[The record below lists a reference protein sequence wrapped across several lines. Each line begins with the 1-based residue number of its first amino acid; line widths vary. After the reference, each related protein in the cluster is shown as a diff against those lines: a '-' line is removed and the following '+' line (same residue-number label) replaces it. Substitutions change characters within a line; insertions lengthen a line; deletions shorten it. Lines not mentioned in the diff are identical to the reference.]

1 MKAKNNEL
9 TVESMTQR
17 YSLGHKALSVA
28 LSVVLMGFGW
38 PAVSPSQVYAGDGEA
53 ADDAAAQVE
62 GASSGAATSSADKAA
77 DTVASSAASAASS
90 AAPAASEQPAST
102 TSQQQAA
109 PGAFESAQP
118 AATQQ
123 DESAKEDADTADVE
137 LVLGNASITYMN
149 QVVSAPA
156 HKVTVPV
163 KDDFKFTVSPDNGYS
178 LTKAVLKVSGKENPI
193 SPDEQGVYT
202 VSAADV
208 AAGAT
213 VTLETEAVSSDS
225 GKDNAAVSI
234 EDDAAAEETQVS
246 AVGAGAISGPTSVA
260 QGDTITLT
268 YNGDMRIDN
277 WYGGDG
283 LFSGWDVSADKKSIT
298 LTATS
303 NWAFTGSEKTTTI
316 YLGYIDQSGTWHNQG
331 DDRLAF
337 NVTVKKRT
345 FTVVQP
351 EPVAEGQDHFWIPQI
366 KDDETGKVFSLAD
379 APSGA
384 FLPFEYYRDGQRI
397 ENASQYWHDANEFS
411 KPGTYTVI
419 VKPNNGWIYDF
430 EAVGQIEITIPTKKP
445 DSTDFEKWIY
455 TGESVDLKGDGSAWW
470 GESWTVSSGSENIEL
485 SESSSGSRI
494 AKGLKVGDATV
505 QREYY
510 ALGWHTETFII
521 HVMKKPAAT
530 SLSISGDDT
539 VEQFKNI
546 TLTTDSDTNVTWT
559 SSDPS
564 VATIDASGKVIG
576 VKAGKVTITATTVTA
591 EGKVLTATHEVTV
604 TKSKASAMSCY
615 LFFQNSPTANP
626 DSNGTASW
634 FPSGGNHALGV
645 KVNLDGLNLPGGKN
659 SYDNVANRVTQWP
672 DGSTGSSWVL
682 DRNGAYNQ
690 YWNAVFQAWK
700 DTLSKEQGTQI
711 TEDDVEEIALYPYK
725 ISNNTNVGCGY
736 HLDCKVVVK
745 CSKAINAVFYLQDA
759 NASGFAQYDAA
770 TYKLEKGIAQVAAP
784 SKTPADEKTVNGVKY
799 KFMGWYSDQACTQA
813 VSFPMRTSENVN
825 YYGKYVACDQSIQVN
840 YYLKGTTIQVAPS
853 KTLSGYMKGQKVV
866 QSPISVEGYTP
877 VSSESKSGVVGT
889 DSSIDFFYTANPVGY
904 RVEYCWTGSDTPFLT
919 ESDSDRHDSDHHVG
933 DTVAGIEPKTFEGYT
948 PVSDNVKDLKL
959 GVDESQNVVKFYYRQ
974 NVSLTANT
982 DSKTYNG
989 SEQSVEG
996 YKTNLPGGES
1006 TSFDGVTLEGG
1017 KGTNAGD
1024 YPYTFADGTIGK
1036 VSSDNKYVVTG
1047 TTDGNLHISPV
1058 TDEVVVKITG
1068 KTGTE
1073 KYNGKQQAVSGWDV
1087 TEAPDGFDQ
1096 SKIALAESATA
1107 EAKGKDAG
1115 TYNMGLT
1122 AASFVSSDGNYAK
1135 VKFEVVDGSLEI
1147 TKRKVTLWSED
1158 GHKNYDGR
1166 TLQRQ
1171 TDIRVDGTKDV
1182 YDKDKDTTTQK
1193 TFEGDGFVEGEG
1205 VDNKNVKWFDENNIA
1220 PGCYDNKF
1228 ECKPRSGT
1236 NFDNYEI
1243 TYEYGKLYVN
1253 KRADNK
1259 KYEVTVK
1266 GASGTSGYD
1275 GQPHSATG
1283 LETTSYTNKEGVR
1296 FSIRAKTSGAESKV
1310 DAGTYENKV
1319 SDVVVT
1325 DPHGNDVT
1333 DQFKI
1338 TTENGKLTIDTRPVT
1353 ITAGSAEKEYDG
1365 SALTAD
1371 QANPKFTTKGF
1382 VDGQDISDV
1391 AVEGSQTQCGTSA
1404 STIKDNSWKFQE
1416 GTNGNNYSVTTA
1428 QGTLTVKH
1436 RSDDKKYAITLMG
1449 KSDNGATYDGKEHTV
1464 SGVEQDKWTFDGV
1477 EYTVFNYHANVSG
1490 TDAGTYKNIVTSG
1503 EGGYKV
1509 TDPNGN
1515 DVTAEF
1521 SISVAPGTLTIK
1533 PAEVT
1538 VTAGSATRAYNGSP
1552 LTAAE
1557 AEREFAA
1564 EGFVGEDDIASAKV
1578 DGSITDVGE
1587 TASNVVQESVV
1598 LKSGTKASN
1607 YSITY
1612 NPGKLEVTP
1621 NTDEVVVTIAKK
1633 SGTKDYSG
1641 FEQSVKGYELRDI
1654 SNREYAATD
1663 IEFVGSA
1670 DDQVAKG
1677 TDAGTYEMNL
1687 KPEDFK
1693 NNSVNFTNV
1702 KFEILD
1708 GSLTITK
1715 RAVTLT
1721 SATPAEKTYDG
1732 NPLEDRTVS
1741 VTSGSLATG
1750 DKFIADVTG
1759 SQTDAGSSANAFT
1772 YKLVNAAGE
1781 ELAQDAEGAY
1791 RNYNV
1796 TKAEGVL
1803 KVNPVSNEVVVTIVG
1818 KHAEGAYNGKPL
1830 TATGYTFASTNAL
1843 YTSAKVAFSGEN
1855 SVSRTDAGTTV
1866 MDLQGKFKNADDVN
1880 FPNVRF
1886 EITNGFVA
1894 ISKAEVKLQSA
1905 DLEKEYDGTALT
1917 NKKGGEEQTPL
1928 AVESGWAE
1936 GEGAAYTFTGSQTLV
1951 GGSPNAFNYTLNDN
1965 TKADNYEISV
1975 IPGQLTV
1982 TNRQAKYQVTVE
1994 ANSSTDN
2001 TYDGVEHAAAGLKT
2015 SEFTVEGQK
2024 YTVEGLKT
2032 SDPKAVNAGEYAN
2045 TISGTPVVKDADGND
2060 VSSQFAVKL
2069 VPGELKIAKRSV
2081 TLTSA
2086 SESRVYNGEA
2096 LTNDRVTVGGDGFV
2110 AGEGASYS
2118 VTGTITD
2125 AGTVTNSFTY
2135 ERNSNT
2141 NFDNYTITKAEGT
2154 LEVTPVTD
2162 KVTVTITGNSAT
2174 LQYSGSEQSVTGYS
2188 FATSDNRY
2196 SEANVKFQGEAV
2208 AKGTNAGT
2216 YNMNLASGQFSNTSG
2231 NFTNVEFVVV
2241 DGSLEI
2247 TGGDLDAD
2255 KVVWDVHDV
2264 QKVYDGTPL
2273 SAYAAKA
2280 TDKFGNTLKVE
2291 YSTDGE
2297 QWTDD
2302 PSNITLT
2309 HFGYQE
2315 VKLRA
2320 TGANYAAGQYAEN
2333 KDGEWVAITSRPVK
2347 LTSKGDNKKYDGK
2360 PLTND
2365 TVTVETKG
2373 EGTGFIDGEGVTIKV
2388 TGSQTDAGE
2397 SDNTFD
2403 YIFNEGTNASDYW
2416 VTTKFGKLVVTAS
2429 DSEVVAKIAGHNKT
2443 VEYNGL
2449 EQSVEGYDFVEA
2461 SNKLYGE
2468 GDFAFSGTAVAKGTN
2483 AGTYKMELT
2492 AEQFS
2497 NKSNNFSKVAF
2508 AVTDGTLTITPKSIV
2523 PDPENPKNTM
2533 SVDSPADVVYNGQ
2546 DQTWTPIVKDGERT
2560 LEAGK
2565 DYTVEYSTADRTNV
2579 SGKITVAITGIGNY
2593 SGKVERTYQ
2602 ITKRTVDLKSEGGS
2616 KPYDGTALTKPE
2628 VSGWQQQGDTGF
2640 VGGEVSNVRA
2650 TSSVTTVAQGEV
2662 ANSIAYDTNAGF
2674 NADNYAISK
2683 DEGKLSI
2690 TALAA
2695 EDDII
2700 ITPND
2705 ATYIYDASSRK
2716 ASAATASASVAGTDV
2731 NLEYRVKGSAD
2742 TEWRSN
2748 PSAITAINAGTL
2760 TVEVRASAANYSGY
2774 KYAEQT
2780 LAIQKRDVE
2789 LTSASSS
2796 KVYDGM
2802 PLTKDWVDMGPNRPD
2817 TGFIWT
2823 DLAGDGQVHAT
2834 GSQTKV
2840 GSSENAISYKL
2851 KDGAENNYNII
2862 GEHVGTLTV
2871 TDQSITPDPQNP
2883 DSYKGVAIDE
2893 PSDHVYD
2900 GTEHKWAPEVTDK
2913 DGNKLVEGVD
2923 YTVTYDTN
2931 DFVNVKVVNVTIAG
2945 MGSYTGTCVKAYE
2958 ITKAPLTVN
2967 AGSASKVYDG
2977 EALTAGATI
2986 EGLVGGETAT
2996 AQTQGSQTEVGS
3008 SANTVSRIT
3017 WDTAKE
3023 GNYYIATQNDGTLTV
3038 TPKGIAQMTVG
3049 ALPDVAYNG
3058 ESQQQTPVV
3067 KDGEKELVEGVDY
3080 ELTYS
3085 ENTIDAG
3092 SVTVTVV
3099 GKGNYAGSVDVAYR
3113 IAPAALT
3120 VTTPSASGVYNG
3132 KPLTAAGSMS
3142 GFVNGESAPF
3152 ETTGSQ
3158 TEVGTSDN
3166 TYAIDWAAA
3175 DATAKQANYT
3185 ISETVGKLTVTES
3198 ADEVVV
3204 TTTGG
3209 TFTYDGTAHGAT
3221 VTVGAL
3227 PEGYTLEAAASSATA
3242 TNVSDGE
3249 VAATADVLVIKNAQG
3264 EDVTSKLNI
3273 KFVDGTIKV
3282 EPAKLTVTTPSVSKP
3297 YDGSAL
3303 TAEGKA
3309 SGFVNG
3315 EAATLK
3321 TTGSQTTVGT
3331 SVNGYEL
3338 VWDDNAKAENYT
3350 VEESLGTLEVT
3361 KSMAGIVVIP
3371 QGGTKVYDGTALES
3385 AGANVI
3391 GVPAGFTLSAKTKGS
3406 ITDAGY
3412 VTAEVVSY
3420 IITNAAGQDVTD
3432 QFGNVAT
3439 GKASLVVT
3447 KRPVTLV
3454 SGDASK
3460 VYDGTALTEHKVSV
3474 EDGSLASGEEFGY
3487 DFFGFQTSVGSSK
3500 NTFAAKPGNGSAK
3513 VENYDITYRYGALTV
3528 SAQSINP
3535 DDPIPGA
3542 YAGVKVNSPSD
3553 AVYDAREHKWI
3564 PVVTGKDGNA
3574 LVEGRDYT
3582 VTYSTDDFTNVTGT
3596 IKVAITGI
3604 GDYTGSV
3611 TREYQITPASVKL
3624 ASNTR
3629 EFVYNGAYQSDDAV
3643 TLQGAEALF
3652 RSQVDDL
3659 KAVGKVMTVAEGKV
3673 PNTIAFT
3680 WKDGFKASNFAI
3692 EKSEGELSVV
3702 AKDIVSSADMTVSSP
3717 SDLVYD
3723 GREHKWAPEVKDG
3736 EKVLTEGVDYT
3747 VSYGADDFTNVT
3759 GAIKV
3764 TVTGQGNYAGSVD
3777 RTYRITPAPLTVST
3791 PSASGVYNG
3800 NALTAAGSISGFVN
3814 GESAPFETTGSQT
3827 EVGTSDNTYAIDWAA
3842 ADATAK
3848 QANYTVSE
3856 TVGKLTVTEFA
3867 GRVFATPGSYSG
3879 TYDGQA
3885 HGVDVTVSGLPEG
3898 YSVKAARS
3906 NATATDATDEAGVTA
3921 SVDELVIINAQG
3933 EDVTDKLDIEKQTG
3947 AIKIAPAEYH
3957 VVTEGA
3963 SKVYDG
3969 IALTAPGKIV
3979 GLVNGEEASLSVT
3992 GSQTDAG
3999 SSANTYAI
4007 AFDKSAKEGNY
4018 VHGADTIG
4026 SLEVAAEKA
4035 DGKIS
4040 LSGSSASKVYDGKP
4054 LAAKAASAPIPTQD
4068 AVTIEYSLDGEN
4080 WTTDPGSLTATD
4092 VADSATVQLRASSLG
4107 NYEGYVYG
4115 SQQLSVT
4122 KRAVNL
4128 KSDSASKVFDGT
4140 ALTRPDVAGWKQLG
4154 DEGFVDGQVSDVR
4167 ATGSVTHVS
4176 DGKVANAIA
4185 YVEGEGFN
4193 ADNYAISKD
4202 EGVLS
4207 VTAKQIAAADMTV
4220 QAPADVVYS
4229 GKAQQQK
4236 PVVKD
4241 GGKTLVDGVDYEL
4254 TYSGNATDAGTV
4266 TVTVTGEGDYAGS
4279 VDVAYQ
4285 IVPAPL
4291 TVATESANKVYDGKP
4306 LTAGGKVDGLVNGE
4320 TVAFKLVGSQ
4330 TKVGESDN
4338 AYRIEWSGTAK
4349 RANYRLEAETIGKL
4363 TVTESA
4369 DEVVVTTTG
4378 GTFTYDGSSH
4388 GATVKVASLPE
4399 GYSLE
4404 TAESV
4409 ASAKDVSDGEV
4420 AATADVLVIK
4430 NAEGEDVTSRLNIKF
4445 VDGTIKVEPAKL
4457 TVTTPSA
4464 SKPYDGQAL
4473 TAEGRVSGFVNGET
4487 ATFKTTGS
4495 QTEVGSSVN
4504 GYELVWDGS
4513 AKAANYTVEESLGTL
4528 TVSAQ
4533 SIDPDDADAFG
4544 GVTVGYLSDTVYN
4557 GADQRFEPEVID
4569 KDGKALVKGRDYE
4582 LSFSGDVKNVG
4593 EATVA
4598 VVGKGNYAG
4607 SVERTYR
4614 ITPAPLTVTTGS
4626 DSKIYDGSELV
4637 NGELTIEGLQGED
4650 RVTAATTGSQT
4661 EVGSS
4666 ENTYRITWGDVDA
4679 ANYVIDEHLGTLTV
4693 TPAPVPPTPEPT
4705 PEPEPTPTPEPE
4717 PTPTPT
4723 PTPEPT
4729 PTPGDGETPTPNPT
4743 PGDDVTP
4750 APNPIPDG
4758 TTPSG
4763 GTTPG
4768 TTPGGTTPA
4777 PASTPDG
4784 ATTAP
4789 APTPAPAAAG
4799 PLDALADVLEGAYES
4814 VTGSPEADNP
4824 VEEERIYDAENP
4836 LGRESV
4842 EDHCW
4847 VHWYMIAGMALTAVY
4862 GLAAALRRK
4871 NHERKLRNDMN
4882 DVLGDGDGK
4891 DPSGSPAAKPAGME
4905 A

>member
-1 MKAKNNEL
+1 MKAKSNEL

-38 PAVSPSQVYAGDGEA
+38 PAVSPSQVYAGDGA
-53 ADDAAAQVE
+53 TADDAAAQVE
-62 GASSGAATSSADKAA
+62 GASSAAATSSADKAA
-77 DTVASSAASAASS
+77 DTAASSAASAASS

-109 PGAFESAQP
+109 SSASESAQP

-123 DESAKEDADTADVE
+123 VESAKDDAGTADVE
-137 LVLGNASITYMN
+137 LVLGNASITYMD
-149 QVVSAPA
+149 QVISAPA

-163 KDDFKFTVSPDNGYS
+163 KDDFKFTVSPDNGYN

-193 SPDEQGVYT
+193 SPDDQGVYT

-225 GKDNAAVSI
+225 GKDTAVSI
-234 EDDAAAEETQVS
+234 EDDATEETQVS
-246 AVGAGAISGPTSVA
+246 VSGTGAISGPTSVA
-260 QGDTITLT
+260 QGDEITL
-268 YNGDMRIDN
+268 
-277 WYGGDG
+277 
-283 LFSGWDVSADKKSIT
+283 ADS
-298 LTATS
+298 
-303 NWAFTGSEKTTTI
+303 
-316 YLGYIDQSGTWHNQG
+316 
-331 DDRLAF
+331 
-337 NVTVKKRT
+337 
-345 FTVVQP
+345 
-351 EPVAEGQDHFWIPQI
+351 
-366 KDDETGKVFSLAD
+366 
-379 APSGA
+379 
-384 FLPFEYYRDGQRI
+384 
-397 ENASQYWHDANEFS
+397 
-411 KPGTYTVI
+411 
-419 VKPNNGWIYDF
+419 
-430 EAVGQIEITIPTKKP
+430 TKKP
-445 DSTDFEKWIY
+445 DNTAFEKWIY
-455 TGESVDLKGDGSAWW
+455 VGETATYQGTSGKKRSSSSWRYSGKDEGFISFKENGDSVTVTGHAKGDVVLMHDYYNNRH
-470 GESWTVSSGSENIEL
+470 WT
-485 SESSSGSRI
+485 
-494 AKGLKVGDATV
+494 
-505 QREYY
+505 
-510 ALGWHTETFII
+510 TEKLTI
-521 HVMKKPAAT
+521 HVLPKAPIT
-530 SLSISGDDT
+530 SLEIAGDGT
-539 VEQFKNI
+539 VEQFKSI
-546 TLTTDSDTNVTWT
+546 TLKTNADTGVTWT

-564 VATIDASGKVIG
+564 VATIDASGKVVG
-576 VKAGKVTITATTVTA
+576 VKAGKVTITATVTA

-604 TKSKASAMSCY
+604 TESTAQQKNAN
-615 LFFQNSPTANP
+615 LFFLKSPTNNP
-626 DSNGTASW
+626 DSNSASDW
-634 FPSGGNHALGV
+634 YPTGGKSDLGV
-645 KVNLDGLNLPGGKN
+645 KVNIEGAAFSGKN
-659 SYDNVANRVTQWP
+659 TWDNVANRVVKWP
-672 DGSTGSSWVL
+672 DGSAGSSW
-682 DRNGAYNQ
+682 
-690 YWNAVFQAWK
+690 
-700 DTLSKEQGTQI
+700 TLSQTNSYWDKVFDSYKSEIEDKLQVSI
-711 TEDDVEEIALYPYK
+711 SKDDVEAIVLHPYK
-725 ISNNTNVGCGY
+725 ISNNSGTY
-736 HLDCKVVVK
+736 HLDCKVEIKVKKVVTATFWLQSAGATGFDK
-745 CSKAINAVFYLQDA
+745 QYSVSTLEVKDGAV
-759 NASGFAQYDAA
+759 
-770 TYKLEKGIAQVAAP
+770 QVVAPAAP
-784 SKTPADEKTVNGVKY
+784 EAEKTVDGVKY
-799 KFMGWYSDQACTQA
+799 KFMGWYSDQACTQP
-813 VSFPMRTSENVN
+813 VTFPVTTVENVF
-825 YYGKYVACDQSIQVN
+825 YYGKYVPCDQSIQVN
-840 YYLKGTTIQVAPS
+840 YYLDKTNTPVAPS
-853 KTLSGYMKGQKVV
+853 QTLSGYMKGQVV
-866 QSPISVEGYTP
+866 TQTPISIPGYTP
-877 VSSESKSGVVGT
+877 VSTDAKTGVVGT
-889 DSSIDFFYTANPVGY
+889 DSSIDFYYTANPVDY
-904 RVEYCWTGSDTPFLT
+904 SIEYYWTGSDTPLSS
-919 ESDSDRHDSDHHVG
+919 EKRSGHVG
-933 DTVAGIEPKTFEGYT
+933 DQVTGLEPKAIDGYT
-948 PVSDNVKDLKL
+948 LVSDNVKDLKL
-959 GVDESQNVVKFYYRQ
+959 GADESKNVVKFYYRQ
-974 NVSLTANT
+974 NVSLTANF
-982 DSKTYNG
+982 DDNKIYNG

-996 YKTNLPGGES
+996 YKTNLPEGES

-1024 YPYTFADGTIGK
+1024 YPYTFAKDTIGK

-1047 TTDGNLHISPV
+1047 TTDGNLHIRPV
-1058 TDEVVVKITG
+1058 TDEVTITISGHNGGEKYSGKEQVVSGYDVSSLPAGVGEGDIGFTG
-1068 KTGTE
+1068 K
-1073 KYNGKQQAVSGWDV
+1073 
-1087 TEAPDGFDQ
+1087 
-1096 SKIALAESATA
+1096 A
-1107 EAKGKDAG
+1107 EAKGTNAGEYKMGLAETQFSLKGDAAKNYVNVKFRVESDGVLTIGKRTVILTSEDGRKNYDGKALQRRTDIGKTVGGDGFVGEDGVLAKDKLTWYDENNILPNTYENRFDPAYTSSTNLNNYDVQLVFGKLVVNARTDNDKYAITVTACSNTVTYDGEEHTVSGVTGDTYTNDKKVTFTVEGLSASVSGTDAG
-1115 TYNMGLT
+1115 TY
-1122 AASFVSSDGNYAK
+1122 
-1135 VKFEVVDGSLEI
+1135 
-1147 TKRKVTLWSED
+1147 
-1158 GHKNYDGR
+1158 
-1166 TLQRQ
+1166 
-1171 TDIRVDGTKDV
+1171 
-1182 YDKDKDTTTQK
+1182 
-1193 TFEGDGFVEGEG
+1193 
-1205 VDNKNVKWFDENNIA
+1205 
-1220 PGCYDNKF
+1220 
-1228 ECKPRSGT
+1228 
-1236 NFDNYEI
+1236 
-1243 TYEYGKLYVN
+1243 
-1253 KRADNK
+1253 
-1259 KYEVTVK
+1259 
-1266 GASGTSGYD
+1266 
-1275 GQPHSATG
+1275 
-1283 LETTSYTNKEGVR
+1283 TNKVVGTPVV
-1296 FSIRAKTSGAESKV
+1296 K
-1310 DAGTYENKV
+1310 DAN
-1319 SDVVVT
+1319 
-1325 DPHGNDVT
+1325 GNDVT
-1333 DQFKI
+1333 GQFKI
-1338 TTENGKLTIDTRPVT
+1338 TTEDGKLTIDKRSVT

-1371 QANPKFTTKGF
+1371 QANPKFTTDGF
-1382 VDGQDISDV
+1382 VGGQGVSDV
-1391 AVEGSQTQCGTSA
+1391 TVEGSQTQCGTSA
-1404 STIKDNSWKFQE
+1404 STIKDKSWKFQN
-1416 GTNGNNYSVTTA
+1416 GTNGNNYSVTVKP
-1428 QGTLTVKH
+1428 GTLTVKH
-1436 RSDDKKYAITLMG
+1436 RSDDKKYAITLTG

-1464 SGVEQDKWTFDGV
+1464 SGVEQDKWTFNDV
-1477 EYTVFNYHANVSG
+1477 EYTVSNYHANVSG
-1490 TDAGTYKNIVTSG
+1490 TDADTYKNIVTSG
-1503 EGGYKV
+1503 KDGYKV

-1515 DVTAEF
+1515 DVTEEF
-1521 SISVAPGTLTIK
+1521 SISVASGTLTIK

-1552 LTAAE
+1552 LTAA
-1557 AEREFAA
+1557 AEHEFAA
-1564 EGFVGEDDIASAKV
+1564 EGFVGEDGIASAKV
-1578 DGSITDVGE
+1578 DGSITDVGKTE
-1587 TASNVVQESVV
+1587 SNVAQDSVV

-1607 YSITY
+1607 YNITY
-1612 NPGKLEVTP
+1612 QPGTLEVTP
-1621 NTDEVVVTIAKK
+1621 VTDEVVVAITGKSAKLPYNG
-1633 SGTKDYSG
+1633 S
-1641 FEQSVKGYELRDI
+1641 EQSVTGYDFEA
-1654 SNREYAATD
+1654 SNPLYKEGDFTFSGKA
-1663 IEFVGSA
+1663 
-1670 DDQVAKG
+1670 VAKG
-1677 TDAGTYEMNL
+1677 ADAGTYEMNL

-1693 NNSVNFTNV
+1693 NNSANFTNV
-1702 KFEILD
+1702 KFEIVD
-1708 GSLTITK
+1708 GSLVIAK

-1732 NPLEDRTVS
+1732 NPLEDHTVS
-1741 VTSGSLATG
+1741 VTSGNLVAG
-1750 DKFIADVTG
+1750 DAFVADVTG
-1759 SQTDAGSSANAFT
+1759 SQTNAGSSANAFT
-1772 YKLVNAAGE
+1772 YKLENAAGE
-1781 ELAQDAEGAY
+1781 ELAKDAEGSY

-1803 KVNPVSNEVVVTIVG
+1803 KVNPVSDEVVVTIVG
-1818 KHAEGAYNGKPL
+1818 NHAEGTYSGKPL
-1830 TATGYTFASTNAL
+1830 TATGYTFASSNAL

-1855 SVSRTDAGTTV
+1855 SVSRTNAGTTV
-1866 MDLQGKFKNADDVN
+1866 MDLQGKFANADAVN

-1886 EITNGFVA
+1886 EITNGSVA
-1894 ISKAEVKLQSA
+1894 ISKAKVTLQSA
-1905 DLEKEYDGTALT
+1905 NREKEYDGTALT
-1917 NKKGGEEQTPL
+1917 NKNGGEGQAPL

-1951 GGSPNAFNYTLNDN
+1951 GGSPNTFSYTLKEN

-1982 TNRQAKYQVTVE
+1982 TNRQAQYQVTVE

-2001 TYDGVEHAAAGLKT
+2001 TYDGVEHAATGLKT
-2015 SEFTVEGQK
+2015 SEFTVDGQK
-2024 YTVEGLKT
+2024 YTVEGLNT

-2045 TISGTPVVKDADGND
+2045 TISGKPVVKDVNGND
-2060 VSSQFAVKL
+2060 VSSQFAVTL
-2069 VPGELKIAKRSV
+2069 VPGKLEIAKRSV

-2086 SESRVYNGEA
+2086 SKSRVYNGEA
-2096 LTNDRVTVGGDGFV
+2096 LTNDGVTVGGNGFV
-2110 AGEGASYS
+2110 SGEGAIYS

-2125 AGTVTNSFTY
+2125 AGTATNSFTY
-2135 ERNSNT
+2135 AANSNT
-2141 NFDNYTITKAEGT
+2141 NFDNYTITKEEGT

-2162 KVTVTITGNSAT
+2162 KVTVTITGESAT
-2174 LQYSGSEQSVTGYS
+2174 LPYSGSEQSVTGYDFEAS
-2188 FATSDNRY
+2188 NPLYKEGDFAFSG
-2196 SEANVKFQGEAV
+2196 KAV

-2216 YNMNLASGQFSNTSG
+2216 YNMNLASGQFSNISG
-2231 NFTNVEFVVV
+2231 NFANVDFVVN
-2241 DGSLEI
+2241 DGSLKIE
-2247 TGGDLDAD
+2247 GGTIDSD
-2255 KVVWDVHDV
+2255 KVVWDVHLV

-2273 SAYAAKA
+2273 SAYVAKA
-2280 TDKFGNTLKVE
+2280 IDKFGNTLKVE
-2291 YSTDGE
+2291 YSTDGK
-2297 QWTDD
+2297 QWTNN
-2302 PSNITLT
+2302 PSEITLT
-2309 HFGYQE
+2309 HVGYQE

-2320 TGANYAAGQYAEN
+2320 TSANYDAGQYAEN
-2333 KDGEWVAITSRPVK
+2333 AEPIMITKRLVK
-2347 LTSKGDNKKYDGK
+2347 LASKGDNKKYDGK
-2360 PLTND
+2360 PLTNH
-2365 TVTVETKG
+2365 TVTVTPKG
-2373 EGTGFIDGEGVTIKV
+2373 EGIGFIDGEGVTIKV

-2397 SDNTFD
+2397 SDNTFE
-2403 YIFNEGTNASDYW
+2403 YTFNEGTNASDYL
-2416 VTTKFGKLVVTAS
+2416 VTTELGKLVVTAS
-2429 DSEVVAKIAGHNKT
+2429 DSEVVVTIAGHNKT
-2443 VEYNGL
+2443 VEYNGS
-2449 EQSVEGYDFVEA
+2449 EQSVEGYDFVEEA
-2461 SNKLYGE
+2461 SNPLYKE
-2468 GDFAFSGTAVAKGTN
+2468 GDFTFSGEAVAKGTN
-2483 AGTYKMELT
+2483 VGTYNMNL
-2492 AEQFS
+2492 ASEQFT
-2497 NKSNNFSKVAF
+2497 NKSGNFSKVTF

-2546 DQTWTPIVKDGERT
+2546 DQTWKPIVKDGERT

-2579 SGKITVAITGIGNY
+2579 TGEITVTITGINNY

-2602 ITKRTVDLKSEGGS
+2602 ITKRPVKLTSEGGS
-2616 KPYDGTALTKPE
+2616 KPYDGIELAKPE

-2640 VGGEVSNVRA
+2640 VEGEVSNVRA
-2650 TSSVTTVAQGEV
+2650 TGSVTTVAEGEV

-2674 NADNYAISK
+2674 NANNYAISK
-2683 DEGKLSI
+2683 TEGKLSI

-2695 EDDII
+2695 EDG
-2700 ITPND
+2700 ITIKPNN
-2705 ATYIYDASSRK
+2705 ATYIYDASSHEARAAK
-2716 ASAATASASVAGTDV
+2716 ASAFVAGTDV

-2780 LAIQKRDVE
+2780 LTIQKRDVE
-2789 LTSASSS
+2789 LTSASAS
-2796 KVYDGM
+2796 KVYDGT

-2834 GSQTKV
+2834 GSQTEV
-2840 GSSENAISYKL
+2840 GFSDNAISYQL
-2851 KDGAENNYNII
+2851 KPSAENNYNII
-2862 GEHVGTLTV
+2862 GKHVGTLTV
-2871 TDQSITPDPQNP
+2871 TAQSIAPDPQNP

-2893 PSDHVYD
+2893 PNDHVYD
-2900 GTEHKWAPEVTDK
+2900 GEEHKWAPVVTDK

-2923 YTVTYDTN
+2923 YTVAYDTD
-2931 DFVNVKVVNVTIAG
+2931 DFVNVKVVNVTITG
-2945 MGSYTGTCVKAYE
+2945 TGSYTGTCVKAYE

-2967 AGSASKVYDG
+2967 AESASKVYDG

-2986 EGLVGGETAT
+2986 EGLVGGESAT
-2996 AQTQGSQTEVGS
+2996 AQTEGSQTEVGS
-3008 SANTVSRIT
+3008 SANTVSDIT

-3023 GNYYIATQNDGTLTV
+3023 GNYYIAAQNDGTLTV

-3049 ALPDVAYNG
+3049 SLPDVTYNG
-3058 ESQQQTPVV
+3058 ESQQQKPVV
-3067 KDGEKELVEGVDY
+3067 KDGEKVLVEGVDY

-3085 ENTIDAG
+3085 ENTTDAG
-3092 SVTVTVV
+3092 TVTVTVT

-3113 IAPAALT
+3113 IAPAPLT
-3120 VTTPSASGVYNG
+3120 VSTPSASGVYNG
-3132 KPLTAAGSMS
+3132 KPLTAAGTIS

-3152 ETTGSQ
+3152 TTTGSQ

-3175 DATAKQANYT
+3175 GATAKQANYT
-3185 ISETVGKLTVTES
+3185 VSEFVGKLTVTES
-3198 ADEVVV
+3198 ADQVIV

-3209 TFTYDGTAHGAT
+3209 TFTYDGAAHGAA

-3227 PEGYTLEAAASSATA
+3227 PEGYALEAAASSATA

-3249 VAATADVLVIKNAQG
+3249 VAATADLLVIKNAQG
-3264 EDVTSKLNI
+3264 EDVTSRLNI
-3273 KFVDGTIKV
+3273 KFVNGTIKV
-3282 EPAKLTVTTPSVSKP
+3282 EPAKLTVTTPSASRP

-3315 EAATLK
+3315 EAATFK

-3331 SVNGYEL
+3331 SENGYEL

-3350 VEESLGTLEVT
+3350 VEENLGTLEVT

-3385 AGANVI
+3385 AGVNVI

-3412 VTAEVVSY
+3412 VTAEVDSY

-3460 VYDGTALTEHKVSV
+3460 VYDGTVLTEHKVSV
-3474 EDGSLASGEEFGY
+3474 EDGSLVSGEELGY

-3500 NTFAAKPGNGSAK
+3500 NTFAAKPGNGATK
-3513 VENYDITYRYGALTV
+3513 VENYDIAYRYGTLTV

-3542 YAGVKVNSPSD
+3542 YAGVKVSSPSD
-3553 AVYDAREHKWI
+3553 AAYDAREHKWI
-3564 PVVTGKDGNA
+3564 PVVTGKDGNK

-3582 VTYSTDDFTNVTGT
+3582 VAYSTDDFTNVTGI
-3596 IKVAITGI
+3596 IKVTITGI

-3643 TLQGAEALF
+3643 TVQGAEALF

-3673 PNTIAFT
+3673 PNTVAYT

-3692 EKSEGELSVV
+3692 EKAEGELSVV

-3736 EKVLTEGVDYT
+3736 EKALAEGIDYT

-3777 RTYRITPAPLTVST
+3777 RTYRIAPAPLTVST

-3867 GRVFATPGSYSG
+3867 GRVVATPGSYSG

-3921 SVDELVIINAQG
+3921 SVDELVIVNAQG
-3933 EDVTDKLDIEKQTG
+3933 EDVTGKLDIEKQVGT
-3947 AIKIAPAEYH
+3947 IKIAPAEYY

-3963 SKVYDG
+3963 FKVYDG
-3969 IALTAPGKIV
+3969 TALTAPGKIA

-3999 SSANTYAI
+3999 SSANVYAI

-4018 VHGADTIG
+4018 VHGADAIG
-4026 SLEVAAEKA
+4026 SLEVAAAKA
-4035 DGKIS
+4035 EGKIS

-4054 LAAKAASAPIPTQD
+4054 LAAKAATAAVPTQD
-4068 AVTIEYSLDGEN
+4068 AATVEYSLDGEN
-4080 WTTDPGSLTATD
+4080 WTTDPGSLAATD

-4115 SQQLSVT
+4115 SQRLSVT
-4122 KRAVNL
+4122 KRTVNL

-4140 ALTRPDVAGWKQLG
+4140 ALTRPEVAGWKQLG
-4154 DEGFVDGQVSDVR
+4154 NEGFVDGQVSDVR
-4167 ATGSVTHVS
+4167 ATGSATHVS
-4176 DGKVANAIA
+4176 DGKVANTIA
-4185 YVEGEGFN
+4185 YTEGEGFN

-4207 VTAKQIAAADMTV
+4207 VTAKQIAAADVTV

-4241 GGKTLVDGVDYEL
+4241 GGKTLVEGVDYEL

-4388 GATVKVASLPE
+4388 GATVKVANLPE

-4473 TAEGRVSGFVNGET
+4473 TAEGKVSGFVNGET
-4487 ATFKTTGS
+4487 ATLKTTGS

-4513 AKAANYTVEESLGTL
+4513 AKAANYTVEESLGML

-4533 SIDPDDADAFG
+4533 SINPDDVDAFG
-4544 GVTVGYLSDTVYN
+4544 GVTVGYLTDTMYN
-4557 GADQRFEPEVID
+4557 GADQRFEPEVVD
-4569 KDGKALVKGRDYE
+4569 KDGKALMKGIDYE

-4717 PTPTPT
+4717 PTPTPEPEPTPTPT

-4729 PTPGDGETPTPNPT
+4729 PT

>member
-1 MKAKNNEL
+1 MKAKSNQL

-38 PAVSPSQVYAGDGEA
+38 PAVSPSQVYAGDGAA
-53 ADDAAAQVE
+53 ADDAAVQVE
-62 GASSGAATSSADKAA
+62 GASSAAATSAADKAA
-77 DTVASSAASAASS
+77 DAAASSATSS

-102 TSQQQAA
+102 TSQQQTA
-109 PGAFESAQP
+109 PSASEPAQP

-123 DESAKEDADTADVE
+123 DESAKKDADTADVE
-137 LVLGNASITYMN
+137 LVLGNASITYLN

-193 SPDEQGVYT
+193 SPDDQGVYT

-213 VTLETEAVSSDS
+213 VTLETEAVSSES
-225 GKDNAAVSI
+225 GKDAAAVSI
-234 EDDAAAEETQVS
+234 GDEAAEEAQVS
-246 AVGAGAISGPTSVA
+246 VSGAGAISGPTSVA
-260 QGDTITLT
+260 LGNTITLT
-268 YNGDMRIDN
+268 YNGDMTPQN
-277 WYGGDG
+277 WFSPEQG
-283 LFSGWDVSADKKSIT
+283 LFSEWNVSADKKT
-298 LTATS
+298 LTLKATD
-303 NWAFTGSEKTTTI
+303 NWAFVGSKKTATI
-316 YLGYIDQSGTWHNQG
+316 CMEYTDQSDQWHTGVANSM
-331 DDRLAF
+331 AF
-337 NVTVKKRT
+337 DVTVKKRS

-366 KDDETGKVFSLAD
+366 KDNETGRVFSISD
-379 APSGA
+379 APDGA
-384 FLPFEYYRDGQRI
+384 FLPLEYYRDGQRI
-397 ENASQYWHDANEFS
+397 ENASQYRHDTNEFS
-411 KPGTYTVI
+411 KPGTYTVV
-419 VKPNNGWIYDF
+419 VKPDNGWIYDF
-430 EAVGQIEITIPTKKP
+430 EGMGQIEIAIPTKKP
-445 DSTDFEKWIY
+445 DNTDFEKWIY
-455 TGESVDLKGDGSAWW
+455 VGESVDLEGDEDAWW
-470 GESWTVSSGSENIEL
+470 GERWKVSSGSENVEL
-485 SESSSGSRI
+485 SGSGNV
-494 AKGLKVGDATV
+494 KGLKVGDATV
-505 QREYY
+505 VRGFYSP
-510 ALGWHTETFII
+510 GWHTETFTI

-530 SLSISGDDT
+530 SLSISGADT

-546 TLTTDSDTNVTWT
+546 TLTTDSDTDVTWT

-564 VATIDASGKVIG
+564 VATIDASGKVVG
-576 VKAGKVTITATTVTA
+576 VKPGKVTITATTVTA

-604 TKSKASAMSCY
+604 KTSGVSPTSCY

-634 FPSGGNHALGV
+634 FPSGGKHALGV

-682 DRNGAYNQ
+682 DRNGAYSQ
-690 YWNAVFQAWK
+690 YWNAVFRAWK

-745 CSKAINAVFYLQDA
+745 CNKAINAVFYLQDA
-759 NASGFAQYDAA
+759 DASGFAQYDAA

-799 KFMGWYSDQACTQA
+799 KFMGWCSDQACTQA

-840 YYLKGTTIQVAPS
+840 YYLEGTTTQVAPS
-853 KTLSGYMKGQKVV
+853 KTLSGYMKGQTVV
-866 QSPISVEGYTP
+866 QSPISIEGYKP
-877 VSSESKSGVVGT
+877 VSDETKSGVVGT
-889 DSSIDFFYTANPVGY
+889 DSSIDFYYTANPADY
-904 RVEYCWTGSDTPFLT
+904 SVEYYWTGSDKPLSS
-919 ESDSDRHDSDHHVG
+919 EKRSGHVG
-933 DTVAGIEPKTFEGYT
+933 DQVTGLEPKAIAGYT
-948 PVSDNVKDLKL
+948 PVNDNVQDLKL
-959 GVDESQNVVKFYYRQ
+959 GADESKNVVKFYYRQ
-974 NVSLTANT
+974 NVSLTANS

-989 SEQSVEG
+989 SEQSVDG
-996 YKTNLPGGES
+996 YTTNLPEGVS

-1024 YPYTFADGTIGK
+1024 YPYTFANGTIGK
-1036 VSSDNKYVVTG
+1036 VSSDNNYVVTQ
-1047 TTDGNLHISPV
+1047 TMPGNLHISPV
-1058 TDEVVVKITG
+1058 ADEVVVKIAG

-1073 KYNGKQQAVSGWDV
+1073 KYNGKQQTVSGWDV

-1096 SKIALAESATA
+1096 SKVTLAEGATA

-1115 TYNMGLT
+1115 TYYMGLT
-1122 AASFVSSDGNYAK
+1122 AASFVSADGNYAK

-1171 TDIRVDGTKDV
+1171 TNICVDGMKDV
-1182 YDKDKDTTTQK
+1182 YDNDKDTTTQK

-1205 VDNKNVKWFDENNIA
+1205 VNNKNVKWFDENNIA

-1228 ECKPRSGT
+1228 ECEPRSGT

-1266 GASGTSGYD
+1266 GASGASVYD

-1283 LETTSYTNKEGVR
+1283 LETTSYTNKEGVQ
-1296 FSIRAKTSGAESKV
+1296 FSIRAKTSGAESKA
-1310 DAGTYENKV
+1310 DADTYVNKV

-1338 TTENGKLTIDTRPVT
+1338 TTEDGKLTIDKRSVT

-1371 QANPKFTTKGF
+1371 QADPKFTTDGF

-1391 AVEGSQTQCGTSA
+1391 TVEGSQTQCGTSA
-1404 STIKDNSWKFQE
+1404 STIKDKSWKFQN
-1416 GTNGNNYSVTTA
+1416 GTNGNNYSVITEP
-1428 QGTLTVKH
+1428 GTLTVKH
-1436 RSDDKKYAITLMG
+1436 RSNDKKYAITLTG
-1449 KSDNGATYDGKEHTV
+1449 KSDTVSSYDGKEHMV

-1477 EYTVFNYHANVSG
+1477 EYTVSNYHANVSG
-1490 TDAGTYKNIVTSG
+1490 VDAGTYGNIVTSG
-1503 EGGYKV
+1503 EDGYKV

-1515 DVTAEF
+1515 DVTEEF
-1521 SISVAPGTLTIK
+1521 SISAAPGTLTIK

-1538 VTAGSATRAYNGSP
+1538 VTAGSATRAYNGSA

-1557 AEREFAA
+1557 AEHEFTA
-1564 EGFVGEDDIASAKV
+1564 EGFVGEDGIASV
-1578 DGSITDVGE
+1578 TVEGSITNVGE
-1587 TASNVVQESVV
+1587 TESNVVQGSVV
-1598 LKSGTKASN
+1598 LKDGTKASN

-1612 NPGKLEVTP
+1612 KPGKFEVTP
-1621 NTDEVVVTIAKK
+1621 VADEVVVTIAEK
-1633 SGTKDYSG
+1633 SDTKEYNGS
-1641 FEQSVKGYELRDI
+1641 EQSVEGYELRSI
-1654 SNREYAATD
+1654 SNGNYAATD

-1693 NNSVNFTNV
+1693 NNSANFTNV
-1702 KFEILD
+1702 KFQIVD

-1732 NPLEDRTVS
+1732 NPLEDCTVS
-1741 VTSGSLATG
+1741 ITSGSLATG
-1750 DKFIADVTG
+1750 DKFVADVTG
-1759 SQTDAGSSANAFT
+1759 SQTNAGSSANAFT
-1772 YKLVNAAGE
+1772 HKLVNAAGE
-1781 ELAQDAEGAY
+1781 ELAKDAEGAY
-1791 RNYNV
+1791 RNYDI
-1796 TKAEGVL
+1796 TKIEGVL
-1803 KVNPVSNEVVVTIVG
+1803 KVNPVSDEVVVTIAG
-1818 KHAEGAYNGKPL
+1818 NHAEGAYNGKPL
-1830 TATGYTFASTNAL
+1830 TATGYSFASSNAL

-1855 SVSRTDAGTTV
+1855 SVSRIDAGTTD
-1866 MDLQGKFKNADDVN
+1866 MDLQGKFTNADAVN

-1886 EITNGFVA
+1886 DITNGSVA
-1894 ISKAEVKLQSA
+1894 ISKAKVTLQSA
-1905 DLEKEYDGTALT
+1905 NLEKEYDGTALT

-1936 GEGAAYTFTGSQTLV
+1936 GEGAAYAFTGSQTLV
-1951 GGSPNAFNYTLNDN
+1951 GGSPNAFSYTLNEN
-1965 TKADNYEISV
+1965 TKEGNYDISV

-1982 TNRQAKYQVTVE
+1982 INRQAQYQVTVE
-1994 ANSSTDN
+1994 ANSSTGN
-2001 TYDGVEHAAAGLKT
+2001 TYDGVEHAATGLKT
-2015 SEFTVEGQK
+2015 SEFTVDGQK
-2024 YTVEGLKT
+2024 YTVEGLNT

-2045 TISGTPVVKDADGND
+2045 TISGTPVVKDANGND
-2060 VSSQFAVKL
+2060 VSSQFAVTL
-2069 VPGELKIAKRSV
+2069 VPGKLEIAKRSV

-2086 SESRVYNGEA
+2086 SDSRVYNGEA
-2096 LTNDRVTVGGDGFV
+2096 LTNDDVTVGGDGFV
-2110 AGEGASYS
+2110 AGEGAVYN

-2125 AGTVTNSFTY
+2125 AGKVANSFTY

-2141 NFDNYTITKAEGT
+2141 NFDNYNISKKEGT
-2154 LEVTPVTD
+2154 LEVTPVAD

-2174 LQYSGSEQSVTGYS
+2174 LQYSGSEQSVAGYS

-2196 SEANVKFQGEAV
+2196 REANVKFQGEAV

-2273 SAYAAKA
+2273 SAYVAKA
-2280 TDKFGNTLKVE
+2280 TDKFGNALKVE
-2291 YSTDGE
+2291 YSTDGK

-2302 PSNITLT
+2302 PSSITLT
-2309 HFGYQE
+2309 HFGAQL
-2315 VKLRA
+2315 VMLRA

-2347 LTSKGDNKKYDGK
+2347 LTSKGDNKKYDGE

-2403 YIFNEGTNASDYW
+2403 YTFNEGTNASDYW
-2416 VTTKFGKLVVTAS
+2416 VTTRFGKLVVTAS
-2429 DSEVVAKIAGHNKT
+2429 DSEVVATIAGHNKT

-2461 SNKLYGE
+2461 SSKLYGE
-2468 GDFAFSGTAVAKGTN
+2468 GDFAFSGTAVAKGTDV
-2483 AGTYKMELT
+2483 GTYKMNL
-2492 AEQFS
+2492 ASEQFANTS
-2497 NKSNNFSKVAF
+2497 KNFSKVTF
-2508 AVTDGTLTITPKSIV
+2508 AVTDGTLTITPKSII

-2533 SVDSPADVVYNGQ
+2533 SVDSPAVVVYNGQ
-2546 DQTWTPIVKDGERT
+2546 DQTWTPVVKDGERK
-2560 LEAGK
+2560 LEPGK

-2579 SGKITVAITGIGNY
+2579 TGEITVTIKGINNY
-2593 SGKVERTYQ
+2593 SGEVKRTYQ
-2602 ITKRTVDLKSEGGS
+2602 ITKRPVELKSEGGS
-2616 KPYDGTALTKPE
+2616 KPYDGTALVKPE

-2640 VGGEVSNVRA
+2640 VMGEVSNVRA
-2650 TSSVTTVAQGEV
+2650 TGSVTTVAQGEV

-2674 NADNYAISK
+2674 NANNYAISK

-2695 EDDII
+2695 EDGIT
-2700 ITPND
+2700 ITPNN
-2705 ATYIYDASSRK
+2705 ATYIYDASSHE
-2716 ASAATASASVAGTDV
+2716 AGAATASASVAGTDV

-2748 PSAITAINAGTL
+2748 ASAITAINAGAL
-2760 TVEVRASAANYSGY
+2760 TVEVRASAANNSGY

-2780 LAIQKRDVE
+2780 LTIQKRDVE
-2789 LTSASSS
+2789 LTSASAS
-2796 KVYDGM
+2796 KVYDGA
-2802 PLTKDWVDMGPNRPD
+2802 PLAKDWVDMGPNRPD

-2823 DLAGDGQVHAT
+2823 DLAGDGQVHAK
-2834 GSQTKV
+2834 GSQTGV
-2840 GSSENAISYKL
+2840 GSSENAISYQL
-2851 KDGAENNYNII
+2851 KPGAENNYNII

-2871 TDQSITPDPQNP
+2871 TAQSIAPDPQNP

-2900 GTEHKWAPEVTDK
+2900 GAEHKWAPEVTDK
-2913 DGNKLVEGVD
+2913 DGNKLVEGSD
-2923 YTVTYDTN
+2923 YTVTYDTD

-2945 MGSYTGTCVKAYE
+2945 MGSYMGTCVKAYE

-2986 EGLVGGETAT
+2986 EGLVGGENAT

-3008 SANTVSRIT
+3008 SANTVSGIT

-3023 GNYYIATQNDGTLTV
+3023 GNYYIAAQNDGTLTV
-3038 TPKGIAQMTVG
+3038 TPKGVAQMTVG
-3049 ALPDVAYNG
+3049 SLPDVTYNG
-3058 ESQQQTPVV
+3058 ESQQQKPVV
-3067 KDGEKELVEGVDY
+3067 KDGEKALAEGVDY

-3085 ENTIDAG
+3085 GNTTDAG
-3092 SVTVTVV
+3092 TVTVTVT
-3099 GKGNYAGSVDVAYR
+3099 GKGNYAGSVDVTYL
-3113 IAPAALT
+3113 IAPAPLT

-3132 KPLTAAGSMS
+3132 KPLTAAGTIS

-3166 TYAIDWAAA
+3166 AYAIDWAAA
-3175 DATAKQANYT
+3175 GATAKQANYAV
-3185 ISETVGKLTVTES
+3185 SESIGKLTVTES

-3204 TTTGG
+3204 TTAGG
-3209 TFTYDGTAHGAT
+3209 TFAYDGASHGAA

-3242 TNVSDGE
+3242 TSVSDGE

-3264 EDVTSKLNI
+3264 EDVTSKLNV

-3282 EPAKLTVTTPSVSKP
+3282 EPAKLTVTTPSASKP
-3297 YDGSAL
+3297 YDGNAL

-3315 EAATLK
+3315 EMATLK
-3321 TTGSQTTVGT
+3321 TTGGQTTVGT
-3331 SVNGYEL
+3331 SENGYEL
-3338 VWDDNAKAENYT
+3338 VWDGSAKAENYT
-3350 VEESLGTLEVT
+3350 VEENLGTLEVT

-3385 AGANVI
+3385 AGVNVI

-3406 ITDAGY
+3406 VTDAGY
-3412 VTAEVVSY
+3412 AAAEVDSY

-3500 NTFAAKPGNGSAK
+3500 NTFAAKPGNDSTK
-3513 VENYDITYRYGALTV
+3513 VENYDIAYRYGTLTV

-3542 YAGVKVNSPSD
+3542 YAGVKVNAPSD
-3553 AVYDAREHKWI
+3553 AVYDAHEHKWI

-3582 VTYSTDDFTNVTGT
+3582 VAYSTDDFTNVTGT
-3596 IKVAITGI
+3596 IKVTITGI

-3611 TREYQITPASVKL
+3611 TREYQITPASVRL

-3643 TLQGAEALF
+3643 TVQGAEALF

-3659 KAVGKVMTVAEGKV
+3659 KAVGRVMTVAEGKV
-3673 PNTIAFT
+3673 PNTIAYT
-3680 WKDGFKASNFAI
+3680 WKDGFKAGNFAI

-3736 EKVLTEGVDYT
+3736 EKALAEGVDYELTYSGNTTDAGT
-3747 VSYGADDFTNVT
+3747 VT
-3759 GAIKV
+3759 V
-3764 TVTGQGNYAGSVD
+3764 TVTGKGNYAGSVD
-3777 RTYRITPAPLTVST
+3777 VTYLIAPAPLTVTT

-3800 NALTAAGSISGFVN
+3800 KPLTAAGTISGFVN

-3827 EVGTSDNTYAIDWAA
+3827 EVGTSDNAYAIDWAA
-3842 ADATAK
+3842 AGATAK
-3848 QANYTVSE
+3848 QANYAVSE
-3856 TVGKLTVTEFA
+3856 SIGKLTVTEFA
-3867 GRVFATPGSYSG
+3867 GCVVATPGSYSG

-3906 NATATDATDEAGVTA
+3906 NATAADATDEAGVTA
-3921 SVDELVIINAQG
+3921 SVDELVIVNAQG
-3933 EDVTDKLDIEKQTG
+3933 EDVTGKLDIEKQTG

-3963 SKVYDG
+3963 FKVYDG
-3969 IALTAPGKIV
+3969 TALTAPGKIV
-3979 GLVNGEEASLSVT
+3979 GLVNGEGASLSVT

-3999 SSANTYAI
+3999 SSANTYSI

-4026 SLEVAAEKA
+4026 SLEVTAAKA
-4035 DGKIS
+4035 EGKIS

-4054 LAAKAASAPIPTQD
+4054 LAAKAATAAVPTQD

-4080 WTTDPGSLTATD
+4080 WTTDPGSLAATD

-4122 KRAVNL
+4122 KRAVSL
-4128 KSDSASKVFDGT
+4128 KSESASKVFDGT
-4140 ALTRPDVAGWKQLG
+4140 ALTRPEVAGWKQLG

-4167 ATGSVTHVS
+4167 ATGSATHVS

-4185 YVEGEGFN
+4185 YTEGEGFN

-4220 QAPADVVYS
+4220 RAPADVVYS

-4241 GGKTLVDGVDYEL
+4241 GDKALAEGVDYEL

-4266 TVTVTGEGDYAGS
+4266 TVTVTGKGDYAGS

-4285 IVPAPL
+4285 ITPAPL
-4291 TVATESANKVYDGKP
+4291 TVVTESANKVYDGKP
-4306 LTAGGKVDGLVNGE
+4306 LIAGGKVDGLVNGE
-4320 TVAFKLVGSQ
+4320 TVELKLVGSQ
-4330 TKVGESDN
+4330 IKVGSSDN
-4338 AYRIEWSGTAK
+4338 AYKIEWNGTAK
-4349 RANYRLEAETIGKL
+4349 RANYRLEAESIGKL

-4369 DEVVVTTTG
+4369 DEVVVTTAG
-4378 GTFTYDGSSH
+4378 GTFAYDGASH
-4388 GATVKVASLPE
+4388 GAAVTVGALPE
-4399 GYSLE
+4399 GYTLE
-4404 TAESV
+4404 AAASSATATS
-4409 ASAKDVSDGEV
+4409 VSDGEV

-4430 NAEGEDVTSRLNIKF
+4430 NAQGEDVTSKLNVKF

-4464 SKPYDGQAL
+4464 SKPYDGNAL
-4473 TAEGRVSGFVNGET
+4473 TAEGKASGFVNGEM
-4487 ATFKTTGS
+4487 ATLKTTGG
-4495 QTEVGSSVN
+4495 QTTVGTSEN
-4504 GYELVWDGS
+4504 GYELVWDGN
-4513 AKAANYTVEESLGTL
+4513 AKAANYTVEENLGTL

-4533 SIDPDDADAFG
+4533 SIDPDDAGAFG
-4544 GVTVGYLSDTVYN
+4544 GVTVGYLTDTVYN
-4557 GADQRFEPEVID
+4557 GADQRFEPEVVD
-4569 KDGKALVKGRDYE
+4569 RDGRALVKGRDYE

-4593 EATVA
+4593 EVTATVI
-4598 VVGKGNYAG
+4598 GKGNFAG

-4614 ITPAPLTVTTGS
+4614 ITPAPLAVTTGS
-4626 DSKIYDGSELV
+4626 DSKIYDGSELT
-4637 NGELTIEGLQGED
+4637 NSELSIEGLQGED

-4666 ENTYRITWGDVDA
+4666 ENTYRITSGDVDA

-4693 TPAPVPPTPEPT
+4693 TPAPVPPTPNPDDGT
-4705 PEPEPTPTPEPE
+4705 
-4717 PTPTPT
+4717 T

-4729 PTPGDGETPTPNPT
+4729 PSPTPGDGST
-4743 PGDDVTP
+4743 PGTT
-4750 APNPIPDG
+4750 PDG
-4758 TTPSG
+4758 TTP
-4763 GTTPG
+4763 
-4768 TTPGGTTPA
+4768 
-4777 PASTPDG
+4777 AS
-4784 ATTAP
+4784 AS
-4789 APTPAPAAAG
+4789 TPAPAAAG
-4799 PLDALADVLEGAYES
+4799 PLDALAGVLEGAYES

-4847 VHWYMIAGMALTAVY
+4847 VHWYMIVGMVLTAVY

-4871 NHERKLRNDMN
+4871 NHERRLRNDMN

-4891 DPSGSPAAKPAGME
+4891 DPSGSPAVKPAGME

>member
-1 MKAKNNEL
+1 MKAKSNQL

-38 PAVSPSQVYAGDGEA
+38 PAVSPSQVYAGDGAA

-62 GASSGAATSSADKAA
+62 GASSAAATSTADKAA
-77 DTVASSAASAASS
+77 DAAASSAASAASS

-109 PGAFESAQP
+109 PSASVPAQP
-118 AATQQ
+118 AATQR

-137 LVLGNASITYMN
+137 LVLGNASIAYMN

-156 HKVTVPV
+156 HKLTVPV
-163 KDDFKFTVSPDNGYS
+163 NDDFKFTVSPDNGYS

-193 SPDEQGVYT
+193 CPDEQGVYT
-202 VSAADV
+202 VFAADV

-234 EDDAAAEETQVS
+234 EDDAEEDDATEKTQASVS
-246 AVGAGAISGPTSVA
+246 GAGAISGPTSIA
-260 QGDTITLT
+260 QGD
-268 YNGDMRIDN
+268 
-277 WYGGDG
+277 
-283 LFSGWDVSADKKSIT
+283 
-298 LTATS
+298 
-303 NWAFTGSEKTTTI
+303 E
-316 YLGYIDQSGTWHNQG
+316 
-331 DDRLAF
+331 
-337 NVTVKKRT
+337 VT
-345 FTVVQP
+345 
-351 EPVAEGQDHFWIPQI
+351 
-366 KDDETGKVFSLAD
+366 LAD
-379 APSGA
+379 S
-384 FLPFEYYRDGQRI
+384 
-397 ENASQYWHDANEFS
+397 
-411 KPGTYTVI
+411 
-419 VKPNNGWIYDF
+419 
-430 EAVGQIEITIPTKKP
+430 TKKP
-445 DSTDFEKWIY
+445 DNTDFEKWIY
-455 TGESVDLKGDGSAWW
+455 VDESVDLVGDENAWW
-470 GESWTVSSGSENIEL
+470 GESWTVSSGSENVKL
-485 SESSSGSRI
+485 SGSSSGLRT
-494 AKGLKVGDATV
+494 ATGREVGDATV

-510 ALGWHTETFII
+510 ALGWHTETFTI

-530 SLSISGDDT
+530 SLSIFGPETDT

-546 TLTTDSDTNVTWT
+546 TLTTDSDTDVTWT

-564 VATIDASGKVIG
+564 VATIDASGKVVG
-576 VKAGKVTITATTVTA
+576 VKAGRVTITATTVTA
-591 EGKVLTATHEVTV
+591 EGKVLTATYELTV
-604 TKSKASAMSCY
+604 AESKASATNCY

-634 FPSGGNHALGV
+634 FPSGGKHALGV

-682 DRNGAYNQ
+682 DRNGAYSQ
-690 YWNAVFQAWK
+690 YWNAVFRAWK

-725 ISNNTNVGCGY
+725 ISNNTNVGCGH

-745 CSKAINAVFYLQDA
+745 CNKAINAVFYLQDA
-759 NASGFAQYDAA
+759 DASGFAQYDAA

-799 KFMGWYSDQACTQA
+799 KFMGWCSDQACTQA

-825 YYGKYVACDQSIQVN
+825 YYGKYAACDQSIQVN
-840 YYLKGTTIQVAPS
+840 YYLKGTTTQVAPS
-853 KTLSGYMKGQKVV
+853 KTLSGYMKGQTVV
-866 QSPISVEGYTP
+866 QSPISIEGYKP
-877 VSSESKSGVVGT
+877 VSDETKSGVVGT
-889 DSSIDFFYTANPVGY
+889 DSSIDFYYTANPADY
-904 RVEYCWTGSDTPFLT
+904 SVEYYWTGSDKPLSS
-919 ESDSDRHDSDHHVG
+919 EKRSGRVG
-933 DTVAGIEPKTFEGYT
+933 DQVTGLEPKAIAGYT
-948 PVSDNVKDLKL
+948 PVNDNVQDLKL
-959 GVDESQNVVKFYYRQ
+959 GADESKNVVKFYYRQ
-974 NVSLTANT
+974 NVSLTANS
-982 DSKTYNG
+982 DSKIYNG
-989 SEQSVEG
+989 FEQSVDG
-996 YKTNLPGGES
+996 YTSYTTNLPEGVS

-1024 YPYTFADGTIGK
+1024 YPYKFADGTIGK
-1036 VSSDNKYVVTG
+1036 VSSDDKYVVTQ
-1047 TTDGNLHISPV
+1047 TTPGNLHISPV
-1058 TDEVVVKITG
+1058 TDEVTITISGHNGGEKYSGEEQSVSGYDVSGLPAGVGEGDISFTG
-1068 KTGTE
+1068 K
-1073 KYNGKQQAVSGWDV
+1073 
-1087 TEAPDGFDQ
+1087 
-1096 SKIALAESATA
+1096 A
-1107 EAKGKDAG
+1107 EAKGTDADE
-1115 TYNMGLT
+1115 YKMGLAET
-1122 AASFVSSDGNYAK
+1122 QFSLKGDAAKNYVN
-1135 VKFEVVDGSLEI
+1135 VKFRVERDGVLTI
-1147 TKRKVTLWSED
+1147 GKRTVILTSEG
-1158 GHKNYDGR
+1158 GHKNYDGK
-1166 TLQRQ
+1166 TLQRR
-1171 TDIRVDGTKDV
+1171 TDISKNVG
-1182 YDKDKDTTTQK
+1182 
-1193 TFEGDGFVEGEG
+1193 GDGFVGEDG
-1205 VDNKNVKWFDENNIA
+1205 VLAKDKLTWYDENNIL
-1220 PGCYDNKF
+1220 P
-1228 ECKPRSGT
+1228 
-1236 NFDNYEI
+1236 
-1243 TYEYGKLYVN
+1243 
-1253 KRADNK
+1253 
-1259 KYEVTVK
+1259 
-1266 GASGTSGYD
+1266 
-1275 GQPHSATG
+1275 
-1283 LETTSYTNKEGVR
+1283 
-1296 FSIRAKTSGAESKV
+1296 
-1310 DAGTYENKV
+1310 GTYENKFDPAYTPSTKLNNYDVQLVFGELVVNARTGKDKYAITVTACSNTVTYDGEEHTV
-1319 SDVVVT
+1319 SGVTGDTYTNENKVTFTVEGMSASVSGTDAGTYTNKVVGTPVVK

-1338 TTENGKLTIDTRPVT
+1338 TTEDGKLTIDKRSVT

-1371 QANPKFTTKGF
+1371 QADPKFTTKGF
-1382 VDGQDISDV
+1382 VDGQGISDV
-1391 AVEGSQTQCGTSA
+1391 TVEGSQTQCGTSA
-1404 STIKDNSWKFQE
+1404 STIKDNSWKFQK
-1416 GTNGNNYSVTTA
+1416 GTNGNNYSVTTE

-1436 RSDDKKYAITLMG
+1436 RSDDKKYAIALTG
-1449 KSDNGATYDGKEHTV
+1449 KSDDAATYDGKEHAV

-1477 EYTVFNYHANVSG
+1477 EYTVSNYHASVSG
-1490 TDAGTYKNIVTSG
+1490 VDAGTYSNIVTSG
-1503 EGGYKV
+1503 EDGYMV

-1515 DVTAEF
+1515 DVTEEF

-1533 PAEVT
+1533 PAEAT
-1538 VTAGSATRAYNGSP
+1538 VTAGSATRAYNGSA

-1557 AEREFAA
+1557 AKHEFTA
-1564 EGFVGEDDIASAKV
+1564 EGFVGEDDIAFATV
-1578 DGSITDVGE
+1578 EGSITNVGKTE
-1587 TASNVVQESVV
+1587 SNVVQDSVV
-1598 LKSGTKASN
+1598 LKDGTKASN

-1612 NPGKLEVTP
+1612 KPGKLEVTP
-1621 NTDEVVVTIAKK
+1621 VADEVVVTIAEN
-1633 SGTKDYSG
+1633 SGTKDYTGS
-1641 FEQSVKGYELRDI
+1641 EQFVEGYELRSI
-1654 SNREYAATD
+1654 SNRNYAATD

-1670 DDQVAKG
+1670 DHKVAKG

-1693 NNSVNFTNV
+1693 NNSANFTNV
-1702 KFEILD
+1702 KFQIVD

-1741 VTSGSLATG
+1741 ITSGSLATG
-1750 DKFIADVTG
+1750 DKFVADVTG
-1759 SQTDAGSSANAFT
+1759 SQTNAGSSANTFT
-1772 YKLVNAAGE
+1772 YKLVNVAGE
-1781 ELAQDAEGAY
+1781 ELAEDAEGAY
-1791 RNYNV
+1791 RNYDV
-1796 TKAEGVL
+1796 TKVEGVL
-1803 KVNPVSNEVVVTIVG
+1803 KVNPVSDEVVVTITG
-1818 KHAEGAYNGKPL
+1818 NHAEGTYSGKPL
-1830 TATGYTFASTNAL
+1830 TATGYSFASSNAL
-1843 YTSAKVAFSGEN
+1843 YTSARVAFSGEN

-1866 MDLQGKFKNADDVN
+1866 MDLQGKFTNADAAN

-1886 EITNGFVA
+1886 KIANGSV
-1894 ISKAEVKLQSA
+1894 IVSKAKVTLQSA
-1905 DLEKEYDGTALT
+1905 NLTKEYDGTALT
-1917 NKKGGEEQTPL
+1917 NKNGGEGQTPL
-1928 AVESGWAE
+1928 AKETGWAE

-1951 GGSPNAFNYTLNDN
+1951 GGSPNAFDYTLNDN
-1965 TKADNYEISV
+1965 TKKGNYDISV

-1982 TNRQAKYQVTVE
+1982 TNRQAQYQVTVE
-1994 ANSSTDN
+1994 ANSSIGN
-2001 TYDGVEHAAAGLKT
+2001 TYDGVEHAATGLKT
-2015 SEFTVEGQK
+2015 SEFTVDGQK
-2024 YTVEGLKT
+2024 YTVEGLNA

-2045 TISGTPVVKDADGND
+2045 TISGTPVVKDANGND
-2060 VSSQFAVKL
+2060 VSSQFAVTLVSGKL
-2069 VPGELKIAKRSV
+2069 EIAKRSV

-2086 SESRVYNGEA
+2086 SDSRVYNGEA
-2096 LTNDRVTVGGDGFV
+2096 LTNDGVTVGGDGFV
-2110 AGEGASYS
+2110 AGEGAVYN

-2125 AGTVTNSFTY
+2125 AGKVANSFTY
-2135 ERNSNT
+2135 ERNSST
-2141 NFDNYTITKAEGT
+2141 NFDNYTITKEEGT
-2154 LEVTPVTD
+2154 LEVTPVAD

-2174 LQYSGSEQSVTGYS
+2174 LPYSGSEQSVTGYS

-2208 AKGTNAGT
+2208 AKGANAGT

-2273 SAYAAKA
+2273 SAYVAKA
-2280 TDKFGNTLKVE
+2280 KDKFGNALKVE

-2302 PSNITLT
+2302 PSSITLT
-2309 HFGYQE
+2309 HFGAQL
-2315 VKLRA
+2315 VMLCA
-2320 TGANYAAGQYAEN
+2320 TSPNYAADQYAEN
-2333 KDGEWVAITSRPVK
+2333 GEWVAITSRPVK
-2347 LTSKGDNKKYDGK
+2347 LTSKGDSKKYDGE

-2388 TGSQTDAGE
+2388 TGSQTDAGY

-2403 YIFNEGTNASDYW
+2403 YTFNEGTNANDYW
-2416 VTTKFGKLVVTAS
+2416 VKTELGKLVVTAS
-2429 DSEVVAKIAGHNKT
+2429 DSEVVATIAGHNKS

-2461 SNKLYGE
+2461 SSKLYGE
-2468 GDFAFSGTAVAKGTN
+2468 GDFAFSGTAVAKGTDV
-2483 AGTYKMELT
+2483 GTYKMNL
-2492 AEQFS
+2492 ASEQFANTS
-2497 NKSNNFSKVAF
+2497 KNFSKVTF

-2546 DQTWTPIVKDGERT
+2546 DQTWTPVVKDGERT
-2560 LEAGK
+2560 LEPGK
-2565 DYTVEYSTADRTNV
+2565 DYTVEYSTADRTNAT
-2579 SGKITVAITGIGNY
+2579 GKKITVTIKGINNY
-2593 SGKVERTYQ
+2593 CGEVKRTYQ
-2602 ITKRTVDLKSEGGS
+2602 ITKRPVELKSEGGS
-2616 KPYDGTALTKPE
+2616 KPYDGTALVKPE

-2640 VGGEVSNVRA
+2640 VTGEVSSVRA
-2650 TSSVTTVAQGEV
+2650 TGSVTTVAQGEV
-2662 ANSIAYDTNAGF
+2662 TNSIAYDTNAGF
-2674 NADNYAISK
+2674 NENNYAISK

-2695 EDDII
+2695 EDGIA
-2700 ITPND
+2700 ITPNN
-2705 ATYIYDASSRK
+2705 ATYIYDASSHE
-2716 ASAATASASVAGTDV
+2716 AGAATASASVAGTDV

-2748 PSAITAINAGTL
+2748 ASAITAINAGAL
-2760 TVEVRASAANYSGY
+2760 NVEVRASAANYSGY
-2774 KYAEQT
+2774 KYAEQS

-2789 LTSASSS
+2789 LASASAS
-2796 KVYDGM
+2796 KVYDGA
-2802 PLTKDWVDMGPNRPD
+2802 PLAKDWVDMGPNRPD

-2834 GSQTKV
+2834 GSQTEV
-2840 GSSENAISYKL
+2840 GSSENAISYQL
-2851 KDGAENNYNII
+2851 KPGAENNYNII

-2871 TDQSITPDPQNP
+2871 TAQSIAPDPQNP

-2900 GTEHKWAPEVTDK
+2900 GTEHKWAPVVTDR

-2986 EGLVGGETAT
+2986 EGLVGGENAT

-3008 SANTVSRIT
+3008 SANTVSGIT

-3023 GNYYIATQNDGTLTV
+3023 GNYYIAAQNDGTLTV

-3049 ALPDVAYNG
+3049 SLPDVIYNG
-3058 ESQQQTPVV
+3058 ESQQQKPVV
-3067 KDGEKELVEGVDY
+3067 KDGEKVLAEGVDY

-3085 ENTIDAG
+3085 GNTTDAG
-3092 SVTVTVV
+3092 TVTVTVT
-3099 GKGNYAGSVDVAYR
+3099 GKGNYAGSVDVTYL
-3113 IAPAALT
+3113 IAPAPLT
-3120 VTTPSASGVYNG
+3120 VATPSASGVYNG
-3132 KPLTAAGSMS
+3132 KPLTAAGSVS

-3175 DATAKQANYT
+3175 GATAKQANYT
-3185 ISETVGKLTVTES
+3185 VSESVGKLTVTES
-3198 ADEVVV
+3198 ADQVVV

-3209 TFTYDGTAHGAT
+3209 TFTYNGTAHGAT

-3227 PEGYTLEAAASSATA
+3227 PEGYTLEAAASSAMA

-3264 EDVTSKLNI
+3264 EDVTSKLNV

-3282 EPAKLTVTTPSVSKP
+3282 EPAKLTVTTPSASKP
-3297 YDGSAL
+3297 YDGNAL

-3321 TTGSQTTVGT
+3321 TTGSQTTVG
-3331 SVNGYEL
+3331 SSENGYEL
-3338 VWDDNAKAENYT
+3338 VWDGSAKAENYT
-3350 VEESLGTLEVT
+3350 IEEYLGTLEVT

-3385 AGANVI
+3385 AGVNVI

-3406 ITDAGY
+3406 VTDAGY
-3412 VTAEVVSY
+3412 AAAEVDSY
-3420 IITNAAGQDVTD
+3420 VITNAAGQDVTD

-3500 NTFAAKPGNGSAK
+3500 NTFAATPGNGGTK
-3513 VENYDITYRYGALTV
+3513 VENYDIAYRYGTLTV

-3542 YAGVKVNSPSD
+3542 YAGVKVNAPSD

-3582 VTYSTDDFTNVTGT
+3582 VAYSTDDFTNVTGT
-3596 IKVAITGI
+3596 IKVTITGI
-3604 GDYTGSV
+3604 GDYAGSV
-3611 TREYQITPASVKL
+3611 TREYQIAPASVKL

-3643 TLQGAEALF
+3643 TVQGAEALF

-3659 KAVGKVMTVAEGKV
+3659 KAVGRVMTLAEGKV
-3673 PNTIAFT
+3673 PNTIAYT

-3736 EKVLTEGVDYT
+3736 EKLLTEGIDYT
-3747 VSYGADDFTNVT
+3747 VSYGADDFTNVA
-3759 GAIKV
+3759 GVIKV
-3764 TVTGQGNYAGSVD
+3764 TVTGQGNYAGSVE
-3777 RTYRITPAPLTVST
+3777 RAYRITPAPLTVST
-3791 PSASGVYNG
+3791 PSASRIYNG
-3800 NALTAAGSISGFVN
+3800 NALTAAGSVSGFVN

-3867 GRVFATPGSYSG
+3867 GRVVATPGSYSG
-3879 TYDGQA
+3879 VYDGQA

-3906 NATATDATDEAGVTA
+3906 DAAATDVTDEAGVTA
-3921 SVDELVIINAQG
+3921 SVDELVIVNAQG
-3933 EDVTDKLDIEKQTG
+3933 EDVTGKLDIEKQTG

-3957 VVTEGA
+3957 IVTEGA
-3963 SKVYDG
+3963 FKVYDG
-3969 IALTAPGKIV
+3969 TALTAPGKIV

-4018 VHGADTIG
+4018 VHSADTIG
-4026 SLEVAAEKA
+4026 SLEVTAAKA
-4035 DGKIS
+4035 EGKIS

-4054 LAAKAASAPIPTQD
+4054 LAAKVASAAVPTQD

-4115 SQQLSVT
+4115 SQQLSIT

-4128 KSDSASKVFDGT
+4128 KSDSASKVFDGI
-4140 ALTRPDVAGWKQLG
+4140 ALTRPEVAGWKQLG
-4154 DEGFVDGQVSDVR
+4154 DEGFVGGQVSDVR
-4167 ATGSVTHVS
+4167 ATGSATHVS
-4176 DGKVANAIA
+4176 DGKVANTIV
-4185 YVEGEGFN
+4185 YTEGEGFN
-4193 ADNYAISKD
+4193 VDNYAISKD

-4207 VTAKQIAAADMTV
+4207 VTAEQIAAADMTV

-4229 GKAQQQK
+4229 GKVQQQK
-4236 PVVKD
+4236 PVVKNGD
-4241 GGKTLVDGVDYEL
+4241 KTLVEGVDYEL

-4266 TVTVTGEGDYAGS
+4266 TVTVIGKGDYAGS

-4285 IVPAPL
+4285 IAPAPL

-4330 TKVGESDN
+4330 TRVGSSDN
-4338 AYRIEWSGTAK
+4338 SYRIEWSGTAK
-4349 RANYRLEAETIGKL
+4349 RANYRLEAETVGKL

-4378 GTFTYDGSSH
+4378 GTFTYDGASH
-4388 GATVKVASLPE
+4388 GATVTVGALPE
-4399 GYSLE
+4399 GYTLE
-4404 TAESV
+4404 AA
-4409 ASAKDVSDGEV
+4409 ASSAMATNVSDGEV

-4430 NAEGEDVTSRLNIKF
+4430 NAQGEDVTSKLNVKF

-4464 SKPYDGQAL
+4464 SKPYDGNAL
-4473 TAEGRVSGFVNGET
+4473 TAEGKASGFVNGEA
-4487 ATFKTTGS
+4487 ATLKTTGS

-4513 AKAANYTVEESLGTL
+4513 AKAANYAVEENLGTL

-4533 SIDPDDADAFG
+4533 SINPDDADAFD

-4557 GADQRFEPEVID
+4557 GADQRFEPEVVD
-4569 KDGKALVKGRDYE
+4569 KDGKALVKGLDYE

-4593 EATVA
+4593 EVTVT
-4598 VVGKGNYAG
+4598 VVGKGNFAG

-4637 NGELTIEGLQGED
+4637 NNELTIEGLQGED

-4666 ENTYRITWGDVDA
+4666 ENTYRITWGYVDA

-4693 TPAPVPPTPEPT
+4693 TPAPVPPTPNPDDGT
-4705 PEPEPTPTPEPE
+4705 
-4717 PTPTPT
+4717 T

-4729 PTPGDGETPTPNPT
+4729 PSPTPGDGST
-4743 PGDDVTP
+4743 PGAT
-4750 APNPIPDG
+4750 PDG
-4758 TTPSG
+4758 TTPGS
-4763 GTTPG
+4763 TPNPDNG
-4768 TTPGGTTPA
+4768 STSA
-4777 PASTPDG
+4777 PAS
-4784 ATTAP
+4784 
-4789 APTPAPAAAG
+4789 TPAPAAAS
-4799 PLDALADVLEGAYES
+4799 PLDALAGVLEGAYES

-4847 VHWYMIAGMALTAVY
+4847 VHWYMIVGMALTAVY

-4871 NHERKLRNDMN
+4871 NHERRLRNDMN
-4882 DVLGDGDGK
+4882 DVMGDGDGK

>member
-1 MKAKNNEL
+1 MKAKSNEL
-9 TVESMTQR
+9 TVDSMTQR

-38 PAVSPSQVYAGDGEA
+38 PAVSPSQVYAGDGA
-53 ADDAAAQVE
+53 AVEDTAAQVE
-62 GASSGAATSSADKAA
+62 GTSSAAATSAADKSADTAA
-77 DTVASSAASAASS
+77 NSAASATSS
-90 AAPAASEQPAST
+90 AAPAASEQSAST

-109 PGAFESAQP
+109 PSASEPAQP
-118 AATQQ
+118 AGTQQ
-123 DESAKEDADTADVE
+123 DKSAKEDADTADVE

-193 SPDEQGVYT
+193 STDDQGVYT

-213 VTLETEAVSSDS
+213 VTLETEAIPSES
-225 GKDNAAVSI
+225 GKDAAVSI
-234 EDDAAAEETQVS
+234 EDEAAKNDAAKNDAAEGAQVS
-246 AVGAGAISGPTSVA
+246 ASDAGAITGPTSVA
-260 QGDTITLT
+260 QDDEITLA
-268 YNGDMRIDN
+268 D
-277 WYGGDG
+277 
-283 LFSGWDVSADKKSIT
+283 SA
-298 LTATS
+298 
-303 NWAFTGSEKTTTI
+303 
-316 YLGYIDQSGTWHNQG
+316 
-331 DDRLAF
+331 
-337 NVTVKKRT
+337 
-345 FTVVQP
+345 
-351 EPVAEGQDHFWIPQI
+351 
-366 KDDETGKVFSLAD
+366 
-379 APSGA
+379 
-384 FLPFEYYRDGQRI
+384 
-397 ENASQYWHDANEFS
+397 
-411 KPGTYTVI
+411 
-419 VKPNNGWIYDF
+419 
-430 EAVGQIEITIPTKKP
+430 KKP
-445 DSTDFEKWIY
+445 DNTDFEKWVY
-455 TGESVDLKGDGSAWW
+455 VGESVDLVGDENAWW
-470 GESWTVSSGSENIEL
+470 GENWTVSSGSENVKL
-485 SESSSGSRI
+485 SGSSSGLRT
-494 AKGLKVGDATV
+494 ATGREVGDATV

-510 ALGWHTETFII
+510 ALGWHTETFTI

-530 SLSISGDDT
+530 SLSIFGPETDT

-546 TLTTDSDTNVTWT
+546 TLTTDSDTDVTWT

-564 VATIDASGKVIG
+564 VATIDASGKVVG
-576 VKAGKVTITATTVTA
+576 VKAGRVTITATTVTA
-591 EGKVLTATHEVTV
+591 EGKVLTATYELTV
-604 TKSKASAMSCY
+604 AESKASATNCY

-634 FPSGGNHALGV
+634 FPSGGKHALGV

-682 DRNGAYNQ
+682 DRNGAYSQ
-690 YWNAVFQAWK
+690 YWNAVFRAWK

-745 CSKAINAVFYLQDA
+745 CNKAINAVFYLQDA
-759 NASGFAQYDAA
+759 DASGFAQYDAA
-770 TYKLEKGIAQVAAP
+770 TYRLEKGIAQVTAP

-840 YYLKGTTIQVAPS
+840 YYLEGTTTQVAPS
-853 KTLSGYMKGQKVV
+853 KTLSGYMKGQTVV
-866 QSPISVEGYTP
+866 QSPISIEGYKP
-877 VSSESKSGVVGT
+877 VSDETKSGVVGT
-889 DSSIDFFYTANPVGY
+889 DSSIDFYYTANPVDY
-904 RVEYCWTGSDTPFLT
+904 RVEYYWTGSDTPLLT
-919 ESDSDRHDSDHHVG
+919 ESHTGHVG
-933 DTVAGIEPKTFEGYT
+933 DQVTGLQPKAFADYT
-948 PVSDNVKDLKL
+948 PVNDNVQDLKL
-959 GVDESQNVVKFYYRQ
+959 GADESQNVVKFYYRQ
-974 NVSLTANT
+974 NISLKANS

-989 SEQSVEG
+989 SEQGVDG
-996 YKTNLPGGES
+996 YMTNLPEGVS
-1006 TSFDGVTLEGG
+1006 ASFDGVTLEGG

-1024 YPYTFADGTIGK
+1024 YPYTFANGAIGK
-1036 VSSDNKYVVTG
+1036 VSSDNNYVVTQ
-1047 TTDGNLHISPV
+1047 TTPGNLHIGPV
-1058 TDEVVVKITG
+1058 TDEVTITISGHNGGEKYSGEEQSVSGYDVSGLPAGVGEGDISFTG
-1068 KTGTE
+1068 K
-1073 KYNGKQQAVSGWDV
+1073 
-1087 TEAPDGFDQ
+1087 
-1096 SKIALAESATA
+1096 A
-1107 EAKGKDAG
+1107 EAKGTDAG
-1115 TYNMGLT
+1115 EYKMGLAET
-1122 AASFVSSDGNYAK
+1122 QFSLKGDAAKNYVN
-1135 VKFEVVDGSLEI
+1135 VKFRVERDGVLTI
-1147 TKRKVTLWSED
+1147 GKRTVILASEG
-1158 GHKNYDGR
+1158 GHKNYDGK
-1166 TLQRQ
+1166 TLQRR
-1171 TDIRVDGTKDV
+1171 TDISKNVG
-1182 YDKDKDTTTQK
+1182 
-1193 TFEGDGFVEGEG
+1193 GDGFVGEDG
-1205 VDNKNVKWFDENNIA
+1205 VLAKDKLTWYDENNIL
-1220 PGCYDNKF
+1220 P
-1228 ECKPRSGT
+1228 
-1236 NFDNYEI
+1236 
-1243 TYEYGKLYVN
+1243 
-1253 KRADNK
+1253 
-1259 KYEVTVK
+1259 
-1266 GASGTSGYD
+1266 
-1275 GQPHSATG
+1275 
-1283 LETTSYTNKEGVR
+1283 
-1296 FSIRAKTSGAESKV
+1296 
-1310 DAGTYENKV
+1310 GTYENKFDPAYTPSTKLNNYDVQLVFGELVVNARTGKDKYAITVTACSNTVTYDGEEHTV
-1319 SDVVVT
+1319 SGVTGDTYTNDNKVTFTVEGMSASVSGTDAGTYTNKVVGTPVVK

-1338 TTENGKLTIDTRPVT
+1338 TTEDGKLTIDKRSVT

-1371 QANPKFTTKGF
+1371 QANPKFTPDGF
-1382 VDGQDISDV
+1382 VEGQGISDV
-1391 AVEGSQTQCGTSA
+1391 TVEGSRTQCGTSA
-1404 STIKDNSWKFQE
+1404 STIKDKSWKFQN
-1416 GTNGNNYSVTTA
+1416 GTNGNNYSVTTEP
-1428 QGTLTVKH
+1428 GTLTVKH
-1436 RSDDKKYAITLMG
+1436 RSDDKKYAITLTG
-1449 KSDNGATYDGKEHTV
+1449 KSDTVPSYDGKEHTV
-1464 SGVEQDKWTFDGV
+1464 SDVEQDTWTFDGV
-1477 EYTVFNYHANVSG
+1477 EYTVSNYNASVSG
-1490 TDAGTYKNIVTSG
+1490 TDAGTYDNIVTSG
-1503 EGGYKV
+1503 EDGYRV
-1509 TDPNGN
+1509 TGPNGD
-1515 DVTAEF
+1515 DVTEEF

-1538 VTAGSATRAYNGSP
+1538 VTAGSATRAYNGFA

-1557 AEREFAA
+1557 AKHEFTA
-1564 EGFVGEDDIASAKV
+1564 EGFVGEDGIASAMV

-1587 TASNVVQESVV
+1587 TESNVAQNSVV
-1598 LKSGTKASN
+1598 LKDGTKASN

-1612 NPGKLEVTP
+1612 KPGKLEVTP
-1621 NTDEVVVTIAKK
+1621 VTDEVVVTIAEN
-1633 SGTKDYSG
+1633 SGNEEYNGS
-1641 FEQSVKGYELRDI
+1641 EQSVEGYELRNI
-1654 SNREYAATD
+1654 SNDSYAATD

-1670 DDQVAKG
+1670 DHKVAKG

-1693 NNSVNFTNV
+1693 NNSANFTNV
-1702 KFEILD
+1702 KFQIVD

-1732 NPLEDRTVS
+1732 NPLEGRTVS
-1741 VTSGSLATG
+1741 ITSGSLATG
-1750 DKFIADVTG
+1750 DKFVADVTG
-1759 SQTDAGSSANAFT
+1759 SQTNAGSSANAFT
-1772 YKLVNAAGE
+1772 YKLENAAGE
-1781 ELAQDAEGAY
+1781 ELAKDAEGAY

-1803 KVNPVSNEVVVTIVG
+1803 KVNPVSDAVVVTITG
-1818 KHAEGAYNGKPL
+1818 NHAEGTYSGKPL
-1830 TATGYTFASTNAL
+1830 TATGYSFASSNAL

-1866 MDLQGKFKNADDVN
+1866 MDLQGKFTNADAVN

-1886 EITNGFVA
+1886 DITNGSVA
-1894 ISKAEVKLQSA
+1894 ISKAKVTLQSA
-1905 DLEKEYDGTALT
+1905 NLEKEYDGTALT

-1951 GGSPNAFNYTLNDN
+1951 GGSPNAFSYTLNEN
-1965 TKADNYEISV
+1965 TKEGNYDISV
-1975 IPGQLTV
+1975 ILGQLTV
-1982 TNRQAKYQVTVE
+1982 TNRQAQYQVTVE
-1994 ANSSTDN
+1994 ANSSTGN
-2001 TYDGVEHAAAGLKT
+2001 TYDGVEHAATGLKT
-2015 SEFTVEGQK
+2015 SEFTVDGRK
-2024 YTVEGLKT
+2024 YTVEGLNT
-2032 SDPKAVNAGEYAN
+2032 ADPKAVNAGEYAN
-2045 TISGTPVVKDADGND
+2045 TISGTPVVKDANGND
-2060 VSSQFAVKL
+2060 VSSQFAVTL
-2069 VPGELKIAKRSV
+2069 VPGKLEIAIRSV

-2096 LTNDRVTVGGDGFV
+2096 LTNDSVTVGGDGFV
-2110 AGEGASYS
+2110 AGEGAVYN
-2118 VTGTITD
+2118 VTGAITD
-2125 AGTVTNSFTY
+2125 AGKVANSFTY

-2141 NFDNYTITKAEGT
+2141 NFDNYNISKEEGT

-2174 LQYSGSEQSVTGYS
+2174 LPYSGSEQSVTGYDFKAS
-2188 FATSDNRY
+2188 NPLYKEGDFVFSGT
-2196 SEANVKFQGEAV
+2196 AV

-2216 YNMNLASGQFSNTSG
+2216 YHMNLASGQFSNTSG
-2231 NFTNVEFVVV
+2231 NFTNVEFKVV

-2247 TGGDLDAD
+2247 KGGDIDAG

-2273 SAYAAKA
+2273 SAYVASA
-2280 TDKFGNTLKVE
+2280 TDKFGNPLKVE
-2291 YSTDGE
+2291 YSTDGK

-2302 PSNITLT
+2302 PSTITLT
-2309 HFGYQE
+2309 HFGGQP
-2315 VKLRA
+2315 VMLRA
-2320 TGANYAAGQYAEN
+2320 TSANYAAGQYAEN
-2333 KDGEWVAITSRPVK
+2333 GEWVAITSRPVK
-2347 LTSKGDNKKYDGK
+2347 LTSGSGNKKYDGE

-2365 TVTVETKG
+2365 SVTVGTKG

-2397 SDNTFD
+2397 SANTFD
-2403 YIFNEGTNASDYW
+2403 YTFNEGTNANDYW
-2416 VTTKFGKLVVTAS
+2416 VTIELGKLVVTAS
-2429 DSEVVAKIAGHNKT
+2429 DSEVVTTITGHNKT
-2443 VEYNGL
+2443 VEYNGS
-2449 EQSVEGYDFVEA
+2449 EQSVEGYDFET
-2461 SNKLYGE
+2461 SNPLYE
-2468 GDFAFSGTAVAKGTN
+2468 KDDFAFSGTAVAKGTDV
-2483 AGTYKMELT
+2483 GTYKMNLT
-2492 AEQFS
+2492 SEQFS
-2497 NKSNNFSKVAF
+2497 NTSKNFSKVAF
-2508 AVTDGTLTITPKSIV
+2508 AVADGTLTITPKSIV
-2523 PDPENPKNTM
+2523 PDPENPDNTM
-2533 SVDSPADVVYNGQ
+2533 TVDLPADVVYNGQ
-2546 DQTWTPIVKDGERT
+2546 DQTWAPVVKDGERT
-2560 LEAGK
+2560 LQPGT

-2579 SGKITVAITGIGNY
+2579 AGKITVTITGIGNY
-2593 SGKVERTYQ
+2593 AGKVERTYQ
-2602 ITKRTVDLKSEGGS
+2602 ITKRPVELVSQSGS

-2628 VSGWQQQGDTGF
+2628 VSGWQQQESTGF
-2640 VGGEVSNVRA
+2640 VEGQVSNVRA
-2650 TSSVTTVAQGEV
+2650 TGSVTTVAEGEV
-2662 ANSIAYDTNAGF
+2662 VNSITYDAGVGF
-2674 NADNYAISK
+2674 KADNYDISK

-2695 EDDII
+2695 EDG
-2700 ITPND
+2700 ITIAPNN
-2705 ATYIYDASSRK
+2705 ATYIYDASSHE
-2716 ASAATASASVAGTDV
+2716 AGAAAASASVKGANV

-2748 PSAITAINAGTL
+2748 ASAIAAINAGVL

-2780 LAIQKRDVE
+2780 LTIQKRDVE
-2789 LTSASSS
+2789 LTSATAS
-2796 KVYDGM
+2796 KVYDGA
-2802 PLTKDWVDMGPNRPD
+2802 PLSKDWVDMGPNRPD

-2823 DLAGDGQVHAT
+2823 DLAGDGQVHAV
-2834 GSQTKV
+2834 GSQTEV
-2840 GSSENAISYKL
+2840 GSSENTISYQL

-2871 TDQSITPDPQNP
+2871 TAQSIAPDPQNP
-2883 DSYKGVAIDE
+2883 DSYKGIAINE
-2893 PSDHVYD
+2893 PNDHVYD
-2900 GTEHKWAPEVTDK
+2900 GAEHKWAPEVTDK
-2913 DGNKLVEGVD
+2913 DGNKLVEDRD
-2923 YTVTYDTN
+2923 YTVTYDTD

-2945 MGSYTGTCVKAYE
+2945 MGSYMGTCVKAYE

-2986 EGLVGGETAT
+2986 EGLVSGENAT

-3008 SANTVSRIT
+3008 SANTVSGIT
-3017 WDTAKE
+3017 WDTAKK
-3023 GNYYIATQNDGTLTV
+3023 GNYCIAAQNDGTLTV

-3049 ALPDVAYNG
+3049 SLPDVTYNG
-3058 ESQQQTPVV
+3058 ESQQQKPVV
-3067 KDGEKELVEGVDY
+3067 KDGEKVLTEGVDY

-3085 ENTIDAG
+3085 ENTTDAG
-3092 SVTVTVV
+3092 TVTVTAT
-3099 GKGNYAGSVDVAYR
+3099 GQGNYAGSVDVAYR
-3113 IAPAALT
+3113 IVPAPLT
-3120 VTTPSASGVYNG
+3120 VATPSASGVYDG
-3132 KPLTAAGSMS
+3132 KPLTAAGSVS

-3175 DATAKQANYT
+3175 GATAKQANYT
-3185 ISETVGKLTVTES
+3185 VSESIGKLTVTES
-3198 ADEVVV
+3198 ANEVVV

-3209 TFTYDGTAHGAT
+3209 SFTYDGTAHGAT
-3221 VTVGAL
+3221 VAVGTL

-3242 TNVSDGE
+3242 TNVSDDE
-3249 VAATADVLVIKNAQG
+3249 VAATADVLVIRNAQG

-3282 EPAKLTVTTPSVSKP
+3282 EPAKLTATTPNASKP
-3297 YDGSAL
+3297 YDGQAL

-3331 SVNGYEL
+3331 SENGYEL

-3350 VEESLGTLEVT
+3350 VEEDLGTLEVT

-3385 AGANVI
+3385 AGVNVI
-3391 GVPAGFTLSAKTKGS
+3391 GVPAGFSLSAKTKGS
-3406 ITDAGY
+3406 VTDAGY
-3412 VTAEVVSY
+3412 VMAEVDSY

-3500 NTFAAKPGNGSAK
+3500 NTFAATPGNDSTK
-3513 VENYDITYRYGALTV
+3513 VENYDIAYRYGTLTV

-3542 YAGVKVNSPSD
+3542 YAGVKVNAPSD

-3582 VTYSTDDFTNVTGT
+3582 VAYSTDDFTNVTGT
-3596 IKVAITGI
+3596 IKVTIAGI

-3611 TREYQITPASVKL
+3611 TREYQIAPASVKL

-3643 TLQGAEALF
+3643 TVQGAEALF

-3659 KAVGKVMTVAEGKV
+3659 KAVGRVMTVAEGKV
-3673 PNTIAFT
+3673 PNTIAYT
-3680 WKDGFKASNFAI
+3680 WKDGFKAGNFAI

-3723 GREHKWAPEVKDG
+3723 GKEHKWAPEVKDG
-3736 EKVLTEGVDYT
+3736 EKLLTEGVDYT

-3759 GAIKV
+3759 GGIKV
-3764 TVTGQGNYAGSVD
+3764 TVTGQGNYAGSVE
-3777 RTYRITPAPLTVST
+3777 RAYRITPAPLTVST
-3791 PSASGVYNG
+3791 LSASRVYNG
-3800 NALTAAGSISGFVN
+3800 NALTAAGSVSGFVN

-3842 ADATAK
+3842 AGATAK

-3856 TVGKLTVTEFA
+3856 SIGKLTVTEFA
-3867 GRVFATPGSYSG
+3867 GRVVATPGSYSG
-3879 TYDGQA
+3879 VYDGQA

-3898 YSVKAARS
+3898 YSVKAVHS

-3921 SVDELVIINAQG
+3921 SVDELVIVNAQG
-3933 EDVTDKLDIEKQTG
+3933 EDVTGKLDIEKQTG

-3963 SKVYDG
+3963 FKVYDG
-3969 IALTAPGKIV
+3969 TALTAPGKII

-3999 SSANTYAI
+3999 SSANAYAI

-4018 VHGADTIG
+4018 THGADAIG
-4026 SLEVAAEKA
+4026 SLEVAAAKA
-4035 DGKIS
+4035 EGKIA
-4040 LSGSSASKVYDGKP
+4040 LSGVSAFKVYDGKP
-4054 LAAKAASAPIPTQD
+4054 LAAKAASATVPTQD
-4068 AVTIEYSLDGEN
+4068 AVTIEYSLDGKN
-4080 WTTDPGSLTATD
+4080 WMTDSGSLTATD
-4092 VADSATVQLRASSLG
+4092 VADSATVQLRASSPG

-4122 KRAVNL
+4122 KRAVEL
-4128 KSDSASKVFDGT
+4128 KSESASKVFDGT
-4140 ALTRPDVAGWKQLG
+4140 ALTRPEVVGWKQLG
-4154 DEGFVDGQVSDVR
+4154 DEGFVDGQVSAVR
-4167 ATGSVTHVS
+4167 ATGSATHVS
-4176 DGKVANAIA
+4176 DGKVANTIV
-4185 YVEGEGFN
+4185 YTEGEGFN

-4220 QAPADVVYS
+4220 RAPADVVYS

-4241 GGKTLVDGVDYEL
+4241 GDKVLVEGVDYEL

-4266 TVTVTGEGDYAGS
+4266 TVTVTGKGDYAGS
-4279 VDVAYQ
+4279 VDVSYQ
-4285 IVPAPL
+4285 IAPAPL

-4306 LTAGGKVDGLVNGE
+4306 LTADGKVDGLVNGE
-4320 TVAFKLVGSQ
+4320 TVAFKVVGSQ
-4330 TKVGESDN
+4330 TRVGESDN
-4338 AYRIEWSGTAK
+4338 AYKIEWSGTAK

-4378 GTFTYDGSSH
+4378 GTFTYDGASH
-4388 GATVKVASLPE
+4388 GATVKVANLPE

-4404 TAESV
+4404 TAESA

-4430 NAEGEDVTSRLNIKF
+4430 NAQGEDVTSKLNVKF

-4457 TVTTPSA
+4457 TVTTPSVT
-4464 SKPYDGQAL
+4464 KVFDGDAL
-4473 TAEGRVSGFVNGET
+4473 AAEGRVSGFVNGEA

-4513 AKAANYTVEESLGTL
+4513 AQAANYTVEENLGTL

-4533 SIDPDDADAFG
+4533 SISPDDAGAFG
-4544 GVTVGYLSDTVYN
+4544 GVTVGYLADTVYN
-4557 GADQRFEPEVID
+4557 GADQRFEPEVVD
-4569 KDGKALVKGRDYE
+4569 KDGKALVKGLDYE
-4582 LSFSGDVKNVG
+4582 LSLSGDVKNVG
-4593 EATVA
+4593 EVTV
-4598 VVGKGNYAG
+4598 VVIGKGNYAG

-4626 DSKIYDGSELV
+4626 DSKIYDGSELT
-4637 NGELTIEGLQGED
+4637 NSELSIGGLQGED

-4693 TPAPVPPTPEPT
+4693 TPAPVPPTPNPDDGT
-4705 PEPEPTPTPEPE
+4705 
-4717 PTPTPT
+4717 T

-4729 PTPGDGETPTPNPT
+4729 PSSTPGGGST
-4743 PGDDVTP
+4743 PGTT
-4750 APNPIPDG
+4750 PDG
-4758 TTPSG
+4758 TTPAS
-4763 GTTPG
+4763 
-4768 TTPGGTTPA
+4768 
-4777 PASTPDG
+4777 ASTP
-4784 ATTAP
+4784 T
-4789 APTPAPAAAG
+4789 PAAAG
-4799 PLDALADVLEGAYES
+4799 PLDALAGVLEGAYES

-4847 VHWYMIAGMALTAVY
+4847 VHWYMIVGMVLTAVY

-4871 NHERKLRNDMN
+4871 NHERKLSNDMN

>member
-1 MKAKNNEL
+1 MKAKSNQL

-38 PAVSPSQVYAGDGEA
+38 PAVSPSQVYAGDGA
-53 ADDAAAQVE
+53 AVEDAAAQVE

-77 DTVASSAASAASS
+77 DTAASS
-90 AAPAASEQPAST
+90 AAPASSSAAPVASEQPAST

-109 PGAFESAQP
+109 SGASEPAQP
-118 AATQQ
+118 AAAQQ
-123 DESAKEDADTADVE
+123 VESAKDDADTADVE
-137 LVLGNASITYMN
+137 LVLGNASITYLS

-178 LTKAVLKVSGKENPI
+178 LTKAVLKVSGKESPI

-234 EDDAAAEETQVS
+234 EDDAEEDDATEKTQASVS
-246 AVGAGAISGPTSVA
+246 GAGAISGPTSIA
-260 QGDTITLT
+260 QGD
-268 YNGDMRIDN
+268 
-277 WYGGDG
+277 
-283 LFSGWDVSADKKSIT
+283 
-298 LTATS
+298 
-303 NWAFTGSEKTTTI
+303 E
-316 YLGYIDQSGTWHNQG
+316 
-331 DDRLAF
+331 
-337 NVTVKKRT
+337 VT
-345 FTVVQP
+345 
-351 EPVAEGQDHFWIPQI
+351 
-366 KDDETGKVFSLAD
+366 LAD
-379 APSGA
+379 S
-384 FLPFEYYRDGQRI
+384 
-397 ENASQYWHDANEFS
+397 
-411 KPGTYTVI
+411 
-419 VKPNNGWIYDF
+419 
-430 EAVGQIEITIPTKKP
+430 TKKP
-445 DSTDFEKWIY
+445 DNTDFEKWIY
-455 TGESVDLKGDGSAWW
+455 VDESVDLVGDENAWW
-470 GESWTVSSGSENIEL
+470 GESWTVSSGSENVKL
-485 SESSSGSRI
+485 SGSSSGLRT
-494 AKGLKVGDATV
+494 ATGREVGDATV

-510 ALGWHTETFII
+510 ALGWYTETFTI

-530 SLSISGDDT
+530 SLSISGADT

-546 TLTTDSDTNVTWT
+546 TLTTDSDTDVTWT

-564 VATIDASGKVIG
+564 VATIDASGKVVG
-576 VKAGKVTITATTVTA
+576 VKAGRVTITATTVTA
-591 EGKVLTATHEVTV
+591 EDKVLTATYELTVKKSEV
-604 TKSKASAMSCY
+604 SATNCFLY
-615 LFFQNSPTANP
+615 FQKSPTADPN
-626 DSNGTASW
+626 SNSNSQW
-634 FPSGGNHALGV
+634 LPSGHALGV

-672 DGSTGSSWVL
+672 DGSTGASWTL
-682 DRNGAYNQ
+682 DKNAYSQ

-700 DTLSKEQGTQI
+700 NTLSKEQGTQI

-745 CSKAINAVFYLQDA
+745 CNKAINAVFYLQDA
-759 NASGFAQYDAA
+759 DASGFAQYDAA

-799 KFMGWYSDQACTQA
+799 KFMGWYSDLACTQA

-840 YYLKGTTIQVAPS
+840 YYLKGTTTQVAPS
-853 KTLSGYMKGQKVV
+853 KTLSGYMKGQTVV
-866 QSPISVEGYTP
+866 QSPISIEGYKPDPDET
-877 VSSESKSGVVGT
+877 KSGVVGT
-889 DSSIDFFYTANPVGY
+889 DSSIDFFYTANQVGY
-904 RVEYCWTGSDTPFLT
+904 RIEYYWTGFDTLLSS
-919 ESDSDRHDSDHHVG
+919 ENRLGHVG
-933 DTVAGIEPKTFEGYT
+933 DQVTGLEPKAIAGYT
-948 PVSDNVKDLKL
+948 PVNDNVQDLKL
-959 GVDESQNVVKFYYRQ
+959 GADESQNVVKFYYRQ
-974 NVSLTANT
+974 NVSLTANS

-989 SEQSVEG
+989 SEQSVDG
-996 YKTNLPGGES
+996 YTTNLPERVS
-1006 TSFDGVTLEGG
+1006 TSFDGITLEGG

-1024 YPYTFADGTIGK
+1024 YPYTFANGTIGK
-1036 VSSDNKYVVTG
+1036 VSSDNNYVVTQ
-1047 TTDGNLHISPV
+1047 TTPGNLHISPV
-1058 TDEVVVKITG
+1058 TDEVVVKIAG

-1073 KYNGKQQAVSGWDV
+1073 KYNGKQQTVSGWDV

-1096 SKIALAESATA
+1096 SKVALAEGATA

-1115 TYNMGLT
+1115 TYYMGLT
-1122 AASFVSSDGNYAK
+1122 AASFVSADGNYAK

-1158 GHKNYDGR
+1158 GHKNYDGS

-1171 TDIRVDGTKDV
+1171 TNIRVDGTKDV
-1182 YDKDKDTTTQK
+1182 YDNDKDTTTQK

-1205 VDNKNVKWFDENNIA
+1205 VNNKNVKWFDENNIA

-1228 ECKPRSGT
+1228 ECEPRSGT

-1266 GASGTSGYD
+1266 GASGTSVYD

-1283 LETTSYTNKEGVR
+1283 LETTSYTNKEGVQ
-1296 FSIRAKTSGAESKV
+1296 FSIRAKTSGAENKA
-1310 DAGTYENKV
+1310 DADTYVNKV

-1338 TTENGKLTIDTRPVT
+1338 TTEDGKLTIDKRSVT

-1371 QANPKFTTKGF
+1371 QADPKFTTKGF

-1391 AVEGSQTQCGTSA
+1391 TVEGSQTQCGTSA
-1404 STIKDNSWKFQE
+1404 SAIKNKSWKFQN
-1416 GTNGNNYSVTTA
+1416 GTNENNYSVTTE

-1436 RSDDKKYAITLMG
+1436 RSDDKKYAIALTG
-1449 KSDNGATYDGKEHTV
+1449 KSDTVPSYDGEEHTV

-1477 EYTVFNYHANVSG
+1477 EYTVSNYHANVSG
-1490 TDAGTYKNIVTSG
+1490 VDAGTYGNIVTSG
-1503 EGGYKV
+1503 EDGYKV

-1515 DVTAEF
+1515 DVTEEF
-1521 SISVAPGTLTIK
+1521 SISAAPGTLTIK

-1538 VTAGSATRAYNGSP
+1538 VTAGSATRAYNGSA

-1557 AEREFAA
+1557 AEHEFTA
-1564 EGFVGEDDIASAKV
+1564 EGFVGEDGIASATV
-1578 DGSITDVGE
+1578 EGSITNVGE
-1587 TASNVVQESVV
+1587 TESNVVQGSVV
-1598 LKSGTKASN
+1598 LKDGTKASN

-1612 NPGKLEVTP
+1612 KPGKFEVTP
-1621 NTDEVVVTIAKK
+1621 VADEVVVTIAEK
-1633 SGTKDYSG
+1633 SDTKEYNGS
-1641 FEQSVKGYELRDI
+1641 EQSVEGYELRSI
-1654 SNREYAATD
+1654 SNSNYAATD

-1693 NNSVNFTNV
+1693 NNSANFTNV
-1702 KFEILD
+1702 KFQIVD

-1741 VTSGSLATG
+1741 ITSGSLATG
-1750 DKFIADVTG
+1750 DKFVAGVTG
-1759 SQTDAGSSANAFT
+1759 SQTNAGSSANAFT

-1781 ELAQDAEGAY
+1781 ELAKDAEGAY
-1791 RNYNV
+1791 RNYDI
-1796 TKAEGVL
+1796 TKVEGVL
-1803 KVNPVSNEVVVTIVG
+1803 KVNPVSDEVVVTIAG
-1818 KHAEGAYNGKPL
+1818 NHTEGAYNGKPL
-1830 TATGYTFASTNAL
+1830 MATGYSFASSNAL

-1855 SVSRTDAGTTV
+1855 SVSRTDAGASV
-1866 MDLQGKFKNADDVN
+1866 MDLQGKFTNADADN

-1886 EITNGFVA
+1886 DITNGSVA
-1894 ISKAEVKLQSA
+1894 ISKAKVTLQSA

-1951 GGSPNAFNYTLNDN
+1951 GGSPNAFDYALKDN

-1975 IPGQLTV
+1975 IFGQLTV
-1982 TNRQAKYQVTVE
+1982 TNRQAQYQVTVE
-1994 ANSSTDN
+1994 ANSSTGN
-2001 TYDGVEHAAAGLKT
+2001 TYDGVEHAATGLKT
-2015 SEFTVEGQK
+2015 SEFTVDGQK
-2024 YTVEGLKT
+2024 YTVEGLNT

-2045 TISGTPVVKDADGND
+2045 TISGTPVVKDANGND
-2060 VSSQFAVKL
+2060 VSSQFAVTL
-2069 VPGELKIAKRSV
+2069 VPGKLEIAKRSV
-2081 TLTSA
+2081 TLTSV
-2086 SESRVYNGEA
+2086 SDSRVYNGEA
-2096 LTNDRVTVGGDGFV
+2096 LTNDDVTVGGDGFV
-2110 AGEGASYS
+2110 AGEGAVYN

-2125 AGTVTNSFTY
+2125 AGKVANSFTY

-2141 NFDNYTITKAEGT
+2141 NFDNYNISKKEGT
-2154 LEVTPVTD
+2154 LEVTPVAD

-2174 LQYSGSEQSVTGYS
+2174 LQYSGSEQSVAGYS

-2196 SEANVKFQGEAV
+2196 REANVKFQGEAV

-2247 TGGDLDAD
+2247 TGGDLDAG

-2273 SAYAAKA
+2273 SAYVAKA
-2280 TDKFGNTLKVE
+2280 TDKFGNALKVE
-2291 YSTDGE
+2291 YSTDGK

-2302 PSNITLT
+2302 PSSITLT
-2309 HFGYQE
+2309 HFGAQL
-2315 VKLRA
+2315 VMLRA
-2320 TGANYAAGQYAEN
+2320 TSPNYAADQYAEN
-2333 KDGEWVAITSRPVK
+2333 GEWVAITSRPVT
-2347 LTSKGDNKKYDGK
+2347 LTSKGDNKKYDGE

-2403 YIFNEGTNASDYW
+2403 YTFNEGTNANDYW
-2416 VTTKFGKLVVTAS
+2416 VKTELGKLVVTAS
-2429 DSEVVAKIAGHNKT
+2429 DSEVVATIAGHNKS

-2461 SNKLYGE
+2461 SSKLYGE
-2468 GDFAFSGTAVAKGTN
+2468 GDFAFSGTAVAKGTDV
-2483 AGTYKMELT
+2483 GTYKMNL
-2492 AEQFS
+2492 ASEQFANTS
-2497 NKSNNFSKVAF
+2497 KNFSKVTF

-2523 PDPENPKNTM
+2523 PDPENPDNTM
-2533 SVDSPADVVYNGQ
+2533 TVDSPADVVYNGQ
-2546 DQTWTPIVKDGERT
+2546 DQTWTPVVKDGERT
-2560 LEAGK
+2560 LEPGK

-2579 SGKITVAITGIGNY
+2579 TGEITVTIKGINNY
-2593 SGKVERTYQ
+2593 SGEVKRTYQ
-2602 ITKRTVDLKSEGGS
+2602 ITKRPVELKSEDGS
-2616 KPYDGTALTKPE
+2616 KPYDGTALVKPE

-2640 VGGEVSNVRA
+2640 VTGEVSSVRA
-2650 TSSVTTVAQGEV
+2650 TGSVTTVAQGEV
-2662 ANSIAYDTNAGF
+2662 TNSIAYDTNAGF
-2674 NADNYAISK
+2674 NENNYAISK

-2695 EDDII
+2695 EDGIA
-2700 ITPND
+2700 ITPNN
-2705 ATYIYDASSRK
+2705 ATYIYDASSHE
-2716 ASAATASASVAGTDV
+2716 AGAATASASVAGTDV

-2742 TEWRSN
+2742 TEWRN
-2748 PSAITAINAGTL
+2748 NASAITAINAGAL

-2780 LAIQKRDVE
+2780 LTIQKRDVE
-2789 LTSASSS
+2789 LTSASAS
-2796 KVYDGM
+2796 KVYDGA
-2802 PLTKDWVDMGPNRPD
+2802 PLAKDWVDMGPNRPD

-2834 GSQTKV
+2834 GSQTEV
-2840 GSSENAISYKL
+2840 GSSENAISYQL
-2851 KDGAENNYNII
+2851 KPGAENNYNII

-2871 TDQSITPDPQNP
+2871 TAQSITPDPQNP
-2883 DSYKGVAIDE
+2883 DSYKGAAIDE

-2913 DGNKLVEGVD
+2913 DGNKLVKDRD
-2923 YTVTYDTN
+2923 YTVTYDTD

-2958 ITKAPLTVN
+2958 ITKAPLTAN

-2986 EGLVGGETAT
+2986 EGLVGGENAT

-3008 SANTVSRIT
+3008 SANTVSGIT

-3023 GNYYIATQNDGTLTV
+3023 GNYYIAAQNDGTLTV
-3038 TPKGIAQMTVG
+3038 TPKGVAQMAVG
-3049 ALPDVAYNG
+3049 SLPDVTYNG
-3058 ESQQQTPVV
+3058 ESQQQKPVV
-3067 KDGEKELVEGVDY
+3067 KDGEKVLAEGVDY
-3080 ELTYS
+3080 ELTHS
-3085 ENTIDAG
+3085 GNTTDAG
-3092 SVTVTVV
+3092 TVTVTVT

-3113 IAPAALT
+3113 ITPALLT
-3120 VTTPSASGVYNG
+3120 VATPSASGVYNG
-3132 KPLTAAGSMS
+3132 KPLTAAGSVS

-3175 DATAKQANYT
+3175 GATAKQANYT
-3185 ISETVGKLTVTES
+3185 VSESVGKLTVTES

-3209 TFTYDGTAHGAT
+3209 TFTYDGSAHGAA

-3242 TNVSDGE
+3242 KDVSDGE
-3249 VAATADVLVIKNAQG
+3249 VAATADVLVIRNAQG
-3264 EDVTSKLNI
+3264 EDVTSKLNV

-3282 EPAKLTVTTPSVSKP
+3282 EPAKLTVTTPSASKP
-3297 YDGSAL
+3297 YDGNAL

-3321 TTGSQTTVGT
+3321 TTGSQTTVGM
-3331 SVNGYEL
+3331 SENGCEL

-3350 VEESLGTLEVT
+3350 IEEYLGTLEVT

-3385 AGANVI
+3385 AGVNVI
-3391 GVPAGFTLSAKTKGS
+3391 GVLAGFTLSAKTKGS
-3406 ITDAGY
+3406 VTDAGY
-3412 VTAEVVSY
+3412 AAAEVDSY
-3420 IITNAAGQDVTD
+3420 VITNAAGQDVTD

-3500 NTFAAKPGNGSAK
+3500 NTFAAKPGNGATK
-3513 VENYDITYRYGALTV
+3513 VENYDITYRYGTLTV

-3542 YAGVKVNSPSD
+3542 YAGVKIDAPSD

-3574 LVEGRDYT
+3574 LIEGRDYT
-3582 VTYSTDDFTNVTGT
+3582 VTYSTDDFTNVTGI
-3596 IKVAITGI
+3596 IKVTITGI

-3611 TREYQITPASVKL
+3611 TREYQIAPASVKL

-3643 TLQGAEALF
+3643 TVQGAEALF

-3659 KAVGKVMTVAEGKV
+3659 KAVGRVMTVAEGKV
-3673 PNTIAFT
+3673 PNTIAYT
-3680 WKDGFKASNFAI
+3680 WKNGFKASNFAI

-3736 EKVLTEGVDYT
+3736 EKLLTEGIDYT
-3747 VSYGADDFTNVT
+3747 VSYGADDFTNVA
-3759 GAIKV
+3759 GVIKV
-3764 TVTGQGNYAGSVD
+3764 TVTGQGNYAGSVE
-3777 RTYRITPAPLTVST
+3777 RAYCITPAPLTVST
-3791 PSASGVYNG
+3791 PSASMVYNG
-3800 NALTAAGSISGFVN
+3800 NALTAAGTISGFVN

-3842 ADATAK
+3842 AGATAK

-3867 GRVFATPGSYSG
+3867 GRVVATPGSYSG
-3879 TYDGQA
+3879 VYDGQA

-3898 YSVKAARS
+3898 YSVKAAHS
-3906 NATATDATDEAGVTA
+3906 NAAATDATDEAGVTA
-3921 SVDELVIINAQG
+3921 SVDELVIVNAQG
-3933 EDVTDKLDIEKQTG
+3933 EDVTGKLDIEKQTG
-3947 AIKIAPAEYH
+3947 TIKIAPAEYH

-3963 SKVYDG
+3963 FKVYDG
-3969 IALTAPGKIV
+3969 TALTAPGKIV

-4026 SLEVAAEKA
+4026 SLEVTAAKA
-4035 DGKIS
+4035 EGKIS
-4040 LSGSSASKVYDGKP
+4040 LSGNSASKVYDGKP
-4054 LAAKAASAPIPTQD
+4054 LAAKAASAAVPTQD

-4080 WTTDPGSLTATD
+4080 WTTDPGSLAATD

-4115 SQQLSVT
+4115 SQQLSIT
-4122 KRAVNL
+4122 KRAVSL

-4140 ALTRPDVAGWKQLG
+4140 ALTRPEVAGWKQLG

-4167 ATGSVTHVS
+4167 ATGSATHVS

-4185 YVEGEGFN
+4185 YTEGEGFN

-4202 EGVLS
+4202 EGTLS

-4241 GGKTLVDGVDYEL
+4241 GDKALVEGVDYEL

-4266 TVTVTGEGDYAGS
+4266 TVTVIGKGDYAGS
-4279 VDVAYQ
+4279 IDVAYQ
-4285 IVPAPL
+4285 IAPAPL

-4320 TVAFKLVGSQ
+4320 TVAFKVVGSQ
-4330 TKVGESDN
+4330 IKVGSSDN
-4338 AYRIEWSGTAK
+4338 AYKIEWNGTAK
-4349 RANYRLEAETIGKL
+4349 RANYRLEAETVGKL

-4378 GTFTYDGSSH
+4378 GTFAYDGSSH
-4388 GATVKVASLPE
+4388 GATVTVGALPE

-4404 TAESV
+4404 TAESA

-4430 NAEGEDVTSRLNIKF
+4430 NAEGEDVTSKLNVKF
-4445 VDGTIKVEPAKL
+4445 VDGTIRVEPAKL

-4464 SKPYDGQAL
+4464 SKPYDGDAL
-4473 TAEGRVSGFVNGET
+4473 TAEGRASGFVNGEA

-4513 AKAANYTVEESLGTL
+4513 AKAANYTVEENLGTL
-4528 TVSAQ
+4528 MVSAQ
-4533 SIDPDDADAFG
+4533 SIDPDDAGAFG
-4544 GVTVGYLSDTVYN
+4544 GVTVGYLTDTVYN
-4557 GADQRFEPEVID
+4557 GADQRFEPEVVD
-4569 KDGKALVKGRDYE
+4569 KDGSALVKGRDYE

-4593 EATVA
+4593 EVTVT

-4607 SVERTYR
+4607 GVERTYR
-4614 ITPAPLTVTTGS
+4614 IAPAPLTVTTGS
-4626 DSKIYDGSELV
+4626 DSKIYDGSELT
-4637 NGELTIEGLQGED
+4637 NSELSIEGLQGED

-4666 ENTYRITWGDVDA
+4666 ENAYRITWGDVDA

-4705 PEPEPTPTPEPE
+4705 P
-4717 PTPTPT
+4717 TPTPT

-4729 PTPGDGETPTPNPT
+4729 PTPNPNP
-4743 PGDDVTP
+4743 G
-4750 APNPIPDG
+4750 N
-4758 TTPSG
+4758 

-4768 TTPGGTTPA
+4768 NDSTAAPA
-4777 PASTPDG
+4777 PAPSSSPS
-4784 ATTAP
+4784 A
-4789 APTPAPAAAG
+4789 PAPAAAG
-4799 PLDALADVLEGAYES
+4799 PLDALAGVLEGAYES
-4814 VTGSPEADNP
+4814 VTGGPEADNP

-4847 VHWYMIAGMALTAVY
+4847 VHWYMIVGMVLTALY

-4871 NHERKLRNDMN
+4871 NHEHKLRNDMN

>member
-1 MKAKNNEL
+1 MKAKSNQL

-38 PAVSPSQVYAGDGEA
+38 PAVSPSQVYAGDGAA
-53 ADDAAAQVE
+53 ADDAAVQVE
-62 GASSGAATSSADKAA
+62 GASSAAATSAADKAA
-77 DTVASSAASAASS
+77 DAAASSAASAASS

-109 PGAFESAQP
+109 PSASEPAQP

-123 DESAKEDADTADVE
+123 DESAKKDADTADVE
-137 LVLGNASITYMN
+137 LVLGNASITYLN

-193 SPDEQGVYT
+193 SPDDQGVYT

-213 VTLETEAVSSDS
+213 VTLETEAVSSES
-225 GKDNAAVSI
+225 GKDAAAVSI
-234 EDDAAAEETQVS
+234 GDEAAEEAQVS
-246 AVGAGAISGPTSVA
+246 VSGAGAISGPTSVA
-260 QGDTITLT
+260 QGNTITLT
-268 YNGDMRIDN
+268 YNGDMTPQN
-277 WYGGDG
+277 WFSPEQG
-283 LFSGWDVSADKKSIT
+283 LFSEWNVSADKKT
-298 LTATS
+298 LTLKATD
-303 NWAFTGSEKTTTI
+303 NWAFVGSKKTATI
-316 YLGYIDQSGTWHNQG
+316 CMEYTDQSDQWHTGVANSMTF
-331 DDRLAF
+331 D
-337 NVTVKKRT
+337 VTVKKRS

-366 KDDETGKVFSLAD
+366 KDNETGRVFSISD
-379 APSGA
+379 APDGA
-384 FLPFEYYRDGQRI
+384 FLPLEYYRDGQRI
-397 ENASQYWHDANEFS
+397 ENASQYRHDTNEFS
-411 KPGTYTVI
+411 KPGTYTVV
-419 VKPNNGWIYDF
+419 VKPDNGWIYDF
-430 EAVGQIEITIPTKKP
+430 EGMGQIEIAIPTKKP
-445 DSTDFEKWIY
+445 DNTDFEKWIY
-455 TGESVDLKGDGSAWW
+455 VGESVDLEGDEDAWW
-470 GESWTVSSGSENIEL
+470 GERWKVSSGSKNVEL
-485 SESSSGSRI
+485 SGSGNV
-494 AKGLKVGDATV
+494 KGLKIGDATV
-505 QREYY
+505 VRGFYSP
-510 ALGWHTETFII
+510 GWHTETFTI

-530 SLSISGDDT
+530 SLSISGADT

-546 TLTTDSDTNVTWT
+546 TLTTDSDTDVTWT

-564 VATIDASGKVIG
+564 VATIDASGKVVG
-576 VKAGKVTITATTVTA
+576 VKPGKVTITATTVTA

-604 TKSKASAMSCY
+604 KTSGVSPTSCY

-645 KVNLDGLNLPGGKN
+645 KINLDGLNLPGGKN

-682 DRNGAYNQ
+682 DRNGAYSQ
-690 YWNAVFQAWK
+690 YWNAVFRAWK
-700 DTLSKEQGTQI
+700 NTLSKEQGTQI

-759 NASGFAQYDAA
+759 DASGFAQYDAA
-770 TYKLEKGIAQVAAP
+770 TYRLEKGIAQVTAP

-840 YYLKGTTIQVAPS
+840 YYLKGTTTQVAPS
-853 KTLSGYMKGQKVV
+853 KTLSGYMKGQTVV
-866 QSPISVEGYTP
+866 QSPISIEGYKP
-877 VSSESKSGVVGT
+877 VSDETKSGVVGT
-889 DSSIDFFYTANPVGY
+889 DSSIDFYYTANPADY
-904 RVEYCWTGSDTPFLT
+904 SVEYYWTGSDKPLSS
-919 ESDSDRHDSDHHVG
+919 EKRSGHVG
-933 DTVAGIEPKTFEGYT
+933 DQVTGLEPKAIAGYT
-948 PVSDNVKDLKL
+948 PVNDNVQDLKL
-959 GVDESQNVVKFYYRQ
+959 GADESKNVVKFYYRQ
-974 NVSLTANT
+974 NVSLTANS

-989 SEQSVEG
+989 SEQSVDG
-996 YKTNLPGGES
+996 YTTNLPEGVS

-1024 YPYTFADGTIGK
+1024 YPYTFANGIIGK
-1036 VSSDNKYVVTG
+1036 VSSDNNYVVTQ
-1047 TTDGNLHISPV
+1047 TMPGNLHISPV
-1058 TDEVVVKITG
+1058 ADEVVVKIAG

-1073 KYNGKQQAVSGWDV
+1073 KYNGKQQTVSGWDV

-1096 SKIALAESATA
+1096 SKVTLAEGATA

-1115 TYNMGLT
+1115 TYYMGLT
-1122 AASFVSSDGNYAK
+1122 AASFVSADGNYAK
-1135 VKFEVVDGSLEI
+1135 VKFEIVDGSLEI

-1171 TDIRVDGTKDV
+1171 TNICVDGTKDV
-1182 YDKDKDTTTQK
+1182 YDNDKDTTTQK

-1205 VDNKNVKWFDENNIA
+1205 VNNKNVKWFDENNIA

-1228 ECKPRSGT
+1228 ECEPRSGT

-1266 GASGTSGYD
+1266 GASGTSVYD

-1283 LETTSYTNKEGVR
+1283 LETTSYTNKEGVQ
-1296 FSIRAKTSGAESKV
+1296 FSIRAKTSGAENKA
-1310 DAGTYENKV
+1310 DADTYVNKV

-1338 TTENGKLTIDTRPVT
+1338 TTEDGKLTIDKCSVT

-1371 QANPKFTTKGF
+1371 QADPKFTTKGF
-1382 VDGQDISDV
+1382 VDGQGISDV
-1391 AVEGSQTQCGTSA
+1391 TVEGSQTQCGTSA
-1404 STIKDNSWKFQE
+1404 STIKDKSWKFQN
-1416 GTNGNNYSVTTA
+1416 GTNGNNYSVITEP
-1428 QGTLTVKH
+1428 GTLTVKH
-1436 RSDDKKYAITLMG
+1436 RSNDKKYAITLTG
-1449 KSDNGATYDGKEHTV
+1449 KSDTVSSYDGKEHMV

-1477 EYTVFNYHANVSG
+1477 EYTVSNYHANVSG
-1490 TDAGTYKNIVTSG
+1490 VDAGTYGNIVTSG
-1503 EGGYKV
+1503 EDGYKV

-1515 DVTAEF
+1515 DVTEEF
-1521 SISVAPGTLTIK
+1521 SISAAPGTLTIM

-1538 VTAGSATRAYNGSP
+1538 VTAGSTTRAYNGSA

-1557 AEREFAA
+1557 AEHEFTA
-1564 EGFVGEDDIASAKV
+1564 EGFVGEDGIASATV
-1578 DGSITDVGE
+1578 EGSITNVGE
-1587 TASNVVQESVV
+1587 TESNVVQGSVV
-1598 LKSGTKASN
+1598 LKDGTKASN

-1612 NPGKLEVTP
+1612 KPGKFEVTP
-1621 NTDEVVVTIAKK
+1621 VADEVVVTIAEK
-1633 SGTKDYSG
+1633 SDTKEYNGS
-1641 FEQSVKGYELRDI
+1641 EQSVEGYELRSI
-1654 SNREYAATD
+1654 SNSNYAATD

-1693 NNSVNFTNV
+1693 NNSANFTNV
-1702 KFEILD
+1702 KFQIVD

-1741 VTSGSLATG
+1741 ITSGSLATG
-1750 DKFIADVTG
+1750 DKFVADVTG
-1759 SQTDAGSSANAFT
+1759 SQTNAGSSANAFM

-1781 ELAQDAEGAY
+1781 ELAKDAEGAY
-1791 RNYNV
+1791 RNYDI
-1796 TKAEGVL
+1796 TKVEGVL
-1803 KVNPVSNEVVVTIVG
+1803 KVNPVSDEVVVTIAG
-1818 KHAEGAYNGKPL
+1818 NHAEGAYNGKPL
-1830 TATGYTFASTNAL
+1830 TATGYSFASSNAL

-1855 SVSRTDAGTTV
+1855 SVSRTDAGASV
-1866 MDLQGKFKNADDVN
+1866 MDLQGKFTNADAVN

-1886 EITNGFVA
+1886 DITNGSVA
-1894 ISKAEVKLQSA
+1894 ISKAKVTLQSA
-1905 DLEKEYDGTALT
+1905 NLEKEYDGTALT

-1951 GGSPNAFNYTLNDN
+1951 GGSPNAFSYTLNEN
-1965 TKADNYEISV
+1965 TKEGNYDISV

-1982 TNRQAKYQVTVE
+1982 TNRQAQYQVTVE
-1994 ANSSTDN
+1994 ANSSTGN
-2001 TYDGVEHAAAGLKT
+2001 TYDGVEHAATGLKM
-2015 SEFTVEGQK
+2015 SEFTVDGQK
-2024 YTVEGLKT
+2024 YTVEGLNT

-2045 TISGTPVVKDADGND
+2045 TISGTPVVKDANGND
-2060 VSSQFAVKL
+2060 VSSQFAVTL
-2069 VPGELKIAKRSV
+2069 VPGKLEIAKRSV

-2096 LTNDRVTVGGDGFV
+2096 LTNDGVTVGGDGFV
-2110 AGEGASYS
+2110 AGEGAVYN
-2118 VTGTITD
+2118 VTGAITD
-2125 AGTVTNSFTY
+2125 AGKVANSFTY
-2135 ERNSNT
+2135 GRNSNT
-2141 NFDNYTITKAEGT
+2141 NFDNYTITKEEGT
-2154 LEVTPVTD
+2154 LEVTPVAD
-2162 KVTVTITGNSAT
+2162 KVTVTITGKSAT
-2174 LQYSGSEQSVTGYS
+2174 LPYSGSEQSATGYDFKAS
-2188 FATSDNRY
+2188 NPLYKEGDFVFSGT
-2196 SEANVKFQGEAV
+2196 AV

-2216 YNMNLASGQFSNTSG
+2216 YHMNLASGQFSNISG

-2247 TGGDLDAD
+2247 KGGDLDAD

-2273 SAYAAKA
+2273 SAYVAKA
-2280 TDKFGNTLKVE
+2280 TDRFGNALKVE

-2302 PSNITLT
+2302 PSSITLT
-2309 HFGYQE
+2309 HFGAQL
-2315 VKLRA
+2315 VMLRA
-2320 TGANYAAGQYAEN
+2320 TSPNYAADQYAEN
-2333 KDGEWVAITSRPVK
+2333 GEWVAITSRPVT
-2347 LTSKGDNKKYDGK
+2347 LTSKGDNKKYDGE

-2373 EGTGFIDGEGVTIKV
+2373 EGTGFIDGEGVAIKV

-2403 YIFNEGTNASDYW
+2403 YTFNEGTNANDYW
-2416 VTTKFGKLVVTAS
+2416 VKTELGKLVVTAS
-2429 DSEVVAKIAGHNKT
+2429 DSEVVATIAGHNKS

-2461 SNKLYGE
+2461 SSKLYGE
-2468 GDFAFSGTAVAKGTN
+2468 GDFAFSGTAVAKGTDV
-2483 AGTYKMELT
+2483 GTYKMNL
-2492 AEQFS
+2492 ASEQFANTS
-2497 NKSNNFSKVAF
+2497 KNFSKVTF
-2508 AVTDGTLTITPKSIV
+2508 AVTDGTLTITPKSII

-2533 SVDSPADVVYNGQ
+2533 SVDSPAVVVYNGQ
-2546 DQTWTPIVKDGERT
+2546 DQTWTPVVKDGERK
-2560 LEAGK
+2560 LEPGK

-2579 SGKITVAITGIGNY
+2579 TGEITVTIKGINNY
-2593 SGKVERTYQ
+2593 SGEVKRTYQ
-2602 ITKRTVDLKSEGGS
+2602 ITKRPVELKSEGGS
-2616 KPYDGTALTKPE
+2616 KPYDGTALVKPE

-2640 VGGEVSNVRA
+2640 VMGEVSNVRA
-2650 TSSVTTVAQGEV
+2650 TGSVATVAQGEV

-2674 NADNYAISK
+2674 NANNYAISK

-2695 EDDII
+2695 EDGIT
-2700 ITPND
+2700 ITPNN
-2705 ATYIYDASSRK
+2705 ATCIYDASSHE
-2716 ASAATASASVAGTDV
+2716 ACAATASASVAGTDV

-2748 PSAITAINAGTL
+2748 ASAITAINAGAL

-2780 LAIQKRDVE
+2780 LTIQKRDVE
-2789 LTSASSS
+2789 LTSASAS
-2796 KVYDGM
+2796 KVYDGA
-2802 PLTKDWVDMGPNRPD
+2802 PLAKDWVDMGPNRPD

-2823 DLAGDGQVHAT
+2823 DLAGDGQVHAK
-2834 GSQTKV
+2834 GSQTGV
-2840 GSSENAISYKL
+2840 GSSENAISYQL
-2851 KDGAENNYNII
+2851 KPGAENNYNII

-2871 TDQSITPDPQNP
+2871 TAQSIAPDPQNP

-2900 GTEHKWAPEVTDK
+2900 GAEHKWAPEVTDK
-2913 DGNKLVEGVD
+2913 DGNKLVEGSD
-2923 YTVTYDTN
+2923 YTVTYDTD

-2986 EGLVGGETAT
+2986 EGLVGGENAT

-3008 SANTVSRIT
+3008 SANTVSGIT

-3023 GNYYIATQNDGTLTV
+3023 GNYYIAAQNDGTLTV
-3038 TPKGIAQMTVG
+3038 TPKGVAQMTVG
-3049 ALPDVAYNG
+3049 SLPDVTYNG
-3058 ESQQQTPVV
+3058 ESQQQKPVV
-3067 KDGEKELVEGVDY
+3067 KDGEKVLAEGVDY

-3085 ENTIDAG
+3085 GNATDAG
-3092 SVTVTVV
+3092 TVTVTVT
-3099 GKGNYAGSVDVAYR
+3099 GKGNYAGSVDVTYL
-3113 IAPAALT
+3113 IAPAPLT
-3120 VTTPSASGVYNG
+3120 VTTPSVSGVYNA
-3132 KPLTAAGSMS
+3132 KPLTAAGTIS

-3175 DATAKQANYT
+3175 GATAKQANCAV
-3185 ISETVGKLTVTES
+3185 SESIGKLTVTES

-3209 TFTYDGTAHGAT
+3209 TFAYDGASHGAA

-3242 TNVSDGE
+3242 TSVSDGE

-3264 EDVTSKLNI
+3264 EDVTSKLNV

-3282 EPAKLTVTTPSVSKP
+3282 EPAKLTVTTPSASKP
-3297 YDGSAL
+3297 YDGNAL

-3315 EAATLK
+3315 ETATLK
-3321 TTGSQTTVGT
+3321 TTGGQTTVGT
-3331 SVNGYEL
+3331 SENGYEL
-3338 VWDDNAKAENYT
+3338 VWDGSAKAANYT
-3350 VEESLGTLEVT
+3350 VEENLGTLEVT

-3385 AGANVI
+3385 AGVNVI

-3406 ITDAGY
+3406 VTDAGY
-3412 VTAEVVSY
+3412 AAAEVDSY
-3420 IITNAAGQDVTD
+3420 VITNAAGQDVTD

-3487 DFFGFQTSVGSSK
+3487 DFFGFQASVGSSK
-3500 NTFAAKPGNGSAK
+3500 NTFAAKPGNDSTK
-3513 VENYDITYRYGALTV
+3513 VENYDIAYRYGTLTV

-3542 YAGVKVNSPSD
+3542 YAGVKVNAPSD
-3553 AVYDAREHKWI
+3553 AVYDAHEHKWI

-3582 VTYSTDDFTNVTGT
+3582 VAYSTDDFTNVTGT
-3596 IKVAITGI
+3596 IKVTITGI
-3604 GDYTGSV
+3604 GDYTGFV
-3611 TREYQITPASVKL
+3611 TREYQIASASVKL

-3643 TLQGAEALF
+3643 TVQGAEALF

-3659 KAVGKVMTVAEGKV
+3659 KAVGRVMTVAEGKV
-3673 PNTIAFT
+3673 PNTIAYT

-3723 GREHKWAPEVKDG
+3723 GKEHKWAPEVKDV
-3736 EKVLTEGVDYT
+3736 EKLLTEGVDYT

-3759 GAIKV
+3759 GDIKV
-3764 TVTGQGNYAGSVD
+3764 TVTGKGNYAGSVE
-3777 RTYRITPAPLTVST
+3777 RAYRITPAPLTVST
-3791 PSASGVYNG
+3791 PSASRVYNG
-3800 NALTAAGSISGFVN
+3800 NALTAAGTISGFVN

-3842 ADATAK
+3842 AGATAK
-3848 QANYTVSE
+3848 QANYAVSE
-3856 TVGKLTVTEFA
+3856 SIGKLTVTEFA
-3867 GRVFATPGSYSG
+3867 GRVVATPGSYSG
-3879 TYDGQA
+3879 VYDGQA

-3898 YSVKAARS
+3898 YSVKAAHS

-3921 SVDELVIINAQG
+3921 SVDELVIVNAQG
-3933 EDVTDKLDIEKQTG
+3933 EDVTGKLDIEKQTG

-3963 SKVYDG
+3963 FKVYDG
-3969 IALTAPGKIV
+3969 TALTAPGKIV

-4018 VHGADTIG
+4018 VHGADAIG
-4026 SLEVAAEKA
+4026 SLEVTAAKA
-4035 DGKIS
+4035 EGKIS
-4040 LSGSSASKVYDGKP
+4040 LSGSSAFKVYDGKP
-4054 LAAKAASAPIPTQD
+4054 LAAKAATAAVPTQD

-4080 WTTDPGSLTATD
+4080 WTTDPGSLAATD

-4122 KRAVNL
+4122 KRAVSL
-4128 KSDSASKVFDGT
+4128 KSESASKVFDGT
-4140 ALTRPDVAGWKQLG
+4140 ALTRPEVAGWKQLG

-4167 ATGSVTHVS
+4167 ATGSATHVS

-4185 YVEGEGFN
+4185 YTEGEGFN

-4220 QAPADVVYS
+4220 QAPANVVYS

-4236 PVVKD
+4236 SVVKD
-4241 GGKTLVDGVDYEL
+4241 GDKALAEGVDYEL

-4266 TVTVTGEGDYAGS
+4266 TVTVTGKGDYAGS

-4285 IVPAPL
+4285 ITPAPL
-4291 TVATESANKVYDGKP
+4291 TVVTESANKVYDGKP
-4306 LTAGGKVDGLVNGE
+4306 LIAGGKVDGLVNGE
-4320 TVAFKLVGSQ
+4320 TVELKLVGSQ
-4330 TKVGESDN
+4330 IKVGSSDN
-4338 AYRIEWSGTAK
+4338 AYKIEWNGTAK
-4349 RANYRLEAETIGKL
+4349 RANYRLEAESIGKL

-4378 GTFTYDGSSH
+4378 GTFAYDGASH
-4388 GATVKVASLPE
+4388 GAAVTVGALPE
-4399 GYSLE
+4399 GYTLE
-4404 TAESV
+4404 AAASSATATS
-4409 ASAKDVSDGEV
+4409 VSDGEV

-4430 NAEGEDVTSRLNIKF
+4430 NAQGEDVTSKLNVKF

-4457 TVTTPSA
+4457 TVTTPSVT
-4464 SKPYDGQAL
+4464 KVFDGDAL
-4473 TAEGRVSGFVNGET
+4473 AAEGRVSGFVNGET

-4533 SIDPDDADAFG
+4533 SINPDDAGAFG
-4544 GVTVGYLSDTVYN
+4544 GVTVGYLADTVYN
-4557 GADQRFEPEVID
+4557 GADQRFEPEVVD
-4569 KDGKALVKGRDYE
+4569 KDGKALVKGLDYE

-4593 EATVA
+4593 EVTATVI
-4598 VVGKGNYAG
+4598 GKGNFAG
-4607 SVERTYR
+4607 SVERAYR

-4626 DSKIYDGSELV
+4626 DSKIYDGSELT
-4637 NGELTIEGLQGED
+4637 NSELSIEGLQGED

-4693 TPAPVPPTPEPT
+4693 TPVPVPPTPNPDDGTNPTPEPT
-4705 PEPEPTPTPEPE
+4705 PS
-4717 PTPTPT
+4717 
-4723 PTPEPT
+4723 
-4729 PTPGDGETPTPNPT
+4729 PTPGDGTT
-4743 PGDDVTP
+4743 PGST
-4750 APNPIPDG
+4750 PDG
-4758 TTPSG
+4758 TTPG
-4763 GTTPG
+4763 
-4768 TTPGGTTPA
+4768 
-4777 PASTPDG
+4777 STPN
-4784 ATTAP
+4784 
-4789 APTPAPAAAG
+4789 PAPAAAG
-4799 PLDALADVLEGAYES
+4799 PLDALAGVLEGAYES

-4847 VHWYMIAGMALTAVY
+4847 VHWYMIVGMVLTAVY

-4871 NHERKLRNDMN
+4871 NHERRLRNDMN

-4891 DPSGSPAAKPAGME
+4891 DPSGSPAVKPAGME

>member
-1 MKAKNNEL
+1 MKAKSNQL

-38 PAVSPSQVYAGDGEA
+38 PAVSPSQVYAGDGAA
-53 ADDAAAQVE
+53 ADDAAVQVE
-62 GASSGAATSSADKAA
+62 GASSAAATSAADKAA
-77 DTVASSAASAASS
+77 DAAASSAASS

-109 PGAFESAQP
+109 PSASEPAQP
-118 AATQQ
+118 AGTQQ

-163 KDDFKFTVSPDNGYS
+163 NDDFKFTVSPDNGYS

-202 VSAADV
+202 VFAADV

-234 EDDAAAEETQVS
+234 EDEAAEEAQVS
-246 AVGAGAISGPTSVA
+246 VSGAGAISGPTSVA
-260 QGDTITLT
+260 QGNTITLT
-268 YNGDMRIDN
+268 YNGDMTPQN
-277 WYGGDG
+277 WFSPEQG
-283 LFSGWDVSADKKSIT
+283 LFSEWNVSADKKT
-298 LTATS
+298 LTLKATD
-303 NWAFTGSEKTTTI
+303 NWAFVGSKKTATI
-316 YLGYIDQSGTWHNQG
+316 CMEYTDQSDQWHTGVANSMTF
-331 DDRLAF
+331 D
-337 NVTVKKRT
+337 VTVKKRS

-366 KDDETGKVFSLAD
+366 KDNETGRVFSISD
-379 APSGA
+379 APDGA
-384 FLPFEYYRDGQRI
+384 FLPLEYYRDGQRI
-397 ENASQYWHDANEFS
+397 ENASQYRHDTNEFS
-411 KPGTYTVI
+411 KPGTYTVV
-419 VKPNNGWIYDF
+419 VKPDNGWIYDF
-430 EAVGQIEITIPTKKP
+430 EGMGQIEIAIPTKKP
-445 DSTDFEKWIY
+445 DNTDFEKWIY
-455 TGESVDLKGDGSAWW
+455 VGESVDLEGDEDAWW
-470 GESWTVSSGSENIEL
+470 GERWKVSSGSENVEL
-485 SESSSGSRI
+485 SGSGNV
-494 AKGLKVGDATV
+494 KGLKVGDATV
-505 QREYY
+505 VRGFYSP
-510 ALGWHTETFII
+510 GWHTETFTI

-530 SLSISGDDT
+530 SLSISGADT

-546 TLTTDSDTNVTWT
+546 TLTADSDTDVTWT

-564 VATIDASGKVIG
+564 VATIDASGKVVG
-576 VKAGKVTITATTVTA
+576 VKPGKVTITATTVTA

-604 TKSKASAMSCY
+604 KTSGVSPTSCY

-645 KVNLDGLNLPGGKN
+645 KINLDGLNLPGGKN

-682 DRNGAYNQ
+682 DRNGAYSQ
-690 YWNAVFQAWK
+690 YWNAVFRAWK
-700 DTLSKEQGTQI
+700 NTLSKEQGTQI

-759 NASGFAQYDAA
+759 DASGFAQYDAA
-770 TYKLEKGIAQVAAP
+770 TYRLEKGIAQVTAP

-840 YYLKGTTIQVAPS
+840 YYLKGTTTQVAPS
-853 KTLSGYMKGQKVV
+853 KTLSGYMKGQTVV
-866 QSPISVEGYTP
+866 QSPISIEGYKP
-877 VSSESKSGVVGT
+877 VSDETKSGVVGT
-889 DSSIDFFYTANPVGY
+889 DSSIDFYYTANPADY
-904 RVEYCWTGSDTPFLT
+904 SVEYYWTGSDKPLSS
-919 ESDSDRHDSDHHVG
+919 EKRSGHVG
-933 DTVAGIEPKTFEGYT
+933 DQVTGLEPKAIAGYT
-948 PVSDNVKDLKL
+948 PVNDNVQDLKL
-959 GVDESQNVVKFYYRQ
+959 GADESKNVVKFYYRQ
-974 NVSLTANT
+974 NVSLTANS
-982 DSKTYNG
+982 DSKTYDG
-989 SEQSVEG
+989 SEQSVDG
-996 YKTNLPGGES
+996 YTTNLPEGMS

-1024 YPYTFADGTIGK
+1024 YLYAFADGTIGK
-1036 VSSDNKYVVTG
+1036 VSSDNNYVVTQ
-1047 TTDGNLHISPV
+1047 TMPGNLHISPV
-1058 TDEVVVKITG
+1058 ADEVVVRIAG

-1073 KYNGKQQAVSGWDV
+1073 KYNGKQQTVSGWDV

-1096 SKIALAESATA
+1096 SKATLAEGATA

-1115 TYNMGLT
+1115 TYYMGLT
-1122 AASFVSSDGNYAK
+1122 AASFVSADGNYAK

-1158 GHKNYDGR
+1158 GHKNYDGS

-1171 TDIRVDGTKDV
+1171 ANIRVDGTKDV
-1182 YDKDKDTTTQK
+1182 YDNDKDTTTQK

-1205 VDNKNVKWFDENNIA
+1205 VNNKNVKWFDENNIA

-1228 ECKPRSGT
+1228 ECEPRSGT

-1266 GASGTSGYD
+1266 GASGTSVYD

-1283 LETTSYTNKEGVR
+1283 LETTSYTNKEGVQ
-1296 FSIRAKTSGAESKV
+1296 FSIRAKTSGAENKA
-1310 DAGTYENKV
+1310 DADTYVNKV

-1338 TTENGKLTIDTRPVT
+1338 TTEDGKLTIDKRSVT

-1371 QANPKFTTKGF
+1371 QADPKFTTKGF
-1382 VDGQDISDV
+1382 VDGQGISDV
-1391 AVEGSQTQCGTSA
+1391 TVEGSQTQCGTSA
-1404 STIKDNSWKFQE
+1404 STIKDKSWKFQN
-1416 GTNGNNYSVTTA
+1416 GTNGNNYSVITEP
-1428 QGTLTVKH
+1428 GTLTVKH
-1436 RSDDKKYAITLMG
+1436 RSNDKKYAITLTG
-1449 KSDNGATYDGKEHTV
+1449 KSDTVSSYDGKEHMV

-1477 EYTVFNYHANVSG
+1477 EYTVSNYHANVSG
-1490 TDAGTYKNIVTSG
+1490 VDAGTYGNIVTSG
-1503 EGGYKV
+1503 EDGYKV

-1515 DVTAEF
+1515 DVTEEF
-1521 SISVAPGTLTIK
+1521 SISAAPGTLTIM

-1538 VTAGSATRAYNGSP
+1538 VTAGSATRAYNGSA

-1557 AEREFAA
+1557 AEHEFTA
-1564 EGFVGEDDIASAKV
+1564 EGFVGEDGIASATV
-1578 DGSITDVGE
+1578 EGSITNVGE
-1587 TASNVVQESVV
+1587 TESNVVQGSVV
-1598 LKSGTKASN
+1598 LKDGTKASN

-1612 NPGKLEVTP
+1612 KPGKFEVTP
-1621 NTDEVVVTIAKK
+1621 VADEVVVTIAEK
-1633 SGTKDYSG
+1633 SDTKEYNGS
-1641 FEQSVKGYELRDI
+1641 EQSVEGYELRSI
-1654 SNREYAATD
+1654 SNSNYAATD

-1693 NNSVNFTNV
+1693 NNSANFTNV
-1702 KFEILD
+1702 KFQIVD

-1741 VTSGSLATG
+1741 ITSGSLATG
-1750 DKFIADVTG
+1750 DKFVADVTG
-1759 SQTDAGSSANAFT
+1759 SQANAGSSANAFT
-1772 YKLVNAAGE
+1772 YKLENAAGE
-1781 ELAQDAEGAY
+1781 ELAKDAEGAY
-1791 RNYNV
+1791 RNYDI
-1796 TKAEGVL
+1796 TKVEGVL
-1803 KVNPVSNEVVVTIVG
+1803 KVNPVSDEVVVTIAG
-1818 KHAEGAYNGKPL
+1818 NHAEGAYNGKPL
-1830 TATGYTFASTNAL
+1830 TATGYSFASSNAL

-1855 SVSRTDAGTTV
+1855 SVSRTDAGASV
-1866 MDLQGKFKNADDVN
+1866 MDLQGKFTNADAVN

-1886 EITNGFVA
+1886 DITNGSVA
-1894 ISKAEVKLQSA
+1894 ISKAKVTLQSA
-1905 DLEKEYDGTALT
+1905 NLEKEYDGTALT

-1951 GGSPNAFNYTLNDN
+1951 GGSPNAFSYTLNEN
-1965 TKADNYEISV
+1965 TKEGNYDISV

-1982 TNRQAKYQVTVE
+1982 TNRQAQYQVTVE
-1994 ANSSTDN
+1994 ANSSTGN
-2001 TYDGVEHAAAGLKT
+2001 TYDGVEHAATGLKT
-2015 SEFTVEGQK
+2015 SEFTVDGQK
-2024 YTVEGLKT
+2024 YTVEGLNT

-2045 TISGTPVVKDADGND
+2045 TISGTPVVKDANGND
-2060 VSSQFAVKL
+2060 VSSQFAVTL
-2069 VPGELKIAKRSV
+2069 VPGKLEIAKRSV

-2096 LTNDRVTVGGDGFV
+2096 LTNDGVTVGGDGFV
-2110 AGEGASYS
+2110 AGEGTVYN
-2118 VTGTITD
+2118 VTGAITD
-2125 AGTVTNSFTY
+2125 AGKVANSFTY
-2135 ERNSNT
+2135 GRNSNT
-2141 NFDNYTITKAEGT
+2141 NFDNYTITKEEGT
-2154 LEVTPVTD
+2154 LEVTPVAD
-2162 KVTVTITGNSAT
+2162 KVTVTITGKSAT
-2174 LQYSGSEQSVTGYS
+2174 LPYSGSEQSVTGYDFKAS
-2188 FATSDNRY
+2188 NPLYKEGNFVFSGT
-2196 SEANVKFQGEAV
+2196 AV

-2216 YNMNLASGQFSNTSG
+2216 YHMNLASGQFSNIRG

-2247 TGGDLDAD
+2247 KGGDLDAD

-2273 SAYAAKA
+2273 SAYVAKA
-2280 TDKFGNTLKVE
+2280 TDKFGNALKVE

-2302 PSNITLT
+2302 SSSITLT
-2309 HFGYQE
+2309 HFGAQL
-2315 VKLRA
+2315 VMLRA
-2320 TGANYAAGQYAEN
+2320 TSPNYAADQYAEN
-2333 KDGEWVAITSRPVK
+2333 GEWVAITSRPVT
-2347 LTSKGDNKKYDGK
+2347 LTSKGDNKKYDGE

-2403 YIFNEGTNASDYW
+2403 YTFNEGTNANDYW
-2416 VTTKFGKLVVTAS
+2416 VKTELGKLVVTAS
-2429 DSEVVAKIAGHNKT
+2429 DSEVVATIAGHNKS

-2461 SNKLYGE
+2461 SSKLYAE
-2468 GDFAFSGTAVAKGTN
+2468 GDFAFSGTAIAKGTDV
-2483 AGTYKMELT
+2483 GTYKMNL
-2492 AEQFS
+2492 ASEQFANTS
-2497 NKSNNFSKVAF
+2497 KNFSKVTF
-2508 AVTDGTLTITPKSIV
+2508 AVTDGTLTITPKSII

-2533 SVDSPADVVYNGQ
+2533 SVDSPAVVVYNGQ
-2546 DQTWTPIVKDGERT
+2546 DQTWTPVVKDGERK
-2560 LEAGK
+2560 LEPGK

-2579 SGKITVAITGIGNY
+2579 TGEITVTIKGINNY
-2593 SGKVERTYQ
+2593 SGEVKRTYQ
-2602 ITKRTVDLKSEGGS
+2602 ITKRPVELKSEGGS
-2616 KPYDGTALTKPE
+2616 KPYDGTALVKPE

-2640 VGGEVSNVRA
+2640 VMGEVSNVRA
-2650 TSSVTTVAQGEV
+2650 TGSVTTIAQGEV

-2674 NADNYAISK
+2674 NANNYAISK

-2695 EDDII
+2695 EDGIT
-2700 ITPND
+2700 ITPNN
-2705 ATYIYDASSRK
+2705 ATYIYDASSHE
-2716 ASAATASASVAGTDV
+2716 AGAATASASVAGTDV

-2748 PSAITAINAGTL
+2748 ASAITAINAGAL

-2780 LAIQKRDVE
+2780 LTIQKRDVE
-2789 LTSASSS
+2789 LTSASAS
-2796 KVYDGM
+2796 KVYDGA
-2802 PLTKDWVDMGPNRPD
+2802 PLAKDWVDMGPNRPD

-2823 DLAGDGQVHAT
+2823 DLAGDGQVHAK
-2834 GSQTKV
+2834 GSQTGV
-2840 GSSENAISYKL
+2840 GSSENAISYQL
-2851 KDGAENNYNII
+2851 KPGAENNYNII

-2871 TDQSITPDPQNP
+2871 TAQSIAPDPQNP

-2893 PSDHVYD
+2893 PSDHAYD
-2900 GTEHKWAPEVTDK
+2900 GAEHKWAPEVTDK
-2913 DGNKLVEGVD
+2913 DGNKLVEGSD
-2923 YTVTYDTN
+2923 YTVTYDTD

-2945 MGSYTGTCVKAYE
+2945 MGSYMGTCVKAYE

-2986 EGLVGGETAT
+2986 EGLVGGENAT

-3023 GNYYIATQNDGTLTV
+3023 GNYYIAAQNDGTLTV
-3038 TPKGIAQMTVG
+3038 TPKGVAQMTVG
-3049 ALPDVAYNG
+3049 SLPDVTYNG
-3058 ESQQQTPVV
+3058 ESQQQKPVV
-3067 KDGEKELVEGVDY
+3067 KDGEKVLAEGVDY

-3085 ENTIDAG
+3085 GNTTDAG
-3092 SVTVTVV
+3092 TVTVTVT
-3099 GKGNYAGSVDVAYR
+3099 GKGNYAGSVDVTYL
-3113 IAPAALT
+3113 IAPAPLT

-3132 KPLTAAGSMS
+3132 RPLTAAGTIS

-3175 DATAKQANYT
+3175 GAIAKQANYAV
-3185 ISETVGKLTVTES
+3185 SESIGKLTVTES

-3209 TFTYDGTAHGAT
+3209 TFAYDGASHGAA

-3242 TNVSDGE
+3242 TSVSDGE

-3264 EDVTSKLNI
+3264 EDVTSKLNV

-3282 EPAKLTVTTPSVSKP
+3282 EPAKLTVTTPSASKP
-3297 YDGSAL
+3297 YDGNAL

-3321 TTGSQTTVGT
+3321 TTGGQTTVGT
-3331 SVNGYEL
+3331 SENGYEL
-3338 VWDDNAKAENYT
+3338 VWDGNAKAANYT
-3350 VEESLGTLEVT
+3350 VEENLGTLEVT

-3385 AGANVI
+3385 AGVNVI

-3406 ITDAGY
+3406 VTDAGY
-3412 VTAEVVSY
+3412 AAAEVDSY
-3420 IITNAAGQDVTD
+3420 VITNAAGQDVTD

-3460 VYDGTALTEHKVSV
+3460 IYDGTALTEHKVSV

-3500 NTFAAKPGNGSAK
+3500 NTFAAKPGNDSTR
-3513 VENYDITYRYGALTV
+3513 VENYDIAYRYGTLTV

-3542 YAGVKVNSPSD
+3542 YAGVKVNAPSD

-3582 VTYSTDDFTNVTGT
+3582 VAYSTDDFTNVTGT
-3596 IKVAITGI
+3596 IKVTITGI

-3611 TREYQITPASVKL
+3611 TREYQIAPASVKL

-3643 TLQGAEALF
+3643 TVQGAEALF

-3659 KAVGKVMTVAEGKV
+3659 KAVGRVMTVAEGKV
-3673 PNTIAFT
+3673 PNTIAYT

-3736 EKVLTEGVDYT
+3736 EKLLTEGVDYT

-3759 GAIKV
+3759 GVIKV
-3764 TVTGQGNYAGSVD
+3764 TVTGQGNYAGSVE
-3777 RTYRITPAPLTVST
+3777 RAYRITPAPLTVST
-3791 PSASGVYNG
+3791 PSASRVYNG
-3800 NALTAAGSISGFVN
+3800 NALTAAGTISGFVN

-3842 ADATAK
+3842 AGATAK
-3848 QANYTVSE
+3848 QANYAVSE
-3856 TVGKLTVTEFA
+3856 SIGKLTVTEFA
-3867 GRVFATPGSYSG
+3867 GRVVATPGSYSG

-3906 NATATDATDEAGVTA
+3906 NATAADATDEAGVTA
-3921 SVDELVIINAQG
+3921 SVDELVIVNAQG
-3933 EDVTDKLDIEKQTG
+3933 EDVTGKLDIEKQTG

-3963 SKVYDG
+3963 FKVYDG
-3969 IALTAPGKIV
+3969 TALTAPGKIV
-3979 GLVNGEEASLSVT
+3979 GLVNGEEASLFVT

-3999 SSANTYAI
+3999 SSANTYSI

-4026 SLEVAAEKA
+4026 SLEVTAAKA
-4035 DGKIS
+4035 EGKIS
-4040 LSGSSASKVYDGKP
+4040 LSGSSAFKVYDGKP
-4054 LAAKAASAPIPTQD
+4054 LAAKAATAAVPTQD

-4080 WTTDPGSLTATD
+4080 WTTDPGSLAATD

-4122 KRAVNL
+4122 KRAVSL
-4128 KSDSASKVFDGT
+4128 KSESASKVFDGT
-4140 ALTRPDVAGWKQLG
+4140 ALTRPEVAGWKQLG

-4167 ATGSVTHVS
+4167 ATGSATHVS

-4185 YVEGEGFN
+4185 YTEGEGFN

-4241 GGKTLVDGVDYEL
+4241 GDKALAEGVDYEL

-4266 TVTVTGEGDYAGS
+4266 TVTVTGKGDYAGS

-4285 IVPAPL
+4285 ITPAPL
-4291 TVATESANKVYDGKP
+4291 TVVTESANKVYDGKP
-4306 LTAGGKVDGLVNGE
+4306 LIAGGKVDGLVNGE
-4320 TVAFKLVGSQ
+4320 TVELKLVGSQ
-4330 TKVGESDN
+4330 IKVGSSDN
-4338 AYRIEWSGTAK
+4338 AYKIEWNGTAK
-4349 RANYRLEAETIGKL
+4349 RANYRLEAESIGKL

-4378 GTFTYDGSSH
+4378 GTFAYDGASH
-4388 GATVKVASLPE
+4388 GAAVTVGALPE
-4399 GYSLE
+4399 GYTLE
-4404 TAESV
+4404 AAASSATATS
-4409 ASAKDVSDGEV
+4409 VSDGEV

-4430 NAEGEDVTSRLNIKF
+4430 NAQGEDVTSKLNVKF

-4464 SKPYDGQAL
+4464 SKPYDGNAL
-4473 TAEGRVSGFVNGET
+4473 TAEGKASGFVNGEA
-4487 ATFKTTGS
+4487 ATLKTTGG
-4495 QTEVGSSVN
+4495 QTTVGTSEN
-4504 GYELVWDGS
+4504 GYELVWDGN
-4513 AKAANYTVEESLGTL
+4513 AKAANYTVEENLGTL

-4533 SIDPDDADAFG
+4533 SIDPDDAGAFG
-4544 GVTVGYLSDTVYN
+4544 GVTVGYLTDTVYN
-4557 GADQRFEPEVID
+4557 GADQRFEPEVVD
-4569 KDGKALVKGRDYE
+4569 RDGRALVKGRDYE

-4593 EATVA
+4593 EVTVA

-4614 ITPAPLTVTTGS
+4614 ITPASLMVTTGS

-4637 NGELTIEGLQGED
+4637 NNELSIEGLQGED
-4650 RVTAATTGSQT
+4650 RVTAAATGSQT

-4693 TPAPVPPTPEPT
+4693 TPAPVPPTPNPDDGT
-4705 PEPEPTPTPEPE
+4705 
-4717 PTPTPT
+4717 T

-4729 PTPGDGETPTPNPT
+4729 PSPTPGDGST
-4743 PGDDVTP
+4743 PGST
-4750 APNPIPDG
+4750 PDG
-4758 TTPSG
+4758 TTPG
-4763 GTTPG
+4763 
-4768 TTPGGTTPA
+4768 
-4777 PASTPDG
+4777 STPN
-4784 ATTAP
+4784 
-4789 APTPAPAAAG
+4789 PAPAAAG
-4799 PLDALADVLEGAYES
+4799 PLDALAGVLEGAYES

-4847 VHWYMIAGMALTAVY
+4847 VHWYMIVGMVLTAVY

-4871 NHERKLRNDMN
+4871 NHERRLRNDMN

-4891 DPSGSPAAKPAGME
+4891 DPSGSPAVKPAGME

>member
-1 MKAKNNEL
+1 MKAKSNEL
-9 TVESMTQR
+9 TVDSMTQR

-38 PAVSPSQVYAGDGEA
+38 PAVSPSQVYAGDGA
-53 ADDAAAQVE
+53 AVEDTAAQVE
-62 GASSGAATSSADKAA
+62 GTSSAAATSAADKSADTAA
-77 DTVASSAASAASS
+77 NSAASATSS
-90 AAPAASEQPAST
+90 AAPAASEQSAST

-109 PGAFESAQP
+109 PSASEPAQP
-118 AATQQ
+118 AGTQQ
-123 DESAKEDADTADVE
+123 DKSAKEDADTADVE

-193 SPDEQGVYT
+193 STDDQGVYT

-213 VTLETEAVSSDS
+213 VTLETEAIPSES
-225 GKDNAAVSI
+225 GKDAAVSI
-234 EDDAAAEETQVS
+234 EDEAAKNDAAKNDAAEGAQVS
-246 AVGAGAISGPTSVA
+246 ASDAGAITGPTSVA
-260 QGDTITLT
+260 QDDEITLA
-268 YNGDMRIDN
+268 D
-277 WYGGDG
+277 
-283 LFSGWDVSADKKSIT
+283 SA
-298 LTATS
+298 
-303 NWAFTGSEKTTTI
+303 
-316 YLGYIDQSGTWHNQG
+316 
-331 DDRLAF
+331 
-337 NVTVKKRT
+337 
-345 FTVVQP
+345 
-351 EPVAEGQDHFWIPQI
+351 
-366 KDDETGKVFSLAD
+366 
-379 APSGA
+379 
-384 FLPFEYYRDGQRI
+384 
-397 ENASQYWHDANEFS
+397 
-411 KPGTYTVI
+411 
-419 VKPNNGWIYDF
+419 
-430 EAVGQIEITIPTKKP
+430 KKP
-445 DSTDFEKWIY
+445 DNTDFEKWVY
-455 TGESVDLKGDGSAWW
+455 VGESVDLVGDENAWW
-470 GESWTVSSGSENIEL
+470 GENWTVSSGSENVKL
-485 SESSSGSRI
+485 SGSSSGLRT
-494 AKGLKVGDATV
+494 ATGREVGDATV

-510 ALGWHTETFII
+510 ALGWHTETFTI

-530 SLSISGDDT
+530 SLSIFGPETDT

-546 TLTTDSDTNVTWT
+546 TLTTDSDTDVTWT

-564 VATIDASGKVIG
+564 VATIDASGKVVG
-576 VKAGKVTITATTVTA
+576 VKAGRVTITATTVTA
-591 EGKVLTATHEVTV
+591 EGKVLTATYELTV
-604 TKSKASAMSCY
+604 AESKASATNCY

-634 FPSGGNHALGV
+634 FPSGGKHALGV

-682 DRNGAYNQ
+682 DRNGAYSQ
-690 YWNAVFQAWK
+690 YWNAVFRAWK

-745 CSKAINAVFYLQDA
+745 CNKAINAVFYLQDA
-759 NASGFAQYDAA
+759 DASGFAQYDAA
-770 TYKLEKGIAQVAAP
+770 TYRLEKGIAQVTAP

-840 YYLKGTTIQVAPS
+840 YYLEGTTTQVAPS
-853 KTLSGYMKGQKVV
+853 KTLSGYMKGQTVV
-866 QSPISVEGYTP
+866 QSPISIEGYKP
-877 VSSESKSGVVGT
+877 VSDETKSGVVGT
-889 DSSIDFFYTANPVGY
+889 DSSIDFYYTANPVDY
-904 RVEYCWTGSDTPFLT
+904 RVEYYWTGSDTPLLT
-919 ESDSDRHDSDHHVG
+919 ESHTGHVG
-933 DTVAGIEPKTFEGYT
+933 DQVTGLQPKAFADYT
-948 PVSDNVKDLKL
+948 PVNDNVKDLKL
-959 GVDESQNVVKFYYRQ
+959 GADESKNVVKFYYRQ
-974 NVSLTANT
+974 NVWLTANF
-982 DSKTYNG
+982 DDKKIYNG

-996 YKTNLPGGES
+996 YTTNLPEGVS

-1024 YPYTFADGTIGK
+1024 YPYKFAKDTIGK
-1036 VSSDNKYVVTG
+1036 VSSDDKYVVTQ
-1047 TTDGNLHISPV
+1047 TTPGNLHISPV
-1058 TDEVVVKITG
+1058 TNEVTITISGHNGGEKYTG
-1068 KTGTE
+1068 KE
-1073 KYNGKQQAVSGWDV
+1073 QVVSGYDV
-1087 TEAPDGFDQ
+1087 SGLPAGVGEGDISFTG
-1096 SKIALAESATA
+1096 KA
-1107 EAKGKDAG
+1107 EAKGTDAG
-1115 TYNMGLT
+1115 EYKMGLAET
-1122 AASFVSSDGNYAK
+1122 QFSLKGDAAKNYVNVKFRVESDG
-1135 VKFEVVDGSLEI
+1135 VLTIG
-1147 TKRKVTLWSED
+1147 KRTVILTSED
-1158 GHKNYDGR
+1158 GHKNYDGKA
-1166 TLQRQ
+1166 LQRR
-1171 TDIRVDGTKDV
+1171 TDIG
-1182 YDKDKDTTTQK
+1182 K
-1193 TFEGDGFVEGEG
+1193 TVGGDGFVGEDG
-1205 VDNKNVKWFDENNIA
+1205 VLAKDKLTWYDENNILPNTYENRFDPA
-1220 PGCYDNKF
+1220 YTSSTNLNNYDVQLVFGKLVVNARTDNDKYAITVTACSSTVTYDGEEHTVSGVTGDTYTNDKKVTF
-1228 ECKPRSGT
+1228 TVEGLSASVSGT
-1236 NFDNYEI
+1236 
-1243 TYEYGKLYVN
+1243 
-1253 KRADNK
+1253 
-1259 KYEVTVK
+1259 
-1266 GASGTSGYD
+1266 
-1275 GQPHSATG
+1275 
-1283 LETTSYTNKEGVR
+1283 
-1296 FSIRAKTSGAESKV
+1296 
-1310 DAGTYENKV
+1310 DAGTYTNKV
-1319 SDVVVT
+1319 VGTPVVK
-1325 DPHGNDVT
+1325 DANGNNVT

-1338 TTENGKLTIDTRPVT
+1338 TTEDGKLTIDKRSVT
-1353 ITAGSAEKEYDG
+1353 IIAGSAEKEYDG

-1371 QANPKFTTKGF
+1371 QANPKFTTDGF
-1382 VDGQDISDV
+1382 VGGQGVSDV
-1391 AVEGSQTQCGTSA
+1391 TVEGSQTQCGTSA
-1404 STIKDNSWKFQE
+1404 STIKDKSWKFQN
-1416 GTNGNNYSVTTA
+1416 GTNGNNYSVTVKP
-1428 QGTLTVKH
+1428 GTLTVKH
-1436 RSDDKKYAITLMG
+1436 RSDDKKYAITLTG

-1464 SGVEQDKWTFDGV
+1464 SGVEQDKWTFNDV
-1477 EYTVFNYHANVSG
+1477 EYTVSNYHANVSG
-1490 TDAGTYKNIVTSG
+1490 TDADTYKNIVTSG
-1503 EGGYKV
+1503 KDGYRV

-1515 DVTAEF
+1515 DVTEEF
-1521 SISVAPGTLTIK
+1521 SISVASGTLTIK

-1552 LTAAE
+1552 LTADAE
-1557 AEREFAA
+1557 HEFAA
-1564 EGFVGEDDIASAKV
+1564 EGFVGEDGIASAKV
-1578 DGSITDVGE
+1578 DGSITDVGKTE
-1587 TASNVVQESVV
+1587 SNVAQDSVV

-1607 YSITY
+1607 YNITY
-1612 NPGKLEVTP
+1612 QPGTLEVTP
-1621 NTDEVVVTIAKK
+1621 VTDEVVVTITGKSAKLPYNG
-1633 SGTKDYSG
+1633 S
-1641 FEQSVKGYELRDI
+1641 EQSVTGYDFEA
-1654 SNREYAATD
+1654 SNPLYKEGDFT
-1663 IEFVGSA
+1663 FSGKA
-1670 DDQVAKG
+1670 DAKG
-1677 TDAGTYEMNL
+1677 TDAGTYEMKL

-1693 NNSVNFTNV
+1693 SNSANFTNV
-1702 KFEILD
+1702 RFEIVD

-1732 NPLEDRTVS
+1732 NPLEDHTVS
-1741 VTSGSLATG
+1741 VTSGNLVAG
-1750 DKFIADVTG
+1750 DAFVADVTG
-1759 SQTDAGSSANAFT
+1759 SQTNAGSSANTFT
-1772 YKLVNAAGE
+1772 YKLVNAAGK
-1781 ELAQDAEGAY
+1781 ELAKDAEGAY

-1803 KVNPVSNEVVVTIVG
+1803 KVNPVSDAVVVTITG
-1818 KHAEGAYNGKPL
+1818 NHAEGTYSGKPL
-1830 TATGYTFASTNAL
+1830 TATGYSFASSNAL

-1866 MDLQGKFKNADDVN
+1866 MDLQGKFTNADAVN

-1886 EITNGFVA
+1886 DITNGSVA
-1894 ISKAEVKLQSA
+1894 ISKAKVTLQSA
-1905 DLEKEYDGTALT
+1905 NLEKEYDGTALT

-1951 GGSPNAFNYTLNDN
+1951 GGSPNAFSYTLNEN
-1965 TKADNYEISV
+1965 TKEGNYDISV

-1982 TNRQAKYQVTVE
+1982 TNRQAQYQVRVE
-1994 ANSSTDN
+1994 ANSSTGN
-2001 TYDGVEHAAAGLKT
+2001 TYDGVEHAATGLKT
-2015 SEFTVEGQK
+2015 SEFTVDGQK
-2024 YTVEGLKT
+2024 YTVEGLIT
-2032 SDPKAVNAGEYAN
+2032 SDPKTVNAGEYAN

-2069 VPGELKIAKRSV
+2069 VPGKLEIAKRSV

-2086 SESRVYNGEA
+2086 SESRVYTGEA
-2096 LTNDRVTVGGDGFV
+2096 LANHGVTVGGDGFV
-2110 AGEGASYS
+2110 AGEGAVYN
-2118 VTGTITD
+2118 VTGAITD
-2125 AGTVTNSFTY
+2125 AGKVVNSFTY

-2141 NFDNYTITKAEGT
+2141 NFDNYNISKEEGT
-2154 LEVTPVTD
+2154 LEVTPVAD

-2174 LQYSGSEQSVTGYS
+2174 LPYSGSEQSVTGYDFKAS
-2188 FATSDNRY
+2188 NPLYKEDDFAFSGT
-2196 SEANVKFQGEAV
+2196 AV

-2216 YNMNLASGQFSNTSG
+2216 YSMNLASGQFSNTSG
-2231 NFTNVEFVVV
+2231 NFTNVEFKVV

-2247 TGGDLDAD
+2247 KGGDIDAG

-2273 SAYAAKA
+2273 SAYVASA
-2280 TDKFGNTLKVE
+2280 TDKFGNPLKVE
-2291 YSTDGE
+2291 YSTDGK

-2302 PSNITLT
+2302 PSTITLT
-2309 HFGYQE
+2309 HFGGQP
-2315 VKLRA
+2315 VMLRA
-2320 TGANYAAGQYAEN
+2320 TSANYAAGQYAEN
-2333 KDGEWVAITSRPVK
+2333 GEWVAITSRPVK
-2347 LTSKGDNKKYDGK
+2347 LTSGSGNKKYDGE

-2365 TVTVETKG
+2365 SVTVGTKG

-2403 YIFNEGTNASDYW
+2403 YTFNEGTNANDYW
-2416 VTTKFGKLVVTAS
+2416 VTTEYGKLVVTAS

-2443 VEYNGL
+2443 VEYNGS
-2449 EQSVEGYDFVEA
+2449 EQSVEGYDFKT
-2461 SNKLYGE
+2461 SNPLYE
-2468 GDFAFSGTAVAKGTN
+2468 KDDFAFSGTAVAKGTDV
-2483 AGTYKMELT
+2483 GTYKMNLT
-2492 AEQFS
+2492 SEQFS
-2497 NKSNNFSKVAF
+2497 NTSKNFSKVAF
-2508 AVTDGTLTITPKSIV
+2508 AVADGTLTITPKSIV
-2523 PDPENPKNTM
+2523 PDPENPDNTM
-2533 SVDSPADVVYNGQ
+2533 TVDLPADVVYNGQ
-2546 DQTWTPIVKDGERT
+2546 DQTWAPVVKDGERT
-2560 LEAGK
+2560 LQPGT

-2579 SGKITVAITGIGNY
+2579 AGKITVTITGIGNY
-2593 SGKVERTYQ
+2593 AGKVERTYQ
-2602 ITKRTVDLKSEGGS
+2602 ITKRPVELVSQSGS

-2628 VSGWQQQGDTGF
+2628 VSGWQQQESTGF
-2640 VGGEVSNVRA
+2640 VEGQVSNVRA
-2650 TSSVTTVAQGEV
+2650 TGSVTTVAEGEV
-2662 ANSIAYDTNAGF
+2662 VNSITYDAGVGF
-2674 NADNYAISK
+2674 KADNYDISK

-2695 EDDII
+2695 EDG
-2700 ITPND
+2700 ITIAPNN
-2705 ATYIYDASSRK
+2705 ATYIYDASSHE
-2716 ASAATASASVAGTDV
+2716 AGAAAASASVKGANV

-2748 PSAITAINAGTL
+2748 ASAIAAINAGVL
-2760 TVEVRASAANYSGY
+2760 IVEVRASAANYSGY

-2780 LAIQKRDVE
+2780 LTIQKRDVE
-2789 LTSASSS
+2789 LTSATAS
-2796 KVYDGM
+2796 KVYDGA
-2802 PLTKDWVDMGPNRPD
+2802 PLSKDWVDMGPNRPD

-2823 DLAGDGQVHAT
+2823 DLAGDGQVHAV
-2834 GSQTKV
+2834 GSQTEV
-2840 GSSENAISYKL
+2840 GSSENTISYQL

-2871 TDQSITPDPQNP
+2871 TAQSIAPDPQNP
-2883 DSYKGVAIDE
+2883 DSYKVIAINE
-2893 PSDHVYD
+2893 PNDHVYD
-2900 GTEHKWAPEVTDK
+2900 GAEHKWAPEVTDK
-2913 DGNKLVEGVD
+2913 DGNKLVEDRD
-2923 YTVTYDTN
+2923 YTVTYDTD

-2945 MGSYTGTCVKAYE
+2945 MGSYMGTCVKAYE

-2986 EGLVGGETAT
+2986 EGLVSGENAT

-3008 SANTVSRIT
+3008 SANTVSGIT
-3017 WDTAKE
+3017 WDTAKK
-3023 GNYYIATQNDGTLTV
+3023 GNYCIAAQNDGTLTV

-3049 ALPDVAYNG
+3049 SLPDVTYNG
-3058 ESQQQTPVV
+3058 ESQQQKPVV
-3067 KDGEKELVEGVDY
+3067 KDGEKVLTEGVDY

-3085 ENTIDAG
+3085 ENTTDAG
-3092 SVTVTVV
+3092 TVTVTAT
-3099 GKGNYAGSVDVAYR
+3099 GQGNYAGSVDVAYR
-3113 IAPAALT
+3113 IVPAPLT
-3120 VTTPSASGVYNG
+3120 VATPSASGVYDG
-3132 KPLTAAGSMS
+3132 KPLTAAGSVS

-3166 TYAIDWAAA
+3166 SYAIDWAAA
-3175 DATAKQANYT
+3175 GATAKQANYT
-3185 ISETVGKLTVTES
+3185 VSESIGKLTVTES
-3198 ADEVVV
+3198 ANEVVV

-3209 TFTYDGTAHGAT
+3209 SFTYDGTAHGAT

-3242 TNVSDGE
+3242 TNVSDDE
-3249 VAATADVLVIKNAQG
+3249 VAATADVLVIRNAQG

-3273 KFVDGTIKV
+3273 KFVDGAIKV
-3282 EPAKLTVTTPSVSKP
+3282 EPAKLTVTTPNASKP
-3297 YDGSAL
+3297 YDGQAL

-3331 SVNGYEL
+3331 SENGYEL

-3350 VEESLGTLEVT
+3350 VEEDLGTLEVT

-3385 AGANVI
+3385 AGVDVI
-3391 GVPAGFTLSAKTKGS
+3391 GVPVGFSLSAKTKGS
-3406 ITDAGY
+3406 VTDAGY
-3412 VTAEVVSY
+3412 VMAEVDSY

-3432 QFGNVAT
+3432 QFGNVAI

-3447 KRPVTLV
+3447 KRPVTLA
-3454 SGDASK
+3454 SAGASK
-3460 VYDGTALTEHKVSV
+3460 VYDGTALTERKVSV

-3500 NTFAAKPGNGSAK
+3500 NTFAAKPGNGSTK
-3513 VENYDITYRYGALTV
+3513 VENYDIAYRYGTLTV

-3542 YAGVKVNSPSD
+3542 YAGVKVNTPSD

-3582 VTYSTDDFTNVTGT
+3582 VAYSTDDFTNVTGT
-3596 IKVAITGI
+3596 IKVTIAGI

-3611 TREYQITPASVKL
+3611 TREYQIAPASVKL

-3643 TLQGAEALF
+3643 TVQGAEALF

-3659 KAVGKVMTVAEGKV
+3659 KAVGRVMTVAEGKV
-3673 PNTIAFT
+3673 PNTIAYT

-3736 EKVLTEGVDYT
+3736 EKLLTEGIDYT
-3747 VSYGADDFTNVT
+3747 VSYGADDFTNVA
-3759 GAIKV
+3759 GVIKV
-3764 TVTGQGNYAGSVD
+3764 TVTGQGNYAGSVE
-3777 RTYRITPAPLTVST
+3777 RAYRITPAPLTVST
-3791 PSASGVYNG
+3791 PSASRVYNG
-3800 NALTAAGSISGFVN
+3800 NALTAAGTISGFVN
-3814 GESAPFETTGSQT
+3814 GEFAPFETTGSQT
-3827 EVGTSDNTYAIDWAA
+3827 EVGASDNTYAIDWAA
-3842 ADATAK
+3842 AGATAK

-3867 GRVFATPGSYSG
+3867 GRVVATPGSYAG

-3898 YSVKAARS
+3898 YSVKVARS

-3921 SVDELVIINAQG
+3921 SVDELVIVNAQG
-3933 EDVTDKLDIEKQTG
+3933 EDVTGKLDIEKQTG

-3963 SKVYDG
+3963 FKVYDG
-3969 IALTAPGKIV
+3969 TALTAPGKIV
-3979 GLVNGEEASLSVT
+3979 GLVNGEDVSLSVT

-4026 SLEVAAEKA
+4026 SLEVTAAKA
-4035 DGKIS
+4035 EGKIS
-4040 LSGSSASKVYDGKP
+4040 LSGNSASKVYDGKP
-4054 LAAKAASAPIPTQD
+4054 LAAKAASAAVPTQD

-4080 WTTDPGSLTATD
+4080 WTTDPGSLAATD

-4122 KRAVNL
+4122 KRAVDL
-4128 KSDSASKVFDGT
+4128 KSESASKVFDGT
-4140 ALTRPDVAGWKQLG
+4140 ALTRPEVAGWKQLG

-4167 ATGSVTHVS
+4167 ATGSATHVS
-4176 DGKVANAIA
+4176 DGKVANTIV
-4185 YVEGEGFN
+4185 YTEGEGFN
-4193 ADNYAISKD
+4193 AGNYAISKD
-4202 EGVLS
+4202 EGALS

-4241 GGKTLVDGVDYEL
+4241 GDKALVEGVDYEL

-4266 TVTVTGEGDYAGS
+4266 TVTVIGKGDYAGS
-4279 VDVAYQ
+4279 IDVAYQ
-4285 IVPAPL
+4285 IAPAPL

-4320 TVAFKLVGSQ
+4320 TVAFKVVGSQ
-4330 TKVGESDN
+4330 IKVGSSDN
-4338 AYRIEWSGTAK
+4338 AYKIEWNGTAK
-4349 RANYRLEAETIGKL
+4349 RANYRLEAETVGKL

-4378 GTFTYDGSSH
+4378 GTFAYDGASH
-4388 GATVKVASLPE
+4388 GATVKVTNLPE

-4404 TAESV
+4404 TAESA

-4693 TPAPVPPTPEPT
+4693 TPAPVPPTPNPDDGT
-4705 PEPEPTPTPEPE
+4705 
-4717 PTPTPT
+4717 T

-4729 PTPGDGETPTPNPT
+4729 PSPTPGDGST
-4743 PGDDVTP
+4743 PGTT
-4750 APNPIPDG
+4750 PDG
-4758 TTPSG
+4758 TTP
-4763 GTTPG
+4763 
-4768 TTPGGTTPA
+4768 
-4777 PASTPDG
+4777 AS
-4784 ATTAP
+4784 AS
-4789 APTPAPAAAG
+4789 TPAPAAAG
-4799 PLDALADVLEGAYES
+4799 PLDALAGVLEGAYES

-4847 VHWYMIAGMALTAVY
+4847 VHWYMIVGMVLTAVY

>member
-234 EDDAAAEETQVS
+234 EDDAAEESQVS
-246 AVGAGAISGPTSVA
+246 VSGTGAISGPTSVA
-260 QGDTITLT
+260 QGNTITLT
-268 YNGDMRIDN
+268 YNGDMTPQN
-277 WYGGDG
+277 WFSPEQG
-283 LFSGWDVSADKKSIT
+283 LFSEWNVSADKKT
-298 LTATS
+298 LTLKATE
-303 NWAFTGSEKTTTI
+303 NWAFVGSEKTATI
-316 YLGYIDQSGTWHNQG
+316 CMEYTDQSDQWHTGVANSMTF
-331 DDRLAF
+331 D
-337 NVTVKKRT
+337 VTVKKRA

-397 ENASQYWHDANEFS
+397 ENASQYWHDTNEFS
-411 KPGTYTVI
+411 KPGTYTVV
-419 VKPNNGWIYDF
+419 VKPDKGWIYDF
-430 EAVGQIEITIPTKKP
+430 ESVGQIEVAIPTKKP
-445 DSTDFEKWIY
+445 DSTNFEKWIY
-455 TGESVDLKGDGSAWW
+455 VGESVDLVGDGSAWW
-470 GESWTVSSGSENIEL
+470 GEDWTVSSGSENIEL
-485 SESSSGSRI
+485 SGSGSRSRT

-505 QREYY
+505 QRDYTS
-510 ALGWHTETFII
+510 ALGWWYTETFTI

-530 SLSISGDDT
+530 SLSVSGDDT

-546 TLTTDSDTNVTWT
+546 TLKTNADTDVTWT

-564 VATIDASGKVIG
+564 VATIDASGKVVG

-591 EGKVLTATHEVTV
+591 EGKVLTATHDVTV
-604 TKSKASAMSCY
+604 TKSEVLATSCY

-634 FPSGGNHALGV
+634 FPSGGSHALGV
-645 KVNLDGLNLPGGKN
+645 KVNLDGLSLPGGKN

-672 DGSTGSSWVL
+672 DGSTGSNWVL

-759 NASGFAQYDAA
+759 DASGFAQYDAA

-784 SKTPADEKTVNGVKY
+784 SKTPAAEKTVNGVKY

-813 VSFPMRTSENVN
+813 ASFPTRASENVN

-840 YYLKGTTIQVAPS
+840 YYLDGTKTQVAPS
-853 KTLSGYMKGQKVV
+853 KTLSGYMKGQTVV

-877 VSSESKSGVVGT
+877 VSYESKSGVVGD
-889 DSSIDFFYTANPVGY
+889 DSSIDFFYTANSVDY
-904 RVEYCWTGSDTPFLT
+904 SVEYYWTGSDTLLSA
-919 ESDSDRHDSDHHVG
+919 ESHTGHVG
-933 DTVAGIEPKTFEGYT
+933 DQVIGLVPKAIAGYT

-959 GVDESQNVVKFYYRQ
+959 GADGSQNVVKFYYRQ
-974 NVSLTANT
+974 NVSLTANSDT
-982 DSKTYNG
+982 KTYNG
-989 SEQSVEG
+989 FEQSVEG
-996 YKTNLPGGES
+996 YTTNLPKDVS

-1024 YPYTFADGTIGK
+1024 YSYTFADGTVGK
-1036 VSSDNKYVVTG
+1036 VSSDNKYVVTEANP
-1047 TTDGNLHISPV
+1047 GNLHISPV
-1058 TDEVVVKITG
+1058 ADEVVVKIAG
-1068 KTGTE
+1068 KKGTE
-1073 KYNGKQQAVSGWDV
+1073 KYNGKQQTVSGWDV
-1087 TEAPDGFDQ
+1087 TEAPDGFDW
-1096 SKIALAESATA
+1096 SKVALASGAAA

-1115 TYNMGLT
+1115 TYNMGLA
-1122 AASFVSSDGNYAK
+1122 AASFVSTDGNYAK

-1158 GHKNYDGR
+1158 GHQNYDGR

-1182 YDKDKDTTTQK
+1182 YDNDKDTTTQK
-1193 TFEGDGFVEGEG
+1193 TFDGDGFAEGEG
-1205 VDNKNVKWFDENNIA
+1205 VDNKNITWFDENNIA
-1220 PGCYDNKF
+1220 PGCYENKF
-1228 ECKPRSGT
+1228 ECNPRSGT
-1236 NFDNYEI
+1236 SFDNYEI
-1243 TYEYGKLYVN
+1243 THEYGKLYVN

-1266 GASGTSGYD
+1266 GASGTSVYD

-1283 LETTSYTNKEGVR
+1283 LETTAYTNKEGVQ
-1296 FSIRAKTSGAESKV
+1296 FVIQAKTSGAESKV

-1338 TTENGKLTIDTRPVT
+1338 TTEDGKLTIDKRPVT

-1371 QANPKFTTKGF
+1371 QADPKFTTEGF
-1382 VDGQDISDV
+1382 VDGQGISDV
-1391 AVEGSQTQCGTSA
+1391 TVEGSQTQCGTSA
-1404 STIKDNSWKFQE
+1404 STIKDKSWNFQK
-1416 GTNGNNYSVTTA
+1416 GTNGNNYTVTTKP
-1428 QGTLTVKH
+1428 GTLTVKH
-1436 RSDDKKYAITLMG
+1436 RSDDKKYAITLTG
-1449 KSDNGATYDGKEHTV
+1449 KSDDAATYDGNEHTV
-1464 SGVEQDKWTFDGV
+1464 SGVVQDKWTFDGV
-1477 EYTVFNYHANVSG
+1477 EYTVSNYHASVSG
-1490 TDAGTYKNIVTSG
+1490 ADAGIYSNIVTSD
-1503 EGGYKV
+1503 ERGYKV

-1515 DVTAEF
+1515 DVTEEF

-1538 VTAGSATRAYNGSP
+1538 VTAGSASRAYNGSA

-1557 AEREFAA
+1557 AEHEFTA
-1564 EGFVGEDDIASAKV
+1564 EGFVGEDGIASARV

-1587 TASNVVQESVV
+1587 TESNVVQDSVV
-1598 LKSGTKASN
+1598 LKGGTEASN
-1607 YSITY
+1607 YNITY
-1612 NPGKLEVTP
+1612 KPGKLEVTP
-1621 NTDEVVVTIAKK
+1621 CTDEVVVTIAEK
-1633 SGTKDYSG
+1633 SDTKEYNG
-1641 FEQSVKGYELRDI
+1641 FEQSVEGYELRSI
-1654 SNREYAATD
+1654 SNGQYADTD
-1663 IEFVGSA
+1663 IKFVGSA
-1670 DDQVAKG
+1670 DDKVAKG
-1677 TDAGTYEMNL
+1677 TDAGTYETNL
-1687 KPEDFK
+1687 KPEDFE
-1693 NNSVNFTNV
+1693 NTSANFTNV
-1702 KFEILD
+1702 KFVIVN

-1715 RAVTLT
+1715 RAVTLA

-1741 VTSGSLATG
+1741 ITSGSLATG
-1750 DKFIADVTG
+1750 DKFAADVTG
-1759 SQTDAGSSANAFT
+1759 SQTNAGSSANVFT

-1781 ELAQDAEGAY
+1781 ELAKDAEGAY
-1791 RNYNV
+1791 RNYDV
-1796 TKAEGVL
+1796 TKVEGVL
-1803 KVNPVSNEVVVTIVG
+1803 KVNPVSDGVVVTIAG
-1818 KHAEGAYNGKPL
+1818 KHAEGAYNGKPW
-1830 TATGYTFASTNAL
+1830 TAAGYAFESTNAL
-1843 YTSAKVAFSGEN
+1843 YTSEKVAFSGES
-1855 SVSRTDAGTTV
+1855 SVSRIDAGTTV
-1866 MDLQGKFKNADDVN
+1866 MDLQGKFANADAVN

-1886 EITNGFVA
+1886 EITNGSVA
-1894 ISKAEVKLQSA
+1894 ISKAKVTLQSA
-1905 DLEKEYDGTALT
+1905 NLEKEYDGTALT
-1917 NKKGGEEQTPL
+1917 NKNGGEDQTPL

-1951 GGSPNAFNYTLNDN
+1951 GGSPNAFSYTLNEN

-1982 TNRQAKYQVTVE
+1982 TNRQAQYQVTVE
-1994 ANSSTDN
+1994 ANSSTGN
-2001 TYDGVEHAAAGLKT
+2001 TYDGIEHTATGLKT

-2024 YTVEGLKT
+2024 YTVEGLRT

-2045 TISGTPVVKDADGND
+2045 TISGTPVVKDANGND
-2060 VSSQFAVKL
+2060 VSSQFAVTL
-2069 VPGELKIAKRSV
+2069 VPGKLEIAKRSV

-2086 SESRVYNGEA
+2086 SESREYTGEA
-2096 LTNDRVTVGGDGFV
+2096 LTNDGVTVGGDGFV
-2110 AGEGASYS
+2110 AGEGAIYS
-2118 VTGTITD
+2118 VTGTITN
-2125 AGTVTNSFTY
+2125 AGKTTNSFTFAA
-2135 ERNSNT
+2135 NSNT
-2141 NFDNYTITKAEGT
+2141 NFDNYTITKEEGT
-2154 LEVTPVTD
+2154 LEVTPVAD
-2162 KVTVTITGNSAT
+2162 KVTVTITGKSAT
-2174 LQYSGSEQSVTGYS
+2174 LPYNGSEQSVTGYDFKAS
-2188 FATSDNRY
+2188 NPLYKEGDLAFSG
-2196 SEANVKFQGEAV
+2196 KAV

-2216 YNMNLASGQFSNTSG
+2216 YNMNLASGQFSNTSA
-2231 NFTNVEFVVV
+2231 NFANVEFKVV

-2247 TGGDLDAD
+2247 TSGDIDSD
-2255 KVVWDVHDV
+2255 KVVWDVHLV

-2273 SAYAAKA
+2273 SAYVAKA

-2291 YSTDGE
+2291 YSTDGK
-2297 QWTDD
+2297 QWTDN
-2302 PSNITLT
+2302 PSEITLT
-2309 HFGYQE
+2309 HVGYQE

-2320 TGANYAAGQYAEN
+2320 TSANYDAGQYAEN
-2333 KDGEWVAITSRPVK
+2333 AEPIMITKRLVK
-2347 LTSKGDNKKYDGK
+2347 LASKGDSKKYDGK
-2360 PLTND
+2360 PLTNH
-2365 TVTVETKG
+2365 TVTVTPKG
-2373 EGTGFIDGEGVTIKV
+2373 EGIGFIDGEGVTINV

-2397 SDNTFD
+2397 SYNTFE
-2403 YIFNEGTNASDYW
+2403 YTFNEGTDASDYL
-2416 VTTKFGKLVVTAS
+2416 VTTELGKLVVTAN
-2429 DSEVVAKIAGHNKT
+2429 DSEVVVTIAGNKET
-2443 VEYNGL
+2443 VEYNGS
-2449 EQSVEGYDFVEA
+2449 EQIVKGYSFVSVSNGDYPATAVEFVGSA
-2461 SNKLYGE
+2461 DYQ
-2468 GDFAFSGTAVAKGTN
+2468 VAKGTD
-2483 AGTYKMELT
+2483 AGTYEMNLKPEDFKNT
-2492 AEQFS
+2492 S
-2497 NKSNNFSKVAF
+2497 KNFSKVTF
-2508 AVTDGTLTITPKSIV
+2508 VVEDGALTITPKSIV

-2546 DQTWTPIVKDGERT
+2546 DQTWTPVVKDGERT
-2560 LEAGK
+2560 LEPGK
-2565 DYTVEYSTADRTNV
+2565 DYTIEYSAADRTNV
-2579 SGKITVAITGIGNY
+2579 TGTITVTIKGINNY
-2593 SGKVERTYQ
+2593 SDSVTRTYE
-2602 ITKRTVDLKSEGGS
+2602 ITKRPVTLTSEGGS
-2616 KPYDGTALTKPE
+2616 KPYDGTALVKPE
-2628 VSGWQQQGDTGF
+2628 VSGWQQLGGTGF
-2640 VGGEVSNVRA
+2640 VEGEVSNVRA
-2650 TSSVTTVAQGEV
+2650 TGSVTTVAQGEV

-2683 DEGKLSI
+2683 EEGKLSV
-2690 TALAA
+2690 TPLAA
-2695 EDDII
+2695 EDG
-2700 ITPND
+2700 ITIEPNN
-2705 ATYIYDASSRK
+2705 ATYIYDVSSHE
-2716 ASAATASASVAGTDV
+2716 AGAATASASVEGTDV

-2742 TEWRSN
+2742 TGWRSN

-2760 TVEVRASAANYSGY
+2760 TIEVRASAANYSGY

-2780 LAIQKRDVE
+2780 LTIQKRDVE
-2789 LTSASSS
+2789 LTSASVS
-2796 KVYDGM
+2796 KVYDGT

-2840 GSSENAISYKL
+2840 GSSENTISYQL
-2851 KDGAENNYNII
+2851 KDGAENNYSII
-2862 GEHVGTLTV
+2862 GQHVGTLTV
-2871 TDQSITPDPQNP
+2871 TAQSIAPDPQNP

-2893 PSDHVYD
+2893 PNDHVYD
-2900 GTEHKWAPEVTDK
+2900 GEEHKWAPEVTDK
-2913 DGNKLVEGVD
+2913 DGNKLVEGRD
-2923 YTVTYDTN
+2923 YTVDYGDTD

-2945 MGSYTGTCVKAYE
+2945 MGNYTGTCVKTYE

-2967 AGSASKVYDG
+2967 AESASKVYDG

-2986 EGLVGGETAT
+2986 EGLIGDEAAT

-3008 SANTVSRIT
+3008 SANTVSGIT

-3023 GNYYIATQNDGTLTV
+3023 GNYYIAAQNDGTLTV
-3038 TPKGIAQMTVG
+3038 TPKGIAQMTVDS
-3049 ALPDVAYNG
+3049 LSDVTYNG

-3132 KPLTAAGSMS
+3132 NALTAAGSIS
-3142 GFVNGESAPF
+3142 GFVNGESASF

-3175 DATAKQANYT
+3175 GATAKQANYT
-3185 ISETVGKLTVTES
+3185 VSESIGKLTVTES
-3198 ADEVVV
+3198 ADQVVV

-3209 TFTYDGTAHGAT
+3209 TFTYDGAAHGAT

-3227 PEGYTLEAAASSATA
+3227 PEGYTLEAASSSATA

-3249 VAATADVLVIKNAQG
+3249 VAATADVFVIKNAQG

-3273 KFVDGTIKV
+3273 KYVDGTIKV
-3282 EPAKLTVTTPSVSKP
+3282 EPVKLTVITPSVSKP
-3297 YDGSAL
+3297 YDGQAL
-3303 TAEGKA
+3303 TAEGKV

-3331 SVNGYEL
+3331 SENGYEL

-3350 VEESLGTLEVT
+3350 IKEILGTLEVT
-3361 KSMAGIVVIP
+3361 KSMVGIVVIP
-3371 QGGTKVYDGTALES
+3371 QGGTKPYDGTALES
-3385 AGANVI
+3385 AGVNVI
-3391 GVPAGFTLSAKTKGS
+3391 GLPAGFTLSAKTKGS

-3412 VTAEVVSY
+3412 VTAEVDSY

-3460 VYDGTALTEHKVSV
+3460 VYDGTALTESKVSV
-3474 EDGSLASGEEFGY
+3474 EDGSLASGEELGY

-3500 NTFAAKPGNGSAK
+3500 NTFAAKPGNGSTK
-3513 VENYDITYRYGALTV
+3513 VENYDITYRYGTLTV

-3564 PVVTGKDGNA
+3564 PVVTGRDGNA

-3629 EFVYNGAYQSDDAV
+3629 EFVYNGAYQSDDAA

-3747 VSYGADDFTNVT
+3747 VSYGADDFANVT

-3777 RTYRITPAPLTVST
+3777 RTYRITPAPLAVST

-3867 GRVFATPGSYSG
+3867 GRVVATPGSYSG

-3921 SVDELVIINAQG
+3921 SVDELVIVNAQG
-3933 EDVTDKLDIEKQTG
+3933 EDVTDKLDIEKQVG
-3947 AIKIAPAEYH
+3947 AIKIAPAEYY

-3963 SKVYDG
+3963 FKVYDG
-3969 IALTAPGKIV
+3969 TALTAPGKIV

-3999 SSANTYAI
+3999 SSANAYAI

-4018 VHGADTIG
+4018 VHGADAIG
-4026 SLEVAAEKA
+4026 SLEVAAAKA
-4035 DGKIS
+4035 EGKIS

-4054 LAAKAASAPIPTQD
+4054 LAAKAATAAVPTQD
-4068 AVTIEYSLDGEN
+4068 AVTVEYSLDGEN
-4080 WTTDPGSLTATD
+4080 WTTDPGSLAATD

-4122 KRAVNL
+4122 KRAVDL

-4140 ALTRPDVAGWKQLG
+4140 MLTRPEVAGWKQLG

-4185 YVEGEGFN
+4185 YTEGEGFN
-4193 ADNYAISKD
+4193 ADNYAIFKD

-4229 GKAQQQK
+4229 SKAQQQK

-4241 GGKTLVDGVDYEL
+4241 GGKTLVEGVDYEL

-4330 TKVGESDN
+4330 TKVGSSDN
-4338 AYRIEWSGTAK
+4338 AYRIEWSGKAK

-4378 GTFTYDGSSH
+4378 GTFTYDGSPH
-4388 GATVKVASLPE
+4388 GATVKVANLPE

-4404 TAESV
+4404 TAESA

-4445 VDGTIKVEPAKL
+4445 VDGAIKVEPAKL
-4457 TVTTPSA
+4457 TVTTTSVT
-4464 SKPYDGQAL
+4464 KVFNGDAL
-4473 TAEGRVSGFVNGET
+4473 TAEGKVSGFVNGET

-4513 AKAANYTVEESLGTL
+4513 AKAANYTVEENLGML

-4533 SIDPDDADAFG
+4533 SINPDDVDAFG
-4544 GVTVGYLSDTVYN
+4544 GVTVGYLTDTMYN

-4569 KDGKALVKGRDYE
+4569 KDGKALVKGLDYE

-4593 EATVA
+4593 EVTVT

-4614 ITPAPLTVTTGS
+4614 IAPAPLTVTTGS

-4650 RVTAATTGSQT
+4650 RVMAATTGSQT

-4693 TPAPVPPTPEPT
+4693 TPAPVPPTPNPDDGT
-4705 PEPEPTPTPEPE
+4705 
-4717 PTPTPT
+4717 T

-4729 PTPGDGETPTPNPT
+4729 PSPTPGDGSTPAATSDGVTPTP
-4743 PGDDVTP
+4743 
-4750 APNPIPDG
+4750 AP
-4758 TTPSG
+4758 SSS
-4763 GTTPG
+4763 
-4768 TTPGGTTPA
+4768 
-4777 PASTPDG
+4777 AS
-4784 ATTAP
+4784 
-4789 APTPAPAAAG
+4789 TPAPAAAG
-4799 PLDALADVLEGAYES
+4799 PLDALADVLEDAYES
-4814 VTGSPEADNP
+4814 VTGGPEADNP

-4842 EDHCW
+4842 EDRCW
-4847 VHWYMIAGMALTAVY
+4847 VHWYMIVGMVLTAVY

-4882 DVLGDGDGK
+4882 DVLGDGDGE

>member
-1 MKAKNNEL
+1 MKAKSNEL
-9 TVESMTQR
+9 TVDSMTQR

-38 PAVSPSQVYAGDGEA
+38 PAVSPSQVYAGDGA
-53 ADDAAAQVE
+53 AVEDTAAQVE
-62 GASSGAATSSADKAA
+62 GTSSAAATSAADKSADTAA
-77 DTVASSAASAASS
+77 NSAASATSS
-90 AAPAASEQPAST
+90 AAPAASEQSAST

-109 PGAFESAQP
+109 PSASEPAQP
-118 AATQQ
+118 AGTQQ
-123 DESAKEDADTADVE
+123 DKSAKEDADTADVE

-193 SPDEQGVYT
+193 STDDQGVYT

-213 VTLETEAVSSDS
+213 VTLETEAIPSES
-225 GKDNAAVSI
+225 GKDAAVSI
-234 EDDAAAEETQVS
+234 EDEAAKNDAAKNDAAEGAQVS
-246 AVGAGAISGPTSVA
+246 ASDAGAITGPTSVA
-260 QGDTITLT
+260 QDDEITLA
-268 YNGDMRIDN
+268 D
-277 WYGGDG
+277 
-283 LFSGWDVSADKKSIT
+283 SA
-298 LTATS
+298 
-303 NWAFTGSEKTTTI
+303 
-316 YLGYIDQSGTWHNQG
+316 
-331 DDRLAF
+331 
-337 NVTVKKRT
+337 
-345 FTVVQP
+345 
-351 EPVAEGQDHFWIPQI
+351 
-366 KDDETGKVFSLAD
+366 
-379 APSGA
+379 
-384 FLPFEYYRDGQRI
+384 
-397 ENASQYWHDANEFS
+397 
-411 KPGTYTVI
+411 
-419 VKPNNGWIYDF
+419 
-430 EAVGQIEITIPTKKP
+430 KKP
-445 DSTDFEKWIY
+445 DNTDFEKWVY
-455 TGESVDLKGDGSAWW
+455 VGESVDLVGDENAWW
-470 GESWTVSSGSENIEL
+470 GENWTVSSGSENVKL
-485 SESSSGSRI
+485 SGSSSGLRT
-494 AKGLKVGDATV
+494 ATGREVGDATV

-510 ALGWHTETFII
+510 ALGWHTETFTI

-530 SLSISGDDT
+530 SLSIFGPETDT

-546 TLTTDSDTNVTWT
+546 TLTTDSDTDVTWT

-564 VATIDASGKVIG
+564 VATIDASGKVVG
-576 VKAGKVTITATTVTA
+576 VKAGRVTITATTVTA
-591 EGKVLTATHEVTV
+591 EGKVLTATYELTV
-604 TKSKASAMSCY
+604 AESKASATNCY

-634 FPSGGNHALGV
+634 FPSGGKHALGV

-682 DRNGAYNQ
+682 DRNGAYSQ
-690 YWNAVFQAWK
+690 YWNAVFRAWK

-745 CSKAINAVFYLQDA
+745 CNKAINAVFYLQDA
-759 NASGFAQYDAA
+759 DASGFAQYDAA
-770 TYKLEKGIAQVAAP
+770 TYRLEKGIAQVTAP

-840 YYLKGTTIQVAPS
+840 YYLEGTTTQVAPS
-853 KTLSGYMKGQKVV
+853 KTLSGYMKGQTVV
-866 QSPISVEGYTP
+866 QSPISIEGYKP
-877 VSSESKSGVVGT
+877 VSDETKSGVVGT
-889 DSSIDFFYTANPVGY
+889 DSSIDFYYTANPVDY
-904 RVEYCWTGSDTPFLT
+904 RVEYYWTGSDTPLLT
-919 ESDSDRHDSDHHVG
+919 ESHTGHVG
-933 DTVAGIEPKTFEGYT
+933 DQITGLEPKAIAGYT
-948 PVSDNVKDLKL
+948 PVSDNVQDLKL
-959 GVDESQNVVKFYYRQ
+959 GADESQNVVKFYYRQ
-974 NVSLTANT
+974 NVSLKANS

-989 SEQSVEG
+989 SEQGVDG
-996 YKTNLPGGES
+996 YTTNLPEGVS
-1006 TSFDGVTLEGG
+1006 ASFDGVTLEGG

-1024 YPYTFADGTIGK
+1024 YPYTFANGTIGK
-1036 VSSDNKYVVTG
+1036 VSSDNNYVVTQ
-1047 TTDGNLHISPV
+1047 TTPGNLHIGPV
-1058 TDEVVVKITG
+1058 TDEVAITISGHNGGEKYSGEEQSVSGYDVSGLPAGVGEGDMSFTG
-1068 KTGTE
+1068 K
-1073 KYNGKQQAVSGWDV
+1073 
-1087 TEAPDGFDQ
+1087 
-1096 SKIALAESATA
+1096 A
-1107 EAKGKDAG
+1107 EAKGTDAG
-1115 TYNMGLT
+1115 EYKMGLAET
-1122 AASFVSSDGNYAK
+1122 QFSLKGDAAKNYVN
-1135 VKFEVVDGSLEI
+1135 VKFRVERDGVLTI
-1147 TKRKVTLWSED
+1147 GKRTVILTSEG
-1158 GHKNYDGR
+1158 GHKNYDGK
-1166 TLQRQ
+1166 TLQRR
-1171 TDIRVDGTKDV
+1171 TDISKNVG
-1182 YDKDKDTTTQK
+1182 
-1193 TFEGDGFVEGEG
+1193 GDGFVGEDG
-1205 VDNKNVKWFDENNIA
+1205 VLAKDKLTWYDENNIL
-1220 PGCYDNKF
+1220 P
-1228 ECKPRSGT
+1228 
-1236 NFDNYEI
+1236 
-1243 TYEYGKLYVN
+1243 
-1253 KRADNK
+1253 
-1259 KYEVTVK
+1259 
-1266 GASGTSGYD
+1266 
-1275 GQPHSATG
+1275 
-1283 LETTSYTNKEGVR
+1283 
-1296 FSIRAKTSGAESKV
+1296 
-1310 DAGTYENKV
+1310 GTYENKFDPAYTPSTKLNNYDVQLVFGELVVNARTGKDKYAITVTACSNTVTYDGEEHTV
-1319 SDVVVT
+1319 SGVTGDTYTNENKVTFTVEGMSASVSGTDAGTYTNKVVGTPVVK

-1338 TTENGKLTIDTRPVT
+1338 TTEDGKLTIGRRAVT

-1371 QANPKFTTKGF
+1371 QADPKFTIDGF
-1382 VDGQDISDV
+1382 VDGQGISDV
-1391 AVEGSQTQCGTSA
+1391 TVEGSQTQCGTSA
-1404 STIKDNSWKFQE
+1404 STIKNKSWRFQK
-1416 GTNGNNYSVTTA
+1416 GTDGNNYSVTV
-1428 QGTLTVKH
+1428 QPGTLTVKH
-1436 RSDDKKYAITLMG
+1436 RSDDKKYAITLTG
-1449 KSDNGATYDGKEHTV
+1449 KSDDGATYDGKEHTV
-1464 SGVEQDKWTFDGV
+1464 SGVEQDRWTFDGV
-1477 EYTVFNYHANVSG
+1477 EYTVSNYRANASG
-1490 TDAGTYKNIVTSG
+1490 TDAGTYSNIVTSDKD
-1503 EGGYKV
+1503 GYRV

-1515 DVTAEF
+1515 DVTEEF
-1521 SISVAPGTLTIK
+1521 SISVAPGTLAIK

-1538 VTAGSATRAYNGSP
+1538 VTAGSATRAYNGSA

-1557 AEREFAA
+1557 AEHEFTA
-1564 EGFVGEDDIASAKV
+1564 EGFVGEDSIASAMV

-1587 TASNVVQESVV
+1587 IESNVAQNSVV
-1598 LKSGTKASN
+1598 LKNGTKASN
-1607 YSITY
+1607 YNITY
-1612 NPGKLEVTP
+1612 KPGKLEVTP
-1621 NTDEVVVTIAKK
+1621 VTDEVVVTIAEN
-1633 SGTKDYSG
+1633 SGNEEYNGS
-1641 FEQSVKGYELRDI
+1641 EQSVEGYELPSI
-1654 SNREYAATD
+1654 SNINYAATD
-1663 IEFVGSA
+1663 IAFVGSA

-1693 NNSVNFTNV
+1693 NNSANFTNV
-1702 KFEILD
+1702 KFQIVD

-1732 NPLEDRTVS
+1732 NPLEDHNVS
-1741 VTSGSLATG
+1741 VTSGNLVAG
-1750 DKFIADVTG
+1750 DKFVADVTG
-1759 SQTDAGSSANAFT
+1759 SQTNAGSSANAFT

-1781 ELAQDAEGAY
+1781 ELAKDAEGAY
-1791 RNYNV
+1791 RNYGI
-1796 TKAEGVL
+1796 TKVEGVL
-1803 KVNPVSNEVVVTIVG
+1803 KVNPVSDEVVVTIAG
-1818 KHAEGAYNGKPL
+1818 NHAEGVYNGKPL
-1830 TATGYTFASTNAL
+1830 TATGYSFASSNAL
-1843 YTSAKVAFSGEN
+1843 YASAKVAFSGEN
-1855 SVSRTDAGTTV
+1855 SVSRTDAGASV
-1866 MDLQGKFKNADDVN
+1866 MDLQGKFTNADAVN

-1886 EITNGFVA
+1886 DITNGSVA
-1894 ISKAEVKLQSA
+1894 ISKAKVTLQSA
-1905 DLEKEYDGTALT
+1905 NLEKEYDGTALT

-1936 GEGAAYTFTGSQTLV
+1936 GEAAAYTFTGSQTLV
-1951 GGSPNAFNYTLNDN
+1951 GGSPNAFSYTLNEN
-1965 TKADNYEISV
+1965 TKEGNYDISV

-1982 TNRQAKYQVTVE
+1982 TNRQAQYQVTVE
-1994 ANSSTDN
+1994 ANSSTGN
-2001 TYDGVEHAAAGLKT
+2001 TYDGVEHAATGLKT
-2015 SEFTVEGQK
+2015 SEFTVDGQK
-2024 YTVEGLKT
+2024 YTVEGLNT

-2045 TISGTPVVKDADGND
+2045 TISGTPVVKDANGND
-2060 VSSQFAVKL
+2060 VSSQFAVTL
-2069 VPGELKIAKRSV
+2069 VPGKLEIAKRSV

-2096 LTNDRVTVGGDGFV
+2096 LTNDGVTVGGDGFV
-2110 AGEGASYS
+2110 AGEGAVYN

-2125 AGTVTNSFTY
+2125 AGKVANSFTY

-2141 NFDNYTITKAEGT
+2141 NFDNYNISKEEGA
-2154 LEVTPVTD
+2154 LKVTPVTD

-2174 LQYSGSEQSVTGYS
+2174 LPYSGSEQSVTGYS
-2188 FATSDNRY
+2188 FATSDGRY
-2196 SEANVKFQGEAV
+2196 REANVKFQGEAV

-2247 TGGDLDAD
+2247 TGGDLDAG

-2273 SAYAAKA
+2273 SAYVAKA
-2280 TDKFGNTLKVE
+2280 TDKFGNALKVE
-2291 YSTDGE
+2291 YSTDGK

-2302 PSNITLT
+2302 PSSITLT
-2309 HFGYQE
+2309 HFGAQL
-2315 VKLRA
+2315 VMLRA
-2320 TGANYAAGQYAEN
+2320 TSPNYAADQYAEN
-2333 KDGEWVAITSRPVK
+2333 GEWVAITSRPVT
-2347 LTSKGDNKKYDGK
+2347 LTSKGDNKKYDGE

-2403 YIFNEGTNASDYW
+2403 YTFNEGTNANDYW
-2416 VTTKFGKLVVTAS
+2416 VKTELGKLVVTAS
-2429 DSEVVAKIAGHNKT
+2429 DSEVVATIAGHNKT

-2449 EQSVEGYDFVEA
+2449 EQSVEGYDFEA
-2461 SNKLYGE
+2461 SNPLYKN
-2468 GDFAFSGTAVAKGTN
+2468 GDFAFSGTAVAKGTDV
-2483 AGTYKMELT
+2483 GTYKMNL
-2492 AEQFS
+2492 ASEQFANTS
-2497 NKSNNFSKVAF
+2497 KNFSKVTF
-2508 AVTDGTLTITPKSIV
+2508 AVTDGTLTITPKSII

-2533 SVDSPADVVYNGQ
+2533 SVDSPAVVVYNGQ
-2546 DQTWTPIVKDGERT
+2546 DQTWTPVVKDGERK
-2560 LEAGK
+2560 LEPGK
-2565 DYTVEYSTADRTNV
+2565 DYTVEYSTADRTNAT
-2579 SGKITVAITGIGNY
+2579 GKITVTIKGIGNY
-2593 SGKVERTYQ
+2593 TGKVERTYQ
-2602 ITKRTVDLKSEGGS
+2602 ITQRPVELKSEGGS
-2616 KPYDGTALTKPE
+2616 KPYDGTALVKPE

-2640 VGGEVSNVRA
+2640 VTGEVSSVRA
-2650 TSSVTTVAQGEV
+2650 TGSVTTVAQGEV
-2662 ANSIAYDTNAGF
+2662 TNSIAYDTNAGF
-2674 NADNYAISK
+2674 NENNYAISK

-2695 EDDII
+2695 EDGIA
-2700 ITPND
+2700 ITPNN
-2705 ATYIYDASSRK
+2705 ATYIYDASSHE
-2716 ASAATASASVAGTDV
+2716 AGAATASASVAGTDV

-2748 PSAITAINAGTL
+2748 ASAITAINAGAL

-2780 LAIQKRDVE
+2780 LTIQKRDVE
-2789 LTSASSS
+2789 LTSASAS
-2796 KVYDGM
+2796 KVYDGA
-2802 PLTKDWVDMGPNRPD
+2802 PLAKDWVDMGPNRPD

-2834 GSQTKV
+2834 GSQTEV
-2840 GSSENAISYKL
+2840 GSSENAISYQL
-2851 KDGAENNYNII
+2851 KPGAENNYNII

-2871 TDQSITPDPQNP
+2871 TAQSITPDPQNP

-2913 DGNKLVEGVD
+2913 DGNKLVEGRD
-2923 YTVTYDTN
+2923 YTVAYDTD

-2945 MGSYTGTCVKAYE
+2945 MGSYKGTCVKAYE

-2986 EGLVGGETAT
+2986 EGLVGGENAT

-3008 SANTVSRIT
+3008 SANTVLPRIT

-3023 GNYYIATQNDGTLTV
+3023 GNYYIAAQNDGTLTV
-3038 TPKGIAQMTVG
+3038 TPKSVAQMTVG
-3049 ALPDVAYNG
+3049 SLPDVTYNG
-3058 ESQQQTPVV
+3058 QSQQQKPVV
-3067 KDGEKELVEGVDY
+3067 KDGEKVLAEGVDY

-3085 ENTIDAG
+3085 GNTTDAG
-3092 SVTVTVV
+3092 TVTVTVT
-3099 GKGNYAGSVDVAYR
+3099 GKGNYAGSVDVTYL
-3113 IAPAALT
+3113 IAPAPLT

-3132 KPLTAAGSMS
+3132 KPLTAAGTIS

-3175 DATAKQANYT
+3175 GATAKQANYMV
-3185 ISETVGKLTVTES
+3185 SESIGKLTVTES

-3209 TFTYDGTAHGAT
+3209 TFTYDGASHGAT

-3264 EDVTSKLNI
+3264 EDVTSKLNV
-3273 KFVDGTIKV
+3273 KFVDGAIKV
-3282 EPAKLTVTTPSVSKP
+3282 EPAKLTVTTPSASKP
-3297 YDGSAL
+3297 YDGQAL

-3331 SVNGYEL
+3331 SENGCEL

-3350 VEESLGTLEVT
+3350 IEEYLGTLEVT

-3385 AGANVI
+3385 AGVNVI

-3406 ITDAGY
+3406 VTDAGY
-3412 VTAEVVSY
+3412 AAAEVDSY
-3420 IITNAAGQDVTD
+3420 VITNAAGQDVTD

-3460 VYDGTALTEHKVSV
+3460 VYDATALTEHKVSV

-3500 NTFAAKPGNGSAK
+3500 NTFAAMPGNGGTK
-3513 VENYDITYRYGALTV
+3513 VENYDITYRYGTLTV

-3542 YAGVKVNSPSD
+3542 YAGVKVNAPSD

-3582 VTYSTDDFTNVTGT
+3582 VAYSTDDFTNVTGT
-3596 IKVAITGI
+3596 IKVTITGI

-3611 TREYQITPASVKL
+3611 TREYQIAPASVKL

-3643 TLQGAEALF
+3643 TVQGAEALF

-3659 KAVGKVMTVAEGKV
+3659 KAVGRVMTVAEGKV
-3673 PNTIAFT
+3673 PNTIAYT

-3736 EKVLTEGVDYT
+3736 EKLLTEGIDYT
-3747 VSYGADDFTNVT
+3747 VSYGADDFTNVA
-3759 GAIKV
+3759 GVIKV
-3764 TVTGQGNYAGSVD
+3764 TVTGQGNYAGSVE
-3777 RTYRITPAPLTVST
+3777 RAYRITPAPLTAST
-3791 PSASGVYNG
+3791 SSASRVYNG
-3800 NALTAAGSISGFVN
+3800 KPLTAAGTISGFVN

-3827 EVGTSDNTYAIDWAA
+3827 EVGASDNTYAIDWAA
-3842 ADATAK
+3842 AGATAK

-3867 GRVFATPGSYSG
+3867 GRVVATPGSYSG
-3879 TYDGQA
+3879 VYDGQA

-3898 YSVKAARS
+3898 YSVKAAHS
-3906 NATATDATDEAGVTA
+3906 NATAADATDEAGVTA
-3921 SVDELVIINAQG
+3921 SVDELVIVNAQG
-3933 EDVTDKLDIEKQTG
+3933 EDVTGKLDIEKQTG
-3947 AIKIAPAEYH
+3947 TIKIAPAEYH

-3963 SKVYDG
+3963 FKVYDG
-3969 IALTAPGKIV
+3969 TALTAPGKIV
-3979 GLVNGEEASLSVT
+3979 GLVNGEDVSLSVT

-4026 SLEVAAEKA
+4026 SLEVTAAKA
-4035 DGKIS
+4035 EGKIS
-4040 LSGSSASKVYDGKP
+4040 LSGNSASKVYDGKP
-4054 LAAKAASAPIPTQD
+4054 LAAKAASAAVPTQD

-4080 WTTDPGSLTATD
+4080 WMTDPGSLAATD

-4122 KRAVNL
+4122 KRAVDL
-4128 KSDSASKVFDGT
+4128 KSESASKVFDGT
-4140 ALTRPDVAGWKQLG
+4140 ALTRPEVAGWKQLG

-4167 ATGSVTHVS
+4167 ATGSATHVS
-4176 DGKVANAIA
+4176 DGKVANTIV
-4185 YVEGEGFN
+4185 YTEGEGFN
-4193 ADNYAISKD
+4193 AGNYAISKD
-4202 EGVLS
+4202 EGALS

-4241 GGKTLVDGVDYEL
+4241 GDKALVEGVDYEL

-4266 TVTVTGEGDYAGS
+4266 TVTVIGKGDYAGS
-4279 VDVAYQ
+4279 IDVAYQ
-4285 IVPAPL
+4285 IAPAPL

-4320 TVAFKLVGSQ
+4320 TVAFKVVGSQ
-4330 TKVGESDN
+4330 IKVGSSDN
-4338 AYRIEWSGTAK
+4338 AYKIEWNGTAK
-4349 RANYRLEAETIGKL
+4349 RANYRLEAETVGKL

-4378 GTFTYDGSSH
+4378 GTFAYDGASH
-4388 GATVKVASLPE
+4388 GATVTAGALPE

-4404 TAESV
+4404 TAESA

-4464 SKPYDGQAL
+4464 SKPYDGDAL
-4473 TAEGRVSGFVNGET
+4473 TAEGKVSGFVNGEA
-4487 ATFKTTGS
+4487 ATLKTTGS
-4495 QTEVGSSVN
+4495 QTEVGSSMN

-4513 AKAANYTVEESLGTL
+4513 AKAANYTVEENLGTL

-4593 EATVA
+4593 EVTVT

-4626 DSKIYDGSELV
+4626 DSKIYDGSELT
-4637 NGELTIEGLQGED
+4637 NSELSIEGLQGED

-4679 ANYVIDEHLGTLTV
+4679 ANYAIDEHLGTLTV
-4693 TPAPVPPTPEPT
+4693 TPAPVPPTPNPDDGT
-4705 PEPEPTPTPEPE
+4705 
-4717 PTPTPT
+4717 T

-4729 PTPGDGETPTPNPT
+4729 PSPT
-4743 PGDDVTP
+4743 PGGGSTP
-4750 APNPIPDG
+4750 GTTPDG
-4758 TTPSG
+4758 TTPAS
-4763 GTTPG
+4763 
-4768 TTPGGTTPA
+4768 
-4777 PASTPDG
+4777 ASTP
-4784 ATTAP
+4784 T
-4789 APTPAPAAAG
+4789 PAAAG
-4799 PLDALADVLEGAYES
+4799 PLDALAGVLEGAYES

-4847 VHWYMIAGMALTAVY
+4847 VHWYMIVGMVLTAVY

-4871 NHERKLRNDMN
+4871 NHERKLSNDMN

>member
-1 MKAKNNEL
+1 MKAKSNQL

-38 PAVSPSQVYAGDGEA
+38 PAVSPSQVYAGDGAA
-53 ADDAAAQVE
+53 ADDAAVQVE
-62 GASSGAATSSADKAA
+62 GASSAAATSAADKAA
-77 DTVASSAASAASS
+77 DAAASSAASS

-109 PGAFESAQP
+109 PSASEPAQP
-118 AATQQ
+118 AGTQQ

-137 LVLGNASITYMN
+137 LVLGNASITYLN

-193 SPDEQGVYT
+193 SPDDQGVYT

-234 EDDAAAEETQVS
+234 EDDATEKTQASVS
-246 AVGAGAISGPTSVA
+246 GAGAISGPTSVA
-260 QGDTITLT
+260 QGNTITLT
-268 YNGDMRIDN
+268 YNGDMTPQN
-277 WYGGDG
+277 WFSPEQG
-283 LFSGWDVSADKKSIT
+283 LFSEWNVSADKKT
-298 LTATS
+298 LTLKATD
-303 NWAFTGSEKTTTI
+303 NWAFVGSKKTATI
-316 YLGYIDQSGTWHNQG
+316 CMEYTDQSDQWHTGVANSMTF
-331 DDRLAF
+331 D
-337 NVTVKKRT
+337 VTVKKRS

-366 KDDETGKVFSLAD
+366 KDNETGRVFSISD
-379 APSGA
+379 APDGA
-384 FLPFEYYRDGQRI
+384 FLPLEYYRDGQRI
-397 ENASQYWHDANEFS
+397 ENASQYRHDTNEFS
-411 KPGTYTVI
+411 KPGTYTVV
-419 VKPNNGWIYDF
+419 VKPDNGWIYDF
-430 EAVGQIEITIPTKKP
+430 EGMGQIEIAIPTKKP
-445 DSTDFEKWIY
+445 DNTDFEKWIY
-455 TGESVDLKGDGSAWW
+455 VGESVDLEGDEDAWW
-470 GESWTVSSGSENIEL
+470 GERWKVSSGSENVEL
-485 SESSSGSRI
+485 SGSGNV
-494 AKGLKVGDATV
+494 KGLKVGDATV
-505 QREYY
+505 VRGFYSP
-510 ALGWHTETFII
+510 GWHTETFTI

-530 SLSISGDDT
+530 SLSISGADT

-546 TLTTDSDTNVTWT
+546 TLTTDSDTDVTWT

-564 VATIDASGKVIG
+564 VATIDASGKVVG
-576 VKAGKVTITATTVTA
+576 VKPGKVTITATTVTA

-604 TKSKASAMSCY
+604 KTSGVSPTSCY

-645 KVNLDGLNLPGGKN
+645 KINLDGLNLPGGKN

-682 DRNGAYNQ
+682 DRNGAYSQ
-690 YWNAVFQAWK
+690 YWNAVFRAWK
-700 DTLSKEQGTQI
+700 NTLSKEQGTQI

-759 NASGFAQYDAA
+759 DASGFAQYDAA
-770 TYKLEKGIAQVAAP
+770 TYRLEKGIAQVTAP

-840 YYLKGTTIQVAPS
+840 YYLKGTTTQVAPS
-853 KTLSGYMKGQKVV
+853 KTLSGYMKGQTVV
-866 QSPISVEGYTP
+866 QSPISIEGYKP
-877 VSSESKSGVVGT
+877 VSDETKSGVVGT
-889 DSSIDFFYTANPVGY
+889 DSSIDFYYTANPADY
-904 RVEYCWTGSDTPFLT
+904 SVEYYWTGSDKPLSS
-919 ESDSDRHDSDHHVG
+919 EKRSGHVG
-933 DTVAGIEPKTFEGYT
+933 DQVTGLEPKAIAGYT
-948 PVSDNVKDLKL
+948 PVNDNVQDLKL
-959 GVDESQNVVKFYYRQ
+959 GADESKNVVKFYYRQ
-974 NVSLTANT
+974 NVSLTANS

-989 SEQSVEG
+989 SEQSVDG
-996 YKTNLPGGES
+996 YTTNLPEGVS

-1024 YPYTFADGTIGK
+1024 YPYTFANGTIGK
-1036 VSSDNKYVVTG
+1036 VSSDNNYVVTR
-1047 TTDGNLHISPV
+1047 TMPGNLHISPV
-1058 TDEVVVKITG
+1058 ADEVVVKIAG

-1073 KYNGKQQAVSGWDV
+1073 KYNGKQQTVSGWDV

-1096 SKIALAESATA
+1096 SKVTLAEGATA

-1115 TYNMGLT
+1115 TYYMGLT
-1122 AASFVSSDGNYAK
+1122 AASFVSADGNYAK

-1158 GHKNYDGR
+1158 GHKNYDGS

-1171 TDIRVDGTKDV
+1171 ANIRVDGTKDV
-1182 YDKDKDTTTQK
+1182 YDNDKDTTTQK

-1205 VDNKNVKWFDENNIA
+1205 VNNKNVKWFDENNIA

-1228 ECKPRSGT
+1228 ECEPRSGT

-1266 GASGTSGYD
+1266 GASGTSVYD

-1283 LETTSYTNKEGVR
+1283 LETTSYTNKEGVQ
-1296 FSIRAKTSGAESKV
+1296 FSIRAKTSGAENKA
-1310 DAGTYENKV
+1310 DADTYVNKV

-1338 TTENGKLTIDTRPVT
+1338 TTEDGKLTIDKRSVT

-1371 QANPKFTTKGF
+1371 QADPKFTTKGF
-1382 VDGQDISDV
+1382 VDGQGISDV
-1391 AVEGSQTQCGTSA
+1391 TVEGSQTQCGTSA
-1404 STIKDNSWKFQE
+1404 STIKDKSWKFQN
-1416 GTNGNNYSVTTA
+1416 GTNGNNYSVITEP
-1428 QGTLTVKH
+1428 GTLTVKH
-1436 RSDDKKYAITLMG
+1436 RSNDKKYAITLTG
-1449 KSDNGATYDGKEHTV
+1449 KSDTVSSYDGKEHMV

-1477 EYTVFNYHANVSG
+1477 EYTVSNYHANVSG
-1490 TDAGTYKNIVTSG
+1490 VDAGTYGNIVTSG
-1503 EGGYKV
+1503 EDGYKV

-1515 DVTAEF
+1515 DVTEEF
-1521 SISVAPGTLTIK
+1521 SISAAPGTLTIK

-1538 VTAGSATRAYNGSP
+1538 VTAGSATRAYNGSA

-1557 AEREFAA
+1557 AEHEFTA
-1564 EGFVGEDDIASAKV
+1564 EGFVGEDGIASATV
-1578 DGSITDVGE
+1578 EGSITNVGE
-1587 TASNVVQESVV
+1587 TESNVVQGSVV
-1598 LKSGTKASN
+1598 LKDGTKASN

-1612 NPGKLEVTP
+1612 KPGKFEVTSVA
-1621 NTDEVVVTIAKK
+1621 DEVVVTIAEK
-1633 SGTKDYSG
+1633 SDTKEYNGS
-1641 FEQSVKGYELRDI
+1641 EQSVEGYELRSI
-1654 SNREYAATD
+1654 SNSNYAATD

-1693 NNSVNFTNV
+1693 NNSANFTNV
-1702 KFEILD
+1702 KFQIVD
-1708 GSLTITK
+1708 GLLTITK
-1715 RAVTLT
+1715 RAVMLT

-1741 VTSGSLATG
+1741 ITSGSLATG
-1750 DKFIADVTG
+1750 DKFVADVTG
-1759 SQTDAGSSANAFT
+1759 SQTNAGSSANAFT

-1781 ELAQDAEGAY
+1781 ELAKDAEGAY
-1791 RNYNV
+1791 RNYDI
-1796 TKAEGVL
+1796 TKVEGVL
-1803 KVNPVSNEVVVTIVG
+1803 KVNPVSDEVVVTIAG
-1818 KHAEGAYNGKPL
+1818 NHAEGAYNGKPL
-1830 TATGYTFASTNAL
+1830 TATGYSFASSNAL

-1855 SVSRTDAGTTV
+1855 SVSRTDAGASV
-1866 MDLQGKFKNADDVN
+1866 MDLQGKFTNADAVN

-1886 EITNGFVA
+1886 DITNGSVA
-1894 ISKAEVKLQSA
+1894 ISKAKVTLQSA
-1905 DLEKEYDGTALT
+1905 NLEKEYDGTALT

-1951 GGSPNAFNYTLNDN
+1951 GGSPNAFSYTLNEN
-1965 TKADNYEISV
+1965 TKEGNYDISV

-1982 TNRQAKYQVTVE
+1982 TNRQAQYQVTVE
-1994 ANSSTDN
+1994 ANSSTGN
-2001 TYDGVEHAAAGLKT
+2001 TYDGVEHAATGLKT
-2015 SEFTVEGQK
+2015 SEFTVDGQK
-2024 YTVEGLKT
+2024 YTVEGLNT

-2045 TISGTPVVKDADGND
+2045 TISGTPVVKDANGND
-2060 VSSQFAVKL
+2060 VSSQFAVTL
-2069 VPGELKIAKRSV
+2069 VPGKLEIAKRSV

-2096 LTNDRVTVGGDGFV
+2096 LTNDGVTVGGDGFV
-2110 AGEGASYS
+2110 AGEGAVYN
-2118 VTGTITD
+2118 VTGAITD
-2125 AGTVTNSFTY
+2125 AGKVANSFTY
-2135 ERNSNT
+2135 GRNSNT
-2141 NFDNYTITKAEGT
+2141 NFDNYTITKEEGT
-2154 LEVTPVTD
+2154 LEVTPVAD
-2162 KVTVTITGNSAT
+2162 KVTVTITGKSAT
-2174 LQYSGSEQSVTGYS
+2174 LPYSGSEQSVTGYS
-2188 FATSDNRY
+2188 FATSDGRY
-2196 SEANVKFQGEAV
+2196 REANVKFQGEAV
-2208 AKGTNAGT
+2208 AKGTNTGT
-2216 YNMNLASGQFSNTSG
+2216 YNMNLASGQFSNISG

-2273 SAYAAKA
+2273 SAYVAKA
-2280 TDKFGNTLKVE
+2280 TDKFGNALKVE

-2302 PSNITLT
+2302 PSSITLT
-2309 HFGYQE
+2309 HFGAQL
-2315 VKLRA
+2315 VMLRA
-2320 TGANYAAGQYAEN
+2320 TSPNYAADQYAEN
-2333 KDGEWVAITSRPVK
+2333 GEWVAITSRPVT
-2347 LTSKGDNKKYDGK
+2347 LTSKGDNKKYDGE

-2403 YIFNEGTNASDYW
+2403 YTFNEGTNANDYW
-2416 VTTKFGKLVVTAS
+2416 VKTELGKLVVTAS
-2429 DSEVVAKIAGHNKT
+2429 DSEVVATIAGHNKS

-2461 SNKLYGE
+2461 SSKLYGE
-2468 GDFAFSGTAVAKGTN
+2468 GDFAFSGTAVAKGTDV
-2483 AGTYKMELT
+2483 GTYKMNL
-2492 AEQFS
+2492 ASEQFANTS
-2497 NKSNNFSKVAF
+2497 KNFSKVTF
-2508 AVTDGTLTITPKSIV
+2508 AVTDGTLTITPKSII
-2523 PDPENPKNTM
+2523 PDHENPKNTM
-2533 SVDSPADVVYNGQ
+2533 SVDSPAVVVYNGQ
-2546 DQTWTPIVKDGERT
+2546 DQTWTPVVKDGERK
-2560 LEAGK
+2560 LEPGK

-2579 SGKITVAITGIGNY
+2579 TGEITVTIKGINNY
-2593 SGKVERTYQ
+2593 SGEVKRTYQ
-2602 ITKRTVDLKSEGGS
+2602 ITKRPVELKSEGGS
-2616 KPYDGTALTKPE
+2616 KPYDGTALVKPE

-2640 VGGEVSNVRA
+2640 VMGEVSNVRA
-2650 TSSVTTVAQGEV
+2650 TGSVTTVAQGEV

-2674 NADNYAISK
+2674 NANNYAISK

-2695 EDDII
+2695 EDGIT
-2700 ITPND
+2700 ITPNN
-2705 ATYIYDASSRK
+2705 ATYIYDASSHE
-2716 ASAATASASVAGTDV
+2716 AGAATASASVAGTDV

-2748 PSAITAINAGTL
+2748 ASAITAINAGAL

-2789 LTSASSS
+2789 LTSASAS
-2796 KVYDGM
+2796 KVYDGA
-2802 PLTKDWVDMGPNRPD
+2802 PLAKDWVDMGPNRPD

-2823 DLAGDGQVHAT
+2823 DLAGDGQVHAK
-2834 GSQTKV
+2834 GSQTGV
-2840 GSSENAISYKL
+2840 GSSENAISYQL
-2851 KDGAENNYNII
+2851 KPGAENNYNII

-2871 TDQSITPDPQNP
+2871 TAQSIAPDPQNP

-2900 GTEHKWAPEVTDK
+2900 GAEHKWAPEVTDK
-2913 DGNKLVEGVD
+2913 DGNKLVEGSD
-2923 YTVTYDTN
+2923 YTVTYDTD

-2945 MGSYTGTCVKAYE
+2945 MGSYMGTCVKAYE

-2986 EGLVGGETAT
+2986 EGLVGGENAT

-3023 GNYYIATQNDGTLTV
+3023 GNYYIAAQNDGTLTV
-3038 TPKGIAQMTVG
+3038 TPKGVAQMAVG
-3049 ALPDVAYNG
+3049 SLPDVTYNG
-3058 ESQQQTPVV
+3058 ESQQQKPVV
-3067 KDGEKELVEGVDY
+3067 KDGEKVLAEGVDY

-3085 ENTIDAG
+3085 GNTTDAG
-3092 SVTVTVV
+3092 TVTVTVT
-3099 GKGNYAGSVDVAYR
+3099 GKGNYAGSVDVTYL
-3113 IAPAALT
+3113 IAPAPLT
-3120 VTTPSASGVYNG
+3120 VTTPSASGVYNA
-3132 KPLTAAGSMS
+3132 KPLTAAGTIS

-3175 DATAKQANYT
+3175 GATAKQANYAV
-3185 ISETVGKLTVTES
+3185 SESIGKLTVTES

-3209 TFTYDGTAHGAT
+3209 TFAYDGASHGAA

-3242 TNVSDGE
+3242 TSVSDGE

-3264 EDVTSKLNI
+3264 EDVTSKLNV

-3282 EPAKLTVTTPSVSKP
+3282 EPAKLTVTTPSASKP
-3297 YDGSAL
+3297 YDGNAL

-3315 EAATLK
+3315 ETATLK
-3321 TTGSQTTVGT
+3321 TTGGQTTVGT
-3331 SVNGYEL
+3331 SENGYEL
-3338 VWDDNAKAENYT
+3338 VWDGNAKAENYT
-3350 VEESLGTLEVT
+3350 IEENLGTLEVT

-3385 AGANVI
+3385 AGVNVI

-3406 ITDAGY
+3406 VTDTGY
-3412 VTAEVVSY
+3412 AAAEVDSY
-3420 IITNAAGQDVTD
+3420 VITNAAGQDVTD

-3500 NTFAAKPGNGSAK
+3500 NTFAAKPGNDSTK
-3513 VENYDITYRYGALTV
+3513 VENYDIAYRYGTLTV

-3542 YAGVKVNSPSD
+3542 YAGVKVNAPSD

-3582 VTYSTDDFTNVTGT
+3582 VAYSTDDFTNVTGT
-3596 IKVAITGI
+3596 IKVTITGI

-3611 TREYQITPASVKL
+3611 TREYQIAPASVKL

-3643 TLQGAEALF
+3643 TVQGAEALF

-3659 KAVGKVMTVAEGKV
+3659 KAVGRVMTVAEGKV
-3673 PNTIAFT
+3673 PNTIAYT

-3736 EKVLTEGVDYT
+3736 EKLLTEGVDYT
-3747 VSYGADDFTNVT
+3747 VSYGADDFTNVA
-3759 GAIKV
+3759 GVIKV
-3764 TVTGQGNYAGSVD
+3764 TVTGQGNYAGSVE
-3777 RTYRITPAPLTVST
+3777 RAYRITPAPLTVTT

-3800 NALTAAGSISGFVN
+3800 KTLTAAGTISGFVN

-3842 ADATAK
+3842 AGATAK
-3848 QANYTVSE
+3848 QANYAVSE
-3856 TVGKLTVTEFA
+3856 SIGKLTVTEFA
-3867 GRVFATPGSYSG
+3867 GRVVATPGSYSG
-3879 TYDGQA
+3879 VYDGQA

-3898 YSVKAARS
+3898 YSVKAAHS

-3921 SVDELVIINAQG
+3921 SVDELVIVNAQG
-3933 EDVTDKLDIEKQTG
+3933 EDVTGKLDIEKQIG

-3963 SKVYDG
+3963 FKVYDG
-3969 IALTAPGKIV
+3969 TALTAPGKIV

-3999 SSANTYAI
+3999 SSANIYAI

-4018 VHGADTIG
+4018 VHGADAIG
-4026 SLEVAAEKA
+4026 SLEVTAAKA
-4035 DGKIS
+4035 EGKIS

-4054 LAAKAASAPIPTQD
+4054 LAVKAASAAVPTQD

-4092 VADSATVQLRASSLG
+4092 VADSATVQLRASSPG

-4122 KRAVNL
+4122 KRAVSL
-4128 KSDSASKVFDGT
+4128 KSESASKVFDGT
-4140 ALTRPDVAGWKQLG
+4140 ALTRPEVAGWKQLG

-4167 ATGSVTHVS
+4167 ATGSATHVS

-4185 YVEGEGFN
+4185 YTEGEGFN

-4202 EGVLS
+4202 EGALS

-4241 GGKTLVDGVDYEL
+4241 GDKALAEGVDYEL

-4266 TVTVTGEGDYAGS
+4266 TVTVTGKGDYAGS
-4279 VDVAYQ
+4279 VDVAYR
-4285 IVPAPL
+4285 ITPAPL
-4291 TVATESANKVYDGKP
+4291 TVVTESANKVYDGKP
-4306 LTAGGKVDGLVNGE
+4306 LIAGGKVDGLVNGE
-4320 TVAFKLVGSQ
+4320 TVELKLVGSQ
-4330 TKVGESDN
+4330 IKVGSSDN
-4338 AYRIEWSGTAK
+4338 AYKIEWNGTAK
-4349 RANYRLEAETIGKL
+4349 RANYRLEAESIGKL

-4378 GTFTYDGSSH
+4378 GTFAYDGASH
-4388 GATVKVASLPE
+4388 GAAVTVGALPE
-4399 GYSLE
+4399 GYTLE
-4404 TAESV
+4404 AAASSATATS
-4409 ASAKDVSDGEV
+4409 VSDGEV

-4430 NAEGEDVTSRLNIKF
+4430 NAQGEDVTSKLNVKF

-4464 SKPYDGQAL
+4464 SKPYDGNAL
-4473 TAEGRVSGFVNGET
+4473 TAEGKASGFVNGET
-4487 ATFKTTGS
+4487 ATLKTTGG
-4495 QTEVGSSVN
+4495 QTTVGTSEN
-4504 GYELVWDGS
+4504 GYELVWDGN
-4513 AKAANYTVEESLGTL
+4513 AKAANYTVEENLGTL

-4533 SIDPDDADAFG
+4533 SINPDDAGAFG
-4544 GVTVGYLSDTVYN
+4544 GVTVGYLADTVYN
-4557 GADQRFEPEVID
+4557 GADQRFEPEVVD
-4569 KDGKALVKGRDYE
+4569 KDGRALVKGLDYE

-4593 EATVA
+4593 EVTATVI
-4598 VVGKGNYAG
+4598 GKGNFAG

-4626 DSKIYDGSELV
+4626 DSKIYDGSELT
-4637 NGELTIEGLQGED
+4637 NSELSIEGLQGED

-4693 TPAPVPPTPEPT
+4693 APAPVPPTPNPDDGT
-4705 PEPEPTPTPEPE
+4705 N
-4717 PTPTPT
+4717 

-4729 PTPGDGETPTPNPT
+4729 PSPTPGDGST
-4743 PGDDVTP
+4743 PGTT
-4750 APNPIPDG
+4750 PDG
-4758 TTPSG
+4758 TTPGS
-4763 GTTPG
+4763 TPN
-4768 TTPGGTTPA
+4768 PGNGSTPA
-4777 PASTPDG
+4777 SAS
-4784 ATTAP
+4784 
-4789 APTPAPAAAG
+4789 TPAPAAAG

-4814 VTGSPEADNP
+4814 VTGGPEADNP

-4842 EDHCW
+4842 EDRCW
-4847 VHWYMIAGMALTAVY
+4847 VHWYMIVGMVLTAVY

>member
-38 PAVSPSQVYAGDGEA
+38 PAVSPSQVYAGDGAA

-62 GASSGAATSSADKAA
+62 GASSAAATSSADKAA
-77 DTVASSAASAASS
+77 DTAAGSAASATSS
-90 AAPAASEQPAST
+90 AAPVASEQPAST

-109 PGAFESAQP
+109 PSASGSAQP

-123 DESAKEDADTADVE
+123 VESAKEDAATADVE
-137 LVLGNASITYMN
+137 LVLGNASIMYMN

-163 KDDFKFTVSPDNGYS
+163 KDDFKFTVSPDNGYN

-193 SPDEQGVYT
+193 SPDDQGVYT
-202 VSAADV
+202 VSAVDV

-225 GKDNAAVSI
+225 SKDTAVSI
-234 EDDAAAEETQVS
+234 EDDATEETQVS
-246 AVGAGAISGPTSVA
+246 VSGTGATSGPTSVA
-260 QGDTITLT
+260 QGDEITL
-268 YNGDMRIDN
+268 
-277 WYGGDG
+277 
-283 LFSGWDVSADKKSIT
+283 ADS
-298 LTATS
+298 
-303 NWAFTGSEKTTTI
+303 
-316 YLGYIDQSGTWHNQG
+316 
-331 DDRLAF
+331 
-337 NVTVKKRT
+337 
-345 FTVVQP
+345 
-351 EPVAEGQDHFWIPQI
+351 
-366 KDDETGKVFSLAD
+366 
-379 APSGA
+379 
-384 FLPFEYYRDGQRI
+384 
-397 ENASQYWHDANEFS
+397 
-411 KPGTYTVI
+411 
-419 VKPNNGWIYDF
+419 
-430 EAVGQIEITIPTKKP
+430 TKKP
-445 DSTDFEKWIY
+445 DNTAFEKWIY
-455 TGESVDLKGDGSAWW
+455 AGETATYQGTSGNKWSTGSNWWYSGKDEGFVSFEKNGDSVTVTGQAKGDVVLMHGYYNN
-470 GESWTVSSGSENIEL
+470 SWHWI
-485 SESSSGSRI
+485 
-494 AKGLKVGDATV
+494 
-505 QREYY
+505 
-510 ALGWHTETFII
+510 TEQLTI
-521 HVMKKPAAT
+521 HVLSKAPIT
-530 SLSISGDDT
+530 SLEITGDGT
-539 VEQFKNI
+539 VEQFKSI
-546 TLTTDSDTNVTWT
+546 TLKTNADTGVTWT

-564 VATIDASGKVIG
+564 VATIDASGKVVG
-576 VKAGKVTITATTVTA
+576 VKLGTVTITATTVTA
-591 EGKVLTATHEVTV
+591 EDKVLTATHEVTV
-604 TKSKASAMSCY
+604 TGSKASATDCF

-634 FPSGGNHALGV
+634 FPSGGRHALGV

-672 DGSTGSSWVL
+672 DGSTGSSWAL
-682 DRNGAYNQ
+682 DRNGAYSQ

-700 DTLSKEQGTQI
+700 DTLSKEQSTQI

-759 NASGFAQYDAA
+759 GASGFAQYDAA

-784 SKTPADEKTVNGVKY
+784 SRTPAAEKTVNGVKY
-799 KFMGWYSDQACTQA
+799 KFMGWYSDLACTQA
-813 VSFPMRTSENVN
+813 VSFPMRASENVN

-840 YYLKGTTIQVAPS
+840 YYLEGTTIQVAPS
-853 KTLSGYMKGQKVV
+853 KTLSGYMKGQTVT

-889 DSSIDFFYTANPVGY
+889 DSSIDFFYTANEVGY
-904 RVEYCWTGSDTPFLT
+904 RVERYWTGSDTPLST
-919 ESDSDRHDSDHHVG
+919 ENYTGHVG
-933 DTVAGIEPKTFEGYT
+933 DQVTGLAPKAIDGYT

-959 GVDESQNVVKFYYRQ
+959 GADESKNVVKFYYRQ
-974 NVSLTANT
+974 NVSLTANS
-982 DSKTYNG
+982 DDNKTYNG

-996 YKTNLPGGES
+996 YTTNLPEGVS

-1024 YPYTFADGTIGK
+1024 YPYKFAKDTIGK
-1036 VSSDNKYVVTG
+1036 VSSDDKYVVTQ
-1047 TTDGNLHISPV
+1047 TTPGNLYISPV
-1058 TDEVVVKITG
+1058 TDEVTITISGHNGGEKYTG
-1068 KTGTE
+1068 KE
-1073 KYNGKQQAVSGWDV
+1073 QVVSGYDV
-1087 TEAPDGFDQ
+1087 SGLPAGVGEGDISFTG
-1096 SKIALAESATA
+1096 KA
-1107 EAKGKDAG
+1107 EAKGTDAG
-1115 TYNMGLT
+1115 EYKMGLAET
-1122 AASFVSSDGNYAK
+1122 QFSLKGDAAKNYVNVKFRVESDG
-1135 VKFEVVDGSLEI
+1135 VLTIG
-1147 TKRKVTLWSED
+1147 KRTVILTSED
-1158 GHKNYDGR
+1158 GHKNYDGKA
-1166 TLQRQ
+1166 LQRR
-1171 TDIRVDGTKDV
+1171 TDIG
-1182 YDKDKDTTTQK
+1182 K
-1193 TFEGDGFVEGEG
+1193 TVGGDGFVGEDG
-1205 VDNKNVKWFDENNIA
+1205 VLAKDKLTWYDENNILPNTYENRFDPA
-1220 PGCYDNKF
+1220 YTSSTNLNNYDVQLVFGKLVVNARTDNDKYAITVTACSSTVTYDGEEHTVSGVTGDTYTNDKKVTF
-1228 ECKPRSGT
+1228 TVEGLSASVSGT
-1236 NFDNYEI
+1236 
-1243 TYEYGKLYVN
+1243 
-1253 KRADNK
+1253 
-1259 KYEVTVK
+1259 
-1266 GASGTSGYD
+1266 
-1275 GQPHSATG
+1275 
-1283 LETTSYTNKEGVR
+1283 
-1296 FSIRAKTSGAESKV
+1296 
-1310 DAGTYENKV
+1310 DAGTYTNKV
-1319 SDVVVT
+1319 VGTPVVK
-1325 DPHGNDVT
+1325 DANGNNVT

-1338 TTENGKLTIDTRPVT
+1338 TTEDGKLTIDKRSVT
-1353 ITAGSAEKEYDG
+1353 IIAGSAEKEYDG

-1371 QANPKFTTKGF
+1371 QANPKFTTDGF
-1382 VDGQDISDV
+1382 VGGQGVSDV
-1391 AVEGSQTQCGTSA
+1391 TVEGSQTQCGTSA
-1404 STIKDNSWKFQE
+1404 STIKDKSWKFQN
-1416 GTNGNNYSVTTA
+1416 GTNGNNYSVTVKP
-1428 QGTLTVKH
+1428 GTLTVKH
-1436 RSDDKKYAITLMG
+1436 RSDDKKYAITLTG

-1464 SGVEQDKWTFDGV
+1464 SGVEQDKWTFNDV
-1477 EYTVFNYHANVSG
+1477 EYTVSNYHANVSG
-1490 TDAGTYKNIVTSG
+1490 TDADTYNNIVTSG
-1503 EGGYKV
+1503 KDGYRV

-1515 DVTAEF
+1515 DVTEEF
-1521 SISVAPGTLTIK
+1521 SISVASGTLTIK

-1552 LTAAE
+1552 LTADAE
-1557 AEREFAA
+1557 HEFAA
-1564 EGFVGEDDIASAKV
+1564 EGFVGEDGIASAKV
-1578 DGSITDVGE
+1578 DGSITDAGKTE
-1587 TASNVVQESVV
+1587 SNVAQDSVV

-1607 YSITY
+1607 YNITY
-1612 NPGKLEVTP
+1612 QPGTLEVTP
-1621 NTDEVVVTIAKK
+1621 VTDEVVVTITGKSAKLPYNG
-1633 SGTKDYSG
+1633 S
-1641 FEQSVKGYELRDI
+1641 EQSVTGYDFEA
-1654 SNREYAATD
+1654 SNPLYKEGDFT
-1663 IEFVGSA
+1663 FSGKA
-1670 DDQVAKG
+1670 DAKG

-1693 NNSVNFTNV
+1693 NNSANFTNV
-1702 KFEILD
+1702 KFEIVD
-1708 GSLTITK
+1708 GSLVIAK

-1732 NPLEDRTVS
+1732 NPLEDHTVS
-1741 VTSGSLATG
+1741 VTSGNLVAG
-1750 DKFIADVTG
+1750 DAFVADVTG
-1759 SQTDAGSSANAFT
+1759 SQTNAGSSANAFT
-1772 YKLVNAAGE
+1772 YKLVNAKGE
-1781 ELAQDAEGAY
+1781 ELAEDGEGAY
-1791 RNYNV
+1791 RNYSV

-1818 KHAEGAYNGKPL
+1818 NRAEGTYSGKPL

-1866 MDLQGKFKNADDVN
+1866 MDLQGKFANADAVN

-1886 EITNGFVA
+1886 EITNGSVA
-1894 ISKAEVKLQSA
+1894 ISMAKVTLQSA
-1905 DLEKEYDGTALT
+1905 NLEKEYDGTALT
-1917 NKKGGEEQTPL
+1917 NKNGGEEQTPL

-1936 GEGAAYTFTGSQTLV
+1936 GEGAAYAFTGSQTLV
-1951 GGSPNAFNYTLNDN
+1951 GGSPNTFSYALNEN
-1965 TKADNYEISV
+1965 TEADNYEISV

-1982 TNRQAKYQVTVE
+1982 TNRQAQYQVEVK

-2001 TYDGVEHAAAGLKT
+2001 TYDGVEHAATGLKT
-2015 SEFTVEGQK
+2015 SEFTVDGQK

-2045 TISGTPVVKDADGND
+2045 TISGTPVVKDANGND
-2060 VSSQFAVKL
+2060 VSSQFAVTL
-2069 VPGELKIAKRSV
+2069 VPGKLEIAKRSV

-2086 SESRVYNGEA
+2086 SESREYNGEA
-2096 LTNDRVTVGGDGFV
+2096 LTNDGITVGGDGFV

-2125 AGTVTNSFTY
+2125 AGKATNSFTY
-2135 ERNSNT
+2135 AANSNT
-2141 NFDNYTITKAEGT
+2141 NFDNYTITKEEGT

-2162 KVTVTITGNSAT
+2162 KVTVTITGKSAT
-2174 LQYSGSEQSVTGYS
+2174 LPYSGSEQSVTGYD
-2188 FATSDNRY
+2188 FATSDGRY
-2196 SEANVKFQGEAV
+2196 CEANVKFQGEAV

-2216 YNMNLASGQFSNTSG
+2216 YNMNLASGQFSNISG
-2231 NFTNVEFVVV
+2231 NFTNVEFVVN
-2241 DGSLEI
+2241 DGSLKIE
-2247 TGGDLDAD
+2247 GGRIDSD
-2255 KVVWDVHDV
+2255 KVVWDVHLV

-2273 SAYAAKA
+2273 SAYVAKA

-2291 YSTDGE
+2291 YSTDGK
-2297 QWTDD
+2297 QWTDN
-2302 PSNITLT
+2302 PSEITLT
-2309 HFGYQE
+2309 HVGYQE

-2320 TGANYAAGQYAEN
+2320 TSANYDAGQYAEN
-2333 KDGEWVAITSRPVK
+2333 AEPIMITKRLVK
-2347 LTSKGDNKKYDGK
+2347 LASKGDSKKYDGK
-2360 PLTND
+2360 PLANH
-2365 TVTVETKG
+2365 TVTVTPKG
-2373 EGTGFIDGEGVTIKV
+2373 EGIGFIDGEGVTIKV

-2397 SDNTFD
+2397 SDNTFK
-2403 YIFNEGTNASDYW
+2403 YAFNKGTNAGDYW
-2416 VTTKFGKLVVTAS
+2416 VTTEYGKLVVTAS
-2429 DSEVVAKIAGHNKT
+2429 DSEVVAKIAGHNKI
-2443 VEYNGL
+2443 VEYNGS

-2461 SNKLYGE
+2461 SSKLYGE
-2468 GDFAFSGTAVAKGTN
+2468 DDFTFSGKAVAKGTDV
-2483 AGTYKMELT
+2483 GTYNMNL
-2492 AEQFS
+2492 ASEQFA
-2497 NKSNNFSKVAF
+2497 NKSGNFSKVKF
-2508 AVTDGTLTITPKSIV
+2508 VVTDGALTITPKSIV

-2546 DQTWTPIVKDGERT
+2546 DQTWKPIVKDGERT

-2565 DYTVEYSTADRTNV
+2565 DYTVEYSTADHTNV
-2579 SGKITVAITGIGNY
+2579 GEITVTIKGTNNY
-2593 SGKVERTYQ
+2593 SGEVKRTYQ
-2602 ITKRTVDLKSEGGS
+2602 ITKRPVELKSQSGS
-2616 KPYDGTALTKPE
+2616 KPYDGTPLAKPE

-2640 VGGEVSNVRA
+2640 VTGEVSNVRA
-2650 TSSVTTVAQGEV
+2650 TGSVTTVAEGEV
-2662 ANSIAYDTNAGF
+2662 TNSIAYDTNDRFKEG
-2674 NADNYAISK
+2674 NYTISK

-2695 EDDII
+2695 EDG
-2700 ITPND
+2700 ITIMPKN
-2705 ATYIYDASSRK
+2705 AIYIYDASSHD
-2716 ASAATASASVAGTDV
+2716 AGVAEASASVTGTDV

-2780 LAIQKRDVE
+2780 LTIQKRDVE
-2789 LTSASSS
+2789 LTSASAS
-2796 KVYDGM
+2796 KVYDGA

-2823 DLAGDGQVHAT
+2823 DLAGDGQVRAT
-2834 GSQTKV
+2834 GSQTEV

-2851 KDGAENNYNII
+2851 KPGAENNYNII
-2862 GEHVGTLTV
+2862 PDHVGTLTV
-2871 TDQSITPDPQNP
+2871 THQSIAPDPQNP
-2883 DSYKGVAIDE
+2883 DSYKGVAINE
-2893 PSDHVYD
+2893 PNDHVYD
-2900 GTEHKWAPEVTDK
+2900 GAEHKWAPEVTDK
-2913 DGNKLVEGVD
+2913 DGNKLVEDVD
-2923 YTVTYDTN
+2923 YELTYSENTTDAGTVT
-2931 DFVNVKVVNVTIAG
+2931 VTITG
-2945 MGSYTGTCVKAYE
+2945 KGNYMGTCVKTYE

-2986 EGLVGGETAT
+2986 EGLVGDETAT

-3008 SANTVSRIT
+3008 SANTVSGFT

-3023 GNYYIATQNDGTLTV
+3023 GNYNIVAQNDGTLTV

-3049 ALPDVAYNG
+3049 SLPDVTYNG
-3058 ESQQQTPVV
+3058 ESQQQKPVV
-3067 KDGEKELVEGVDY
+3067 KDGEKVLVEGVDY

-3085 ENTIDAG
+3085 ENTTDAG
-3092 SVTVTVV
+3092 NVTVTVT
-3099 GKGNYAGSVDVAYR
+3099 GQGNYAGSVDVAYR
-3113 IAPAALT
+3113 IMPAPLT
-3120 VTTPSASGVYNG
+3120 VSTPSASGVYNG
-3132 KPLTAAGSMS
+3132 NALTAAGTIS

-3175 DATAKQANYT
+3175 GATAKQANYT
-3185 ISETVGKLTVTES
+3185 VSESIGKLTVTES

-3209 TFTYDGTAHGAT
+3209 AFTYDGTAHGAT
-3221 VTVGAL
+3221 VTVGVL

-3242 TNVSDGE
+3242 MNVSDGE
-3249 VAATADVLVIKNAQG
+3249 VAATADLLVIKNAQG

-3282 EPAKLTVTTPSVSKP
+3282 EPAKLTVTTPRVSKP
-3297 YDGSAL
+3297 YDGQAL
-3303 TAEGKA
+3303 TAEGKV
-3309 SGFVNG
+3309 SGFVNS
-3315 EAATLK
+3315 EAAILK

-3331 SVNGYEL
+3331 SENSYEL
-3338 VWDDNAKAENYT
+3338 VWDGSAKAENYT
-3350 VEESLGTLEVT
+3350 VEENLGMLEVT

-3385 AGANVI
+3385 AGANAI
-3391 GVPAGFTLSAKTKGS
+3391 GVPAGFALSAKTRGS

-3412 VTAEVVSY
+3412 VTAEVDSY
-3420 IITNAAGQDVTD
+3420 IITNAAGEDVTD

-3460 VYDGTALTEHKVSV
+3460 VYDGTALTEHEVSV
-3474 EDGSLASGEEFGY
+3474 ADGSLASGEEFGY

-3500 NTFAAKPGNGSAK
+3500 NTFAAKPGNGATK
-3513 VENYDITYRYGALTV
+3513 VENYDITYRYGTLTV

-3542 YAGVKVNSPSD
+3542 YAGVKVNAPSD

-3582 VTYSTDDFTNVTGT
+3582 VTYSTDDFTNVTG
-3596 IKVAITGI
+3596 IVKVAITGI
-3604 GDYTGSV
+3604 GDYTGCV

-3643 TLQGAEALF
+3643 TVQGAEALF

-3692 EKSEGELSVV
+3692 ERAEGELSVV

-3759 GAIKV
+3759 GAITV
-3764 TVTGQGNYAGSVD
+3764 TVTGQGNYAGSVE

-3800 NALTAAGSISGFVN
+3800 KPLTAAGTISGFVN

-3842 ADATAK
+3842 AGATAK

-3867 GRVFATPGSYSG
+3867 GRVVATPGSYSG

-3921 SVDELVIINAQG
+3921 SVDELVIVNAQG
-3933 EDVTDKLDIEKQTG
+3933 EDVTGKLDIEKQTG
-3947 AIKIAPAEYH
+3947 AIKIAPAEYY

-3963 SKVYDG
+3963 FKVYDG
-3969 IALTAPGKIV
+3969 TALTAPGKIV

-4026 SLEVAAEKA
+4026 SLEVTAAKA

-4040 LSGSSASKVYDGKP
+4040 LSGNSASKVYDGKP
-4054 LAAKAASAPIPTQD
+4054 LAAKAASAVVPTQD
-4068 AVTIEYSLDGEN
+4068 AVAIEYSLDGEN

-4092 VADSATVQLRASSLG
+4092 VADSATVQLRASSLD
-4107 NYEGYVYG
+4107 NYEGYVHG

-4140 ALTRPDVAGWKQLG
+4140 ALTRPEVAGWKQLG
-4154 DEGFVDGQVSDVR
+4154 DEGFVDGQVSGVR
-4167 ATGSVTHVS
+4167 ATGSATHVS

-4207 VTAKQIAAADMTV
+4207 VTAKQIAAADVTV

-4241 GGKTLVDGVDYEL
+4241 GDKVLVEGVDYQL

-4266 TVTVTGEGDYAGS
+4266 TVTVTGKGDYAGS

-4285 IVPAPL
+4285 IAPAPL

-4378 GTFTYDGSSH
+4378 GTFAYDGASH
-4388 GATVKVASLPE
+4388 GATVTVGALPE

-4404 TAESV
+4404 TAESA
-4409 ASAKDVSDGEV
+4409 ASAKDVSEGEV

-4457 TVTTPSA
+4457 TVITPSA
-4464 SKPYDGQAL
+4464 SKPYDGDAL
-4473 TAEGRVSGFVNGET
+4473 TAEGKVSGFVNGEA
-4487 ATFKTTGS
+4487 ATLKTTGS
-4495 QTEVGSSVN
+4495 QTGVGSSVN

-4513 AKAANYTVEESLGTL
+4513 AKAANYTVEENLGTL

-4533 SIDPDDADAFG
+4533 SINPDDAGAFG
-4544 GVTVGYLSDTVYN
+4544 GVTVGYLTDTVYN

-4569 KDGKALVKGRDYE
+4569 KDGKVLVKGLDYE
-4582 LSFSGDVKNVG
+4582 LSFSGEVKNVG
-4593 EATVA
+4593 EVTMT

-4626 DSKIYDGSELV
+4626 DSKIYDGGELT
-4637 NGELTIEGLQGED
+4637 NSELTIEGLQGED

-4666 ENTYRITWGDVDA
+4666 ENTYRITWGETDA

>member
-1 MKAKNNEL
+1 MKAKSNEL
-9 TVESMTQR
+9 TVDSMTQR

-38 PAVSPSQVYAGDGEA
+38 PAVSPSQVYAGDGA
-53 ADDAAAQVE
+53 AVEDTAAQVE
-62 GASSGAATSSADKAA
+62 GTSSAAATSAADKSADTAA
-77 DTVASSAASAASS
+77 NSAASATSS
-90 AAPAASEQPAST
+90 AAPAASEQSAST

-109 PGAFESAQP
+109 PSASEPAQP
-118 AATQQ
+118 AGTQQ
-123 DESAKEDADTADVE
+123 DKSAKEDADTADVE
-137 LVLGNASITYMN
+137 LVLGNASIMYMN

-163 KDDFKFTVSPDNGYS
+163 KDDFKFTVSPDNGYN

-193 SPDEQGVYT
+193 SPDDQGVYT
-202 VSAADV
+202 VSAVDV

-225 GKDNAAVSI
+225 SKDTAVSI
-234 EDDAAAEETQVS
+234 EDDATEETQVS
-246 AVGAGAISGPTSVA
+246 VSGTGATSGPTSVA
-260 QGDTITLT
+260 QGDEITL
-268 YNGDMRIDN
+268 
-277 WYGGDG
+277 
-283 LFSGWDVSADKKSIT
+283 ADS
-298 LTATS
+298 
-303 NWAFTGSEKTTTI
+303 
-316 YLGYIDQSGTWHNQG
+316 
-331 DDRLAF
+331 
-337 NVTVKKRT
+337 
-345 FTVVQP
+345 
-351 EPVAEGQDHFWIPQI
+351 
-366 KDDETGKVFSLAD
+366 
-379 APSGA
+379 
-384 FLPFEYYRDGQRI
+384 
-397 ENASQYWHDANEFS
+397 
-411 KPGTYTVI
+411 
-419 VKPNNGWIYDF
+419 
-430 EAVGQIEITIPTKKP
+430 TKKP
-445 DSTDFEKWIY
+445 DNTAFEKWIY
-455 TGESVDLKGDGSAWW
+455 VGETATYQGTSGNKWSTGSNWWYSGKDEGFVSFEKNGDSVTVTGQAKGDVVLMHGYYNN
-470 GESWTVSSGSENIEL
+470 SWHWI
-485 SESSSGSRI
+485 
-494 AKGLKVGDATV
+494 
-505 QREYY
+505 
-510 ALGWHTETFII
+510 TEQLTI
-521 HVMKKPAAT
+521 HVLPKAPIT
-530 SLSISGDDT
+530 SLEITGDGT
-539 VEQFKNI
+539 VEQFKSI
-546 TLTTDSDTNVTWT
+546 TLKTNADTGVTWT

-564 VATIDASGKVIG
+564 VATIDASGKAVG
-576 VKAGKVTITATTVTA
+576 VKAGKVTITATVTA

-604 TKSKASAMSCY
+604 TESTAQQKNAN
-615 LFFQNSPTANP
+615 LFFLKSPTNNP
-626 DSNGTASW
+626 DSNSASDW
-634 FPSGGNHALGV
+634 YPTGGKSDLGV
-645 KVNLDGLNLPGGKN
+645 KVNIEGAAFSGKN
-659 SYDNVANRVTQWP
+659 TWDNVANRVVKWP
-672 DGSTGSSWVL
+672 DGSAGSSWTL
-682 DRNGAYNQ
+682 PQTNS
-690 YWNAVFQAWK
+690 YWDKVFDSYKSEIEDKLQVSI
-700 DTLSKEQGTQI
+700 SK
-711 TEDDVEEIALYPYK
+711 DDVEAIVLHPYK
-725 ISNNTNVGCGY
+725 ISNNSGTY
-736 HLDCKVVVK
+736 HLDCKVEVKVKKVVTATFWLQSAGATGFDK
-745 CSKAINAVFYLQDA
+745 QYSVSTLEVKDGAV
-759 NASGFAQYDAA
+759 
-770 TYKLEKGIAQVAAP
+770 QVVAPAAP
-784 SKTPADEKTVNGVKY
+784 EAEKTVDGVKY
-799 KFMGWYSDQACTQA
+799 KFMGWYSDQACTQP
-813 VSFPMRTSENVN
+813 VTFPVTTVENVF
-825 YYGKYVACDQSIQVN
+825 YYGKYVPCDQSIQVN
-840 YYLKGTTIQVAPS
+840 YYLDKTNTPVAPS
-853 KTLSGYMKGQKVV
+853 QTLSGYMKGQVV
-866 QSPISVEGYTP
+866 TQTPIDIPGYTP
-877 VSSESKSGVVGT
+877 VSTDAKTGVVGT
-889 DSSIDFFYTANPVGY
+889 DSSIDFYYTANPVGY
-904 RVEYCWTGSDTPFLT
+904 RVEYYWTGSDTPLST
-919 ESDSDRHDSDHHVG
+919 ESYRGHVG
-933 DTVAGIEPKTFEGYT
+933 DQITGLEPKAIDGYT

-959 GVDESQNVVKFYYRQ
+959 GADESKNVVKFYYRQ
-974 NVSLTANT
+974 NVSLTANF
-982 DSKTYNG
+982 DDNKTYNG

-996 YKTNLPGGES
+996 YTTNLPEGVS

-1024 YPYTFADGTIGK
+1024 YPYKFAKDTIGK
-1036 VSSDNKYVVTG
+1036 VSSDDKYVVTQ
-1047 TTDGNLHISPV
+1047 TTPGNLHISPV
-1058 TDEVVVKITG
+1058 TDEVTITISGHNGGEKYTG
-1068 KTGTE
+1068 KE
-1073 KYNGKQQAVSGWDV
+1073 QVVSGYDV
-1087 TEAPDGFDQ
+1087 SGLPAGVGEGDISFTG
-1096 SKIALAESATA
+1096 KA
-1107 EAKGKDAG
+1107 EAKGTDAG
-1115 TYNMGLT
+1115 EYKMGLAET
-1122 AASFVSSDGNYAK
+1122 QFSLKGDAAKNYVNVKFRVESDG
-1135 VKFEVVDGSLEI
+1135 VLTIG
-1147 TKRKVTLWSED
+1147 KRTVILTSED
-1158 GHKNYDGR
+1158 GHKNYDGKA
-1166 TLQRQ
+1166 LQRR
-1171 TDIRVDGTKDV
+1171 TDIG
-1182 YDKDKDTTTQK
+1182 K
-1193 TFEGDGFVEGEG
+1193 TVGGDGFVGEDG
-1205 VDNKNVKWFDENNIA
+1205 VLAKDKLTWYDENNILPNTYENRFDPA
-1220 PGCYDNKF
+1220 YTSSTNLNNYDVQLVFGKLVVNARTDNDKYAITVTACSSTVTYDGEEHTVSGVTGDTYTNDKKVTF
-1228 ECKPRSGT
+1228 TVEGLSASVSGT
-1236 NFDNYEI
+1236 
-1243 TYEYGKLYVN
+1243 
-1253 KRADNK
+1253 
-1259 KYEVTVK
+1259 
-1266 GASGTSGYD
+1266 
-1275 GQPHSATG
+1275 
-1283 LETTSYTNKEGVR
+1283 
-1296 FSIRAKTSGAESKV
+1296 
-1310 DAGTYENKV
+1310 DAGTYTNKV
-1319 SDVVVT
+1319 VGTPVVK
-1325 DPHGNDVT
+1325 DANGNNVT

-1338 TTENGKLTIDTRPVT
+1338 TTEDGKLTIDKRSVT
-1353 ITAGSAEKEYDG
+1353 IIAGSAEKEYDG

-1371 QANPKFTTKGF
+1371 QANPKFTTDGF
-1382 VDGQDISDV
+1382 VGGQGVSDV
-1391 AVEGSQTQCGTSA
+1391 TVEGSQTQCGTSA
-1404 STIKDNSWKFQE
+1404 STIKDKSWKFQN
-1416 GTNGNNYSVTTA
+1416 GTNGNNYSVTVKP
-1428 QGTLTVKH
+1428 GTLTVKH
-1436 RSDDKKYAITLMG
+1436 RSDDKKYAITLTG

-1464 SGVEQDKWTFDGV
+1464 SGVEQDKWTFNDV
-1477 EYTVFNYHANVSG
+1477 EYTVSNYHANVSG
-1490 TDAGTYKNIVTSG
+1490 TDADTYKNIVTSG
-1503 EGGYKV
+1503 KDGYRV

-1515 DVTAEF
+1515 DVTEEF
-1521 SISVAPGTLTIK
+1521 SISVASGTLTIK

-1552 LTAAE
+1552 LTADAE
-1557 AEREFAA
+1557 HEFAA
-1564 EGFVGEDDIASAKV
+1564 EGFVGEDGIASAKV
-1578 DGSITDVGE
+1578 DGSITDVGKTE
-1587 TASNVVQESVV
+1587 SNVAQDSVV

-1607 YSITY
+1607 YNITY
-1612 NPGKLEVTP
+1612 QPGTLEVTP
-1621 NTDEVVVTIAKK
+1621 VTDEVVVTITGKSAKLPYNG
-1633 SGTKDYSG
+1633 S
-1641 FEQSVKGYELRDI
+1641 EQSVTGYDFEA
-1654 SNREYAATD
+1654 SNPLYKEGDFT
-1663 IEFVGSA
+1663 FSGKA
-1670 DDQVAKG
+1670 DAKG
-1677 TDAGTYEMNL
+1677 TDAGTYEMKL

-1693 NNSVNFTNV
+1693 SNSANFTNV
-1702 KFEILD
+1702 RFEIVD

-1732 NPLEDRTVS
+1732 NPLEDHTVS
-1741 VTSGSLATG
+1741 VTSGNLVAG
-1750 DKFIADVTG
+1750 DAFVADVTG
-1759 SQTDAGSSANAFT
+1759 SQTNAGSSANTFT
-1772 YKLVNAAGE
+1772 YKLVNAAGK
-1781 ELAQDAEGAY
+1781 ELAKDAEGAY

-1803 KVNPVSNEVVVTIVG
+1803 KVNPVSDEVVVTIVG
-1818 KHAEGAYNGKPL
+1818 DHAEGTYNGKPL

-1843 YTSAKVAFSGEN
+1843 YTSARVAFSGEN

-1866 MDLQGKFKNADDVN
+1866 MDLQDKFANADGVN

-1894 ISKAEVKLQSA
+1894 VSKAEVKLQSA

-1917 NKKGGEEQTPL
+1917 NKNGGEEQTPL

-1951 GGSPNAFNYTLNDN
+1951 GGSPNAFSYTLNEN
-1965 TKADNYEISV
+1965 TKAANYEISV

-1982 TNRQAKYQVTVE
+1982 TNRQAQYQVMVK
-1994 ANSSTDN
+1994 ANSSTGN
-2001 TYDGVEHAAAGLKT
+2001 TYDGVEHAAMGLKT
-2015 SEFTVEGQK
+2015 SEFTVDGQK
-2024 YTVEGLKT
+2024 YTVEGLNT

-2045 TISGTPVVKDADGND
+2045 TISGTPVVKDVNGND

-2069 VPGELKIAKRSV
+2069 VSGKLEIAKRSV
-2081 TLTSA
+2081 KLTSA
-2086 SESRVYNGEA
+2086 SKSREYNGEA
-2096 LTNDRVTVGGDGFV
+2096 LTNDGVTVDGDGFV
-2110 AGEGASYS
+2110 AGEGATYS

-2125 AGTVTNSFTY
+2125 AGKAANSFTY
-2135 ERNSNT
+2135 AANSST
-2141 NFDNYTITKAEGT
+2141 NFDNYTITKEEGT

-2162 KVTVTITGNSAT
+2162 KVTVTITGKSAT
-2174 LQYSGSEQSVTGYS
+2174 LPYSGSEQSVTGYD
-2188 FATSDNRY
+2188 FATSDGRY
-2196 SEANVKFQGEAV
+2196 CEANVKFQGEAV

-2216 YNMNLASGQFSNTSG
+2216 YNMNLASGQFSNISG
-2231 NFTNVEFVVV
+2231 NFTNVEFVVN
-2241 DGSLEI
+2241 DGSLKIE
-2247 TGGDLDAD
+2247 GGRIDSD
-2255 KVVWDVHDV
+2255 KVVWDVHLV

-2273 SAYAAKA
+2273 SAYVAKA

-2291 YSTDGE
+2291 YSTDGK
-2297 QWTDD
+2297 QWTDN
-2302 PSNITLT
+2302 PSEITLT
-2309 HFGYQE
+2309 HVGYQE

-2320 TGANYAAGQYAEN
+2320 TSANYDAGQYAEN
-2333 KDGEWVAITSRPVK
+2333 AEPIMITKRLVK
-2347 LTSKGDNKKYDGK
+2347 LASKGDSKKYDGK
-2360 PLTND
+2360 PLANH
-2365 TVTVETKG
+2365 TVTVTPKG
-2373 EGTGFIDGEGVTIKV
+2373 EGIGFIDGEGVTIKV
-2388 TGSQTDAGE
+2388 TGSQTDAGD
-2397 SDNTFD
+2397 SDNTFN
-2403 YIFNEGTNASDYW
+2403 YTFNEGTNASDYL
-2416 VTTKFGKLVVTAS
+2416 VTTELGKLVVTAS
-2429 DSEVVAKIAGHNKT
+2429 DSEVVATIKGHNKT
-2443 VEYNGL
+2443 VEYNGS
-2449 EQSVEGYDFVEA
+2449 EQSVEGYDFDEEA
-2461 SNKLYGE
+2461 SSPLYKE
-2468 GDFAFSGTAVAKGTN
+2468 GDFTFSGEAVAKGTDV
-2483 AGTYKMELT
+2483 GTYNMNLASK
-2492 AEQFS
+2492 QFT
-2497 NKSNNFSKVAF
+2497 NKSGNFSKVTF
-2508 AVTDGTLTITPKSIV
+2508 VVMDGALTITPKSIV
-2523 PDPENPKNTM
+2523 PDSENPKNTM

-2546 DQTWTPIVKDGERT
+2546 DQTWTPVVKDGERT

-2565 DYTVEYSTADRTNV
+2565 DYTVEYNTADRTNV
-2579 SGKITVAITGIGNY
+2579 IGEISVTITGINNY
-2593 SGKVERTYQ
+2593 SGKVERRYQ
-2602 ITKRTVDLKSEGGS
+2602 IAKRPVELKSEGDS
-2616 KPYDGTALTKPE
+2616 KSYDGTALVKPE

-2640 VGGEVSNVRA
+2640 VEGEVSNVRA
-2650 TSSVTTVAQGEV
+2650 TGSVTTVAQGEV
-2662 ANSIAYDTNAGF
+2662 TNSIAYDTNAGF
-2674 NADNYAISK
+2674 KEGNYDISK
-2683 DEGKLSI
+2683 TEGKLSI

-2695 EDDII
+2695 EDGIT
-2700 ITPND
+2700 ITPNN
-2705 ATYIYDASSRK
+2705 ATYIYNASSHGAR
-2716 ASAATASASVAGTDV
+2716 AATALASVAGTDV
-2731 NLEYRVKGSAD
+2731 NLGYRVKGSAD

-2780 LAIQKRDVE
+2780 LTIQKRDVE
-2789 LTSASSS
+2789 LTSASAS
-2796 KVYDGM
+2796 KVYDGA
-2802 PLTKDWVDMGPNRPD
+2802 PLTKDWVDMGPNRPG

-2834 GSQTKV
+2834 GSQTGV
-2840 GSSENAISYKL
+2840 GFSDNAISYQL
-2851 KDGAENNYNII
+2851 KPGAENNYNII
-2862 GEHVGTLTV
+2862 GKHVGTLTV
-2871 TDQSITPDPQNP
+2871 TAQSIAPDSQNP

-2893 PSDHVYD
+2893 PNDHVYD
-2900 GTEHKWAPEVTDK
+2900 GTEHKWAPVVTDK

-2923 YTVTYDTN
+2923 YTVAYDTD
-2931 DFVNVKVVNVTIAG
+2931 DFANVKVVNVTITG
-2945 MGSYTGTCVKAYE
+2945 KGNYTGTCVKAYE

-2967 AGSASKVYDG
+2967 AESASKVYDG

-2986 EGLVGGETAT
+2986 EGLVDGETAT
-2996 AQTQGSQTEVGS
+2996 AQTEGSQTEVGTS
-3008 SANTVSRIT
+3008 DNTVTGGIT

-3023 GNYYIATQNDGTLTV
+3023 GNYYIAAQNDGTLTI

-3049 ALPDVAYNG
+3049 SLPDVTYNG
-3058 ESQQQTPVV
+3058 ESQQQKPVV
-3067 KDGEKELVEGVDY
+3067 KDGEKVLAEGVDY

-3085 ENTIDAG
+3085 ENTTDAG
-3092 SVTVTVV
+3092 MVTVTVT

-3113 IAPAALT
+3113 IAPAPLT
-3120 VTTPSASGVYNG
+3120 VSTPSASRVYNG
-3132 KPLTAAGSMS
+3132 KPLTAAGSIS

-3152 ETTGSQ
+3152 ETAGSQ

-3175 DATAKQANYT
+3175 GATAKQANYT
-3185 ISETVGKLTVTES
+3185 VSESIGKLTVTES

-3209 TFTYDGTAHGAT
+3209 TFAYDGAAHGAT
-3221 VTVGAL
+3221 VTVGAM

-3242 TNVSDGE
+3242 TNVFDGE

-3264 EDVTSKLNI
+3264 EDVTSKLNV

-3282 EPAKLTVTTPSVSKP
+3282 EPAKLTVTTPSASKP

-3331 SVNGYEL
+3331 SENGYEL

-3350 VEESLGTLEVT
+3350 VEEDLGTLEVT

-3412 VTAEVVSY
+3412 VTAEVDSY

-3460 VYDGTALTEHKVSV
+3460 VYDGTALTEHEVSV
-3474 EDGSLASGEEFGY
+3474 ADGSLASGEEFGY

-3500 NTFAAKPGNGSAK
+3500 NTFAAKPGNGATK
-3513 VENYDITYRYGALTV
+3513 VENYDITYRYGTLTV

-3643 TLQGAEALF
+3643 TAQGAEALF

-3791 PSASGVYNG
+3791 PSASRVYNG

-3842 ADATAK
+3842 ANATAK

-3867 GRVFATPGSYSG
+3867 GRVVATPGSYSG

-3906 NATATDATDEAGVTA
+3906 NATAIDATDEAGATA
-3921 SVDELVIINAQG
+3921 SVDELAIVNAQG
-3933 EDVTDKLDIEKQTG
+3933 EDVTGKLDIEKQVGT
-3947 AIKIAPAEYH
+3947 IKIAPAEYY

-3963 SKVYDG
+3963 FKVYDG
-3969 IALTAPGKIV
+3969 TALTAPGKIV
-3979 GLVNGEEASLSVT
+3979 GLVDGEEASLSVT

-3999 SSANTYAI
+3999 SSANAYAI

-4018 VHGADTIG
+4018 VHGADAIG
-4026 SLEVAAEKA
+4026 SLEVAAAKA
-4035 DGKIS
+4035 EGKIS

-4054 LAAKAASAPIPTQD
+4054 LAAKAATAAVPTQD
-4068 AVTIEYSLDGEN
+4068 AVTVEYSLDGEN
-4080 WTTDPGSLTATD
+4080 WTTDPGSLAATD

-4122 KRAVNL
+4122 KRAVDL

-4140 ALTRPDVAGWKQLG
+4140 SLTRPEVAGWKQLG
-4154 DEGFVDGQVSDVR
+4154 DEGFVDGQVSEVR
-4167 ATGSVTHVS
+4167 ATGSATHVS
-4176 DGKVANAIA
+4176 DGKVANTIA

-4220 QAPADVVYS
+4220 QAPVDVVYS

-4241 GGKTLVDGVDYEL
+4241 GGKTLVEGVDYEL

-4388 GATVKVASLPE
+4388 GATVKVANLPE

-4473 TAEGRVSGFVNGET
+4473 TAEGKVSGFVNGET
-4487 ATFKTTGS
+4487 ATLKTTGS
-4495 QTEVGSSVN
+4495 QAEVGSSVN

-4513 AKAANYTVEESLGTL
+4513 AKAANYTVEENLGML

-4533 SIDPDDADAFG
+4533 SINPDDVDAFG
-4544 GVTVGYLSDTVYN
+4544 GVTVGYLTDTMYN
-4557 GADQRFEPEVID
+4557 GADQCFEPEVVD
-4569 KDGKALVKGRDYE
+4569 KDGKALMKGIDYE

-4705 PEPEPTPTPEPE
+4705 PGPEPTPTPEPE

-4723 PTPEPT
+4723 PTPEPE

-4750 APNPIPDG
+4750 VPNPIPDG

>member
-1 MKAKNNEL
+1 MKAKSNQL
-9 TVESMTQR
+9 TAESMTQR

-38 PAVSPSQVYAGDGEA
+38 PAVSPSQVYAGDGAA
-53 ADDAAAQVE
+53 ADDTAVQVE
-62 GASSGAATSSADKAA
+62 GASSAAATSAADKAA
-77 DTVASSAASAASS
+77 DAAASSAASAASS

-102 TSQQQAA
+102 TSQQQATPSA
-109 PGAFESAQP
+109 SEPAQP

-123 DESAKEDADTADVE
+123 DESAKKDADTADVE
-137 LVLGNASITYMN
+137 LVLGNASITYLN

-193 SPDEQGVYT
+193 SPDDQGVYT

-234 EDDAAAEETQVS
+234 EDDATEKTQASVS
-246 AVGAGAISGPTSVA
+246 GAGAISGPTSVA
-260 QGDTITLT
+260 QGNTITLT
-268 YNGDMRIDN
+268 YNGDMTPQN
-277 WYGGDG
+277 WFSPEQG
-283 LFSGWDVSADKKSIT
+283 LFSEWNVSADKKT
-298 LTATS
+298 LTLKATD
-303 NWAFTGSEKTTTI
+303 NWAFVGSKKTATI
-316 YLGYIDQSGTWHNQG
+316 CMEYTDQSDQWHTGVANSMTF
-331 DDRLAF
+331 D
-337 NVTVKKRT
+337 VTVKKRS

-366 KDDETGKVFSLAD
+366 KDNETGRVFSISD
-379 APSGA
+379 APDGA
-384 FLPFEYYRDGQRI
+384 FLPLEYYRDGQRI
-397 ENASQYWHDANEFS
+397 ENASQYRHDTNEFS
-411 KPGTYTVI
+411 KPGTYTVV
-419 VKPNNGWIYDF
+419 VKPDNGWIYDF
-430 EAVGQIEITIPTKKP
+430 EGMGQIEIAIPTKKP
-445 DSTDFEKWIY
+445 DNTDFEKWIY
-455 TGESVDLKGDGSAWW
+455 VGESVDLEGDENAWW
-470 GESWTVSSGSENIEL
+470 GERWKVSSGSENVEL
-485 SESSSGSRI
+485 SGSGNV
-494 AKGLKVGDATV
+494 KGLKVGDATV
-505 QREYY
+505 VRGFYSP
-510 ALGWHTETFII
+510 GWHTETFTI

-530 SLSISGDDT
+530 SLSISGADT

-546 TLTTDSDTNVTWT
+546 TLTTDSDTDVTWT

-564 VATIDASGKVIG
+564 VATIDASGKVVG
-576 VKAGKVTITATTVTA
+576 VKPGKVTITATTVTA

-604 TKSKASAMSCY
+604 KTSGVSPTSCY

-645 KVNLDGLNLPGGKN
+645 KINLDGLNLPGGKN

-682 DRNGAYNQ
+682 DRNGAYSQ
-690 YWNAVFQAWK
+690 YWNAVFRAWK
-700 DTLSKEQGTQI
+700 NTLSKEQGTQI

-759 NASGFAQYDAA
+759 DASGFAQYDAA
-770 TYKLEKGIAQVAAP
+770 TYRLEKGIAQVTAP

-840 YYLKGTTIQVAPS
+840 YYLKGTTTQVAPS
-853 KTLSGYMKGQKVV
+853 KTLSGYMKGQTVV
-866 QSPISVEGYTP
+866 QSPISIEGYKP
-877 VSSESKSGVVGT
+877 VSDETKSGVVGT
-889 DSSIDFFYTANPVGY
+889 DSSIDFYYTANPADY
-904 RVEYCWTGSDTPFLT
+904 SVEYYWTGSDKPLSS
-919 ESDSDRHDSDHHVG
+919 EKRSGHVG
-933 DTVAGIEPKTFEGYT
+933 DQVTGLEPKAIAGYT
-948 PVSDNVKDLKL
+948 PVNDNVQDLKL
-959 GVDESQNVVKFYYRQ
+959 GADESKNVVKFYYRQ
-974 NVSLTANT
+974 NVSLTANS
-982 DSKTYNG
+982 DSKTYDG
-989 SEQSVEG
+989 SEQSVDG
-996 YKTNLPGGES
+996 YTTNLPEGMS

-1024 YPYTFADGTIGK
+1024 YLYAFADGTIGK
-1036 VSSDNKYVVTG
+1036 VSSDNNYVVTQ
-1047 TTDGNLHISPV
+1047 TMPGNLHISPV
-1058 TDEVVVKITG
+1058 ADEVVVRIAG

-1073 KYNGKQQAVSGWDV
+1073 KYNGKQQTVSGWDV

-1096 SKIALAESATA
+1096 SKATLAEGATA

-1115 TYNMGLT
+1115 TYYMGLT
-1122 AASFVSSDGNYAK
+1122 AASFVSADGNYAK

-1158 GHKNYDGR
+1158 GHKNYDGS

-1171 TDIRVDGTKDV
+1171 ANIRVDGTKDV
-1182 YDKDKDTTTQK
+1182 YDNDKDTTTQK

-1205 VDNKNVKWFDENNIA
+1205 VNNKNVKWFDENNIA

-1228 ECKPRSGT
+1228 ECEPRSGT

-1266 GASGTSGYD
+1266 GASGTSVYD

-1283 LETTSYTNKEGVR
+1283 LETTSYTNKEGVQ
-1296 FSIRAKTSGAESKV
+1296 FSIRAKTSGAENKA
-1310 DAGTYENKV
+1310 DADTYVNKV

-1338 TTENGKLTIDTRPVT
+1338 TTEDGKLTIDKRSVT

-1371 QANPKFTTKGF
+1371 QADPKFTTKGF
-1382 VDGQDISDV
+1382 VDGQGISDV
-1391 AVEGSQTQCGTSA
+1391 TVEGSQTQCGTSA
-1404 STIKDNSWKFQE
+1404 STIKDKSWKFQN
-1416 GTNGNNYSVTTA
+1416 GTNGNNYSVITEP
-1428 QGTLTVKH
+1428 GTLTVKH
-1436 RSDDKKYAITLMG
+1436 RSNDKKYAITLTG
-1449 KSDNGATYDGKEHTV
+1449 KSDTVSSYDGKEHMV

-1477 EYTVFNYHANVSG
+1477 EYTVSNYHANVSG
-1490 TDAGTYKNIVTSG
+1490 VDAGTYGNIVTSG
-1503 EGGYKV
+1503 EDGYKV

-1515 DVTAEF
+1515 DVTEEF
-1521 SISVAPGTLTIK
+1521 SISAAPGTLTIM

-1538 VTAGSATRAYNGSP
+1538 VTAGSATRAYNGSA

-1557 AEREFAA
+1557 AEHEFTA
-1564 EGFVGEDDIASAKV
+1564 EGFVGEDGIASATV
-1578 DGSITDVGE
+1578 EGSITNVGE
-1587 TASNVVQESVV
+1587 TESNVVQGSVV
-1598 LKSGTKASN
+1598 LKDGTKASN

-1612 NPGKLEVTP
+1612 KPGKFEVTP
-1621 NTDEVVVTIAKK
+1621 VADEVVVTIAEK
-1633 SGTKDYSG
+1633 SDTKEYNGS
-1641 FEQSVKGYELRDI
+1641 EQSVEGYELRSI
-1654 SNREYAATD
+1654 SNSNYAATD

-1693 NNSVNFTNV
+1693 NNSANFTNV
-1702 KFEILD
+1702 KFQIVD

-1741 VTSGSLATG
+1741 ITSGSLATG
-1750 DKFIADVTG
+1750 DKFVADVTG
-1759 SQTDAGSSANAFT
+1759 SQANAGSSANAFM

-1781 ELAQDAEGAY
+1781 ELAKDAEGAY
-1791 RNYNV
+1791 RNYDI
-1796 TKAEGVL
+1796 TKVEGVL
-1803 KVNPVSNEVVVTIVG
+1803 KVNPVSDEVVVTIAG
-1818 KHAEGAYNGKPL
+1818 NHAEGAYNGKPL
-1830 TATGYTFASTNAL
+1830 TATGYSFASSNAL

-1855 SVSRTDAGTTV
+1855 SVSRTDAGASV
-1866 MDLQGKFKNADDVN
+1866 MDLQGKFTNADAVN

-1886 EITNGFVA
+1886 DITNGSVA
-1894 ISKAEVKLQSA
+1894 ISKAKVTLQSA
-1905 DLEKEYDGTALT
+1905 NLEKEYDGTALT

-1951 GGSPNAFNYTLNDN
+1951 GGSPNAFSYTLNEN
-1965 TKADNYEISV
+1965 TKEGNYDISV

-1982 TNRQAKYQVTVE
+1982 TNRQAQYQVTVE
-1994 ANSSTDN
+1994 ANSSTGN
-2001 TYDGVEHAAAGLKT
+2001 TYDGVEHAATGLKT
-2015 SEFTVEGQK
+2015 SEFTVDGQK
-2024 YTVEGLKT
+2024 YTVEGLNT

-2045 TISGTPVVKDADGND
+2045 TISGTPVVKDANGND
-2060 VSSQFAVKL
+2060 VSSQFAVTL
-2069 VPGELKIAKRSV
+2069 VPGKLEIAKRSV

-2096 LTNDRVTVGGDGFV
+2096 LTNDGVTVGGDGFV
-2110 AGEGASYS
+2110 AGEGAVYN
-2118 VTGTITD
+2118 VTGAITD
-2125 AGTVTNSFTY
+2125 AGKVANSFTY
-2135 ERNSNT
+2135 GRNSNT
-2141 NFDNYTITKAEGT
+2141 NFDNYTITKEEGT
-2154 LEVTPVTD
+2154 LEVTPVAD

-2174 LQYSGSEQSVTGYS
+2174 LPYSGSEQNVTGYS
-2188 FATSDNRY
+2188 FATSDGRY
-2196 SEANVKFQGEAV
+2196 REANVKFQGEAV

-2273 SAYAAKA
+2273 SAYVAKA
-2280 TDKFGNTLKVE
+2280 TDKFGNALKVE

-2302 PSNITLT
+2302 PSSITLT
-2309 HFGYQE
+2309 HFGAQL
-2315 VKLRA
+2315 VMLRV
-2320 TGANYAAGQYAEN
+2320 TSPNYAADQYAEN
-2333 KDGEWVAITSRPVK
+2333 GEWVAITSRPVT
-2347 LTSKGDNKKYDGK
+2347 LTSKGDNKKYDGE

-2403 YIFNEGTNASDYW
+2403 YTFNEGTNANDYW
-2416 VTTKFGKLVVTAS
+2416 VKTELGKLVVTAS
-2429 DSEVVAKIAGHNKT
+2429 DSEVVATIAGHNKS

-2461 SNKLYGE
+2461 SSKLYGE
-2468 GDFAFSGTAVAKGTN
+2468 GDFAFSGTAVAKG
-2483 AGTYKMELT
+2483 ADVGTYKMNL
-2492 AEQFS
+2492 ASEQFANTS
-2497 NKSNNFSKVAF
+2497 KNFSKVTF
-2508 AVTDGTLTITPKSIV
+2508 AVTDGTLTITPKSII

-2533 SVDSPADVVYNGQ
+2533 SVDSPAVVVYNGQ
-2546 DQTWTPIVKDGERT
+2546 DQTWTPVVKDGERK
-2560 LEAGK
+2560 LEPGK

-2579 SGKITVAITGIGNY
+2579 TGEITVTIKGINNY
-2593 SGKVERTYQ
+2593 SGEVKRTYQ
-2602 ITKRTVDLKSEGGS
+2602 ITKRPVELKSEGGS
-2616 KPYDGTALTKPE
+2616 KPYDGTALVKPE

-2640 VGGEVSNVRA
+2640 VMGEVSNVRA
-2650 TSSVTTVAQGEV
+2650 TGSVTTVAQGEV

-2674 NADNYAISK
+2674 NANNYAISK

-2695 EDDII
+2695 EDGIT
-2700 ITPND
+2700 ITPNN
-2705 ATYIYDASSRK
+2705 ATYIYDASSHE
-2716 ASAATASASVAGTDV
+2716 AGAATASASVAGTDV

-2748 PSAITAINAGTL
+2748 ASAITAINAGAL

-2780 LAIQKRDVE
+2780 LTIQKRDVE
-2789 LTSASSS
+2789 LTSASAS
-2796 KVYDGM
+2796 KVYDGA
-2802 PLTKDWVDMGPNRPD
+2802 PLAKDWVDMGPNRPD

-2823 DLAGDGQVHAT
+2823 DLAGDGQVHAK
-2834 GSQTKV
+2834 GSQTGV
-2840 GSSENAISYKL
+2840 GSSENAISYQL
-2851 KDGAENNYNII
+2851 KPGAENNYNII

-2871 TDQSITPDPQNP
+2871 TAQSIAPDPQNP

-2900 GTEHKWAPEVTDK
+2900 GAEHKWAPEVTDK
-2913 DGNKLVEGVD
+2913 DGNKLVEGSD
-2923 YTVTYDTN
+2923 YTVTYDTD

-2945 MGSYTGTCVKAYE
+2945 MGSYMGTCVKAYE

-2986 EGLVGGETAT
+2986 EGLVGGENAT

-3023 GNYYIATQNDGTLTV
+3023 GNYYIAAQNDGTLTV
-3038 TPKGIAQMTVG
+3038 TPKGVAQMAVG
-3049 ALPDVAYNG
+3049 SLSDVIYNG
-3058 ESQQQTPVV
+3058 ESQQQKPVV
-3067 KDGEKELVEGVDY
+3067 KDGEKVLAEGVDY

-3085 ENTIDAG
+3085 GNTTDAG
-3092 SVTVTVV
+3092 TVTVTVT
-3099 GKGNYAGSVDVAYR
+3099 GQGDYAGSVERAYR
-3113 IAPAALT
+3113 ITPAPLT

-3132 KPLTAAGSMS
+3132 KTLTAAGTIS

-3166 TYAIDWAAA
+3166 AYAIDWAAA
-3175 DATAKQANYT
+3175 GATAKQANYAV
-3185 ISETVGKLTVTES
+3185 SESIGKLTVTES

-3209 TFTYDGTAHGAT
+3209 TFAYDGASHGAA

-3242 TNVSDGE
+3242 TSVSDGE

-3264 EDVTSKLNI
+3264 EDVTSKLNV

-3282 EPAKLTVTTPSVSKP
+3282 EPAKLTVTTPSASKP
-3297 YDGSAL
+3297 YDGNAL

-3315 EAATLK
+3315 ETATLK
-3321 TTGSQTTVGT
+3321 TTGGQTTVGT
-3331 SVNGYEL
+3331 SENGYEL
-3338 VWDDNAKAENYT
+3338 VWDGNAKAANYT

-3385 AGANVI
+3385 AGVNVI

-3406 ITDAGY
+3406 VTDAGY
-3412 VTAEVVSY
+3412 AAAEVDSY
-3420 IITNAAGQDVTD
+3420 VITNAAGQDVTD

-3500 NTFAAKPGNGSAK
+3500 NTFAAKPGNDSTK
-3513 VENYDITYRYGALTV
+3513 VENYDIAYRYGTLTV

-3542 YAGVKVNSPSD
+3542 YAGVKVNAPSD

-3582 VTYSTDDFTNVTGT
+3582 VAYSTDDFTNVTGT
-3596 IKVAITGI
+3596 IKVTITGI

-3611 TREYQITPASVKL
+3611 TREYQIAPASVKL

-3643 TLQGAEALF
+3643 TVQGAEALF

-3659 KAVGKVMTVAEGKV
+3659 KAVGRVMTVAEGKV
-3673 PNTIAFT
+3673 PNTIAYT

-3736 EKVLTEGVDYT
+3736 EKLLTEGIDYT
-3747 VSYGADDFTNVT
+3747 VSYGADDFTNVA
-3759 GAIKV
+3759 GVIKV
-3764 TVTGQGNYAGSVD
+3764 TVTGQGNYAGSVE
-3777 RTYRITPAPLTVST
+3777 RAYRITPAPLTVTT

-3800 NALTAAGSISGFVN
+3800 KTLTAAGTISGFVN

-3827 EVGTSDNTYAIDWAA
+3827 EVGTSDNAYAIDWAA
-3842 ADATAK
+3842 AGATAK
-3848 QANYTVSE
+3848 QANYAVSE
-3856 TVGKLTVTEFA
+3856 SIGKLTVTEFA
-3867 GRVFATPGSYSG
+3867 GRVVATPGSYSG

-3906 NATATDATDEAGVTA
+3906 NATAADATDEAGVTA
-3921 SVDELVIINAQG
+3921 SVDELVIVNAQG
-3933 EDVTDKLDIEKQTG
+3933 EDVTGKLDIEKQTG

-3963 SKVYDG
+3963 FKVYDG
-3969 IALTAPGKIV
+3969 TALTAPGKIV
-3979 GLVNGEEASLSVT
+3979 GLVNGEEASLFVT

-3999 SSANTYAI
+3999 SSANTYSI

-4026 SLEVAAEKA
+4026 SLEVTAAKA
-4035 DGKIS
+4035 EGKIS
-4040 LSGSSASKVYDGKP
+4040 LSGSSAFKVYDGKP
-4054 LAAKAASAPIPTQD
+4054 LAAKAATAAVPTQD

-4080 WTTDPGSLTATD
+4080 WTTDPGSLAATD

-4122 KRAVNL
+4122 KRAVSL
-4128 KSDSASKVFDGT
+4128 KSESASKVFDGT
-4140 ALTRPDVAGWKQLG
+4140 ALTRPEVAGWKQLG

-4167 ATGSVTHVS
+4167 ATGSATHVS

-4185 YVEGEGFN
+4185 YTEGEGFN

-4220 QAPADVVYS
+4220 QAPANVVYS

-4236 PVVKD
+4236 SVVKD
-4241 GGKTLVDGVDYEL
+4241 GDKALAEGVDYEL

-4266 TVTVTGEGDYAGS
+4266 TVTVTGKGDYAGS

-4285 IVPAPL
+4285 ITPAPL
-4291 TVATESANKVYDGKP
+4291 TVVTESANKVYDGKP
-4306 LTAGGKVDGLVNGE
+4306 LIAGGKVDGLVNGE
-4320 TVAFKLVGSQ
+4320 TVELKLVGSQ
-4330 TKVGESDN
+4330 IKVGSSDN
-4338 AYRIEWSGTAK
+4338 AYKIEWNGTAK
-4349 RANYRLEAETIGKL
+4349 RANYRLEAESIGKL

-4378 GTFTYDGSSH
+4378 GTFAYDGASH
-4388 GATVKVASLPE
+4388 GAAVTVGALPE
-4399 GYSLE
+4399 GYTLE
-4404 TAESV
+4404 AAASSATATS
-4409 ASAKDVSDGEV
+4409 VSDGEV

-4430 NAEGEDVTSRLNIKF
+4430 NAQGEDVTSKLNVKF

-4457 TVTTPSA
+4457 TVTTPSVT
-4464 SKPYDGQAL
+4464 KVFDGDAL
-4473 TAEGRVSGFVNGET
+4473 AAEGRVSGFVNGET

-4533 SIDPDDADAFG
+4533 SINPDDAGAFG
-4544 GVTVGYLSDTVYN
+4544 GVTVGYLADTVYN
-4557 GADQRFEPEVID
+4557 GADQRFEPEVVD
-4569 KDGKALVKGRDYE
+4569 KDGKALVKGLDYE

-4593 EATVA
+4593 EVTATVI
-4598 VVGKGNYAG
+4598 GKGNFAG
-4607 SVERTYR
+4607 SVERAYR

-4626 DSKIYDGSELV
+4626 DSKIYDGSELT
-4637 NGELTIEGLQGED
+4637 NSELSIEGLQGED

-4693 TPAPVPPTPEPT
+4693 TPVPVPPTPNPDDGTNPTPEPT
-4705 PEPEPTPTPEPE
+4705 PS
-4717 PTPTPT
+4717 
-4723 PTPEPT
+4723 
-4729 PTPGDGETPTPNPT
+4729 PTPGDGTT
-4743 PGDDVTP
+4743 PGST
-4750 APNPIPDG
+4750 PDG
-4758 TTPSG
+4758 TTPG
-4763 GTTPG
+4763 
-4768 TTPGGTTPA
+4768 
-4777 PASTPDG
+4777 STPN
-4784 ATTAP
+4784 
-4789 APTPAPAAAG
+4789 PAPAAAG
-4799 PLDALADVLEGAYES
+4799 PLDALAGVLEGAYES

-4847 VHWYMIAGMALTAVY
+4847 VHWYMIVGMVLTAVY

-4871 NHERKLRNDMN
+4871 NHERRLRNDMN

-4891 DPSGSPAAKPAGME
+4891 DPSGSPAVKPAGME

>member
-1 MKAKNNEL
+1 MKAKSNEL
-9 TVESMTQR
+9 TVDSMTQR

-38 PAVSPSQVYAGDGEA
+38 PAVSPSQVYAGDGA
-53 ADDAAAQVE
+53 AVEDTAAQVE
-62 GASSGAATSSADKAA
+62 GTSSAAATSAADKSADTAA
-77 DTVASSAASAASS
+77 NSAASATSS
-90 AAPAASEQPAST
+90 AAPAASEQSAST

-109 PGAFESAQP
+109 PSASEPAQP
-118 AATQQ
+118 AGTQQ
-123 DESAKEDADTADVE
+123 DKSAKEDADTADVE

-193 SPDEQGVYT
+193 STDDQGVYT

-213 VTLETEAVSSDS
+213 VTLETEAIPSES
-225 GKDNAAVSI
+225 GKDAAVSI
-234 EDDAAAEETQVS
+234 EDEAAKNDAAKNDAAEGAQVS
-246 AVGAGAISGPTSVA
+246 ASDAGAITGPTSVA
-260 QGDTITLT
+260 QDDEITLA
-268 YNGDMRIDN
+268 D
-277 WYGGDG
+277 
-283 LFSGWDVSADKKSIT
+283 SA
-298 LTATS
+298 
-303 NWAFTGSEKTTTI
+303 
-316 YLGYIDQSGTWHNQG
+316 
-331 DDRLAF
+331 
-337 NVTVKKRT
+337 
-345 FTVVQP
+345 
-351 EPVAEGQDHFWIPQI
+351 
-366 KDDETGKVFSLAD
+366 
-379 APSGA
+379 
-384 FLPFEYYRDGQRI
+384 
-397 ENASQYWHDANEFS
+397 
-411 KPGTYTVI
+411 
-419 VKPNNGWIYDF
+419 
-430 EAVGQIEITIPTKKP
+430 KKP
-445 DSTDFEKWIY
+445 DNTDFEKWVY
-455 TGESVDLKGDGSAWW
+455 VGESVDLVGDENAWW
-470 GESWTVSSGSENIEL
+470 GENWTVSSGSENVKL
-485 SESSSGSRI
+485 SGSSSGLRT
-494 AKGLKVGDATV
+494 ATGREVGDATV

-510 ALGWHTETFII
+510 ALGWHTETFTI
-521 HVMKKPAAT
+521 HVMKKPAST
-530 SLSISGDDT
+530 SLSIFGPETDT

-546 TLTTDSDTNVTWT
+546 TLTTDSDTDVTWT

-564 VATIDASGKVIG
+564 VATIDASGKVVG
-576 VKAGKVTITATTVTA
+576 VKAGRVTITATTVTA
-591 EGKVLTATHEVTV
+591 EGKVLTATYELTV
-604 TKSKASAMSCY
+604 AESKASATNCY

-634 FPSGGNHALGV
+634 FPSGGKHALGV

-682 DRNGAYNQ
+682 DRNGAYSQ
-690 YWNAVFQAWK
+690 YWNAVFRAWK

-745 CSKAINAVFYLQDA
+745 CNKAINAVFYLQDA
-759 NASGFAQYDAA
+759 DASGFAQYDAA
-770 TYKLEKGIAQVAAP
+770 TYRLEKGIAQVTAP

-840 YYLKGTTIQVAPS
+840 YYLEGTTTQVAPS
-853 KTLSGYMKGQKVV
+853 KTLSGYMKGQTVV
-866 QSPISVEGYTP
+866 QSPISIEGYKP
-877 VSSESKSGVVGT
+877 VSDETKSGVVGT
-889 DSSIDFFYTANPVGY
+889 DSSIDFYYTANPVDY
-904 RVEYCWTGSDTPFLT
+904 RVEYYWTGSDTPLLT
-919 ESDSDRHDSDHHVG
+919 ESHTGHVG
-933 DTVAGIEPKTFEGYT
+933 DQVTGLQPKAFADYT
-948 PVSDNVKDLKL
+948 PVNDNVQDLKL
-959 GVDESQNVVKFYYRQ
+959 GADESQNVVKFYYRQ
-974 NVSLTANT
+974 NVSLKANS

-989 SEQSVEG
+989 SEQGVDG
-996 YKTNLPGGES
+996 YMTNLPEGVS
-1006 TSFDGVTLEGG
+1006 ASFDGVTLEGG

-1024 YPYTFADGTIGK
+1024 YPYTFANGTIGK
-1036 VSSDNKYVVTG
+1036 VSSDNNYVVTQ
-1047 TTDGNLHISPV
+1047 TTPGNLHIGPV
-1058 TDEVVVKITG
+1058 TDEVTITISGHNGGEKYSGEEQSVSGYDVSGLPAGVGEGDISFTG
-1068 KTGTE
+1068 K
-1073 KYNGKQQAVSGWDV
+1073 
-1087 TEAPDGFDQ
+1087 
-1096 SKIALAESATA
+1096 A
-1107 EAKGKDAG
+1107 EAKGTDAG
-1115 TYNMGLT
+1115 EYKMGLAET
-1122 AASFVSSDGNYAK
+1122 QFSLKGDAAKNYVN
-1135 VKFEVVDGSLEI
+1135 VKFRVERDGVLTI
-1147 TKRKVTLWSED
+1147 GKRTVILTSEG
-1158 GHKNYDGR
+1158 GHKNYDGK
-1166 TLQRQ
+1166 TLQRR
-1171 TDIRVDGTKDV
+1171 TDISKNVG
-1182 YDKDKDTTTQK
+1182 
-1193 TFEGDGFVEGEG
+1193 GDGFVGEDG
-1205 VDNKNVKWFDENNIA
+1205 VLAKDKLTWYDENNIL
-1220 PGCYDNKF
+1220 P
-1228 ECKPRSGT
+1228 
-1236 NFDNYEI
+1236 
-1243 TYEYGKLYVN
+1243 
-1253 KRADNK
+1253 
-1259 KYEVTVK
+1259 
-1266 GASGTSGYD
+1266 
-1275 GQPHSATG
+1275 
-1283 LETTSYTNKEGVR
+1283 
-1296 FSIRAKTSGAESKV
+1296 
-1310 DAGTYENKV
+1310 GTYENKFDPAYTPSTKLNNYDVQLVFGELVVDARTGKDKYAITVTACSNTVTYDGEEHAV
-1319 SDVVVT
+1319 SGVTGDTYTNDNKVTFTVEGMSASVSGTDAGTYTNKVVGTPVVK

-1338 TTENGKLTIDTRPVT
+1338 TTEDGKLTIDKRSVT

-1371 QANPKFTTKGF
+1371 QANPKFTPDGF
-1382 VDGQDISDV
+1382 VEGQGISDV
-1391 AVEGSQTQCGTSA
+1391 TVEGSRTQCGTSA
-1404 STIKDNSWKFQE
+1404 STIKDKSWKFQN
-1416 GTNGNNYSVTTA
+1416 GTNGNNYSVTTEP
-1428 QGTLTVKH
+1428 GTLTVKH
-1436 RSDDKKYAITLMG
+1436 RSDDKKYAITLTG
-1449 KSDNGATYDGKEHTV
+1449 KSDTVPSYDGKEHTV
-1464 SGVEQDKWTFDGV
+1464 SDVEQDTWTFDGV
-1477 EYTVFNYHANVSG
+1477 EYTVSNYNASVSG
-1490 TDAGTYKNIVTSG
+1490 TDAGTYDNIVTSG
-1503 EGGYKV
+1503 EDGYRV
-1509 TDPNGN
+1509 TGPNGD
-1515 DVTAEF
+1515 DVTEEF

-1538 VTAGSATRAYNGSP
+1538 VTAGSATRAYNGFA

-1557 AEREFAA
+1557 AKHEFTA
-1564 EGFVGEDDIASAKV
+1564 EGFVGEDGIASAMV

-1587 TASNVVQESVV
+1587 TESNVAQNSVV
-1598 LKSGTKASN
+1598 LKDGTKASN

-1612 NPGKLEVTP
+1612 KPGKLEVTP
-1621 NTDEVVVTIAKK
+1621 VTDEVVVTIAEN
-1633 SGTKDYSG
+1633 SGNEEYNGS
-1641 FEQSVKGYELRDI
+1641 EQSVEGYELRNI
-1654 SNREYAATD
+1654 SNDSYAATD

-1670 DDQVAKG
+1670 DHKVAKG

-1693 NNSVNFTNV
+1693 NNSANFTNV
-1702 KFEILD
+1702 KFQIVD

-1732 NPLEDRTVS
+1732 NPLEGRTVS
-1741 VTSGSLATG
+1741 ITSGSLATG
-1750 DKFIADVTG
+1750 DKFVADVTG
-1759 SQTDAGSSANAFT
+1759 SQTNAGSSANAFT
-1772 YKLVNAAGE
+1772 YKLENAAGE
-1781 ELAQDAEGAY
+1781 ELAKDAEGAY

-1803 KVNPVSNEVVVTIVG
+1803 KVNPVSDAVVVTITG
-1818 KHAEGAYNGKPL
+1818 NHAEGTYSGKPL
-1830 TATGYTFASTNAL
+1830 TATGYSFASSNAL

-1866 MDLQGKFKNADDVN
+1866 MDLQGKFTNADAVN

-1886 EITNGFVA
+1886 DITNGSVA
-1894 ISKAEVKLQSA
+1894 ISKAKVTLQSA
-1905 DLEKEYDGTALT
+1905 NLEKEYDGTALT

-1951 GGSPNAFNYTLNDN
+1951 GGSPNAFSYTLNEN
-1965 TKADNYEISV
+1965 TKEGNYDISV

-1982 TNRQAKYQVTVE
+1982 TNRQAQYQVRVE
-1994 ANSSTDN
+1994 ANSSTGN
-2001 TYDGVEHAAAGLKT
+2001 TYDGVEHAATGLKT
-2015 SEFTVEGQK
+2015 SEFTVDGQK
-2024 YTVEGLKT
+2024 YTVEGLNT

-2045 TISGTPVVKDADGND
+2045 TISGTPVVKDANGND
-2060 VSSQFAVKL
+2060 VSSQFAVTL
-2069 VPGELKIAKRSV
+2069 VPGKLEIAKRSV

-2086 SESRVYNGEA
+2086 SDSRVYNGEA
-2096 LTNDRVTVGGDGFV
+2096 LTNDDVTVGGDGFV
-2110 AGEGASYS
+2110 AGEGAVYN

-2125 AGTVTNSFTY
+2125 AGKVANSFTY
-2135 ERNSNT
+2135 ERDSNT
-2141 NFDNYTITKAEGT
+2141 NFDNYNISKKEGT
-2154 LEVTPVTD
+2154 LEVTPVAD

-2174 LQYSGSEQSVTGYS
+2174 LQYSGSEQSVAGYS

-2196 SEANVKFQGEAV
+2196 REANVKFQGEAV

-2247 TGGDLDAD
+2247 TGGDLDAG

-2264 QKVYDGTPL
+2264 QKVYDSTPL
-2273 SAYAAKA
+2273 SAYVAKA
-2280 TDKFGNTLKVE
+2280 TDKFGNALKVE
-2291 YSTDGE
+2291 YSTDGK

-2302 PSNITLT
+2302 PSSITLT
-2309 HFGYQE
+2309 HFGAQL
-2315 VKLRA
+2315 VMLRA
-2320 TGANYAAGQYAEN
+2320 TSPNYAAGQYAEN
-2333 KDGEWVAITSRPVK
+2333 KDGEWAAITSRPVK

-2429 DSEVVAKIAGHNKT
+2429 DSEVVATIAGHNKT

-2449 EQSVEGYDFVEA
+2449 EQSVEGYDFEA
-2461 SNKLYGE
+2461 SNPLYKN
-2468 GDFAFSGTAVAKGTN
+2468 GDFAFSGTAVAKGTDV
-2483 AGTYKMELT
+2483 GTYKMNL
-2492 AEQFS
+2492 ASEQFANTS
-2497 NKSNNFSKVAF
+2497 KNFSKVTF

-2546 DQTWTPIVKDGERT
+2546 DQTWTPVVKDGERT
-2560 LEAGK
+2560 LEPGK
-2565 DYTVEYSTADRTNV
+2565 DYTVEYSTADRTNAT
-2579 SGKITVAITGIGNY
+2579 GKITVTIKGIGNY
-2593 SGKVERTYQ
+2593 TGKVERTYQ
-2602 ITKRTVDLKSEGGS
+2602 ITQRPVELKSEGDS
-2616 KPYDGTALTKPE
+2616 KPYDGTALVKPE

-2640 VGGEVSNVRA
+2640 VTGEVSGVRA
-2650 TSSVTTVAQGEV
+2650 TGSVTTVAQGEV
-2662 ANSIAYDTNAGF
+2662 TNSIAYDTNAGF
-2674 NADNYAISK
+2674 NENNYAISK

-2695 EDDII
+2695 EDGIA
-2700 ITPND
+2700 ITPNN
-2705 ATYIYDASSRK
+2705 ATYIYDASSHE
-2716 ASAATASASVAGTDV
+2716 AGVATASASVAGTDV
-2731 NLEYRVKGSAD
+2731 NLEYRAKGSAD

-2780 LAIQKRDVE
+2780 LTIQKRDVE
-2789 LTSASSS
+2789 LTSASAS
-2796 KVYDGM
+2796 KVYDGA
-2802 PLTKDWVDMGPNRPD
+2802 PLAKDWVDMGPNRPD

-2834 GSQTKV
+2834 GSQTEV
-2840 GSSENAISYKL
+2840 GSSENAISYQL
-2851 KDGAENNYNII
+2851 KSGAENNYNII

-2871 TDQSITPDPQNP
+2871 TAQSITPDPQNP

-2913 DGNKLVEGVD
+2913 DGNKLVEGRD
-2923 YTVTYDTN
+2923 YTVTYDTD

-2945 MGSYTGTCVKAYE
+2945 MGSYMGTCVKAYE

-2986 EGLVGGETAT
+2986 EGLVGGENAT

-3008 SANTVSRIT
+3008 SANTVSGIT

-3023 GNYYIATQNDGTLTV
+3023 GNYYIAAQNDGMLTI

-3049 ALPDVAYNG
+3049 SLPDVTYNG
-3058 ESQQQTPVV
+3058 ESQRQKPVV
-3067 KDGEKELVEGVDY
+3067 KDGDKVLVEGVDY

-3085 ENTIDAG
+3085 GNTTDAG
-3092 SVTVTVV
+3092 TATVTVT
-3099 GKGNYAGSVDVAYR
+3099 GKGKYAGSADVTYL
-3113 IAPAALT
+3113 IAPAPLT

-3132 KPLTAAGSMS
+3132 KPLTAAGTIS

-3175 DATAKQANYT
+3175 GATAKQANYT
-3185 ISETVGKLTVTES
+3185 VSESIGKLTVTES

-3209 TFTYDGTAHGAT
+3209 AFTYDGTAHGAT

-3264 EDVTSKLNI
+3264 EDVTSKLNV
-3273 KFVDGTIKV
+3273 KFVDGAIKV
-3282 EPAKLTVTTPSVSKP
+3282 EPAKLTVTTPSASKP
-3297 YDGSAL
+3297 YDGNAL

-3331 SVNGYEL
+3331 SENGYEL

-3350 VEESLGTLEVT
+3350 IEENLGTLEVT

-3385 AGANVI
+3385 AGVNVI

-3406 ITDAGY
+3406 VTDAGY
-3412 VTAEVVSY
+3412 VAAEVDSY
-3420 IITNAAGQDVTD
+3420 VITNAAGQDVTD

-3447 KRPVTLV
+3447 KRPVALV

-3500 NTFAAKPGNGSAK
+3500 NTFAATPGNDSTK
-3513 VENYDITYRYGALTV
+3513 VENYDIAYRYGTLTV

-3542 YAGVKVNSPSD
+3542 YAGVKVNAPSD

-3582 VTYSTDDFTNVTGT
+3582 VAYSTDDFTNVTGT
-3596 IKVAITGI
+3596 IKVTITGI

-3611 TREYQITPASVKL
+3611 TREYQIAPASVKL

-3643 TLQGAEALF
+3643 TVQGADALF

-3659 KAVGKVMTVAEGKV
+3659 KAVGRVMTVAEGKV
-3673 PNTIAFT
+3673 PNTIAYT
-3680 WKDGFKASNFAI
+3680 WKNGFKASNFAI

-3736 EKVLTEGVDYT
+3736 EKLLTEGIDYT
-3747 VSYGADDFTNVT
+3747 VSYGADDFTNVA
-3759 GAIKV
+3759 GVIKV
-3764 TVTGQGNYAGSVD
+3764 TVTGQGNYAGSVE
-3777 RTYRITPAPLTVST
+3777 RAYRITPAPLTVST
-3791 PSASGVYNG
+3791 PSASRVYNG
-3800 NALTAAGSISGFVN
+3800 NALTAAGTTSGFVN
-3814 GESAPFETTGSQT
+3814 GEFAPFETTGSQT
-3827 EVGTSDNTYAIDWAA
+3827 EVGASDNTYAIDWAA
-3842 ADATAK
+3842 AGATAK

-3867 GRVFATPGSYSG
+3867 GRVVATPGSYAG

-3898 YSVKAARS
+3898 YSVKVARS

-3921 SVDELVIINAQG
+3921 SVDELVIVNAQG
-3933 EDVTDKLDIEKQTG
+3933 EDVTGKLDIEKQTG

-3963 SKVYDG
+3963 FKVYDG
-3969 IALTAPGKIV
+3969 TALTAPGKIV
-3979 GLVNGEEASLSVT
+3979 GLVNGEDVSLSVT

-4026 SLEVAAEKA
+4026 SLEVTAAKA
-4035 DGKIS
+4035 EGKIS
-4040 LSGSSASKVYDGKP
+4040 LSGNSASKVYDGKP
-4054 LAAKAASAPIPTQD
+4054 LAAKAASAAVPTQD

-4080 WTTDPGSLTATD
+4080 WTTDPGSLAATD

-4122 KRAVNL
+4122 KRAVDL
-4128 KSDSASKVFDGT
+4128 KSESASKVFDGT
-4140 ALTRPDVAGWKQLG
+4140 ALTRPEVAGWKQLG

-4167 ATGSVTHVS
+4167 ATGSATHVS
-4176 DGKVANAIA
+4176 DGKVANTIV
-4185 YVEGEGFN
+4185 YTEGEGFN
-4193 ADNYAISKD
+4193 AGNYAISKD
-4202 EGVLS
+4202 EGALS

-4241 GGKTLVDGVDYEL
+4241 GDKALVEGVDYEL

-4266 TVTVTGEGDYAGS
+4266 TVTVIGKGDYAGS
-4279 VDVAYQ
+4279 IDVAYQ
-4285 IVPAPL
+4285 IAPAPL

-4320 TVAFKLVGSQ
+4320 TVAFKVVGSQ
-4330 TKVGESDN
+4330 IKVGSSDN
-4338 AYRIEWSGTAK
+4338 AYKIEWNGTAK
-4349 RANYRLEAETIGKL
+4349 RANYRLEAETVGKL

-4378 GTFTYDGSSH
+4378 GTFAYDGASH
-4388 GATVKVASLPE
+4388 GATVKVTNLPE

-4404 TAESV
+4404 TAESA

-4705 PEPEPTPTPEPE
+4705 PEPEPTPTP
-4717 PTPTPT
+4717 T

>member
-90 AAPAASEQPAST
+90 AAPAASEQTAST

-109 PGAFESAQP
+109 PSASESAQP

-123 DESAKEDADTADVE
+123 VESAKEDAATADVE

-163 KDDFKFTVSPDNGYS
+163 KDDFKFTVSPDNGYN

-193 SPDEQGVYT
+193 SPDDQGVYT
-202 VSAADV
+202 VSAVDV

-225 GKDNAAVSI
+225 GKDTAVSI
-234 EDDAAAEETQVS
+234 EDDATEETQVS
-246 AVGAGAISGPTSVA
+246 ASGAGAISGPTSVTM
-260 QGDTITLT
+260 GNTITLT
-268 YNGDMRIDN
+268 YNGEGTPQFWN
-277 WYGGDG
+277 GGDG
-283 LFSGWDVSADKKSIT
+283 LFSGWQESADHRSIT
-298 LTATS
+298 LTAGA
-303 NWAFTGSEKTTTI
+303 NWAFNGSSKTTTL
-316 YLGYIDQSGTWHNQG
+316 YCAYTDADGWHTVGKGAAEYQ
-331 DDRLAF
+331 
-337 NVTVKKRT
+337 VTVTKRSY
-345 FTVVQP
+345 VAVQP
-351 EPVAEGQDHFWIPQI
+351 ENTSAGTSCFWYPQI
-366 KDDETGKVFSLAD
+366 KDAENGTVYTIDQNLG
-379 APSGA
+379 GA
-384 FLPFEYYRDGQRI
+384 FQELEYYRDGVRI
-397 ENASQYWHDANEFS
+397 EKASQYDHNDADFAI
-411 KPGTYTVI
+411 PGKYTVV
-419 VKPNNGWIYDF
+419 VKPNTGWIYDLGTSVTF
-430 EAVGQIEITIPTKKP
+430 DGPTVTREDKQ
-445 DSTDFEKWIY
+445 FEKWIY
-455 TGESVDLKGDGSAWW
+455 VGETATYQGTSGNKWSTDSNWWYSGEDEGFISFEKNGDSVTVTGQAKGDVVLMHGYRNS
-470 GESWTVSSGSENIEL
+470 SWHWI
-485 SESSSGSRI
+485 
-494 AKGLKVGDATV
+494 
-505 QREYY
+505 
-510 ALGWHTETFII
+510 TEKLTI
-521 HVMKKPAAT
+521 HVLPKAPIT
-530 SLSISGDDT
+530 SLEITGDGT

-546 TLTTDSDTNVTWT
+546 TLETNADKDVTWT

-564 VATIDASGKVIG
+564 VATIDASGKVVG
-576 VKAGKVTITATTVTA
+576 VKLGTVTITATTATA

-604 TKSKASAMSCY
+604 TGSTAQQKNAR
-615 LFFQNSPTANP
+615 LFFLKSPTNNP
-626 DSNGTASW
+626 DSNSASDW
-634 FPSGGNHALGV
+634 YPTGGKSDLGV
-645 KVNLDGLNLPGGKN
+645 KVNIEGAAFSGKN
-659 SYDNVANRVTQWP
+659 TWDNVANRVVKWP
-672 DGSTGSSWVL
+672 DGSAGSSWTL
-682 DRNGAYNQ
+682 PQTNS
-690 YWNAVFQAWK
+690 YWDKVFDSYKSEIEDKLQVSI
-700 DTLSKEQGTQI
+700 SK
-711 TEDDVEEIALYPYK
+711 DDVETIVLHPYK
-725 ISNNTNVGCGY
+725 ISNNSDAY
-736 HLDCKVVVK
+736 HLDCKVEIKVKKVVTATFWLQSAGATGFDK
-745 CSKAINAVFYLQDA
+745 QYSVSTLEVKDGAV
-759 NASGFAQYDAA
+759 
-770 TYKLEKGIAQVAAP
+770 QVVAPAAP
-784 SKTPADEKTVNGVKY
+784 EAEKTVDGVKY
-799 KFMGWYSDQACTQA
+799 KFMGWYSDQACTQP
-813 VSFPMRTSENVN
+813 VTFPVTTVENVF
-825 YYGKYVACDQSIQVN
+825 YYGKYVPCDQSIQVN
-840 YYLKGTTIQVAPS
+840 YYLDKTNTPVAPS
-853 KTLSGYMKGQKVV
+853 QTLSGYMKGQVV
-866 QSPISVEGYTP
+866 TQTPIDIPGYTP
-877 VSSESKSGVVGT
+877 VSTETKKGVVGT
-889 DSSIDFFYTANPVGY
+889 DSSINFFYTANEVGY
-904 RVEYCWTGSDTPFLT
+904 RVEYYWTGSDTPLST
-919 ESDSDRHDSDHHVG
+919 ESYTGHVG
-933 DTVAGIEPKTFEGYT
+933 DQVTGLAPKAIDRHA
-948 PVSDNVKDLKL
+948 PVSDNVQDLKL
-959 GVDESQNVVKFYYRQ
+959 GADASKNVVKFYYRQ
-974 NVSLTANT
+974 NVSLTANSDT
-982 DSKTYNG
+982 SKTYNG
-989 SEQSVEG
+989 SEQSVDG
-996 YKTNLPGGES
+996 YTTNLPEGVS
-1006 TSFDGVTLEGG
+1006 ASFDGVTLEGG

-1024 YPYTFADGTIGK
+1024 YPYTFTEGTIGK
-1036 VSSDNKYVVTG
+1036 VSSDDKYVVTE
-1047 TTDGNLHISPV
+1047 TKPGNLHISPV
-1058 TDEVVVKITG
+1058 ADEVTITISGRNGGEKYSGKEQVVSGYDVSGLPAGVSEGDISFTG
-1068 KTGTE
+1068 K
-1073 KYNGKQQAVSGWDV
+1073 
-1087 TEAPDGFDQ
+1087 
-1096 SKIALAESATA
+1096 A
-1107 EAKGKDAG
+1107 EAKGTDAG
-1115 TYNMGLT
+1115 EYKMGLAET
-1122 AASFVSSDGNYAK
+1122 QFSLKGDAAKNYVN
-1135 VKFEVVDGSLEI
+1135 VKFRVGRDGVLTI
-1147 TKRKVTLWSED
+1147 GKRTVILTSED
-1158 GHKNYDGR
+1158 GDKNYDGK
-1166 TLQRQ
+1166 TLQRR
-1171 TDIRVDGTKDV
+1171 TNIGERVS
-1182 YDKDKDTTTQK
+1182 
-1193 TFEGDGFVEGEG
+1193 GDGFAGKDG
-1205 VDNKNVKWFDENNIA
+1205 VLAKDKLTWYDENNIL
-1220 PGCYDNKF
+1220 PGTYENKF
-1228 ECKPRSGT
+1228 EPAYTEST
-1236 NFDNYEI
+1236 NLNNYDVQLVF
-1243 TYEYGKLYVN
+1243 GKLVVN
-1253 KRADNK
+1253 ARAGNK

-1266 GASGTSGYD
+1266 GASGTSVYN

-1283 LETTSYTNKEGVR
+1283 LETTTYTNKEGVQ
-1296 FSIRAKTSGAESKV
+1296 FSIQAKTSGAENKV

-1319 SDVVVT
+1319 SGVVVT

-1338 TTENGKLTIDTRPVT
+1338 TTENGKLTIDKRPVT

-1371 QANPKFTTKGF
+1371 QANPKFAIDGF
-1382 VDGQDISDV
+1382 VDGQGISDV
-1391 AVEGSQTQCGTSA
+1391 AVEGSQTQCGTSK
-1404 STIKDNSWKFQE
+1404 STIKDDSWKFQK
-1416 GTNGNNYSVTTA
+1416 GTNGNNYSVTVKP
-1428 QGTLTVKH
+1428 GTLTVKH
-1436 RSDDKKYAITLMG
+1436 RSDDKKYAITLTG
-1449 KSDNGATYDGKEHTV
+1449 KSDTAPIYDGNEHTV
-1464 SGVEQDKWTFDGV
+1464 SGVEQDTWIFDGV
-1477 EYTVFNYHANVSG
+1477 EYTVSNYNASVSG
-1490 TDAGTYKNIVTSG
+1490 TDAGTYDNIVTSG
-1503 EGGYKV
+1503 EDGYRV
-1509 TDPNGN
+1509 TGPNGN
-1515 DVTAEF
+1515 DVTEEF
-1521 SISVAPGTLTIK
+1521 SISVAPGTLTIE
-1533 PAEVT
+1533 PAKVT
-1538 VTAGSATRAYNGSP
+1538 VTAGSATRAYNGSA

-1557 AEREFAA
+1557 AEHEFTAD
-1564 EGFVGEDDIASAKV
+1564 GFVGDDGIASAGV
-1578 DGSITDVGE
+1578 DGSITNVGE
-1587 TASNVVQESVV
+1587 TDSNVVQDSVV
-1598 LKSGTKASN
+1598 LKDGTKPSN

-1612 NPGKLEVTP
+1612 KPGKLEVTP
-1621 NTDEVVVTIAKK
+1621 NTDEVVVTIAEK
-1633 SGTKDYSG
+1633 SRNEEYNGS
-1641 FEQSVKGYELRDI
+1641 EQSIEGYELCRI
-1654 SNREYAATD
+1654 SNDSYAATD
-1663 IEFVGSA
+1663 IEFVGPA
-1670 DDQVAKG
+1670 DHQVAKG

-1693 NNSVNFTNV
+1693 NGSANFANV
-1702 KFEILD
+1702 KFEIAA
-1708 GSLTITK
+1708 GSLVIAK
-1715 RAVTLT
+1715 RAVTLA
-1721 SATPAEKTYDG
+1721 SDTPAEKTYDG
-1732 NPLEDRTVS
+1732 NPLEDHNVS
-1741 VTSGSLATG
+1741 VTSGSLAAG
-1750 DKFIADVTG
+1750 DAFVANVTG

-1772 YKLVNAAGE
+1772 YKLVDAEGK
-1781 ELAQDAEGAY
+1781 ELAKDAEGAY

-1803 KVNPVSNEVVVTIVG
+1803 KVNPVSDEVVVTITG
-1818 KHAEGAYNGKPL
+1818 DHAEGTYNGKPL
-1830 TATGYTFASTNAL
+1830 AATGYTFTSSNAL
-1843 YTSAKVAFSGEN
+1843 YTSAKVAFSGAD
-1855 SVSRTDAGTTV
+1855 SVSRTDAGETV
-1866 MDLQGKFKNADDVN
+1866 MDLQGKFTNADAVN

-1886 EITNGFVA
+1886 KITNGSVA
-1894 ISKAEVKLQSA
+1894 ISKAKVKLQSA
-1905 DLEKEYDGTALT
+1905 DLTKEYDGTALT
-1917 NKKGGEEQTPL
+1917 NKNGSEEQTSL

-1951 GGSPNAFNYTLNDN
+1951 GGSPNAFSYALKDN
-1965 TKADNYEISV
+1965 TKADNYDINV
-1975 IPGQLTV
+1975 IFGQLTV
-1982 TNRQAKYQVTVE
+1982 TNRQAQYQVTVE

-2001 TYDGVEHAAAGLKT
+2001 TYDGAEHAATGLKT
-2015 SEFTVEGQK
+2015 SEFTVGGQK

-2032 SDPKAVNAGEYAN
+2032 LDPKAVNAGEYAN
-2045 TISGTPVVKDADGND
+2045 TINGTPVVKDADGND

-2069 VPGELKIAKRSV
+2069 VPGKLEIAKRSV

-2086 SESRVYNGEA
+2086 SESRVYTGEA
-2096 LTNDRVTVGGDGFV
+2096 LTNDGVTVGGDGFV
-2110 AGEGASYS
+2110 AGEGAVYS
-2118 VTGTITD
+2118 VTGAITD
-2125 AGTVTNSFTY
+2125 AGKVANSFTY

-2141 NFDNYTITKAEGT
+2141 NFDNYNISKKEGT
-2154 LEVTPVTD
+2154 LEVTPVAD

-2174 LQYSGSEQSVTGYS
+2174 LSYNGSEQSVTGYS
-2188 FATSDNRY
+2188 FATSDGRY
-2196 SEANVKFQGEAV
+2196 REANVKFQGEAV
-2208 AKGTNAGT
+2208 AKGTNVGT

-2241 DGSLEI
+2241 DGSLKI
-2247 TGGDLDAD
+2247 TGGDLDAG
-2255 KVVWDVHDV
+2255 KVVWDVRDA

-2273 SAYAAKA
+2273 SAYVAKA
-2280 TDKFGNTLKVE
+2280 TDKFGNALKVE

-2297 QWTDD
+2297 RWTDD
-2302 PSNITLT
+2302 PSKISLT
-2309 HFGYQE
+2309 HFGAQP
-2315 VKLRA
+2315 VMLRA
-2320 TGANYAAGQYAEN
+2320 TSANYAAGQYTEN
-2333 KDGEWVAITSRPVK
+2333 GESIAITKRLVTLS
-2347 LTSKGDNKKYDGK
+2347 SAGDNKKYDGE
-2360 PLTND
+2360 PLTNFAV
-2365 TVTVETKG
+2365 TVTPKG

-2403 YIFNEGTNASDYW
+2403 YAFNEGTNANDYW
-2416 VTTKFGKLVVTAS
+2416 VKTELGKLVVTAS
-2429 DSEVVAKIAGHNKT
+2429 DSEVVATIAGHNKT

-2449 EQSVEGYDFVEA
+2449 EQSVEGYDFKA
-2461 SNKLYGE
+2461 SNSLYEE
-2468 GDFAFSGTAVAKGTN
+2468 GDFAFSGAAVAKGTN
-2483 AGTYKMELT
+2483 VGTYNMNL
-2492 AEQFS
+2492 ASEQFA
-2497 NKSNNFSKVAF
+2497 NKSGNFSKVTF

-2523 PDPENPKNTM
+2523 PNPENPDNTM
-2533 SVDSPADVVYNGQ
+2533 TVDSPADIVYNGQ
-2546 DQTWTPIVKDGERT
+2546 DQTWMPIVKDGERT
-2560 LEAGK
+2560 LERGK
-2565 DYTVEYSTADRTNV
+2565 DYAVEYSTADRTNV
-2579 SGKITVAITGIGNY
+2579 TGEIKVTISGIGNY

-2602 ITKRTVDLKSEGGS
+2602 ITKRAVDLKSEGGS
-2616 KPYDGTALTKPE
+2616 KPYDGTALVKPE
-2628 VSGWQQQGDTGF
+2628 VSGWQQQGGTGF
-2640 VGGEVSNVRA
+2640 VTGEVSNVRA
-2650 TSSVTTVAQGEV
+2650 TGSVTTVAQGE
-2662 ANSIAYDTNAGF
+2662 ATNSIAYDTNAGF
-2674 NADNYAISK
+2674 NESNYAISK

-2695 EDDII
+2695 EDGIA
-2700 ITPND
+2700 ITPNN
-2705 ATYIYDASSRK
+2705 ATYIYDASSHE
-2716 ASAATASASVAGTDV
+2716 AGAAAASASVTGTDV

-2748 PSAITAINAGTL
+2748 ASAITAINAGTL

-2789 LTSASSS
+2789 LTSASAS
-2796 KVYDGM
+2796 KVYDGA
-2802 PLTKDWVDMGPNRPD
+2802 PLAKDWVDMGPNHPD

-2823 DLAGDGQVHAT
+2823 DLAGDGQVRAV
-2834 GSQTKV
+2834 GSQTEV
-2840 GSSENAISYKL
+2840 GSSDNAISYQL
-2851 KDGAENNYNII
+2851 KTGAENNYNII
-2862 GEHVGTLTV
+2862 GKHVGTLTV
-2871 TDQSITPDPQNP
+2871 TAQSIAPDPQNP

-2900 GTEHKWAPEVTDK
+2900 GTEHKWAPEVTGK
-2913 DGNKLVEGVD
+2913 DGNKLVEGRD
-2923 YTVTYDTN
+2923 YTVTYDTD
-2931 DFVNVKVVNVTIAG
+2931 DFVNVKVVNVTISG
-2945 MGSYTGTCVKAYE
+2945 MGSYMGTCVKAYE
-2958 ITKAPLTVN
+2958 ITKAPLTLN

-2996 AQTQGSQTEVGS
+2996 AQAHGSQTEVGS
-3008 SANTVSRIT
+3008 SANTVSDIT
-3017 WDTAKE
+3017 WDAAKE
-3023 GNYYIATQNDGTLTV
+3023 GNYYIAAQNDGTLTV

-3049 ALPDVAYNG
+3049 SLPDVTYNG
-3058 ESQQQTPVV
+3058 ESQQQKPVV
-3067 KDGEKELVEGVDY
+3067 KDGEKVLVEGVDY

-3085 ENTIDAG
+3085 ENTTDAG
-3092 SVTVTVV
+3092 SVTVTVI
-3099 GKGNYAGSVDVAYR
+3099 GKGNYAGSVDVAYL
-3113 IAPAALT
+3113 ITPAPLAVA
-3120 VTTPSASGVYNG
+3120 TPSASGVYNG
-3132 KPLTAAGSMS
+3132 KPLTAAGSVS
-3142 GFVNGESAPF
+3142 GFVNGEFAPF
-3152 ETTGSQ
+3152 ATTGSQ

-3175 DATAKQANYT
+3175 GATAKQANYT
-3185 ISETVGKLTVTES
+3185 VSESIGKLTVTES

-3209 TFTYDGTAHGAT
+3209 SFTYDGTAHGAT

-3249 VAATADVLVIKNAQG
+3249 VAATADVLVIRNAQG
-3264 EDVTSKLNI
+3264 EDVASKLNV

-3282 EPAKLTVTTPSVSKP
+3282 EPAKLTVTTPSASKP

-3315 EAATLK
+3315 ETATLK

-3331 SVNGYEL
+3331 SENGYEL

-3350 VEESLGTLEVT
+3350 VEENLGTLEVT

-3385 AGANVI
+3385 AGANAI
-3391 GVPAGFTLSAKTKGS
+3391 GVPAGFALSAKTKGS

-3412 VTAEVVSY
+3412 VTAEVDSY

-3439 GKASLVVT
+3439 GKASLIVT

-3460 VYDGTALTEHKVSV
+3460 VYDGTALTEHEVSV
-3474 EDGSLASGEEFGY
+3474 ADGSLASGEEFGY

-3500 NTFAAKPGNGSAK
+3500 NTFAAKPGNSATK
-3513 VENYDITYRYGALTV
+3513 VENYDITYRYGTLTV
-3528 SAQSINP
+3528 NAQSINP

-3604 GDYTGSV
+3604 GDYTGSI

-3643 TLQGAEALF
+3643 TVQGAEALF

-3659 KAVGKVMTVAEGKV
+3659 KAVGQVMTVAEGKV

-3791 PSASGVYNG
+3791 PSASRVYNG

-3842 ADATAK
+3842 AGATAK

-3856 TVGKLTVTEFA
+3856 SIGKLTVTEFA
-3867 GRVFATPGSYSG
+3867 GRVVATPGSYSG

-3921 SVDELVIINAQG
+3921 SVDELVIVNAQG
-3933 EDVTDKLDIEKQTG
+3933 EDVTDKLDIEKQVG
-3947 AIKIAPAEYH
+3947 AIKIAPAEYY

-3963 SKVYDG
+3963 FKVYDG
-3969 IALTAPGKIV
+3969 TALTAPGKIV

-3992 GSQTDAG
+3992 GSQTEAG
-3999 SSANTYAI
+3999 SSANVYAI
-4007 AFDKSAKEGNY
+4007 AFDESAKEGNY

-4026 SLEVAAEKA
+4026 SLEVTAAKA
-4035 DGKIS
+4035 EGKIS
-4040 LSGSSASKVYDGKP
+4040 LSGSSASKVYDVKP
-4054 LAAKAASAPIPTQD
+4054 LAAKAASATIPTQD

-4122 KRAVNL
+4122 KRTVNL

-4140 ALTRPDVAGWKQLG
+4140 ALTRPEVAGWKQLG
-4154 DEGFVDGQVSDVR
+4154 NEGFVDGQVSDVR
-4167 ATGSVTHVS
+4167 ATGSATHVS
-4176 DGKVANAIA
+4176 DGKVANTIA
-4185 YVEGEGFN
+4185 YTEGEGFN
-4193 ADNYAISKD
+4193 ADNYAISKG

-4207 VTAKQIAAADMTV
+4207 VTAKQITAADMTV
-4220 QAPADVVYS
+4220 QAPVDVVYS

-4241 GGKTLVDGVDYEL
+4241 GGKTLVEGVDYEL

-4279 VDVAYQ
+4279 VDMAYQ

-4330 TKVGESDN
+4330 TKVGSSDN

-4349 RANYRLEAETIGKL
+4349 RANYRLEAEAIGKL

-4378 GTFTYDGSSH
+4378 GTFTYDGASH
-4388 GATVKVASLPE
+4388 GATVKVANLPE

-4404 TAESV
+4404 TAESA

-4473 TAEGRVSGFVNGET
+4473 TAEGKVSGFVNGET
-4487 ATFKTTGS
+4487 ATLKTTGS

-4513 AKAANYTVEESLGTL
+4513 AKAANYTVEENLGML

-4533 SIDPDDADAFG
+4533 SINPDDVDAFG
-4544 GVTVGYLSDTVYN
+4544 GVTVGYLTDTMYN
-4557 GADQRFEPEVID
+4557 GAEQRFEPEVVD
-4569 KDGKALVKGRDYE
+4569 RDGKALVKGIDYE
-4582 LSFSGDVKNVG
+4582 LSFSGSGDVKNVG
-4593 EATVA
+4593 EVTVA
-4598 VVGKGNYAG
+4598 VIGKGNYAG
-4607 SVERTYR
+4607 SVERTYH

-4637 NGELTIEGLQGED
+4637 NGELSIEGLQGED

-4666 ENTYRITWGDVDA
+4666 ENTYRITWGETDA
-4679 ANYVIDEHLGTLTV
+4679 ANYVIDENLGTLTV

-4705 PEPEPTPTPEPE
+4705 PTPTPEPA
-4717 PTPTPT
+4717 PT
-4723 PTPEPT
+4723 
-4729 PTPGDGETPTPNPT
+4729 PT

-4750 APNPIPDG
+4750 TPNPTPD
-4758 TTPSG
+4758 

-4768 TTPGGTTPA
+4768 TTPDGTTPG
-4777 PASTPDG
+4777 STPNPGNG

>member
-1 MKAKNNEL
+1 MKAKSNEL
-9 TVESMTQR
+9 TVDSMTQR

-38 PAVSPSQVYAGDGEA
+38 PAVSPSQVYAGDGA
-53 ADDAAAQVE
+53 AVEDTAAQVE
-62 GASSGAATSSADKAA
+62 GTSSAAATSAADKSADTAA
-77 DTVASSAASAASS
+77 NSAASATSS
-90 AAPAASEQPAST
+90 AAPAASEQSAST

-109 PGAFESAQP
+109 PSASEPAQP
-118 AATQQ
+118 AGTQQ
-123 DESAKEDADTADVE
+123 DKSAKEDADTADVE

-193 SPDEQGVYT
+193 STDDQGVYT

-213 VTLETEAVSSDS
+213 VTLETEAIPSES
-225 GKDNAAVSI
+225 GKDAAVSI
-234 EDDAAAEETQVS
+234 EDEAAKNDAAKNDAAEGAQVS
-246 AVGAGAISGPTSVA
+246 ASDAGAITGPTSVA
-260 QGDTITLT
+260 QDDEITLA
-268 YNGDMRIDN
+268 D
-277 WYGGDG
+277 
-283 LFSGWDVSADKKSIT
+283 SA
-298 LTATS
+298 
-303 NWAFTGSEKTTTI
+303 
-316 YLGYIDQSGTWHNQG
+316 
-331 DDRLAF
+331 
-337 NVTVKKRT
+337 
-345 FTVVQP
+345 
-351 EPVAEGQDHFWIPQI
+351 
-366 KDDETGKVFSLAD
+366 
-379 APSGA
+379 
-384 FLPFEYYRDGQRI
+384 
-397 ENASQYWHDANEFS
+397 
-411 KPGTYTVI
+411 
-419 VKPNNGWIYDF
+419 
-430 EAVGQIEITIPTKKP
+430 KKP
-445 DSTDFEKWIY
+445 DNTDFEKWIY
-455 TGESVDLKGDGSAWW
+455 VGETATYQGTSGNEWSNYSSWWYPGKDEGFISFEKDGDSVTVTGQAKGDVVLMHGYWNS
-470 GESWTVSSGSENIEL
+470 SWQWI
-485 SESSSGSRI
+485 
-494 AKGLKVGDATV
+494 
-505 QREYY
+505 
-510 ALGWHTETFII
+510 TEKFTI
-521 HVMKKPAAT
+521 HVLPKAPIT
-530 SLSISGDDT
+530 SLEITDSDTT
-539 VEQFKNI
+539 VEQFKSI
-546 TLTTDSDTNVTWT
+546 TLKTNADTDVTWT

-564 VATIDASGKVIG
+564 VATIDAAGKVVG
-576 VKAGKVTITATTVTA
+576 VKPGKVTIVATTVTA
-591 EGKVLTATHEVTV
+591 EDKVLTATHEVTV
-604 TKSKASAMSCY
+604 TESTAQQINAK
-615 LFFQNSPTANP
+615 LFFLKSPTNNP
-626 DSNGTASW
+626 DSNSAGDW
-634 FPSGGNHALGV
+634 FPTGGQSNLGV
-645 KVNLDGLNLPGGKN
+645 KVNVEGAAFSGQNTW
-659 SYDNVANRVTQWP
+659 DNVANRVVKWP
-672 DGSTGSSWVL
+672 DGSAGSSWTL
-682 DRNGAYNQ
+682 PQGNS
-690 YWNAVFQAWK
+690 YWDKVFDSYK
-700 DTLSKEQGTQI
+700 SEIEDKLHVSISK
-711 TEDDVEEIALYPYK
+711 DDVEAIVLHPYK
-725 ISNNTNVGCGY
+725 ISNNSGIY
-736 HLDCKVVVK
+736 HLDCKVEIKVKQVVT
-745 CSKAINAVFYLQDA
+745 ATFWLQSA
-759 NASGFAQYDAA
+759 GATGFDKQYSVS
-770 TYKLEKGIAQVAAP
+770 TLEVKDGAAQVVAPAAP
-784 SKTPADEKTVNGVKY
+784 EAEKTVDGVTY
-799 KFMGWYSDQACTQA
+799 KFMGWYSDKDCTQP
-813 VSFPMRTSENVN
+813 VTFPVATAENVF
-825 YYGKYVACDQSIQVN
+825 YYGKYVPCDQSIQVN
-840 YYLKGTTIQVAPS
+840 YYLDKTNTPVAPS
-853 KTLSGYMKGQKVV
+853 QTLTGYMKGQKVT
-866 QSPISVEGYTP
+866 QTPIDIPGYTP
-877 VSSESKSGVVGT
+877 VSTDAKSGVVGT
-889 DSSIDFFYTANPVGY
+889 DSSINFFYTANLVGY
-904 RVEYCWTGSDTPFLT
+904 RVEYYWTGPDTLLSS
-919 ESDSDRHDSDHHVG
+919 ENRSGYVG
-933 DTVAGIEPKTFEGYT
+933 DQITGLAPKAIAGYT
-948 PVSDNVKDLKL
+948 PVSDNVQDLKL
-959 GVDESQNVVKFYYRQ
+959 GADETQNVVKFYYRQ
-974 NVSLTANT
+974 NVWLKANF
-982 DSKTYNG
+982 DSKIYNG
-989 SEQSVEG
+989 SEQGVDG
-996 YKTNLPGGES
+996 YTSYTTNPSKRVS

-1036 VSSDNKYVVTG
+1036 VSSDNNYVVTQ
-1047 TTDGNLHISPV
+1047 TTPGKLHISPV
-1058 TDEVVVKITG
+1058 ADEVVVKIAG
-1068 KTGTE
+1068 KAGTE
-1073 KYNGKQQAVSGWDV
+1073 KYNGKQQTVSGWDV
-1087 TEAPDGFDQ
+1087 TEAPGGFDQ
-1096 SKIALAESATA
+1096 SKVTLAEGATA

-1115 TYNMGLT
+1115 TYYMGLT
-1122 AASFVSSDGNYAK
+1122 AASFVSADGNYAK
-1135 VKFEVVDGSLEI
+1135 VKFEVVDGKLEI

-1182 YDKDKDTTTQK
+1182 YDNDKDTTTQK

-1205 VDNKNVKWFDENNIA
+1205 VNNKNVTWFDENNIA

-1228 ECKPRSGT
+1228 ECEPRSGT

-1266 GASGTSGYD
+1266 GASGTSVYD

-1283 LETTSYTNKEGVR
+1283 LETTSYTNKEGVQ
-1296 FSIRAKTSGAESKV
+1296 FSIRAKTSGAENKV
-1310 DAGTYENKV
+1310 DAGTYVNKV

-1338 TTENGKLTIDTRPVT
+1338 TTEDGKLTIDKRSVT

-1371 QANPKFTTKGF
+1371 QANPRFIPDGF
-1382 VDGQDISDV
+1382 VDGQGVSDV
-1391 AVEGSQTQCGTSA
+1391 TVEGSQTQYGTSA
-1404 STIKDNSWKFQE
+1404 STIKDKSWKFQK
-1416 GTNGNNYSVTTA
+1416 GTNGNNYSVTVKP
-1428 QGTLTVKH
+1428 GMLTVKH
-1436 RSDDKKYAITLMG
+1436 RSDDKKYAITLTG
-1449 KSDNGATYDGKEHTV
+1449 KSDTVPSYDGEEHTV
-1464 SGVEQDKWTFDGV
+1464 SGVEQDRWTFDGV
-1477 EYTVFNYHANVSG
+1477 EYTVSNYHANVSG
-1490 TDAGTYKNIVTSG
+1490 VDADTYSNIVTSSK
-1503 EGGYKV
+1503 GGYKV

-1515 DVTAEF
+1515 DVTEEF
-1521 SISVAPGTLTIK
+1521 SISAASGTLTIK

-1538 VTAGSATRAYNGSP
+1538 VTAGSASRTYNGSA

-1557 AEREFAA
+1557 ANPQFAA
-1564 EGFVGEDDIASAKV
+1564 EGFVGDDGIASAKV

-1587 TASNVVQESVV
+1587 TESNVAQSSVV
-1598 LKSGTKASN
+1598 LKDGTKASN

-1612 NPGKLEVTP
+1612 KPGKLEVTP
-1621 NTDEVVVTIAKK
+1621 VADEVVVTIAEK
-1633 SGTKDYSG
+1633 SDTKEYNGS
-1641 FEQSVKGYELRDI
+1641 EQSVDGYELRSI
-1654 SNREYAATD
+1654 SNSNYAATD

-1677 TDAGTYEMNL
+1677 TDAGTYGMNL

-1693 NNSVNFTNV
+1693 NGSANFANV
-1702 KFEILD
+1702 KFEIFD
-1708 GSLTITK
+1708 GSLVIAK

-1721 SATPAEKTYDG
+1721 SDTPAEKTYDG
-1732 NPLEDRTVS
+1732 NPLEDHNVS

-1750 DKFIADVTG
+1750 DKLVVDVTG
-1759 SQTDAGSSANAFT
+1759 SQTNAGSSANVFT
-1772 YKLVNAAGE
+1772 YKLVDAAGG
-1781 ELAQDAEGAY
+1781 ELAKDTEGAY
-1791 RNYNV
+1791 RNYDV
-1796 TKAEGVL
+1796 TKVEGVL
-1803 KVNPVSNEVVVTIVG
+1803 KVNPVSDEVVVTIAG
-1818 KHAEGAYNGKPL
+1818 NHAEGAYSGKPL
-1830 TATGYTFASTNAL
+1830 TATGYTFASSNAL

-1855 SVSRTDAGTTV
+1855 TVSRIDAGTTD
-1866 MDLQGKFKNADDVN
+1866 MDLQGKFTNADSVN

-1886 EITNGFVA
+1886 DITNGSVA
-1894 ISKAEVKLQSA
+1894 ISKAKVTLQSA
-1905 DLEKEYDGTALT
+1905 NLTKEYDGTALT
-1917 NKKGGEEQTPL
+1917 NKNGGEGQTPL

-1951 GGSPNAFNYTLNDN
+1951 GGSPNVFNYTLNEN
-1965 TKADNYEISV
+1965 TKKGNYDISV

-1982 TNRQAKYQVTVE
+1982 TNRQAQYQVTVE
-1994 ANSSTDN
+1994 ANSSIGN
-2001 TYDGVEHAAAGLKT
+2001 TYDGVEHAATGLKT
-2015 SEFTVEGQK
+2015 SEFTVDGQK
-2024 YTVEGLKT
+2024 YTVEGLNT

-2045 TISGTPVVKDADGND
+2045 TISGTPVVKDANGND
-2060 VSSQFAVKL
+2060 VSSQFAVTL
-2069 VPGELKIAKRSV
+2069 VPGKLEIAKRSV

-2086 SESRVYNGEA
+2086 SDSRVYNGEA
-2096 LTNDRVTVGGDGFV
+2096 LTNDDVTVGGDGFV
-2110 AGEGASYS
+2110 AGEGAVYN

-2125 AGTVTNSFTY
+2125 AGKVANSFTY
-2135 ERNSNT
+2135 ERDSNT
-2141 NFDNYTITKAEGT
+2141 NFDNYNISKKEGT
-2154 LEVTPVTD
+2154 LEVTPVAD

-2174 LQYSGSEQSVTGYS
+2174 LQYSGSEQSVAGYS

-2196 SEANVKFQGEAV
+2196 REANVKFQGEAV

-2247 TGGDLDAD
+2247 TGGDLDAG

-2264 QKVYDGTPL
+2264 QKVYDSTPL
-2273 SAYAAKA
+2273 SAYVAKA
-2280 TDKFGNTLKVE
+2280 TDKFGNALKVE
-2291 YSTDGE
+2291 YSTDGK

-2302 PSNITLT
+2302 PSSITLT
-2309 HFGYQE
+2309 HFGAQL
-2315 VKLRA
+2315 VMLRA
-2320 TGANYAAGQYAEN
+2320 TSPNYAAGQYAEN
-2333 KDGEWVAITSRPVK
+2333 KDGEWAAITSRPVK

-2429 DSEVVAKIAGHNKT
+2429 DSEVVATIAGHNKT

-2449 EQSVEGYDFVEA
+2449 EQSVEGYDFEA
-2461 SNKLYGE
+2461 SNPLYKN
-2468 GDFAFSGTAVAKGTN
+2468 GDFAFSGTAVAKGTDV
-2483 AGTYKMELT
+2483 GTYKMNL
-2492 AEQFS
+2492 ASEQFANTS
-2497 NKSNNFSKVAF
+2497 KNFSKVTF

-2546 DQTWTPIVKDGERT
+2546 DQTWTPVVKDGERT
-2560 LEAGK
+2560 LEPGK
-2565 DYTVEYSTADRTNV
+2565 DYTVEYSTADRTNAT
-2579 SGKITVAITGIGNY
+2579 GKITVTIKGIGNY
-2593 SGKVERTYQ
+2593 TGKVERTYQ
-2602 ITKRTVDLKSEGGS
+2602 ITQRPVELKSEGDS
-2616 KPYDGTALTKPE
+2616 KPYDGTALVKPE

-2640 VGGEVSNVRA
+2640 VTGEVSGVRA
-2650 TSSVTTVAQGEV
+2650 TGSVTTVAQGEV
-2662 ANSIAYDTNAGF
+2662 TNSIAYDTNAGF
-2674 NADNYAISK
+2674 NENNYAISK

-2695 EDDII
+2695 EDGIA
-2700 ITPND
+2700 ITPNN
-2705 ATYIYDASSRK
+2705 ATYIYDASSHE
-2716 ASAATASASVAGTDV
+2716 AGVATASASVAGTDV
-2731 NLEYRVKGSAD
+2731 NLEYRAKGSAD

-2780 LAIQKRDVE
+2780 LTIQKRDVE
-2789 LTSASSS
+2789 LTSASAS
-2796 KVYDGM
+2796 KVYDGA
-2802 PLTKDWVDMGPNRPD
+2802 PLAKDWVDMGPNRPD

-2834 GSQTKV
+2834 GLQTEV
-2840 GSSENAISYKL
+2840 GSSENAISYQL
-2851 KDGAENNYNII
+2851 KSGAENNYNII

-2871 TDQSITPDPQNP
+2871 TAQSITPDPQNP

-2913 DGNKLVEGVD
+2913 DGNKLVEGRD
-2923 YTVTYDTN
+2923 YTVTYDTD

-2945 MGSYTGTCVKAYE
+2945 MGSYMGTCVKAYE

-2986 EGLVGGETAT
+2986 EGLVGGENAT

-3008 SANTVSRIT
+3008 SANTVSGIT

-3023 GNYYIATQNDGTLTV
+3023 GNYYIAAQNDGMLTI

-3049 ALPDVAYNG
+3049 SLPDVTYNG
-3058 ESQQQTPVV
+3058 ESQRQKPVV
-3067 KDGEKELVEGVDY
+3067 KDGDKVLVEGVDY

-3085 ENTIDAG
+3085 GNTTDAG
-3092 SVTVTVV
+3092 TATVTVT
-3099 GKGNYAGSVDVAYR
+3099 GKGKYAGSADVTYL
-3113 IAPAALT
+3113 IAPAPLT

-3132 KPLTAAGSMS
+3132 KPLTAAGTIS

-3175 DATAKQANYT
+3175 GATAKQANYT
-3185 ISETVGKLTVTES
+3185 VSESIGKLTVTES

-3209 TFTYDGTAHGAT
+3209 AFTYDGTAHGAT

-3264 EDVTSKLNI
+3264 EDVTSKLNV
-3273 KFVDGTIKV
+3273 KFVDGAIKV
-3282 EPAKLTVTTPSVSKP
+3282 EPAKLTVTTPSASKP
-3297 YDGSAL
+3297 YDGNAL

-3331 SVNGYEL
+3331 SENGYEL

-3350 VEESLGTLEVT
+3350 IEENLGTLEVT

-3385 AGANVI
+3385 AGVNVI

-3406 ITDAGY
+3406 VTDAGY
-3412 VTAEVVSY
+3412 VAAEVDSY
-3420 IITNAAGQDVTD
+3420 VITNAAGQDVTD

-3500 NTFAAKPGNGSAK
+3500 NTFAATPGNDSTK
-3513 VENYDITYRYGALTV
+3513 VENYDIAYRYGTLTV

-3542 YAGVKVNSPSD
+3542 YAGVKVNAPSD

-3582 VTYSTDDFTNVTGT
+3582 VAYSTDDFTNVTGT
-3596 IKVAITGI
+3596 IKVTITGI

-3611 TREYQITPASVKL
+3611 TREYQIAPASVKL

-3643 TLQGAEALF
+3643 TVQGADALF

-3659 KAVGKVMTVAEGKV
+3659 KAVGRVMTVAEGKV
-3673 PNTIAFT
+3673 PNTIAYT
-3680 WKDGFKASNFAI
+3680 WKNGFKASNFAI

-3736 EKVLTEGVDYT
+3736 EKLLTEGIDYT
-3747 VSYGADDFTNVT
+3747 VSYGADDFTNVA
-3759 GAIKV
+3759 GVIKV
-3764 TVTGQGNYAGSVD
+3764 TVTGQGNYAGSVE
-3777 RTYRITPAPLTVST
+3777 RAYRITPAPLTVST
-3791 PSASGVYNG
+3791 PSASRVYNG
-3800 NALTAAGSISGFVN
+3800 NALTAAGTISGFVN
-3814 GESAPFETTGSQT
+3814 GEFAPFETTGSQT
-3827 EVGTSDNTYAIDWAA
+3827 EVGASDNTYAIDWAA
-3842 ADATAK
+3842 AGATAK

-3867 GRVFATPGSYSG
+3867 GRVVATPGSYAG

-3898 YSVKAARS
+3898 YSVKVARS

-3921 SVDELVIINAQG
+3921 SVDELVIVNAQG
-3933 EDVTDKLDIEKQTG
+3933 EDVTGKLDIEKQTG

-3963 SKVYDG
+3963 FKVYDG
-3969 IALTAPGKIV
+3969 TALTAPGKIV
-3979 GLVNGEEASLSVT
+3979 GLVNGEDVSLSVT

-4026 SLEVAAEKA
+4026 SLEVTAAKA
-4035 DGKIS
+4035 EGKIS
-4040 LSGSSASKVYDGKP
+4040 LSGNSASKVYDGKP
-4054 LAAKAASAPIPTQD
+4054 LAAKAASAAVPTQD

-4080 WTTDPGSLTATD
+4080 WTTDPGSLAATD

-4122 KRAVNL
+4122 KRAVDL
-4128 KSDSASKVFDGT
+4128 KSESASKVFDGT
-4140 ALTRPDVAGWKQLG
+4140 ALTRPEVAGWKQLG

-4167 ATGSVTHVS
+4167 ATGSATHVS
-4176 DGKVANAIA
+4176 DGKVANTIV
-4185 YVEGEGFN
+4185 YTEGEGFN
-4193 ADNYAISKD
+4193 AGNYAISKD
-4202 EGVLS
+4202 EGALS

-4241 GGKTLVDGVDYEL
+4241 GDKALVEGVDYEL

-4266 TVTVTGEGDYAGS
+4266 TVTVIGKGDYAGS
-4279 VDVAYQ
+4279 IDVAYQ
-4285 IVPAPL
+4285 IAPAPL

-4306 LTAGGKVDGLVNGE
+4306 LTAGGKVNGLVNGE
-4320 TVAFKLVGSQ
+4320 TVAFKVVGSQ
-4330 TKVGESDN
+4330 IKVGSSDN
-4338 AYRIEWSGTAK
+4338 AYKIEWNGTAK
-4349 RANYRLEAETIGKL
+4349 RANYRLEAETVGKL

-4378 GTFTYDGSSH
+4378 GTFAYDGASH
-4388 GATVKVASLPE
+4388 GATVKVTNLPE

-4404 TAESV
+4404 TAESA

-4705 PEPEPTPTPEPE
+4705 PEPEPTPTP
-4717 PTPTPT
+4717 T

>member
-1 MKAKNNEL
+1 MKAKSNQL

-38 PAVSPSQVYAGDGEA
+38 PAVSPSQVYAGDGAA
-53 ADDAAAQVE
+53 ADDAAVQVE
-62 GASSGAATSSADKAA
+62 GTSFGAATSSADKVA
-77 DTVASSAASAASS
+77 DTAASSAASAASS

-109 PGAFESAQP
+109 PSASEPAQP
-118 AATQQ
+118 AGTQQ
-123 DESAKEDADTADVE
+123 DESAKKDADTADVE

-163 KDDFKFTVSPDNGYS
+163 NDDFKFTVSPDNGYS

-202 VSAADV
+202 VFAADV

-234 EDDAAAEETQVS
+234 EDEAAEEAQVS
-246 AVGAGAISGPTSVA
+246 VSGAGAISGPTSVA
-260 QGDTITLT
+260 QGNTITLT
-268 YNGDMRIDN
+268 YNGDMIPQN
-277 WYGGDG
+277 WFSPEQG
-283 LFSGWDVSADKKSIT
+283 LFSEWNVSADKKT
-298 LTATS
+298 LTLKATD
-303 NWAFTGSEKTTTI
+303 NWAFVGSKKTATI
-316 YLGYIDQSGTWHNQG
+316 CMEYTDQSDQWHTGVANSMTF
-331 DDRLAF
+331 D
-337 NVTVKKRT
+337 VTVKKRS

-366 KDDETGKVFSLAD
+366 KDNETGRVFSISD
-379 APSGA
+379 APDGA
-384 FLPFEYYRDGQRI
+384 FLPLEYYRDGQRI
-397 ENASQYWHDANEFS
+397 ENASQYRHDTNEFS
-411 KPGTYTVI
+411 KPGTYTVV
-419 VKPNNGWIYDF
+419 VKPDNGWIYDF
-430 EAVGQIEITIPTKKP
+430 EGMGQIEIAIPTKKP
-445 DSTDFEKWIY
+445 DNTDFEKWIY
-455 TGESVDLKGDGSAWW
+455 VGESVDLEGDEDAWW
-470 GESWTVSSGSENIEL
+470 GERWKVSSGSENVEL
-485 SESSSGSRI
+485 SGSGNV
-494 AKGLKVGDATV
+494 KGLKVGDATV
-505 QREYY
+505 VRGFYSP
-510 ALGWHTETFII
+510 GWHTETFTI

-530 SLSISGDDT
+530 SLSISGADT

-546 TLTTDSDTNVTWT
+546 TLTTDSDTDVTWT

-564 VATIDASGKVIG
+564 VATIDASGKVVG
-576 VKAGKVTITATTVTA
+576 VKPGKVTITATTVTA

-604 TKSKASAMSCY
+604 KTSGVSPTSCY

-682 DRNGAYNQ
+682 DRNGAYSQ
-690 YWNAVFQAWK
+690 YWNAVFRAWK

-759 NASGFAQYDAA
+759 DASGFAQYDAA
-770 TYKLEKGIAQVAAP
+770 TYRLEKGIAQVTAP

-840 YYLKGTTIQVAPS
+840 YYLKGTTTQVAPS
-853 KTLSGYMKGQKVV
+853 KTLSGYMKGQTVV
-866 QSPISVEGYTP
+866 QSPISIEGYKP
-877 VSSESKSGVVGT
+877 VSDETKSGVVGT
-889 DSSIDFFYTANPVGY
+889 DSSIDFYYTANPADY
-904 RVEYCWTGSDTPFLT
+904 SVEYYWTGSDKPLSS
-919 ESDSDRHDSDHHVG
+919 EKRSGHVG
-933 DTVAGIEPKTFEGYT
+933 DQVTGLEPKAIAGYT
-948 PVSDNVKDLKL
+948 PVNDNVQDLKL
-959 GVDESQNVVKFYYRQ
+959 GADEFKNVVKFYYRQ
-974 NVSLTANT
+974 NVSLTANF

-989 SEQSVEG
+989 SEQSVDG
-996 YKTNLPGGES
+996 YTTNLPEGVS

-1024 YPYTFADGTIGK
+1024 YPYTFANGTIGK
-1036 VSSDNKYVVTG
+1036 VSSDNNYVVTR
-1047 TTDGNLHISPV
+1047 TMPGNLHISPV
-1058 TDEVVVKITG
+1058 ADEVVVKIAG
-1068 KTGTE
+1068 K
-1073 KYNGKQQAVSGWDV
+1073 
-1087 TEAPDGFDQ
+1087 
-1096 SKIALAESATA
+1096 
-1107 EAKGKDAG
+1107 
-1115 TYNMGLT
+1115 
-1122 AASFVSSDGNYAK
+1122 
-1135 VKFEVVDGSLEI
+1135 
-1147 TKRKVTLWSED
+1147 
-1158 GHKNYDGR
+1158 
-1166 TLQRQ
+1166 
-1171 TDIRVDGTKDV
+1171 
-1182 YDKDKDTTTQK
+1182 
-1193 TFEGDGFVEGEG
+1193 
-1205 VDNKNVKWFDENNIA
+1205 
-1220 PGCYDNKF
+1220 
-1228 ECKPRSGT
+1228 
-1236 NFDNYEI
+1236 
-1243 TYEYGKLYVN
+1243 
-1253 KRADNK
+1253 
-1259 KYEVTVK
+1259 
-1266 GASGTSGYD
+1266 
-1275 GQPHSATG
+1275 
-1283 LETTSYTNKEGVR
+1283 
-1296 FSIRAKTSGAESKV
+1296 
-1310 DAGTYENKV
+1310 
-1319 SDVVVT
+1319 
-1325 DPHGNDVT
+1325 
-1333 DQFKI
+1333 
-1338 TTENGKLTIDTRPVT
+1338 
-1353 ITAGSAEKEYDG
+1353 
-1365 SALTAD
+1365 
-1371 QANPKFTTKGF
+1371 
-1382 VDGQDISDV
+1382 
-1391 AVEGSQTQCGTSA
+1391 
-1404 STIKDNSWKFQE
+1404 
-1416 GTNGNNYSVTTA
+1416 
-1428 QGTLTVKH
+1428 
-1436 RSDDKKYAITLMG
+1436 
-1449 KSDNGATYDGKEHTV
+1449 
-1464 SGVEQDKWTFDGV
+1464 
-1477 EYTVFNYHANVSG
+1477 
-1490 TDAGTYKNIVTSG
+1490 
-1503 EGGYKV
+1503 
-1509 TDPNGN
+1509 
-1515 DVTAEF
+1515 
-1521 SISVAPGTLTIK
+1521 
-1533 PAEVT
+1533 
-1538 VTAGSATRAYNGSP
+1538 
-1552 LTAAE
+1552 
-1557 AEREFAA
+1557 
-1564 EGFVGEDDIASAKV
+1564 
-1578 DGSITDVGE
+1578 
-1587 TASNVVQESVV
+1587 
-1598 LKSGTKASN
+1598 
-1607 YSITY
+1607 
-1612 NPGKLEVTP
+1612 
-1621 NTDEVVVTIAKK
+1621 
-1633 SGTKDYSG
+1633 
-1641 FEQSVKGYELRDI
+1641 
-1654 SNREYAATD
+1654 
-1663 IEFVGSA
+1663 
-1670 DDQVAKG
+1670 
-1677 TDAGTYEMNL
+1677 
-1687 KPEDFK
+1687 
-1693 NNSVNFTNV
+1693 
-1702 KFEILD
+1702 
-1708 GSLTITK
+1708 
-1715 RAVTLT
+1715 
-1721 SATPAEKTYDG
+1721 
-1732 NPLEDRTVS
+1732 
-1741 VTSGSLATG
+1741 
-1750 DKFIADVTG
+1750 
-1759 SQTDAGSSANAFT
+1759 
-1772 YKLVNAAGE
+1772 
-1781 ELAQDAEGAY
+1781 
-1791 RNYNV
+1791 
-1796 TKAEGVL
+1796 
-1803 KVNPVSNEVVVTIVG
+1803 
-1818 KHAEGAYNGKPL
+1818 
-1830 TATGYTFASTNAL
+1830 
-1843 YTSAKVAFSGEN
+1843 
-1855 SVSRTDAGTTV
+1855 
-1866 MDLQGKFKNADDVN
+1866 
-1880 FPNVRF
+1880 
-1886 EITNGFVA
+1886 
-1894 ISKAEVKLQSA
+1894 
-1905 DLEKEYDGTALT
+1905 
-1917 NKKGGEEQTPL
+1917 
-1928 AVESGWAE
+1928 
-1936 GEGAAYTFTGSQTLV
+1936 
-1951 GGSPNAFNYTLNDN
+1951 
-1965 TKADNYEISV
+1965 
-1975 IPGQLTV
+1975 
-1982 TNRQAKYQVTVE
+1982 
-1994 ANSSTDN
+1994 
-2001 TYDGVEHAAAGLKT
+2001 
-2015 SEFTVEGQK
+2015 
-2024 YTVEGLKT
+2024 
-2032 SDPKAVNAGEYAN
+2032 
-2045 TISGTPVVKDADGND
+2045 
-2060 VSSQFAVKL
+2060 
-2069 VPGELKIAKRSV
+2069 
-2081 TLTSA
+2081 
-2086 SESRVYNGEA
+2086 
-2096 LTNDRVTVGGDGFV
+2096 
-2110 AGEGASYS
+2110 
-2118 VTGTITD
+2118 
-2125 AGTVTNSFTY
+2125 
-2135 ERNSNT
+2135 
-2141 NFDNYTITKAEGT
+2141 
-2154 LEVTPVTD
+2154 
-2162 KVTVTITGNSAT
+2162 SAT
-2174 LQYSGSEQSVTGYS
+2174 LPYSGSEQSVTGYS
-2188 FATSDNRY
+2188 FATSDGRY
-2196 SEANVKFQGEAV
+2196 REANVKFQGEAV

-2273 SAYAAKA
+2273 SAYVAKA
-2280 TDKFGNTLKVE
+2280 TDKFGNALKVE

-2302 PSNITLT
+2302 PSSITLT
-2309 HFGYQE
+2309 HFGAQL
-2315 VKLRA
+2315 VMLRA
-2320 TGANYAAGQYAEN
+2320 TSPNYAADQYAEN
-2333 KDGEWVAITSRPVK
+2333 GEWVAITSRPVT
-2347 LTSKGDNKKYDGK
+2347 LTSKGDNKKYDGE

-2403 YIFNEGTNASDYW
+2403 YTFNEGTNANDYW
-2416 VTTKFGKLVVTAS
+2416 VKTELGKLVVTAS
-2429 DSEVVAKIAGHNKT
+2429 DSEVVATIAGHNKS

-2461 SNKLYGE
+2461 SSKLYGE
-2468 GDFAFSGTAVAKGTN
+2468 GDFAFSGTAVAKGTDV
-2483 AGTYKMELT
+2483 GTYKMNL
-2492 AEQFS
+2492 ASEQFANTS
-2497 NKSNNFSKVAF
+2497 KNFSKVTF
-2508 AVTDGTLTITPKSIV
+2508 AVTDGTLTITPKSII

-2533 SVDSPADVVYNGQ
+2533 SVDSPAVVVYNGQ
-2546 DQTWTPIVKDGERT
+2546 DQTWTPVVKDGERK
-2560 LEAGK
+2560 LEPGK

-2579 SGKITVAITGIGNY
+2579 TGEITVTIKGINNY
-2593 SGKVERTYQ
+2593 SGEVKRTYQ
-2602 ITKRTVDLKSEGGS
+2602 ITKRPVELKSEGGS
-2616 KPYDGTALTKPE
+2616 KPYDGTALVKPE

-2640 VGGEVSNVRA
+2640 VMGEVSNVRA
-2650 TSSVTTVAQGEV
+2650 TGSVTTVAQGEV

-2674 NADNYAISK
+2674 NANNYAISK

-2695 EDDII
+2695 EDGIT
-2700 ITPND
+2700 ITPNN
-2705 ATYIYDASSRK
+2705 ATYIYDASSHE
-2716 ASAATASASVAGTDV
+2716 AGAATASASVAGTDV

-2748 PSAITAINAGTL
+2748 ASAITAINAGAL

-2780 LAIQKRDVE
+2780 LTIQKRDVE
-2789 LTSASSS
+2789 LTSASAS
-2796 KVYDGM
+2796 KVYDGA
-2802 PLTKDWVDMGPNRPD
+2802 PLAKDWVDMGPNRPD

-2823 DLAGDGQVHAT
+2823 DLAGDGRVHAK
-2834 GSQTKV
+2834 GSQTGV
-2840 GSSENAISYKL
+2840 GSSENAISYQL
-2851 KDGAENNYNII
+2851 KPGAENNYNII

-2871 TDQSITPDPQNP
+2871 TAQSIAPDPQNP

-2900 GTEHKWAPEVTDK
+2900 GAEHKWAPEVTDK
-2913 DGNKLVEGVD
+2913 DGNKLVEGSD
-2923 YTVTYDTN
+2923 YTVTYDTD

-2945 MGSYTGTCVKAYE
+2945 MGSYMGTCVKAYE

-2986 EGLVGGETAT
+2986 EGLVGGENAT

-3023 GNYYIATQNDGTLTV
+3023 GNYYIAAQNDGTLTV
-3038 TPKGIAQMTVG
+3038 TPKGVAQMAVG
-3049 ALPDVAYNG
+3049 SLPDVTYNG
-3058 ESQQQTPVV
+3058 ESQQQKPVV
-3067 KDGEKELVEGVDY
+3067 KDGEKVLAEGVDY

-3085 ENTIDAG
+3085 GNTTDAG
-3092 SVTVTVV
+3092 TVTVTVT
-3099 GKGNYAGSVDVAYR
+3099 GKGNYAGSVERAYR
-3113 IAPAALT
+3113 ITPAPLT
-3120 VTTPSASGVYNG
+3120 VSTPSASRVYNG
-3132 KPLTAAGSMS
+3132 KPLTAAGTIS

-3175 DATAKQANYT
+3175 GATAKQANYAV
-3185 ISETVGKLTVTES
+3185 SESIGKLTVTES

-3209 TFTYDGTAHGAT
+3209 TFAYDGASHGAA

-3242 TNVSDGE
+3242 TSVSDGE

-3264 EDVTSKLNI
+3264 EDVTSKLNV

-3282 EPAKLTVTTPSVSKP
+3282 EPAKLTVTTPSASKP
-3297 YDGSAL
+3297 YDGNAL

-3315 EAATLK
+3315 ETATLK
-3321 TTGSQTTVGT
+3321 TTGGQTTVGT
-3331 SVNGYEL
+3331 SENGYEL
-3338 VWDDNAKAENYT
+3338 VWDGNAKAANYT
-3350 VEESLGTLEVT
+3350 VEENLGTLEVT

-3385 AGANVI
+3385 AGVNVI
-3391 GVPAGFTLSAKTKGS
+3391 GVPAGFTLSAKTKGFV
-3406 ITDAGY
+3406 TDAGY
-3412 VTAEVVSY
+3412 AAAEVDSY
-3420 IITNAAGQDVTD
+3420 VITNAAGQDVTD

-3500 NTFAAKPGNGSAK
+3500 NTFAAKPGNDSTK
-3513 VENYDITYRYGALTV
+3513 VENYDIAYRYGTLTV

-3542 YAGVKVNSPSD
+3542 YAGVKVNAPSD

-3582 VTYSTDDFTNVTGT
+3582 VAYSTDDFTNVTGT
-3596 IKVAITGI
+3596 IKVTITGI

-3611 TREYQITPASVKL
+3611 TREYQIAPASVKL

-3643 TLQGAEALF
+3643 TVQGAEALF

-3659 KAVGKVMTVAEGKV
+3659 KAVGRVMTVAEGKV
-3673 PNTIAFT
+3673 PNTIAYT

-3723 GREHKWAPEVKDG
+3723 GKEHKWAPEVKDV
-3736 EKVLTEGVDYT
+3736 EKLLTEGVDYT

-3759 GAIKV
+3759 GDIKV
-3764 TVTGQGNYAGSVD
+3764 TVTGKGNYAGSVE
-3777 RTYRITPAPLTVST
+3777 RAYRITPAPLTVST
-3791 PSASGVYNG
+3791 PSASRVYNG
-3800 NALTAAGSISGFVN
+3800 KPLTAAGTISGFVN

-3842 ADATAK
+3842 AGATVK
-3848 QANYTVSE
+3848 QANYAVSE
-3856 TVGKLTVTEFA
+3856 SIGKLTVTEFA
-3867 GRVFATPGSYSG
+3867 GRVVATPGSYSG
-3879 TYDGQA
+3879 VYDGQA

-3898 YSVKAARS
+3898 YSVKAAHS

-3921 SVDELVIINAQG
+3921 SVDELVIVNAQG
-3933 EDVTDKLDIEKQTG
+3933 EDVTGKLDIEKQTG

-3963 SKVYDG
+3963 FKVYDG
-3969 IALTAPGKIV
+3969 TALTAPGKIV
-3979 GLVNGEEASLSVT
+3979 GLVNGEEASLSVI

-4018 VHGADTIG
+4018 VHGADAIG
-4026 SLEVAAEKA
+4026 SLEVTAAKA
-4035 DGKIS
+4035 EGKIS

-4054 LAAKAASAPIPTQD
+4054 LAAKAASAAVPTQD

-4080 WTTDPGSLTATD
+4080 WTTDPGSLAATD
-4092 VADSATVQLRASSLG
+4092 VADSATVQLRASSPG

-4122 KRAVNL
+4122 KRAVDL
-4128 KSDSASKVFDGT
+4128 KSDSASKVFDGI
-4140 ALTRPDVAGWKQLG
+4140 ALTRPEVTGWKQLG
-4154 DEGFVDGQVSDVR
+4154 DEGFVDGQVSAVR
-4167 ATGSVTHVS
+4167 ATGSATHVS
-4176 DGKVANAIA
+4176 DGKVANTIV
-4185 YVEGEGFN
+4185 YTEGESFN

-4207 VTAKQIAAADMTV
+4207 VTAKQIAAADMAV

-4236 PVVKD
+4236 PVVKNGD
-4241 GGKTLVDGVDYEL
+4241 KTLVEGVDYEL

-4266 TVTVTGEGDYAGS
+4266 TVTVTGKGDYAGS
-4279 VDVAYQ
+4279 IDVAYR
-4285 IVPAPL
+4285 IAPAPL
-4291 TVATESANKVYDGKP
+4291 TVVTESANKVYDGKP

-4320 TVAFKLVGSQ
+4320 TVEFKVVGSQ

-4338 AYRIEWSGTAK
+4338 AYKIEWNGTAK
-4349 RANYRLEAETIGKL
+4349 RANYRLETETIGKL

-4378 GTFTYDGSSH
+4378 GTFAYDGASH
-4388 GATVKVASLPE
+4388 GAAVTVGALPE
-4399 GYSLE
+4399 GYTLE
-4404 TAESV
+4404 AAASSATATS
-4409 ASAKDVSDGEV
+4409 VSDGEV

-4430 NAEGEDVTSRLNIKF
+4430 NAQGEDVTSKLNVKF

-4464 SKPYDGQAL
+4464 SKPYDGNAL
-4473 TAEGRVSGFVNGET
+4473 TAEGKASGFVNGET
-4487 ATFKTTGS
+4487 ATLKTTGG
-4495 QTEVGSSVN
+4495 QTTVGTSEN
-4504 GYELVWDGS
+4504 GYELVWDGN
-4513 AKAANYTVEESLGTL
+4513 AKAANYTVEENLGTL

-4533 SIDPDDADAFG
+4533 SIDPDDAGAFG
-4544 GVTVGYLSDTVYN
+4544 GVTVGYLTDTVYN
-4557 GADQRFEPEVID
+4557 GADQRFEPEVVD
-4569 KDGKALVKGRDYE
+4569 KDGRALVKGRDYE

-4593 EATVA
+4593 EVTVA

-4614 ITPAPLTVTTGS
+4614 IMPASLMVTTGS

-4637 NGELTIEGLQGED
+4637 NNELSIEGLQGED
-4650 RVTAATTGSQT
+4650 RVTAAATGSQT

-4693 TPAPVPPTPEPT
+4693 TPAPVPPTPNPDDGT
-4705 PEPEPTPTPEPE
+4705 
-4717 PTPTPT
+4717 T

-4729 PTPGDGETPTPNPT
+4729 PSPTPGDGST
-4743 PGDDVTP
+4743 PGST
-4750 APNPIPDG
+4750 PDG
-4758 TTPSG
+4758 TTPG
-4763 GTTPG
+4763 
-4768 TTPGGTTPA
+4768 
-4777 PASTPDG
+4777 STPN
-4784 ATTAP
+4784 
-4789 APTPAPAAAG
+4789 PAPAAAG
-4799 PLDALADVLEGAYES
+4799 PLDVLAGVLEGAYES

-4847 VHWYMIAGMALTAVY
+4847 VHWCMIVGMVLTAVY

-4871 NHERKLRNDMN
+4871 NHERRLRNDMN

-4891 DPSGSPAAKPAGME
+4891 DPSGSPAVKPAGME

>member
-1 MKAKNNEL
+1 MKAKSNQL

-38 PAVSPSQVYAGDGEA
+38 PAVSPSQVYAGDGAA
-53 ADDAAAQVE
+53 ADDAAVQVE
-62 GASSGAATSSADKAA
+62 GASSAAATSAADKAA
-77 DTVASSAASAASS
+77 DAAASSAASAASS

-109 PGAFESAQP
+109 PSASEPAQP
-118 AATQQ
+118 AGTRQ

-163 KDDFKFTVSPDNGYS
+163 NDDFKFTVSPDNGYS

-202 VSAADV
+202 VFAADV

-234 EDDAAAEETQVS
+234 EDDATEKTQASVS
-246 AVGAGAISGPTSVA
+246 GAGAISGPTSVA
-260 QGDTITLT
+260 QGNTITLT
-268 YNGDMRIDN
+268 YNGDMTPQN
-277 WYGGDG
+277 WFSPEQG
-283 LFSGWDVSADKKSIT
+283 LFSEWNVSADKKT
-298 LTATS
+298 LTLKATD
-303 NWAFTGSEKTTTI
+303 NWAFVGSKKTATI
-316 YLGYIDQSGTWHNQG
+316 CMEYTDQSDQWHTGVANSMTF
-331 DDRLAF
+331 D
-337 NVTVKKRT
+337 VTVKKRS

-366 KDDETGKVFSLAD
+366 KDNETGRVFSISD
-379 APSGA
+379 APDGA
-384 FLPFEYYRDGQRI
+384 FLPLEYYRDGQRI
-397 ENASQYWHDANEFS
+397 ENASQYRHDTNEFS
-411 KPGTYTVI
+411 KPGTYTVV
-419 VKPNNGWIYDF
+419 VKPDNGWIYDF
-430 EAVGQIEITIPTKKP
+430 EGMGQIEIAIPTKKP
-445 DSTDFEKWIY
+445 DNTDFEKWIY
-455 TGESVDLKGDGSAWW
+455 VGESVDLEGDEDAWW
-470 GESWTVSSGSENIEL
+470 GERWKVSSGSENVEL
-485 SESSSGSRI
+485 SGSGNV
-494 AKGLKVGDATV
+494 KGLKVGDATV
-505 QREYY
+505 VRGFYSP
-510 ALGWHTETFII
+510 GWHTETFTI

-530 SLSISGDDT
+530 SLSISGADT

-546 TLTTDSDTNVTWT
+546 TLTTDSDTDVTWT

-564 VATIDASGKVIG
+564 VATIDASGKVVG
-576 VKAGKVTITATTVTA
+576 VKPGKVTITATTVTA

-604 TKSKASAMSCY
+604 KTSGVSPTSCY

-645 KVNLDGLNLPGGKN
+645 KINLDGLNLPGGKN

-682 DRNGAYNQ
+682 DRNGAYSQ
-690 YWNAVFQAWK
+690 YWNAVFRAWK
-700 DTLSKEQGTQI
+700 NTLSKEQGTQI

-759 NASGFAQYDAA
+759 DASGFAQYDAA
-770 TYKLEKGIAQVAAP
+770 TYRLEKGIAQVTAP

-840 YYLKGTTIQVAPS
+840 YYLKGTTTQVAPS
-853 KTLSGYMKGQKVV
+853 KTLSGYMKGQTVV
-866 QSPISVEGYTP
+866 QSPISIEGYKP
-877 VSSESKSGVVGT
+877 VSDETKSGVVGT
-889 DSSIDFFYTANPVGY
+889 DSSIDFYYTANPADY
-904 RVEYCWTGSDTPFLT
+904 SVEYYWTGSDKPLSS
-919 ESDSDRHDSDHHVG
+919 EKRSGHVG
-933 DTVAGIEPKTFEGYT
+933 DQVTGLEPKAIAGYT
-948 PVSDNVKDLKL
+948 PVNDNVQDLKL
-959 GVDESQNVVKFYYRQ
+959 GADESKNVVKFYYRQ
-974 NVSLTANT
+974 NVSLTANS

-989 SEQSVEG
+989 SEQSVDG
-996 YKTNLPGGES
+996 YTTNLPEGMS
-1006 TSFDGVTLEGG
+1006 TSFDSVTLEGG

-1024 YPYTFADGTIGK
+1024 YLYAFADGTIGK
-1036 VSSDNKYVVTG
+1036 VSSDNNYVVTQ
-1047 TTDGNLHISPV
+1047 TMPGNLHISPV
-1058 TDEVVVKITG
+1058 ADEVVVKIAG

-1073 KYNGKQQAVSGWDV
+1073 KYNGKQQTVSGWDV

-1096 SKIALAESATA
+1096 SKATLAEGATA

-1115 TYNMGLT
+1115 TYYMGLT
-1122 AASFVSSDGNYAK
+1122 AASFVSADGNYAK

-1158 GHKNYDGR
+1158 GHKNYDGS

-1171 TDIRVDGTKDV
+1171 ANIRVDGTKDV
-1182 YDKDKDTTTQK
+1182 YDNDKDTTTQK

-1205 VDNKNVKWFDENNIA
+1205 VNNKNVKWFDENNIA

-1228 ECKPRSGT
+1228 ECEPRSGT

-1266 GASGTSGYD
+1266 GASGTSVYD

-1283 LETTSYTNKEGVR
+1283 LETTSYTNKEGVQ
-1296 FSIRAKTSGAESKV
+1296 FSIRAKTSGAENKA
-1310 DAGTYENKV
+1310 DADTYVNKV

-1338 TTENGKLTIDTRPVT
+1338 TTEDGKLTIDKRSVT

-1371 QANPKFTTKGF
+1371 QADPKFTTKGF
-1382 VDGQDISDV
+1382 VDGQGISDV
-1391 AVEGSQTQCGTSA
+1391 TVEGSQTQCGTSA
-1404 STIKDNSWKFQE
+1404 STIKDKSWKFQN
-1416 GTNGNNYSVTTA
+1416 GTNGNNYSVITEP
-1428 QGTLTVKH
+1428 GTLTVKH
-1436 RSDDKKYAITLMG
+1436 RSNDKKYAITLTG
-1449 KSDNGATYDGKEHTV
+1449 KSDTVSSYDGKEHMV

-1477 EYTVFNYHANVSG
+1477 EYTVSNYHANVSG
-1490 TDAGTYKNIVTSG
+1490 VDAGTYGNIVTSG
-1503 EGGYKV
+1503 EDGYKV

-1515 DVTAEF
+1515 DVTEEF
-1521 SISVAPGTLTIK
+1521 SISAAPGTLTIK

-1538 VTAGSATRAYNGSP
+1538 VTAGSATRAYNGSA

-1557 AEREFAA
+1557 AEHEFTA
-1564 EGFVGEDDIASAKV
+1564 EGFVGEDGIASATV
-1578 DGSITDVGE
+1578 EGSITNVGE
-1587 TASNVVQESVV
+1587 TESNVVQGSIV
-1598 LKSGTKASN
+1598 LKDGTKASN

-1612 NPGKLEVTP
+1612 KPGKFEVTP
-1621 NTDEVVVTIAKK
+1621 VADEVVVTIAEK
-1633 SGTKDYSG
+1633 SDTKEYNGS
-1641 FEQSVKGYELRDI
+1641 EQSVEGYELRSI
-1654 SNREYAATD
+1654 SNSNYAATD

-1693 NNSVNFTNV
+1693 NNSANFTNV
-1702 KFEILD
+1702 KFQIVD

-1715 RAVTLT
+1715 RTVMLT

-1741 VTSGSLATG
+1741 ITSGSLATG
-1750 DKFIADVTG
+1750 DKFVADVTG
-1759 SQTDAGSSANAFT
+1759 SQTNAGSSANAFT
-1772 YKLVNAAGE
+1772 YKLENAAGE
-1781 ELAQDAEGAY
+1781 ELAKDAEGAY
-1791 RNYNV
+1791 RNYDI
-1796 TKAEGVL
+1796 TKVEGVL
-1803 KVNPVSNEVVVTIVG
+1803 KVNPVSDEVVVTIAG
-1818 KHAEGAYNGKPL
+1818 NHAEGAYNGKPL
-1830 TATGYTFASTNAL
+1830 TATGYSFASSNAL

-1855 SVSRTDAGTTV
+1855 SVSRTDAGASV
-1866 MDLQGKFKNADDVN
+1866 MDLQGKFTNADAVN

-1886 EITNGFVA
+1886 DITNGSVA
-1894 ISKAEVKLQSA
+1894 ISKAKVTLQSA
-1905 DLEKEYDGTALT
+1905 NLEKEYDGTALT

-1951 GGSPNAFNYTLNDN
+1951 GGSPNAFSYTLNEN
-1965 TKADNYEISV
+1965 TKEGNYDISV

-1982 TNRQAKYQVTVE
+1982 TNRQAQYQVTVE
-1994 ANSSTDN
+1994 ANSSTGN
-2001 TYDGVEHAAAGLKT
+2001 TYDGVEHAATGLKT
-2015 SEFTVEGQK
+2015 SEFTVDGQK
-2024 YTVEGLKT
+2024 YTVEGLNT

-2045 TISGTPVVKDADGND
+2045 TISGTPVVKDANGND
-2060 VSSQFAVKL
+2060 VSSQFAVTL
-2069 VPGELKIAKRSV
+2069 VPGKLEIAKRSV

-2096 LTNDRVTVGGDGFV
+2096 LTNDGVTVGGDGFV
-2110 AGEGASYS
+2110 AGEGAVYN
-2118 VTGTITD
+2118 VTGAITD
-2125 AGTVTNSFTY
+2125 AGKVANSFTY
-2135 ERNSNT
+2135 GRNSNT
-2141 NFDNYTITKAEGT
+2141 NFDNYTITKEEGT
-2154 LEVTPVTD
+2154 LEVTPVAD

-2174 LQYSGSEQSVTGYS
+2174 LPYSGSEQSVTGYDFKAS
-2188 FATSDNRY
+2188 NPLYKEGDFVFSGT
-2196 SEANVKFQGEAV
+2196 AV

-2216 YNMNLASGQFSNTSG
+2216 YHMNLASGQFSNISG

-2247 TGGDLDAD
+2247 KGGDLDAD

-2273 SAYAAKA
+2273 SAYVAKA
-2280 TDKFGNTLKVE
+2280 TDKFGNALKVE

-2302 PSNITLT
+2302 LSSITLT
-2309 HFGYQE
+2309 HFGAQL
-2315 VKLRA
+2315 VMLRA
-2320 TGANYAAGQYAEN
+2320 TSPNYAADQYAEN
-2333 KDGEWVAITSRPVK
+2333 GEWVAITSRPVT
-2347 LTSKGDNKKYDGK
+2347 LTSKGDNKKYDGE

-2403 YIFNEGTNASDYW
+2403 YTFNEGTNANDYW
-2416 VTTKFGKLVVTAS
+2416 VKTELGKLVVTAS
-2429 DSEVVAKIAGHNKT
+2429 DSEVVATIAGHNKS

-2461 SNKLYGE
+2461 SSKLYGE
-2468 GDFAFSGTAVAKGTN
+2468 GDFAFSGTAVAKGTDV
-2483 AGTYKMELT
+2483 GTYKMNL
-2492 AEQFS
+2492 ASEQFANTS
-2497 NKSNNFSKVAF
+2497 KNFSKVTF
-2508 AVTDGTLTITPKSIV
+2508 AVTDGTLTITPKSII

-2533 SVDSPADVVYNGQ
+2533 SVDSPAVVVYNGQ
-2546 DQTWTPIVKDGERT
+2546 DQTWTPVVKDGERK
-2560 LEAGK
+2560 LEPGK

-2579 SGKITVAITGIGNY
+2579 TGEITVTIKGINNY
-2593 SGKVERTYQ
+2593 SGEVKRTYQ
-2602 ITKRTVDLKSEGGS
+2602 ITKRPVELKSEGGS
-2616 KPYDGTALTKPE
+2616 KPYDGTALVKPE

-2640 VGGEVSNVRA
+2640 VMGEVSNVRA
-2650 TSSVTTVAQGEV
+2650 TGSVTTVAQGEV

-2674 NADNYAISK
+2674 NANNYAISK

-2695 EDDII
+2695 EDGIT
-2700 ITPND
+2700 ITPNN
-2705 ATYIYDASSRK
+2705 ATCIYDASSHE
-2716 ASAATASASVAGTDV
+2716 AGAATASASVAGTDV

-2748 PSAITAINAGTL
+2748 ASAITAINAGAL

-2780 LAIQKRDVE
+2780 LTIQKRDVE
-2789 LTSASSS
+2789 LTSASAS
-2796 KVYDGM
+2796 KVYDGA
-2802 PLTKDWVDMGPNRPD
+2802 PLAKDWVDMGPNRPD

-2823 DLAGDGQVHAT
+2823 DLAGDGQVHAK
-2834 GSQTKV
+2834 GSQTGV
-2840 GSSENAISYKL
+2840 GSSENAISYQL
-2851 KDGAENNYNII
+2851 KPGAENNYNII

-2871 TDQSITPDPQNP
+2871 TAQSIAPDPQNP

-2900 GTEHKWAPEVTDK
+2900 GAEHKWAPEVTDK
-2913 DGNKLVEGVD
+2913 DGNKLVEGSD
-2923 YTVTYDTN
+2923 YTVTYDTD

-2945 MGSYTGTCVKAYE
+2945 MGSYMGTCVKAYE

-2986 EGLVGGETAT
+2986 EGLVGGENAT

-3008 SANTVSRIT
+3008 SANTVSGIT

-3023 GNYYIATQNDGTLTV
+3023 GNYYIAAQNGGTLTV
-3038 TPKGIAQMTVG
+3038 TPKGIAQMTIDS
-3049 ALPDVAYNG
+3049 LPDVTYNG
-3058 ESQQQTPVV
+3058 ESQQQKPVV
-3067 KDGEKELVEGVDY
+3067 KDGDKVLTEGIDY

-3085 ENTIDAG
+3085 GNATDAG
-3092 SVTVTVV
+3092 TVTVTVT
-3099 GKGNYAGSVDVAYR
+3099 GKGDYAGSVDVAYQ
-3113 IAPAALT
+3113 ITPAPLT
-3120 VTTPSASGVYNG
+3120 VVTESANKVYDG
-3132 KPLTAAGSMS
+3132 KPLTAAGTIS

-3166 TYAIDWAAA
+3166 AYAIDWAAA
-3175 DATAKQANYT
+3175 GATAKQANYAV
-3185 ISETVGKLTVTES
+3185 SESIGKLTVTES

-3209 TFTYDGTAHGAT
+3209 TFAYDGASHGAA

-3242 TNVSDGE
+3242 TSVSDGE

-3264 EDVTSKLNI
+3264 EDVTSKLNV

-3282 EPAKLTVTTPSVSKP
+3282 EPAKLTVTTPSASKP
-3297 YDGSAL
+3297 YDGNAL

-3315 EAATLK
+3315 ETATLK
-3321 TTGSQTTVGT
+3321 TTGGQTTVGT
-3331 SVNGYEL
+3331 SENGYEL
-3338 VWDDNAKAENYT
+3338 VWDGNAKAANYT
-3350 VEESLGTLEVT
+3350 IEESLGTLEVT

-3385 AGANVI
+3385 AGVNVI

-3406 ITDAGY
+3406 VTDAGY
-3412 VTAEVVSY
+3412 AAAEVDSY
-3420 IITNAAGQDVTD
+3420 VITNAAGQDVTD

-3474 EDGSLASGEEFGY
+3474 KDGSLASGEEFGC

-3500 NTFAAKPGNGSAK
+3500 NTFAAKPGNDSTK
-3513 VENYDITYRYGALTV
+3513 VENYDIAYRYGTLTV

-3542 YAGVKVNSPSD
+3542 YAGVKVNAPSD

-3574 LVEGRDYT
+3574 LVEGRYYT
-3582 VTYSTDDFTNVTGT
+3582 VAYSTDDFTNVTGT
-3596 IKVAITGI
+3596 IKVTITGI

-3611 TREYQITPASVKL
+3611 TREYQIAPASVKL

-3643 TLQGAEALF
+3643 TVQGAEALF

-3659 KAVGKVMTVAEGKV
+3659 KAVGRVMTVAEGKV
-3673 PNTIAFT
+3673 PNTIAYT

-3736 EKVLTEGVDYT
+3736 EKLLTEGIDYT
-3747 VSYGADDFTNVT
+3747 VSYGADDFTNVA
-3759 GAIKV
+3759 GVIKV
-3764 TVTGQGNYAGSVD
+3764 TVTGQGNYAGSVE
-3777 RTYRITPAPLTVST
+3777 RAYRITPAPLTVTT

-3800 NALTAAGSISGFVN
+3800 KPLTAAGTISGFVN

-3827 EVGTSDNTYAIDWAA
+3827 EVGTSDNAYAIDWAA
-3842 ADATAK
+3842 AGATAK
-3848 QANYTVSE
+3848 QANYAVSE
-3856 TVGKLTVTEFA
+3856 SIGKLTVTEFA
-3867 GRVFATPGSYSG
+3867 GCVVATPGSYSG

-3906 NATATDATDEAGVTA
+3906 NATAADATDEAGVTA
-3921 SVDELVIINAQG
+3921 SVDELVIVNAQG
-3933 EDVTDKLDIEKQTG
+3933 EDVTGKLDIEKQTG

-3963 SKVYDG
+3963 FKVYDG
-3969 IALTAPGKIV
+3969 TALTAPGKIV

-3999 SSANTYAI
+3999 SSANTYSI

-4026 SLEVAAEKA
+4026 SLEVTAAKA
-4035 DGKIS
+4035 EGKIS

-4054 LAAKAASAPIPTQD
+4054 LAAKAASAAVPTQD
-4068 AVTIEYSLDGEN
+4068 ALIIEYSLDGEN
-4080 WTTDPGSLTATD
+4080 WTTDPGSLSATD
-4092 VADSATVQLRASSLG
+4092 VADSATVQLRASSPG

-4122 KRAVNL
+4122 KRAVSL
-4128 KSDSASKVFDGT
+4128 KSESASKVFDGT
-4140 ALTRPDVAGWKQLG
+4140 ALTRPEVAGWKQLG

-4167 ATGSVTHVS
+4167 ATGSATHVS

-4185 YVEGEGFN
+4185 YTEGEGFN

-4241 GGKTLVDGVDYEL
+4241 GDKALAEGVDYEL

-4266 TVTVTGEGDYAGS
+4266 TVTVTGKGDYAGS

-4285 IVPAPL
+4285 ITPAPL
-4291 TVATESANKVYDGKP
+4291 TVVTESANKVYDGKP
-4306 LTAGGKVDGLVNGE
+4306 LIAGGKVDGLVNGE
-4320 TVAFKLVGSQ
+4320 TVELKLVGSQ
-4330 TKVGESDN
+4330 IKVGSSDN
-4338 AYRIEWSGTAK
+4338 AYKIEWNGTAK
-4349 RANYRLEAETIGKL
+4349 RANYRLEAESIGKL

-4378 GTFTYDGSSH
+4378 GTFAYDGASH
-4388 GATVKVASLPE
+4388 GAAVTVGALPE
-4399 GYSLE
+4399 GYTLE
-4404 TAESV
+4404 AAASSATATS
-4409 ASAKDVSDGEV
+4409 VSDGEV

-4430 NAEGEDVTSRLNIKF
+4430 NAQGEDVTSKLNVKF

-4464 SKPYDGQAL
+4464 SKPYDGNAL
-4473 TAEGRVSGFVNGET
+4473 TAEGKASGFVNGET
-4487 ATFKTTGS
+4487 ATLKTTGG
-4495 QTEVGSSVN
+4495 QTTVGTSEN
-4504 GYELVWDGS
+4504 GYELVWDGN
-4513 AKAANYTVEESLGTL
+4513 AKAENYTVEENLGTL

-4533 SIDPDDADAFG
+4533 SIDPDDAGAFG
-4544 GVTVGYLSDTVYN
+4544 GVTVGYLTDTVYN
-4557 GADQRFEPEVID
+4557 GADQRFEPEVVD
-4569 KDGKALVKGRDYE
+4569 KDGRALVKGRDYE

-4593 EATVA
+4593 EVTVA

-4614 ITPAPLTVTTGS
+4614 IAPASLMVTTGS

-4637 NGELTIEGLQGED
+4637 NNELSIEGLQGED
-4650 RVTAATTGSQT
+4650 RVTATATGSQT

-4693 TPAPVPPTPEPT
+4693 TPAPVPPTPNPDDGT
-4705 PEPEPTPTPEPE
+4705 
-4717 PTPTPT
+4717 T

-4729 PTPGDGETPTPNPT
+4729 PSPTPGDGST
-4743 PGDDVTP
+4743 PGST
-4750 APNPIPDG
+4750 PDG
-4758 TTPSG
+4758 TTPG
-4763 GTTPG
+4763 
-4768 TTPGGTTPA
+4768 
-4777 PASTPDG
+4777 STPN
-4784 ATTAP
+4784 
-4789 APTPAPAAAG
+4789 PAPAAAG
-4799 PLDALADVLEGAYES
+4799 PLDALAGVLEGAYES

-4847 VHWYMIAGMALTAVY
+4847 VHWYMIVGMVLTAVY

-4871 NHERKLRNDMN
+4871 NHERRLRNDMN

-4891 DPSGSPAAKPAGME
+4891 DPSGSPAVKPAGME

>member
-1 MKAKNNEL
+1 MKAKSNQL

-38 PAVSPSQVYAGDGEA
+38 PAVSPSQVYAGDGAA

-62 GASSGAATSSADKAA
+62 GASSAAATSTADKAA
-77 DTVASSAASAASS
+77 DAAASSAASAASS

-109 PGAFESAQP
+109 PSASVPAQP
-118 AATQQ
+118 AATQR

-137 LVLGNASITYMN
+137 LVLGNASIAYMN

-156 HKVTVPV
+156 HKLTVPV
-163 KDDFKFTVSPDNGYS
+163 NDDFKFTVSPDNGYS

-193 SPDEQGVYT
+193 CPDEQGVYT

-234 EDDAAAEETQVS
+234 EDDAEEDDATEKTQASVS
-246 AVGAGAISGPTSVA
+246 GAGAISGPTSIA
-260 QGDTITLT
+260 QGD
-268 YNGDMRIDN
+268 
-277 WYGGDG
+277 
-283 LFSGWDVSADKKSIT
+283 
-298 LTATS
+298 
-303 NWAFTGSEKTTTI
+303 E
-316 YLGYIDQSGTWHNQG
+316 
-331 DDRLAF
+331 
-337 NVTVKKRT
+337 VT
-345 FTVVQP
+345 
-351 EPVAEGQDHFWIPQI
+351 
-366 KDDETGKVFSLAD
+366 LAD
-379 APSGA
+379 S
-384 FLPFEYYRDGQRI
+384 
-397 ENASQYWHDANEFS
+397 
-411 KPGTYTVI
+411 
-419 VKPNNGWIYDF
+419 
-430 EAVGQIEITIPTKKP
+430 TKKP
-445 DSTDFEKWIY
+445 DNTDFEKWIY
-455 TGESVDLKGDGSAWW
+455 VGESVDLVGDGSAWW
-470 GESWTVSSGSENIEL
+470 SESWAVSSGSENIEL
-485 SESSSGSRI
+485 SESSSGLRT
-494 AKGLKVGDATV
+494 AKGLQVGDATV
-505 QREYY
+505 QRKYY
-510 ALGWHTETFII
+510 ALGWYTETFTI

-530 SLSISGDDT
+530 SLSISGADT

-546 TLTTDSDTNVTWT
+546 TLTTDSDTDVTWT

-564 VATIDASGKVIG
+564 VATIDASGKVVG
-576 VKAGKVTITATTVTA
+576 VKSGKVTITATVTA

-604 TKSKASAMSCY
+604 TESTAQQKNAN
-615 LFFQNSPTANP
+615 LFFLKSPTNNP
-626 DSNGTASW
+626 DSNSASDW
-634 FPSGGNHALGV
+634 YPTGGKSDLGV
-645 KVNLDGLNLPGGKN
+645 KVNIEGAAFSGKN
-659 SYDNVANRVTQWP
+659 TWDNVANRVVKWP
-672 DGSTGSSWVL
+672 DGSAGSSWTL
-682 DRNGAYNQ
+682 PQTNS
-690 YWNAVFQAWK
+690 YWDKVFDSYKSEIEDKLQVSI
-700 DTLSKEQGTQI
+700 SK
-711 TEDDVEEIALYPYK
+711 DDVEAIVLHPYK
-725 ISNNTNVGCGY
+725 ISNNSGTY
-736 HLDCKVVVK
+736 HLDCKVEIKVKKVVTATFWLQSAGATGFDK
-745 CSKAINAVFYLQDA
+745 QYSVSTLEVKDGAV
-759 NASGFAQYDAA
+759 
-770 TYKLEKGIAQVAAP
+770 QVVAPAAP
-784 SKTPADEKTVNGVKY
+784 EAEKTVDGVKY
-799 KFMGWYSDQACTQA
+799 KFMGWYSDQACTQP
-813 VSFPMRTSENVN
+813 VTFPVTTVENVF
-825 YYGKYVACDQSIQVN
+825 YYGKYVPCDQSIQVN
-840 YYLKGTTIQVAPS
+840 YYLDKTNTPVAPS
-853 KTLSGYMKGQKVV
+853 QTLSGYMKGQVV
-866 QSPISVEGYTP
+866 TQTPIDIPGYTP
-877 VSSESKSGVVGT
+877 VSTDAKTGVVGT
-889 DSSIDFFYTANPVGY
+889 DSSIDFYYTANPVGY
-904 RVEYCWTGSDTPFLT
+904 RVEYYWTGSDTPLST
-919 ESDSDRHDSDHHVG
+919 ESYRGHVG
-933 DTVAGIEPKTFEGYT
+933 DQITGLEPKAIDGYT

-959 GVDESQNVVKFYYRQ
+959 GADESKNVVKFYYRQ
-974 NVSLTANT
+974 NVSLTANF
-982 DSKTYNG
+982 DDKKTYNG

-996 YKTNLPGGES
+996 YTTNLPEGVS

-1024 YPYTFADGTIGK
+1024 YPYKFAKDTIGK
-1036 VSSDNKYVVTG
+1036 VSSDDKYVVTQ
-1047 TTDGNLHISPV
+1047 TTPGNLHISPV
-1058 TDEVVVKITG
+1058 TDEVTITISGHNGGEKYTG
-1068 KTGTE
+1068 KE
-1073 KYNGKQQAVSGWDV
+1073 QVVSGYDV
-1087 TEAPDGFDQ
+1087 SGLPAGVGEGDISFTG
-1096 SKIALAESATA
+1096 KA
-1107 EAKGKDAG
+1107 EAKGTDAG
-1115 TYNMGLT
+1115 EYKMGLAET
-1122 AASFVSSDGNYAK
+1122 QFSLKGDAAKNYVNVKFRVESDG
-1135 VKFEVVDGSLEI
+1135 VLTIG
-1147 TKRKVTLWSED
+1147 KRTVILTSED
-1158 GHKNYDGR
+1158 GHKNYDGKA
-1166 TLQRQ
+1166 LQRR
-1171 TDIRVDGTKDV
+1171 TDIG
-1182 YDKDKDTTTQK
+1182 K
-1193 TFEGDGFVEGEG
+1193 TVGGDGFVGEDG
-1205 VDNKNVKWFDENNIA
+1205 VLAKDKLTWYDENNIL
-1220 PGCYDNKF
+1220 PN
-1228 ECKPRSGT
+1228 
-1236 NFDNYEI
+1236 
-1243 TYEYGKLYVN
+1243 TYENRFDPAYTSSTNLNNYDVQLVFGKLVVN
-1253 KRADNK
+1253 ARTDND
-1259 KYEVTVK
+1259 KYAITVTACSSTV
-1266 GASGTSGYD
+1266 TYD
-1275 GQPHSATG
+1275 GEEHTVSGVTG
-1283 LETTSYTNKEGVR
+1283 DTYTNDKKVTFTVEGLSASVPG
-1296 FSIRAKTSGAESKV
+1296 T
-1310 DAGTYENKV
+1310 DAGTYTNKV
-1319 SDVVVT
+1319 VGTPVVK
-1325 DPHGNDVT
+1325 DANGNNVT

-1338 TTENGKLTIDTRPVT
+1338 TTEDGKLTIDKRSVT
-1353 ITAGSAEKEYDG
+1353 IIAGSAEKEYDG

-1371 QANPKFTTKGF
+1371 QANPKFTTDGF
-1382 VDGQDISDV
+1382 VGGQGVSDV
-1391 AVEGSQTQCGTSA
+1391 TVEGSQTQCGTSA
-1404 STIKDNSWKFQE
+1404 STIKDKSWKFQN
-1416 GTNGNNYSVTTA
+1416 GTNGNNYSVTVKP
-1428 QGTLTVKH
+1428 GTLTVKH
-1436 RSDDKKYAITLMG
+1436 RSDDKKYAITLTG

-1464 SGVEQDKWTFDGV
+1464 SGVEQDKWTFNDV
-1477 EYTVFNYHANVSG
+1477 EYTVSNYHANVSG
-1490 TDAGTYKNIVTSG
+1490 TDADTYKNIVTSG
-1503 EGGYKV
+1503 KDGYRV

-1515 DVTAEF
+1515 DVTEEF
-1521 SISVAPGTLTIK
+1521 SISVASGTLAIK

-1552 LTAAE
+1552 LTADAE
-1557 AEREFAA
+1557 HEFAA
-1564 EGFVGEDDIASAKV
+1564 EGFVGEDGIASAKV
-1578 DGSITDVGE
+1578 DGSITDVGKTE
-1587 TASNVVQESVV
+1587 SNVAQDSVV

-1607 YSITY
+1607 YNITY
-1612 NPGKLEVTP
+1612 QPGTLEVTP
-1621 NTDEVVVTIAKK
+1621 VTDEVVVTITGKSAKLPYNG
-1633 SGTKDYSG
+1633 S
-1641 FEQSVKGYELRDI
+1641 EQSVTGYDFEA
-1654 SNREYAATD
+1654 SNPLYKEGDFT
-1663 IEFVGSA
+1663 FSGKA
-1670 DDQVAKG
+1670 DAKG
-1677 TDAGTYEMNL
+1677 TDAGTYEMKL

-1693 NNSVNFTNV
+1693 SNSANFTNV
-1702 KFEILD
+1702 RFEIVD

-1732 NPLEDRTVS
+1732 NPLEDHTVS
-1741 VTSGSLATG
+1741 VTSGNLVAG
-1750 DKFIADVTG
+1750 DAFVADVTG
-1759 SQTDAGSSANAFT
+1759 SQTNAGSSANTFT
-1772 YKLVNAAGE
+1772 YKLVNAAGK
-1781 ELAQDAEGAY
+1781 ELAKDAEGAY

-1803 KVNPVSNEVVVTIVG
+1803 KVNPVSDEVVVTIVG
-1818 KHAEGAYNGKPL
+1818 DHAEGTYNGKPL

-1843 YTSAKVAFSGEN
+1843 YTSARVAFSGEN

-1866 MDLQGKFKNADDVN
+1866 MDLQDKFANADGVN

-1894 ISKAEVKLQSA
+1894 VSKAEVKLQSA

-1917 NKKGGEEQTPL
+1917 NKNGGEEQTPL

-1951 GGSPNAFNYTLNDN
+1951 GGSPNAFSYTLNEN
-1965 TKADNYEISV
+1965 TKAANYEISV

-1982 TNRQAKYQVTVE
+1982 TNRQAQYQVMVK
-1994 ANSSTDN
+1994 ANSSTGN
-2001 TYDGVEHAAAGLKT
+2001 TYDGVEHAAMGLKT
-2015 SEFTVEGQK
+2015 SEFTVDGQK
-2024 YTVEGLKT
+2024 YTVEGLNT

-2045 TISGTPVVKDADGND
+2045 TISGTPVVKDVNGND

-2069 VPGELKIAKRSV
+2069 VSGKLEIAKRSV
-2081 TLTSA
+2081 KLTSA
-2086 SESRVYNGEA
+2086 SKSREYNGEA
-2096 LTNDRVTVGGDGFV
+2096 LTNDGVTVDGDGFV
-2110 AGEGASYS
+2110 AGEGATYS

-2125 AGTVTNSFTY
+2125 AGKVANSFTY
-2135 ERNSNT
+2135 AANSST
-2141 NFDNYTITKAEGT
+2141 NFDNYTITKEEGT

-2162 KVTVTITGNSAT
+2162 KVTVTITGKSAT
-2174 LQYSGSEQSVTGYS
+2174 LPYSGSEQSVTGYD
-2188 FATSDNRY
+2188 FATSDGRY
-2196 SEANVKFQGEAV
+2196 CEANVKFQGEAV

-2216 YNMNLASGQFSNTSG
+2216 YNMNLASGQFSNISG
-2231 NFTNVEFVVV
+2231 NFTNVEFVVN
-2241 DGSLEI
+2241 DGSLKIE
-2247 TGGDLDAD
+2247 GGRIDSD
-2255 KVVWDVHDV
+2255 KVVWVVHLV

-2273 SAYAAKA
+2273 SAYVAKA

-2291 YSTDGE
+2291 YSTDGK
-2297 QWTDD
+2297 QWTDN
-2302 PSNITLT
+2302 PSEVTLT
-2309 HFGYQE
+2309 HVGYQE

-2320 TGANYAAGQYAEN
+2320 TSANYDAGQYAEN
-2333 KDGEWVAITSRPVK
+2333 AEPIMITKRLVK
-2347 LTSKGDNKKYDGK
+2347 LASKGDSKKYDGK
-2360 PLTND
+2360 PLTNH
-2365 TVTVETKG
+2365 TVTVTPKG
-2373 EGTGFIDGEGVTIKV
+2373 EGIGFIDGEGVTIKV
-2388 TGSQTDAGE
+2388 TGSQTDAGD
-2397 SDNTFD
+2397 SDNTFN
-2403 YIFNEGTNASDYW
+2403 YTFNEGTNASDYW

-2429 DSEVVAKIAGHNKT
+2429 DSEVVATIAGHNKT
-2443 VEYNGL
+2443 VEYNGS
-2449 EQSVEGYDFVEA
+2449 EQSVEGYDFVEEA
-2461 SNKLYGE
+2461 SNPLCKE
-2468 GDFAFSGTAVAKGTN
+2468 GDFTFSGEAVAKGTN
-2483 AGTYKMELT
+2483 VGTYNMNL
-2492 AEQFS
+2492 ASEQFT
-2497 NKSNNFSKVAF
+2497 NKSGNFSKVTF

-2546 DQTWTPIVKDGERT
+2546 DQTWKPIVKDGERT

-2579 SGKITVAITGIGNY
+2579 TGEITVTITGINNY

-2602 ITKRTVDLKSEGGS
+2602 ITKRPVKLTSEGGS
-2616 KPYDGTALTKPE
+2616 KPYDGIELAKPE

-2640 VGGEVSNVRA
+2640 VEGEVSNVRA
-2650 TSSVTTVAQGEV
+2650 TGSVTTVAEGEV

-2674 NADNYAISK
+2674 NANNYAISK
-2683 DEGKLSI
+2683 TEGKLSI

-2695 EDDII
+2695 EDG
-2700 ITPND
+2700 ITIKPNN
-2705 ATYIYDASSRK
+2705 ATYIYDASSHEAR
-2716 ASAATASASVAGTDV
+2716 AAKASASVAGTDV

-2780 LAIQKRDVE
+2780 LTIQKRDVE
-2789 LTSASSS
+2789 LTSASAS
-2796 KVYDGM
+2796 KVYDGT

-2823 DLAGDGQVHAT
+2823 DLAGDGQVHAK
-2834 GSQTKV
+2834 GSQTEV
-2840 GSSENAISYKL
+2840 GSSDNAISYQL

-2862 GEHVGTLTV
+2862 GKHVGTLAV
-2871 TDQSITPDPQNP
+2871 TAQSIAPDPQNP

-2893 PSDHVYD
+2893 PNDHVYD
-2900 GTEHKWAPEVTDK
+2900 GEEHKWAPVVTDK

-2923 YTVTYDTN
+2923 YTVAYDTD
-2931 DFVNVKVVNVTIAG
+2931 DFVNVKDVNVTITG
-2945 MGSYTGTCVKAYE
+2945 KGNYTGTCVKAYE

-2967 AGSASKVYDG
+2967 AESASKVYDG

-2996 AQTQGSQTEVGS
+2996 AQTQGSQTEVGTS
-3008 SANTVSRIT
+3008 DNTVTGDIT

-3023 GNYYIATQNDGTLTV
+3023 GNYYIAAQNDGTLTI

-3049 ALPDVAYNG
+3049 SLPDVTYNG
-3058 ESQQQTPVV
+3058 ESQQQKPAV
-3067 KDGEKELVEGVDY
+3067 KDGEKVLVEGVDY

-3085 ENTIDAG
+3085 ENTTDAG
-3092 SVTVTVV
+3092 MVTVTVT

-3113 IAPAALT
+3113 IAPASLT
-3120 VTTPSASGVYNG
+3120 VTTPSASRVYNG
-3132 KPLTAAGSMS
+3132 KPLTAAGSIS

-3152 ETTGSQ
+3152 ETAGSQ

-3175 DATAKQANYT
+3175 GATAKQANYT
-3185 ISETVGKLTVTES
+3185 VSESIGTLTVTES
-3198 ADEVVV
+3198 ADQVVV

-3242 TNVSDGE
+3242 TSVSDGE
-3249 VAATADVLVIKNAQG
+3249 VAATADVLVIRNAQG

-3282 EPAKLTVTTPSVSKP
+3282 KPAKLVVTTPSASKP

-3331 SVNGYEL
+3331 SENGYEL

-3391 GVPAGFTLSAKTKGS
+3391 GVPADFTLSAKTKGS

-3412 VTAEVVSY
+3412 VTAEVDSY

-3460 VYDGTALTEHKVSV
+3460 VYDGTALTEHEVSV
-3474 EDGSLASGEEFGY
+3474 ADGSLASGEEFGY

-3500 NTFAAKPGNGSAK
+3500 NTFAAKPGNGSTK
-3513 VENYDITYRYGALTV
+3513 VENYDITYRYGTLTV

-3582 VTYSTDDFTNVTGT
+3582 VAYSTDDFTNVTGT
-3596 IKVAITGI
+3596 IKVTITGI

-3611 TREYQITPASVKL
+3611 TREYQIAPASVKL

-3643 TLQGAEALF
+3643 TVQGADALF

-3659 KAVGKVMTVAEGKV
+3659 KAVGRVMTVAEGKV
-3673 PNTIAFT
+3673 PNTIAYT
-3680 WKDGFKASNFAI
+3680 WKNGFKASNFAI

-3736 EKVLTEGVDYT
+3736 EKLLTEGIDYT
-3747 VSYGADDFTNVT
+3747 VSYGADDFTNVA
-3759 GAIKV
+3759 GVIKV
-3764 TVTGQGNYAGSVD
+3764 TVTGQGNYAGSVE
-3777 RTYRITPAPLTVST
+3777 RAYRITPAPLTVST
-3791 PSASGVYNG
+3791 PSASRVYNG
-3800 NALTAAGSISGFVN
+3800 NALTAAGTISGFVN
-3814 GESAPFETTGSQT
+3814 GEFAPFETTGSQT
-3827 EVGTSDNTYAIDWAA
+3827 EVGASDNTYAIDWAA
-3842 ADATAK
+3842 AGATAK

-3867 GRVFATPGSYSG
+3867 GRVVATPGSYAG

-3898 YSVKAARS
+3898 YSVKVARS

-3921 SVDELVIINAQG
+3921 SVDELVIVNAQG
-3933 EDVTDKLDIEKQTG
+3933 EDVTGKLDIEKQTG

-3963 SKVYDG
+3963 FKVYDG
-3969 IALTAPGKIV
+3969 TALTAPGKIV
-3979 GLVNGEEASLSVT
+3979 GLVNGEDVSLSVT

-4026 SLEVAAEKA
+4026 SLEVTAAKA
-4035 DGKIS
+4035 EGKIS
-4040 LSGSSASKVYDGKP
+4040 LSGNSASKVYDGKP
-4054 LAAKAASAPIPTQD
+4054 LAAKAASAAVPTQD

-4080 WTTDPGSLTATD
+4080 WTTDPGSLAATD

-4122 KRAVNL
+4122 KRAVDL
-4128 KSDSASKVFDGT
+4128 KSESASKVFDGT
-4140 ALTRPDVAGWKQLG
+4140 ALTRPEVAGWKQLG
-4154 DEGFVDGQVSDVR
+4154 DEGFVDGQVSAVR
-4167 ATGSVTHVS
+4167 ATGSATHVS
-4176 DGKVANAIA
+4176 DGKVANTIV
-4185 YVEGEGFN
+4185 YTEGEGFN

-4220 QAPADVVYS
+4220 RAPADVVYS

-4241 GGKTLVDGVDYEL
+4241 GDKVLVEGVDYEL

-4330 TKVGESDN
+4330 TKVGSSDN

-4378 GTFTYDGSSH
+4378 GTFTYDGSPH
-4388 GATVKVASLPE
+4388 GATVKVANLPE

-4404 TAESV
+4404 TAESA

-4457 TVTTPSA
+4457 TVATPSA
-4464 SKPYDGQAL
+4464 SKPYDGSAL
-4473 TAEGRVSGFVNGET
+4473 TAEGKVSGFVNGEA
-4487 ATFKTTGS
+4487 ATLKTTGS

-4513 AKAANYTVEESLGTL
+4513 AKAANYTVEENLGTL

-4533 SIDPDDADAFG
+4533 SINPDDAGAFG
-4544 GVTVGYLSDTVYN
+4544 GVTVGYLADAVYN
-4557 GADQRFEPEVID
+4557 GADQRFEPEVVD
-4569 KDGKALVKGRDYE
+4569 KDGKALVKGLDYE
-4582 LSFSGDVKNVG
+4582 LSFSGDMKNVG
-4593 EATVA
+4593 EVTVT

-4693 TPAPVPPTPEPT
+4693 TPAPVPPT
-4705 PEPEPTPTPEPE
+4705 PEPTPTPEPE